1 MANNTRKRIQYDVG
15 FNTDTKQLD
24 EVKKQLQE
32 ISKLTNTKFKQNG
45 IFSTDE
51 MQKIRSVATEV
62 SNAINKAYN
71 PKINSVNITKF
82 NAELAKSNLTVK
94 QIYDNFNKVGTTGQN
109 AFRNLQTSLLTTNKE
124 LKQTHTFLDNIATT
138 LSNTIK
144 WNAASGAVNTLT
156 AKISGAVSYIERLDS
171 SLNDIRIVTGQSA
184 DEMDKF
190 AVKANKAAE
199 NLGKSTLDYT
209 KAALTYYQQGLS
221 DDEVAART
229 EVTMK
234 ASNVTGQSTDDV
246 AEQLTAVWNGF
257 KVAATDT
264 EEYVDKLAAVGAAT
278 ASDLEELSSGMA
290 KVASGAASMGVNI
303 DQLTAS
309 LATIVSTTR
318 QDASSVG
325 TALKTI
331 YSRIAD
337 IKAGADDAETT
348 LGNYSSK
355 MAELGFNV
363 LDSEGKMRDLGVVME
378 EIGNNWKN
386 LSREQQIYLAQTM
399 AGTRQY
405 NNLIALFDNWEEYQS
420 ALNVSQKA
428 AGTLQKQQN
437 VYLESTTAHIN
448 ELNTAWDSLYHSTL
462 DADTINSVT
471 DGLKVLVK
479 LTDNWIQSIGGGK
492 GVLLNLGAIATNVFS
507 KQIASSIA
515 ISINN
520 LKSER
525 QEIEEI
531 QARLKLTDEVRN
543 NKTYDEESRAIAQM
557 ANDSIKYTSVMS
569 QSQQEYSN
577 SLIETQTQLLNQKA
591 AYDKASASA
600 VEYLKN
606 HQSTQNLGLDKNDQ
620 HLETSKK
627 LEDQLEDLNVQLVEE
642 AENYSRLKAILK
654 DTDLAYDDELQNTK
668 TMGAAYVENKKTV
681 QAFLETYKALQN
693 EMKTNA
699 SSFKQGDDT
708 LFASRVNEWQTALS
722 DAVNR
727 HSNDIGFQSLNGDSQ
742 GQLTYLLTV
751 DDQLQT
757 VFDNVS
763 GSFSR
768 MVGEMANEANTA
780 AAAVSNAA
788 TGAGD
793 VLNTKISE
801 NKAKFDELV
810 KIISNPKN
818 IQGIIQIAGGLTSLT
833 ATISN
838 VQNIW
843 RVLNDDSI
851 SGTEKLTQ
859 TITGLISS
867 VTSLLMMSNSLY
879 KGLTA
884 LGLASGPAGWTVVGI
899 LAAGAAIA
907 GVVSWID
914 KQSKATETS
923 RKKIAETSQEFEDA
937 TANLKTYNDELKT
950 NKERL
955 EELAKIKQAD
965 LTSSQK
971 EEIAN
976 LTAQNALLETQ
987 IALEE
992 RKRQAAMNDTIDQ
1005 YEEDSAKGLYS
1016 KDHTYETTDMGNVP
1030 STTLDFNDP
1039 NAWTNYETSVRA
1051 AASKYSEDNITGQ
1064 QMLAALSTEKKAF
1077 EKAQEDYVSFYADN
1091 FETLQQVV
1099 DAYIAKG
1106 KEIPASLNED
1116 MKQSMEAAG
1125 TYEATAN
1132 SLVQQIVGD
1141 NESLWDDLTE
1151 KAKEKGSDQTWKQV
1165 LPASTFKQFNDII
1178 KNTGLSIEDVL
1189 TTALGDGTQSFD
1201 AFNNKV
1207 QESIEKLKIG
1217 TTVTDE
1223 NVTALSE
1230 LISKI
1235 QTKGEDSLTDKE
1247 LQSLESLE
1255 TQLGKVS
1262 IKYATLATLR
1272 KTNEQEYIKLLKE
1285 GREELRQQTIQES
1298 AQKIT
1303 EGRSAAAHGN
1313 TSFTS
1318 GNNKGQQQ
1326 VTVGVNFDDKDF
1338 RADMDELLNE
1348 KYELNI
1354 QVNTDMQESTNE
1366 ILDSYDVLQK
1376 AFNKIDKNLKMSGES
1391 VVDLMQTFPQLADS
1405 LLANSKRMS
1414 DGSIQF
1420 TKAGFEAFKAAAMQE
1435 MSIDSQLT
1443 KEKINKQITE
1453 YNAEIN
1459 KTENAIA
1466 ALDTY
1471 IDACEQSGTDET
1483 NLKQAA
1489 NEAIDELNTQ
1499 MYNNAIELAT
1509 QSDNQILDNN
1519 KEMLDQVAEDLGLSL
1534 EDQAALWNS
1543 YAKDVTKNL
1552 EEISRGQQA
1561 ITNNE
1566 EYTPNLSAIDPSN
1579 YRTKFKTSG
1588 GDLTSEEITSDGI
1601 DDAALTKVNDIV
1613 SARAT
1618 KDKLETYLTSLKAGK
1633 ATLIGLFAQIDAA
1646 NVALGDF
1653 QGKGG
1658 SSKKGGATAAH
1669 IADIIDKLEDELDA
1683 YHNINI
1689 EIQQLENEYSKL
1701 QDLAEELYGND
1712 LIKNYDKQLDNL
1724 NKQLDKQKEKLQIN
1738 KKVVADT
1745 KAVVEAYNS
1754 TDVSGNPLT
1763 AIFDEDGQIT
1773 NYNELLDALQTK
1785 INTKTDEYNA
1795 LNYSGQQTESGKTLK
1810 QEIEQLTKDRELLKT
1825 HMDAYNTALNEDQQ
1839 NILDQMQKVHEE
1851 ILEINQTMIDF
1862 KSPKLSDYIEDIH
1875 LLTDTLNDLSSALN
1889 GIESL
1894 ISNSEIDTY
1903 ASAWSEFGLDILETA
1918 GKLSETYDSFV
1929 KIQDSAINLK
1939 QIFSQSKTNFKGI
1952 AGKWTEQRNN
1962 LQNQITAAQ
1971 EKQAAGKTL
1980 SQDELDL
1987 LGTGSEQINLYNQ
2000 NLNLLDTLS
2009 QRLDQI
2015 GQNFNLKDPKTWF
2028 NTVKDLSSY
2037 LKDFKGTITDLLNSG
2052 ASVNIG
2058 AVEDL
2063 SGVLN
2068 GLSSELSATLGSIT
2082 AGISLGVSV
2091 VSTIITALDNLTS
2104 AIQKV
2109 RVRMANE
2116 KAELANTEFDSMS
2129 QWMEFRKSL
2138 EILTGNKSLGKLKQ
2152 SIQDLTDLLQEF
2164 GGGSSLDGVKTT
2176 IDTFGTLKSRVDSLN
2191 QSISDGSYKNTYAT
2205 FWKNGLSQALSDLK
2219 KYTDDLMN
2227 QTEQV
2232 QEILENWSSEFVNA
2246 WSYIGD
2252 QMNKQVKRYETI
2264 TDEIEHKKNMM
2275 TLLYGDEA
2283 YEELESWYD
2292 LQNQVNQGQ
2301 LSFEKQ
2307 QVDYWKQRMSELEEG
2322 SEAWEEAESQWQSA
2336 LSSFNS
2342 TLENAIQNIIDKY
2355 SNAINKIFANMT
2367 NQLTNGAGL
2376 SWLQTEMNLMNKYSD
2391 HYLDGINSI
2400 YQITSLQNKFMDA
2413 INNAEG
2419 NVTAQERIK
2428 KLMDEQLADL
2438 KSRDKLTKYDV
2449 ERAEKLLDIETARQ
2463 ALKDAQNNNS
2473 KMRLTRDSQGNYSYS
2488 YVADEDAI
2496 NEAEQKLADAQNS
2509 LYNFDKDQYSQNLSD
2524 MYSIYEEYMN
2534 KMKEI
2539 ATNQNLDEKERQRQ
2553 LTELTQKY
2561 QEYITGLTQDNE
2573 QIRSNLAD
2581 STFQNY
2587 FANQEI
2593 AQDTTS
2599 SNYQEFM
2606 DYCEKA
2612 GLSFDATT
2620 GKMTTDIS
2628 SLSEESKN
2636 KLKDFGLAFDEQ
2648 TNALKVNWKGMT
2660 DSNKLDFSNC
2670 INTNV
2675 TLWDSAMQ
2683 DMINKINTDESSFK
2697 NMSVKA
2703 LDEIKQAQINYNK
2716 EIEATK
2722 AAIGGIDFT
2731 KVNEGSTTWKSYMD
2745 SINTSSGQIVSKY
2758 QQQATELINL
2768 NEKAKLYKE
2777 QWDQILANI
2786 KESVKQSQQI
2796 QTSQAN
2802 NATKDD
2808 IKGSTTKVTTTVGAV
2823 GGTTAGA
2830 AIGFAVGGPL
2840 GALLGGLLGGGL
2852 GAAGGYVAGRF
2863 DTGGYTGDW
2872 TDSAADKKD
2881 GKLAILHE
2889 KELVLNAEDTKN
2901 ILAAVDTVR
2910 SISDSLR
2917 GQALEAAN
2925 SYTSDLDTATPIV
2938 TQPITQSVQQDVHID
2953 ATFPNVTNHNE
2964 IELAMNNLMNTAS
2977 QKVMEKNIDNVN
2989 IGKLST

>member
-171 SLNDIRIVTGQSA
+171 SLNDIRIVTSQSA

-462 DADTINSVT
+462 DADTINTVT

-606 HQSTQNLGLDKNDQ
+606 HQSTQNLGLDNNDQ

-642 AENYSRLKAILK
+642 AENYNRLKAALK

-681 QAFLETYKALQN
+681 QAFLETYQALQN
-693 EMKTNA
+693 EMRTNA
-699 SSFKQGDDT
+699 DSFKQGDAA
-708 LFASRVNEWQTALS
+708 LFASRDNEWQTELNKAIQ
-722 DAVNR
+722 R
-727 HSNDIGFQSLNGDSQ
+727 HKDDIGFQSLDRTDQSQ
-742 GQLTYLLTV
+742 LAYLLTV
-751 DDQLQT
+751 DDQLQA
-757 VFDNVS
+757 VFNDAS

-810 KIISNPKN
+810 KTISNPKN
-818 IQGIIQIAGGLTSLT
+818 IQGIIQIAGGMTSFA
-833 ATISN
+833 ATVSN
-838 VQNIW
+838 AKNAW
-843 RVLNDDSI
+843 EVLNDKTLT
-851 SGTEKLTQ
+851 GTEKITQ
-859 TITGLISS
+859 RITS
-867 VTSLLMMSNSLY
+867 VGTALSGVVMGVNNLS
-879 KGLTA
+879 KGLA
-884 LGLASGPAGWTVVGI
+884 VLGLG
-899 LAAGAAIA
+899 
-907 GVVSWID
+907 
-914 KQSKATETS
+914 SKAAMGIAVAVMAVGAVIGIVTQAIEEHNKAAEKA
-923 RKKIAETSQEFEDA
+923 REKIANSSKEFEEA
-937 TANLKTYNDELKT
+937 TSNLKTYNDELKT

-955 EELAKIKQAD
+955 EELAKIKSAD
-965 LTSSQK
+965 LTNSQK
-971 EEIAN
+971 EEITN
-976 LTAQNALLETQ
+976 LQAQNALLETQ

-992 RKRQAAMNDTIDQ
+992 RKRQAAMDDTIDQ
-1005 YEEDSAKGLYS
+1005 YEEDSANGVYS
-1016 KDHTYETTDMGNVP
+1016 KD
-1030 STTLDFNDP
+1030 STFKTQAADYAHSATLDLNDP
-1039 NAWTNYETSVRA
+1039 NAWTNYATKVQGDA
-1051 AASKYSEDNITGQ
+1051 ATLDEDQ
-1064 QMLAALSTEKKAF
+1064 QQLMLTNLEKDRQLF
-1077 EKAQEDYVSFYADN
+1077 IKAQQDYTQFYSDN

-1099 DAYIAKG
+1099 AAYIAKG
-1106 KEIPASLNED
+1106 KEIPESLNED
-1116 MKQSMEAAG
+1116 MKKSMVAG
-1125 TYEATAN
+1125 TYETTAN

-1151 KAKEKGSDQTWKQV
+1151 KAKEKGSDQTWEQI

-1178 KNTGLSIEDVL
+1178 KDTGLSVEDVL

-1262 IKYATLATLR
+1262 TKYATLATLR

-1405 LLANSKRMS
+1405 LLANSKRAS

-1420 TKAGFEAFKAAAMQE
+1420 TKAGFEAFKTAAMQE
-1435 MSIDSQLT
+1435 MAADSQVT
-1443 KEKINKQITE
+1443 KQKIENQITE
-1453 YNAEIN
+1453 YDAEIE

-1483 NLKQAA
+1483 DLKQAA

-1499 MYNNAIELAT
+1499 MYNNAVELAT

-1561 ITNNE
+1561 IANNE
-1566 EYTPNLSAIDPSN
+1566 AYTPNLSAINPSN
-1579 YRTKFKTSG
+1579 YHKKSKTSG
-1588 GDLTSEEITSDGI
+1588 GNLTSEEITSDGI

-1618 KDKLETYLTSLKAGK
+1618 RDKLETYLTSLKAGK
-1633 ATLIGLFAQIDAA
+1633 ATLVGLIAQIDAA
-1646 NVALGDF
+1646 DVALGDF

-1658 SSKKGGATAAH
+1658 SSKKGGTTAAH

-1701 QDLAEELYGND
+1701 QDLAKELYGND

-1825 HMDAYNTALNEDQQ
+1825 HMDAYNTALNEDQK

-1851 ILEINQTMIDF
+1851 ILEINQAMIDF

-1875 LLTDTLNDLSSALN
+1875 LLTDTLNGLSSALN
-1889 GIESL
+1889 GIENL

-1962 LQNQITAAQ
+1962 LQSQITAAQ

-2037 LKDFKGTITDLLNSG
+2037 LTDFKGTITNLLNSG

-2068 GLSSELSATLGSIT
+2068 GLSSELSTTLGSIT

-2205 FWKNGLSQALSDLK
+2205 FWKDGLSQALSDLK

-2301 LSFEKQ
+2301 LNFEKQ

-2355 SNAINKIFANMT
+2355 SNAVNKIFANMT

-2400 YQITSLQNKFMDA
+2400 YQITNLQNKFMDA

-2593 AQDTTS
+2593 ARDTTS

-2648 TNALKVNWKGMT
+2648 TNTLKVNWKGMT
-2660 DSNKLDFSNC
+2660 DSNKSDFSNC

-2675 TLWDSAMQ
+2675 PLWDSAMQ
-2683 DMINKINTDESSFK
+2683 SMINKINTDENSFK

-2716 EIEATK
+2716 EVEATK

-2745 SINTSSGQIVSKY
+2745 SINTSSGQIASKY

-2777 QWDQILANI
+2777 QWDQILADI

-2808 IKGSTTKVTTTVGAV
+2808 VKAGTTKVTTTVGAV
-2823 GGTTAGA
+2823 GGTAAGA

-2917 GQALEAAN
+2917 GQALETAN
-2925 SYTSDLDTATPIV
+2925 SYASDLDTTAPIV

-2953 ATFPNVTNHNE
+2953 ATFPNVTDHNE

>member
-24 EVKKQLQE
+24 EVKKQLQD

-156 AKISGAVSYIERLDS
+156 AKIFGAVSYIERLDS

-257 KVAATDT
+257 KVAAEDT

-278 ASDLEELSSGMA
+278 ASDLKELSSGMA

-348 LGNYSSK
+348 LGNYSGK

-378 EIGNNWKN
+378 EIGNDWKN

-462 DADTINSVT
+462 DADTINTVT

-492 GVLLNLGAIATNVFS
+492 GALLNLGAIATNVFS

-606 HQSTQNLGLDKNDQ
+606 HQSTQNLGLDDNDQ

-642 AENYSRLKAILK
+642 AENYSRLKAVLK

-681 QAFLETYKALQN
+681 QAFLETYQALQN

-699 SSFKQGDDT
+699 GSFKQGDDT

-727 HSNDIGFQSLNGDSQ
+727 HSNDIGFKSLNGDSQ

-793 VLNTKISE
+793 VLNAKISE

-810 KIISNPKN
+810 KTISNPKN
-818 IQGIIQIAGGLTSLT
+818 IQGIIQITGGMTSFAATVSNAKNVWEVFSDKTLTNTEKITQGLTSTGT
-833 ATISN
+833 A
-838 VQNIW
+838 
-843 RVLNDDSI
+843 I
-851 SGTEKLTQ
+851 SG
-859 TITGLISS
+859 IAMGI
-867 VTSLLMMSNSLY
+867 NSLS
-879 KGLTA
+879 KGLA
-884 LGLASGPAGWTVVGI
+884 VLGLGSKAAMGI
-899 LAAGAAIA
+899 AVAVMAAGAVIGIVTQAIEEHN
-907 GVVSWID
+907 
-914 KQSKATETS
+914 KAAEKA
-923 RKKIAETSQEFEDA
+923 REKIANSSKEFEEA
-937 TANLKTYNDELKT
+937 TSNLKTYNDELKT

-955 EELAKIKQAD
+955 EELAKIKSAD
-965 LTSSQK
+965 LTNSQK
-971 EEIAN
+971 EEITN
-976 LTAQNALLETQ
+976 LQAQNALLETQ

-992 RKRQAAMNDTIDQ
+992 RKHQAAMDNTIDQ
-1005 YEEDSAKGLYS
+1005 YEEDSAKGIYS
-1016 KDHTYETTDMGNVP
+1016 KD
-1030 STTLDFNDP
+1030 STFKTQAADYAHSATLDLNDS
-1039 NAWTNYETSVRA
+1039 NAWTNYATKVQGDA
-1051 AASKYSEDNITGQ
+1051 ATLNEDQ
-1064 QMLAALSTEKKAF
+1064 QQLMLANLEKDRQLF
-1077 EKAQEDYVSFYADN
+1077 IKAQQDYTQFYSDN

-1099 DAYIAKG
+1099 AAYIAKG
-1106 KEIPASLNED
+1106 KEIPESLNED
-1116 MKQSMEAAG
+1116 MKKSMEIAG
-1125 TYEATAN
+1125 TYETTAN

-1178 KNTGLSIEDVL
+1178 KDTGLSVEDVL

-1207 QESIEKLKIG
+1207 QESVEKLKVG

-1235 QTKGEDSLTDKE
+1235 QTKGQDSLTDKE
-1247 LQSLESLE
+1247 LTSLESLE

-1262 IKYATLATLR
+1262 TKYATLATLR

-1285 GREELRQQTIQES
+1285 GREQLRQQTIQES

-1313 TSFTS
+1313 SSFIS

-1326 VTVGVNFDDKDF
+1326 ITIGVNFDDKDF

-1391 VVDLMQTFPQLADS
+1391 VVDLMQTFPQLADVI
-1405 LLANSKRMS
+1405 LENSSRAS

-1420 TKAGFEAFKAAAMQE
+1420 TKAGFEAFKTAAMQE
-1435 MSIDSQLT
+1435 MAADSQVT
-1443 KEKINKQITE
+1443 KQKIENQITE
-1453 YNAEIN
+1453 YDAEIE

-1483 NLKQAA
+1483 DLKQAA

-1499 MYNNAIELAT
+1499 MYNNAVELAT

-1561 ITNNE
+1561 IANNE
-1566 EYTPNLSAIDPSN
+1566 VYTPNLSAINPSN
-1579 YRTKFKTSG
+1579 YHKKSKTSG
-1588 GDLTSEEITSDGI
+1588 GDLTNEEITSDGI

-1618 KDKLETYLTSLKAGK
+1618 RDKLETYLTSLKASK
-1633 ATLIGLFAQIDAA
+1633 ATLVGLIAQIDAA
-1646 NVALGDF
+1646 DVALGDF

-1658 SSKKGGATAAH
+1658 GSHSGSTTAH
-1669 IADIIDKLEDELDA
+1669 IADIIDKLTDELDA
-1683 YHNINI
+1683 YHDINI
-1689 EIQQLENEYSKL
+1689 EISRLGNSLDLLQSK
-1701 QDLAEELYGND
+1701 QKNLYGSD
-1712 LIKNYDKQLDNL
+1712 LLQNYADQITNI
-1724 NKQLDKQKEKLQIN
+1724 NTQYDKQKEKLKIN
-1738 KKVVADT
+1738 EQVLAHT
-1745 KAVVEAYNS
+1745 KDLMSNMS
-1754 TDVSGNPLT
+1754 LTDKNGNALT
-1763 AIFDEDGQIT
+1763 VQYGEDGQIS
-1773 NYNELLDALQTK
+1773 NYNEILESLK
-1785 INTKTDEYNA
+1785 EKYNA
-1795 LNYSGQQTESGKTLK
+1795 DVETYNKKDYENQNTEAGKTLK
-1810 QEIEQLTKDRELLKT
+1810 SNIEQEKKTYELLQT
-1825 HMDAYNTALNEDQQ
+1825 YMDAYNTALNETGPEAEKQMEELKNQLAEIYKTLGD
-1839 NILDQMQKVHEE
+1839 ISTYHIADRVKKDTSIVDSALDEAESALSSLQSQFEN
-1851 ILEINQTMIDF
+1851 LESVSDGLFGDDFIAATNKAVAALNTKLLVGVLQLGKAIWNTKNDIDDTKDNMLDLASVLSGTKKSLDSLAKSDVFKDDKYGISSLINGLNSINFDPNNAKTWVESFKQISSLIEQFRDIENQTIAAG
-1862 KSPKLSDYIEDIH
+1862 
-1875 LLTDTLNDLSSALN
+1875 DTSAYEQLQGLSSQLSSTVGTLAGSITSAASTIVNALIN
-1889 GIESL
+1889 FINVINTYSQQM
-1894 ISNSEIDTY
+1894 SEIRI
-1903 ASAWSEFGLDILETA
+1903 ARAN
-1918 GKLSETYDSFV
+1918 
-1929 KIQDSAINLK
+1929 IQADSAIEIDNM
-1939 QIFSQSKTNFKGI
+1939 ISK
-1952 AGKWTEQRNN
+1952 W
-1962 LQNQITAAQ
+1962 
-1971 EKQAAGKTL
+1971 
-1980 SQDELDL
+1980 QD
-1987 LGTGSEQINLYNQ
+1987 
-2000 NLNLLDTLS
+2000 
-2009 QRLDQI
+2009 
-2015 GQNFNLKDPKTWF
+2015 
-2028 NTVKDLSSY
+2028 
-2037 LKDFKGTITDLLNSG
+2037 
-2052 ASVNIG
+2052 
-2058 AVEDL
+2058 
-2063 SGVLN
+2063 
-2068 GLSSELSATLGSIT
+2068 
-2082 AGISLGVSV
+2082 
-2091 VSTIITALDNLTS
+2091 
-2104 AIQKV
+2104 
-2109 RVRMANE
+2109 
-2116 KAELANTEFDSMS
+2116 
-2129 QWMEFRKSL
+2129 FRKVM
-2138 EILTGNKSLGKLKQ
+2138 EHIKDNDYLGKLKQ
-2152 SIQDLTDLLQEF
+2152 DLRDIIELLTGDDSFDLTHIKDLDVDSF
-2164 GGGSSLDGVKTT
+2164 KAK
-2176 IDTFGTLKSRVDSLN
+2176 IDTASSGIQVLINQVNRLN
-2191 QSISDGSYKNTYAT
+2191 SNIGDGSYKKDYASGIL
-2205 FWKNGLSQALSDLK
+2205 WWYDDGLSKAI
-2219 KYTDDLMN
+2219 DDLN
-2227 QTEQV
+2227 NYSGS
-2232 QEILENWSSEFVNA
+2232 LEDSLEKIENLITDFQSNFINA
-2246 WSYIGD
+2246 WSEIGD
-2252 QMNKQVKRYETI
+2252 QLGRQVKRYETM
-2264 TDEIEHKKNMM
+2264 TNEIEHKKNMM

-2283 YEELESWYD
+2283 YSELESWYS

-2301 LSFEKQ
+2301 LEFEKQ
-2307 QVDYWKQRMSELEEG
+2307 QVDYWEKRTKELEEG
-2322 SEAWEEAESQWQSA
+2322 SEAWKEAESQWQSA

-2342 TLENAIQNIIDKY
+2342 ILENAVQNIINKY
-2355 SNAINKIFANMT
+2355 SNAVNKIFANMT
-2367 NQLTNGAGL
+2367 KQLTNGAGL

-2391 HYLDGINSI
+2391 HYLDGVNSI

-2428 KLMDEQLADL
+2428 KLMDEQLTDL

-2488 YVADEDAI
+2488 YVTDEDAI
-2496 NEAEQKLADAQNS
+2496 NEANQKLADAQNN
-2509 LYNFDKDQYSQNLSD
+2509 LYNFDKDQYSQNLSEI
-2524 MYSIYEEYMN
+2524 YSMYEEYQQ
-2534 KMKEI
+2534 KMIEI
-2539 ATNQNLDEKERQRQ
+2539 ANNSSLTQEEKERQLAKAR
-2553 LTELTQKY
+2553 QKY
-2561 QEYITGLTQDNE
+2561 IEYITNLTQDNE
-2573 QIRSNLAD
+2573 YIRQNLSD

-2593 AQDTTS
+2593 ARDTTS

-2620 GKMTTDIS
+2620 GQMITDIS

-2648 TNALKVNWKGMT
+2648 TNTLKVNWKNMT
-2660 DSNKLDFSNC
+2660 DDNKQKFSDC
-2670 INTNV
+2670 MNTNV
-2675 TLWDSAMQ
+2675 PLWNSSMQ
-2683 DMINKINTDESSFK
+2683 SMIGRINSDENSLK
-2697 NMSVKA
+2697 NMSIKA
-2703 LDEIKQAQINYNK
+2703 LNEIKQAQINYNK

-2722 AAIGGIDFT
+2722 IAIGGIDFT
-2731 KVNEGSTTWKSYMD
+2731 KINEGSEKWQKYITDIRDKNKEI
-2745 SINTSSGQIVSKY
+2745 INS
-2758 QQQATELINL
+2758 
-2768 NEKAKLYKE
+2768 NE
-2777 QWDQILANI
+2777 ILATKLIEVNNRLKETKETYDKI
-2786 KESVKQSQQI
+2786 KKDAEETLSAAQQ
-2796 QTSQAN
+2796 TAALNAN
-2802 NATKDD
+2802 KTKEEDLNQKYANAKA
-2808 IKGSTTKVTTTVGAV
+2808 GAVAGTTTAGVG
-2823 GGTTAGA
+2823 AGA
-2830 AIGFAVGGPL
+2830 AIGGAVGGIP
-2840 GALLGGLLGGGL
+2840 GAIVGGLIGGGIGLIGGLLG
-2852 GAAGGYVAGRF
+2852 F
-2863 DTGGYTGDW
+2863 DSGGYTGQW
-2872 TDSAADKKD
+2872 TDKGSTNN

-2917 GQALEAAN
+2917 GQALETAN

-2953 ATFPNVTNHNE
+2953 ATFPNVTDHNE

>member
-32 ISKLTNTKFKQNG
+32 ISKLANTKFKQNG

-51 MQKIRSVATEV
+51 MQKIRFVATEV

-82 NAELAKSNLTVK
+82 NVELAKSNLTVK

-144 WNAASGAVNTLT
+144 WNAASGAVNALT

-190 AVKANKAAE
+190 AVKANKVAE

-257 KVAATDT
+257 KVAAEDT

-348 LGNYSSK
+348 LGNYSGK

-471 DGLKVLVK
+471 DELKVLVK

-492 GVLLNLGAIATNVFS
+492 GALLNLGAIATNVFS
-507 KQIASSIA
+507 KQFASSIA

-520 LKSER
+520 LKSEK

-543 NKTYDEESRAIAQM
+543 DKTYDEESRAIAQM
-557 ANDSIKYTSVMS
+557 VNNTTKYASVMS
-569 QSQQEYSN
+569 DAQQQYSN
-577 SLIETQTQLLNQKA
+577 SLIDTQTELLNEKA

-600 VEYLKN
+600 IKYLKN
-606 HQSTQNLGLDKNDQ
+606 HQSTQNLNLTNDDTTLKNAKTLEGDLDK
-620 HLETSKK
+620 
-627 LEDQLEDLNVQLVEE
+627 LNLQLVEE
-642 AENYSRLKAILK
+642 VDNYTALKQTLEDANKSYNAELKPIASTREALEQKVAVAK
-654 DTDLAYDDELQNTK
+654 DL
-668 TMGAAYVENKKTV
+668 
-681 QAFLETYKALQN
+681 LETYDLLNK
-693 EMKTNA
+693 EMASNPEGFSKTDQVAFAEDAKKLENYFGKSMA
-699 SSFKQGDDT
+699 DVSSKDIAAAFKDDK
-708 LFASRVNEWQTALS
+708 FKKIFE
-722 DAVNR
+722 
-727 HSNDIGFQSLNGDSQ
+727 
-742 GQLTYLLTV
+742 
-751 DDQLQT
+751 
-757 VFDNVS
+757 NVS
-763 GSFSR
+763 STYSR
-768 MVGEMANEANTA
+768 MLSNMITEAD
-780 AAAVSNAA
+780 NAA
-788 TGAGD
+788 EAITNESNGVGAKNEQNIID
-793 VLNTKISE
+793 NKI
-801 NKAKFDELV
+801 KFDEFIKTV
-810 KIISNPKN
+810 SNPAN
-818 IQGIIQIAGGLTSLT
+818 IQGIVQLVGGVTSLA

-838 VQNIW
+838 VKNLW
-843 RVLNDDSI
+843 DVWTNSSL

-859 TITGLISS
+859 TITGL
-867 VTSLLMMSNSLY
+867 TSTIASMAMTYNSLQS
-879 KGLTA
+879 GLTTVLPLLGASATTAPQVA
-884 LGLASGPAGWTVVGI
+884 LAVMGI
-899 LAAGAAIA
+899 GAAISVGTA
-907 GVVSWID
+907 IWDHFAKAAENARNKVDESVKSY
-914 KQSKATETS
+914 QEATE
-923 RKKIAETSQEFEDA
+923 
-937 TANLKTYNDELKT
+937 NLKSLNDELTT
-950 NKERL
+950 NKEKL
-955 EELAKIKQAD
+955 EELLAID
-965 LTSSQK
+965 TSSRTK
-971 EEIAN
+971 EQEDEIAN
-976 LTAQNALLETQ
+976 LQSQNALLETK
-987 IALEE
+987 IALEKQLAHKNRE
-992 RKRQAAMNDTIDQ
+992 DTIDN
-1005 YEEDSAKGLYS
+1005 YEDAEAKGAYDNNSSFKVEGVANGNIYQLDTNDEKGWQMYQNSMESAAAKYRGEDNEKAAAELDKRLEAAKTAREKALQDIIQFNSENLQTWQDAAQAYLDEGKQIPEELSQRILGSMAPAGTLKKTTDNAVKTALSGGEEEFDKIISAKENKT
-1016 KDHTYETTDMGNVP
+1016 KDNSWADILDKTTLTDMQG
-1030 STTLDFNDP
+1030 
-1039 NAWTNYETSVRA
+1039 A
-1051 AASKYSEDNITGQ
+1051 AD
-1064 QMLAALSTEKKAF
+1064 
-1077 EKAQEDYVSFYADN
+1077 
-1091 FETLQQVV
+1091 
-1099 DAYIAKG
+1099 
-1106 KEIPASLNED
+1106 
-1116 MKQSMEAAG
+1116 
-1125 TYEATAN
+1125 
-1132 SLVQQIVGD
+1132 
-1141 NESLWDDLTE
+1141 
-1151 KAKEKGSDQTWKQV
+1151 
-1165 LPASTFKQFNDII
+1165 
-1178 KNTGLSIEDVL
+1178 
-1189 TTALGDGTQSFD
+1189 
-1201 AFNNKV
+1201 
-1207 QESIEKLKIG
+1207 KLKI
-1217 TTVTDE
+1217 TLDDLMNTVFSSERGWGEFTNSIKSADDE
-1223 NVTALSE
+1223 TQKFKGVSDKSIDSLSE
-1230 LISKI
+1230 LIEKMQSK
-1235 QTKGEDSLTDKE
+1235 GVDSLTNKE
-1247 LQSLESLE
+1247 LESLE
-1255 TQLGKVS
+1255 EVESELIKLGG
-1262 IKYATLATLR
+1262 KYSKLGDIR
-1272 KTNEQEYIKLLKE
+1272 NQNEIEYIKLIRE
-1285 GREELRQQTIQES
+1285 GRKELRETNAVQ
-1298 AQKIT
+1298 
-1303 EGRSAAAHGN
+1303 AAEEV
-1313 TSFTS
+1313 TS
-1318 GNNKGQQQ
+1318 GKSARAATSNVENVQLQVDNKR
-1326 VTVGVNFDDKDF
+1326 F
-1338 RADMDELLNE
+1338 REDMKELLNE
-1348 KYELNI
+1348 KYALEI
-1354 QVNTDMQESTNE
+1354 GINTDLSETTQEITNAYT
-1366 ILDSYDVLQK
+1366 SLQK
-1376 AFNKIDKNLKMSGES
+1376 GFNMIDKNLKVSSDE
-1391 VVDLMQTFPQLADS
+1391 VVSFMQMFPNLADVI
-1405 LLANSKRMS
+1405 LENSSRCA

-1420 TKAGFEAFKAAAMQE
+1420 SKKGFEAFKTAATNE
-1435 MSIDSQLT
+1435 LKIDTEKTKSEIQNQITKYESEISQLDT
-1443 KEKINKQITE
+1443 AIEALDAYITVVESGDTDTIESKEKATNALNQLNADL
-1453 YNAEIN
+1453 YN
-1459 KTENAIA
+1459 NAVA
-1466 ALDTY
+1466 Y
-1471 IDACEQSGTDET
+1471 
-1483 NLKQAA
+1483 A
-1489 NEAIDELNTQ
+1489 NEASGETVNTEA
-1499 MYNNAIELAT
+1499 NA
-1509 QSDNQILDNN
+1509 QSDITDNYEKALENRLKLANQYYSSQNAMIQELV
-1519 KEMLDQVAEDLGLSL
+1519 QAETD
-1534 EDQAALWNS
+1534 AASGVTHIWS
-1543 YAKDVTKNL
+1543 DAGAKDLYQKGYRAKLWSSGDSNNSQYIVRQN
-1552 EEISRGQQA
+1552 ISTDPDYISDKDFSGILKTRDALAAYRDYLKTGLGQL
-1561 ITNNE
+1561 NG
-1566 EYTPNLSAIDPSN
+1566 YLSQ
-1579 YRTKFKTSG
+1579 
-1588 GDLTSEEITSDGI
+1588 L
-1601 DDAALTKVNDIV
+1601 
-1613 SARAT
+1613 
-1618 KDKLETYLTSLKAGK
+1618 
-1633 ATLIGLFAQIDAA
+1633 DAA
-1646 NVALGDF
+1646 NYSLNNF

-1658 SSKKGGATAAH
+1658 SSKSGSAAAH

-1701 QDLAEELYGND
+1701 QNLAKELYGND

-1738 KKVVADT
+1738 KKVIADT
-1745 KAVVEAYNS
+1745 KAIVKAYNS
-1754 TDVSGNPLT
+1754 TDVNGNPLT
-1763 AIFDEDGQIT
+1763 AIFDEEGQIT

-1785 INTKTDEYNA
+1785 INTKTNKYNA
-1795 LNYSGQQTESGKTLK
+1795 LSYSSQQTESGKTLK
-1810 QEIEQLTKDRELLKT
+1810 QEIEQLIKDRELLKT

-1839 NILDQMQKVHEE
+1839 NILNQLQKVHEE
-1851 ILEINQTMIDF
+1851 ILEINQAMIDF
-1862 KSPKLSDYIEDIH
+1862 KSPKISDYIEDIH
-1875 LLTDTLNDLSSALN
+1875 LLTDTLNDLSSALG

-1929 KIQDSAINLK
+1929 KIQDSAISLK

-1952 AGKWTEQRNN
+1952 EGKWTEQRNN
-1962 LQNQITAAQ
+1962 LQSQIIAAQ
-1971 EKQAAGKTL
+1971 EKQAAGKAL

-2000 NLNLLDTLS
+2000 NLNLLETLS

-2037 LKDFKGTITDLLNSG
+2037 LTDFKGTITNLLNSG

-2068 GLSSELSATLGSIT
+2068 GLGSELSVTLGSIT
-2082 AGISLGVSV
+2082 AGISLGISV
-2091 VSTIITALDNLTS
+2091 VSTIITALDNLTA

-2164 GGGSSLDGVKTT
+2164 GGGSSLNGVKTT
-2176 IDTFGTLKSRVDSLN
+2176 IDIFGTLKSRVDSLN

-2205 FWKNGLSQALSDLK
+2205 FWKDGLSQALSDLK

-2264 TDEIEHKKNMM
+2264 TNEIEHKKNIM

-2336 LSSFNS
+2336 LNSFNS

-2355 SNAINKIFANMT
+2355 SNAVNKIFANMT

-2391 HYLDGINSI
+2391 HYLDGVNSI
-2400 YQITSLQNKFMDA
+2400 YQITSLQNKFMDT

-2449 ERAEKLLDIETARQ
+2449 ERAEKLLDIEIARQ

-2488 YVADEDAI
+2488 YVADENAI
-2496 NEAEQKLADAQNS
+2496 NEAEQKVADAQNS

-2524 MYSIYEEYMN
+2524 MYSAYEEYVS

-2539 ATNQNLDEKERQRQ
+2539 ATNQNLDEEERQRQ
-2553 LTELTQKY
+2553 LTELTQRY

-2593 AQDTTS
+2593 AQDTIS

-2606 DYCEKA
+2606 DYCKKA

-2620 GKMTTDIS
+2620 GQMITDIS

-2636 KLKDFGLAFDEQ
+2636 KLNDFGLTFDEQ
-2648 TNALKVNWKGMT
+2648 TNTLKINWKDMT

-2670 INTNV
+2670 INTNIA
-2675 TLWDSAMQ
+2675 LWGSAMQ
-2683 DMINKINTDESSFK
+2683 DMIDKINTGEDSFK

-2703 LDEIKQAQINYNK
+2703 LDEIIQAQIDYNK

-2722 AAIGGIDFT
+2722 TAIGGIDFT
-2731 KVNEGSTTWKSYMD
+2731 KVNEDSATWKSYMD
-2745 SINTSSGQIVSKY
+2745 NINSSSGEIISKY
-2758 QQQATELINL
+2758 QQQAKELIDL

-2796 QTSQAN
+2796 QTSQAG
-2802 NATKDD
+2802 NAIKDD
-2808 IKGSTTKVTTTVGAV
+2808 VKGETTKVTTTVGAV
-2823 GGTTAGA
+2823 GGAAAGA

-2840 GALLGGLLGGGL
+2840 GAFVGSLLGGTA

-2872 TDSAADKKD
+2872 TDSAVDKKD
-2881 GKLAILHE
+2881 GKLAVLHE

-2901 ILAAVDTVR
+2901 ILAAVDIVR

-2917 GQALEAAN
+2917 GQALETAN
-2925 SYTSDLDTATPIV
+2925 SYTSDLDTATPII

-2953 ATFPNVTNHNE
+2953 ATFPNVTDHNE

>member
-24 EVKKQLQE
+24 EVKKQLQD

-51 MQKIRSVATEV
+51 MQKIRSIATEV

-124 LKQTHTFLDNIATT
+124 LKQTHTFLDNIAAT

-257 KVAATDT
+257 KVAAEDT

-278 ASDLEELSSGMA
+278 ASDLKELSSGMA

-348 LGNYSSK
+348 LGNYSGK

-378 EIGNNWKN
+378 EIGNDWKN

-462 DADTINSVT
+462 DADTINTVT

-492 GVLLNLGAIATNVFS
+492 GALLNLGAIATNVFS

-606 HQSTQNLGLDKNDQ
+606 HQSTQNLGLDDNDQ

-642 AENYSRLKAILK
+642 AENYSRLKAVLK

-681 QAFLETYKALQN
+681 QAFLETYQALQN

-699 SSFKQGDDT
+699 GSFKQGDDT

-727 HSNDIGFQSLNGDSQ
+727 HSNDIGFKSLNGDSQ

-793 VLNTKISE
+793 VLNAKISE

-810 KIISNPKN
+810 KTISNPKN
-818 IQGIIQIAGGLTSLT
+818 IQGIIQITGGMTSFAATVSNAKNVWEVFSDKTLTNTEKITQGLTSTGT
-833 ATISN
+833 A
-838 VQNIW
+838 
-843 RVLNDDSI
+843 I
-851 SGTEKLTQ
+851 SG
-859 TITGLISS
+859 IAMGI
-867 VTSLLMMSNSLY
+867 NSLS
-879 KGLTA
+879 KGLA
-884 LGLASGPAGWTVVGI
+884 VLGLGSKAAMGI
-899 LAAGAAIA
+899 AVAVMAAGAVIGIVTQAIEEHN
-907 GVVSWID
+907 
-914 KQSKATETS
+914 KAAEKA
-923 RKKIAETSQEFEDA
+923 REKIANSSKEFEEA
-937 TANLKTYNDELKT
+937 TSNLKTYNDELKT

-955 EELAKIKQAD
+955 EELAKIKSAD
-965 LTSSQK
+965 LTNSQK
-971 EEIAN
+971 EEITN
-976 LTAQNALLETQ
+976 LQAQNALLETQ

-992 RKRQAAMNDTIDQ
+992 RKHQAAMDNTIDQ
-1005 YEEDSAKGLYS
+1005 YEEDSAKGIYS
-1016 KDHTYETTDMGNVP
+1016 KD
-1030 STTLDFNDP
+1030 STFKTQAADYAHSATLDLNDS
-1039 NAWTNYETSVRA
+1039 NAWTNYATKVQGDA
-1051 AASKYSEDNITGQ
+1051 ATLNEDQ
-1064 QMLAALSTEKKAF
+1064 QQLMLANLEKDRQLF
-1077 EKAQEDYVSFYADN
+1077 IKAQQDYTQFYSDN

-1099 DAYIAKG
+1099 AAYIAKG
-1106 KEIPASLNED
+1106 KEIPESLNED
-1116 MKQSMEAAG
+1116 MKKSMEIAG
-1125 TYEATAN
+1125 TYETTAN

-1178 KNTGLSIEDVL
+1178 KDTGLSVEDVL

-1207 QESIEKLKIG
+1207 QESVEKLKVG

-1235 QTKGEDSLTDKE
+1235 QTKGQDSLTDKE
-1247 LQSLESLE
+1247 LTSLESLE

-1262 IKYATLATLR
+1262 TKYATLATLR

-1285 GREELRQQTIQES
+1285 GREQLRQQTIQES

-1313 TSFTS
+1313 SSFIS

-1326 VTVGVNFDDKDF
+1326 ITIGVNFDDKDF

-1391 VVDLMQTFPQLADS
+1391 VVDLMQTFPQLADVI
-1405 LLANSKRMS
+1405 LENSSRAS

-1420 TKAGFEAFKAAAMQE
+1420 TKAGFEAFKTAAMQE
-1435 MSIDSQLT
+1435 MAADSQVT
-1443 KEKINKQITE
+1443 KQKIENQITE
-1453 YNAEIN
+1453 YDAEIE

-1483 NLKQAA
+1483 DLKQAA

-1499 MYNNAIELAT
+1499 MYNNAVELAT

-1561 ITNNE
+1561 IANNE
-1566 EYTPNLSAIDPSN
+1566 VYTPNLSAINPSN
-1579 YRTKFKTSG
+1579 YHKKSKTSG
-1588 GDLTSEEITSDGI
+1588 GDLTNEEITSDGI

-1618 KDKLETYLTSLKAGK
+1618 RDKLETYLTSLKASK
-1633 ATLIGLFAQIDAA
+1633 ATLVGLIAQIDAA
-1646 NVALGDF
+1646 DVALGDF

-1658 SSKKGGATAAH
+1658 GSHSGSTTAH
-1669 IADIIDKLEDELDA
+1669 IADIIDKLTDELDA
-1683 YHNINI
+1683 YHDINI
-1689 EIQQLENEYSKL
+1689 EISRLGNSLDLLQSK
-1701 QDLAEELYGND
+1701 QKNLYGSD
-1712 LIKNYDKQLDNL
+1712 LLQNYADQITNI
-1724 NKQLDKQKEKLQIN
+1724 NTQYDKQKEKLKIN
-1738 KKVVADT
+1738 EQVLAHT
-1745 KAVVEAYNS
+1745 KDLMSNMS
-1754 TDVSGNPLT
+1754 LTDKNGNALT
-1763 AIFDEDGQIT
+1763 VQYGEDGQIS
-1773 NYNELLDALQTK
+1773 NYNEILESLK
-1785 INTKTDEYNA
+1785 EKYNA
-1795 LNYSGQQTESGKTLK
+1795 DVETYNKKDYENQNTEAGKTLK
-1810 QEIEQLTKDRELLKT
+1810 SNIEQEKKTYELLQT
-1825 HMDAYNTALNEDQQ
+1825 YMDAYNTALNETGPEAEKQMEELKNQLAEIYKTLGD
-1839 NILDQMQKVHEE
+1839 ISTYHIADRVKKDTSIVDSALDEAESALSSLQSQFEN
-1851 ILEINQTMIDF
+1851 LESVSDGLFGDDFIAATNKAVAALNTKLLVGVLQLGKAIWNTKNDIDDTKDNMLDLASVLSGTKKSLDSLAKSDVFKDDKYGISSLINGLNSINFDPNNAKTWVESFKQISSLIEQFRDIENQTIAAG
-1862 KSPKLSDYIEDIH
+1862 
-1875 LLTDTLNDLSSALN
+1875 DTSAYEQLQGLSSQLSSTVGTLAGSITSAASTIVNALIN
-1889 GIESL
+1889 FINVINTYSQQM
-1894 ISNSEIDTY
+1894 SEIRI
-1903 ASAWSEFGLDILETA
+1903 ARAN
-1918 GKLSETYDSFV
+1918 
-1929 KIQDSAINLK
+1929 IQADSAIEIDNM
-1939 QIFSQSKTNFKGI
+1939 ISK
-1952 AGKWTEQRNN
+1952 W
-1962 LQNQITAAQ
+1962 
-1971 EKQAAGKTL
+1971 
-1980 SQDELDL
+1980 QD
-1987 LGTGSEQINLYNQ
+1987 
-2000 NLNLLDTLS
+2000 
-2009 QRLDQI
+2009 
-2015 GQNFNLKDPKTWF
+2015 
-2028 NTVKDLSSY
+2028 
-2037 LKDFKGTITDLLNSG
+2037 
-2052 ASVNIG
+2052 
-2058 AVEDL
+2058 
-2063 SGVLN
+2063 
-2068 GLSSELSATLGSIT
+2068 
-2082 AGISLGVSV
+2082 
-2091 VSTIITALDNLTS
+2091 
-2104 AIQKV
+2104 
-2109 RVRMANE
+2109 
-2116 KAELANTEFDSMS
+2116 
-2129 QWMEFRKSL
+2129 FRKVM
-2138 EILTGNKSLGKLKQ
+2138 EHIKDNDYLGKLKQ
-2152 SIQDLTDLLQEF
+2152 DLRDIIELLTGDDSFDLTHIKDLDVDSF
-2164 GGGSSLDGVKTT
+2164 KAK
-2176 IDTFGTLKSRVDSLN
+2176 IDTASSGIQVLINQVNRLN
-2191 QSISDGSYKNTYAT
+2191 SNIGDGSYKKDYASGIL
-2205 FWKNGLSQALSDLK
+2205 WWYDDGLSKAI
-2219 KYTDDLMN
+2219 DDLN
-2227 QTEQV
+2227 NYSGS
-2232 QEILENWSSEFVNA
+2232 LEDSLEKIENLITDFQSNFINA
-2246 WSYIGD
+2246 WSEIGD
-2252 QMNKQVKRYETI
+2252 QLGRQVKRYETM
-2264 TDEIEHKKNMM
+2264 TNEIEHKKNMM

-2283 YEELESWYD
+2283 YSELESWYS

-2301 LSFEKQ
+2301 LEFEKQ
-2307 QVDYWKQRMSELEEG
+2307 QVDYWEKRTKELEEG
-2322 SEAWEEAESQWQSA
+2322 SEAWKEAESQWQSA

-2342 TLENAIQNIIDKY
+2342 TLENAVQNIINKY
-2355 SNAINKIFANMT
+2355 SNAVNKIFANMT
-2367 NQLTNGAGL
+2367 KQLTNGAGL

-2391 HYLDGINSI
+2391 HYLDGVNSI

-2428 KLMDEQLADL
+2428 KLMDEQLTDL

-2488 YVADEDAI
+2488 YVTDEDTI
-2496 NEAEQKLADAQNS
+2496 NEANQKLADAQNN
-2509 LYNFDKDQYSQNLSD
+2509 LYNFDKDQYSQNLSEI
-2524 MYSIYEEYMN
+2524 YSMYEEYQQ
-2534 KMKEI
+2534 KMIEI
-2539 ATNQNLDEKERQRQ
+2539 ANNSSLTQEEKERQLAEAR
-2553 LTELTQKY
+2553 QKY
-2561 QEYITGLTQDNE
+2561 IEYITNLTQDNE
-2573 QIRSNLAD
+2573 YIRQNLSD

-2593 AQDTTS
+2593 ARDTTS

-2620 GKMTTDIS
+2620 GQMITDIS

-2648 TNALKVNWKGMT
+2648 TNTLKVNWKNMT
-2660 DSNKLDFSNC
+2660 DDNKQKFSDC
-2670 INTNV
+2670 MNTNV
-2675 TLWDSAMQ
+2675 PLWNSSMQ
-2683 DMINKINTDESSFK
+2683 SMIGRINSDENSLK
-2697 NMSVKA
+2697 NMSIKA
-2703 LDEIKQAQINYNK
+2703 LNEIKQAQINYNK

-2722 AAIGGIDFT
+2722 IAIGGIDFT
-2731 KVNEGSTTWKSYMD
+2731 KINEGSEKWQKYITDIRDKNKEI
-2745 SINTSSGQIVSKY
+2745 INS
-2758 QQQATELINL
+2758 
-2768 NEKAKLYKE
+2768 NE
-2777 QWDQILANI
+2777 ILATKLIEVNNRLKETKETYDKI
-2786 KESVKQSQQI
+2786 KKDAEETLSAAQQ
-2796 QTSQAN
+2796 TAALNAN
-2802 NATKDD
+2802 KTKEEDLNQKYANAKA
-2808 IKGSTTKVTTTVGAV
+2808 GAVAGTTTAGVG
-2823 GGTTAGA
+2823 TGA
-2830 AIGFAVGGPL
+2830 AIGGTVGGIP
-2840 GALLGGLLGGGL
+2840 GAIVGGLIGGGIGLIGGLLG
-2852 GAAGGYVAGRF
+2852 F
-2863 DTGGYTGDW
+2863 DSGGYTGQW
-2872 TDSAADKKD
+2872 TDKGSTNN

-2917 GQALEAAN
+2917 GQALETAN

-2953 ATFPNVTNHNE
+2953 ATFPNVTDHNE

>member
-257 KVAATDT
+257 KVAAEDT

-278 ASDLEELSSGMA
+278 ASDLKELSSGMA

-348 LGNYSSK
+348 LGNYSGK

-405 NNLIALFDNWEEYQS
+405 NNLIALFDNWKEYQS

-462 DADTINSVT
+462 DADTINTVT

-642 AENYSRLKAILK
+642 AENYSRLKAALK
-654 DTDLAYDDELQNTK
+654 DTNLAYDDELQNTK
-668 TMGAAYVENKKTV
+668 IMGAAYVENKKTV

-699 SSFKQGDDT
+699 GSFKQGDDT

-722 DAVNR
+722 DATNR

-810 KIISNPKN
+810 KTISNPKN
-818 IQGIIQIAGGLTSLT
+818 IQGIIQIAGGMTSFA
-833 ATISN
+833 ATVSN
-838 VQNIW
+838 AKNAW
-843 RVLNDDSI
+843 EVLNDKTLT
-851 SGTEKLTQ
+851 GTEKITQGLTS
-859 TITGLISS
+859 TGTALSGVVMGI
-867 VTSLLMMSNSLY
+867 NSLS
-879 KGLTA
+879 KGLA
-884 LGLASGPAGWTVVGI
+884 VLGLG
-899 LAAGAAIA
+899 
-907 GVVSWID
+907 
-914 KQSKATETS
+914 SKAAMGIAVAVMAVGAVIGIVTQAIEEHNKAAEKA
-923 RKKIAETSQEFEDA
+923 REKIANSSKEFEEA
-937 TANLKTYNDELKT
+937 TSNLKTYNDELKT

-955 EELAKIKQAD
+955 EELAKIKSAD
-965 LTSSQK
+965 LTNSQK
-971 EEIAN
+971 EEITN
-976 LTAQNALLETQ
+976 LQAQNALLETQ

-992 RKRQAAMNDTIDQ
+992 RKRQAAMDDTIDQ
-1005 YEEDSAKGLYS
+1005 YEEDSANGVYS
-1016 KDHTYETTDMGNVP
+1016 KD
-1030 STTLDFNDP
+1030 STFKTQAADYAHSATLDLNDP
-1039 NAWTNYETSVRA
+1039 NAWTNYATKVQGDA
-1051 AASKYSEDNITGQ
+1051 VTLNEDQ
-1064 QMLAALSTEKKAF
+1064 QQLMLANLEKDRQLF
-1077 EKAQEDYVSFYADN
+1077 IKAQQDYTQFYSDN

-1099 DAYIAKG
+1099 AAYIAKG
-1106 KEIPASLNED
+1106 KEIPESLNED
-1116 MKQSMEAAG
+1116 MKKSMEVAG
-1125 TYEATAN
+1125 TYETTAN

-1141 NESLWDDLTE
+1141 NESLWDNLTE
-1151 KAKEKGSDQTWKQV
+1151 KAKEKGSDQTWEQI

-1178 KNTGLSIEDVL
+1178 KDTGLSVEDVL

-1207 QESIEKLKIG
+1207 QESVEKLKVG

-1223 NVTALSE
+1223 NVIALSE

-1235 QTKGEDSLTDKE
+1235 QTKGQDSLTDKE
-1247 LQSLESLE
+1247 LTSLESLE

-1262 IKYATLATLR
+1262 TRYATLATLR

-1285 GREELRQQTIQES
+1285 GREQLRQQTIQES

-1313 TSFTS
+1313 SSFIS

-1326 VTVGVNFDDKDF
+1326 ITVGVNFDDKDF

-1391 VVDLMQTFPQLADS
+1391 VVDLMQTFPQLADVI
-1405 LLANSKRMS
+1405 LENSSRAS

-1420 TKAGFEAFKAAAMQE
+1420 TKAGFEAFKTAAMQE
-1435 MSIDSQLT
+1435 MATNSQVT
-1443 KEKINKQITE
+1443 KQKIENQITE
-1453 YNAEIN
+1453 YDAEIE

-1483 NLKQAA
+1483 DLKQAA
-1489 NEAIDELNTQ
+1489 NEAIDDLNTQ
-1499 MYNNAIELAT
+1499 MYNNAVELST

-1561 ITNNE
+1561 IANNE
-1566 EYTPNLSAIDPSN
+1566 AYTPNLSAIDPSN
-1579 YRTKFKTSG
+1579 YHKKSKTSG
-1588 GDLTSEEITSDGI
+1588 GDLTNEEITSDGI
-1601 DDAALTKVNDIV
+1601 DNAALTKVNDIV

-1618 KDKLETYLTSLKAGK
+1618 RDKLETYLTSLKASK
-1633 ATLIGLFAQIDAA
+1633 ATLVGLIAQIDAA
-1646 NVALGDF
+1646 DVALGDF

-1658 SSKKGGATAAH
+1658 GSHSGSTTAH
-1669 IADIIDKLEDELDA
+1669 IADIIDKLTDELDA
-1683 YHNINI
+1683 YHDINI
-1689 EIQQLENEYSKL
+1689 EISRLGNSLDLLQSK
-1701 QDLAEELYGND
+1701 QKNLYGSD
-1712 LIKNYDKQLDNL
+1712 LLQNYADQITNI
-1724 NKQLDKQKEKLQIN
+1724 NTQYDKQKEKLKIN
-1738 KKVVADT
+1738 EQVLAHT
-1745 KAVVEAYNS
+1745 KDLMSNMS
-1754 TDVSGNPLT
+1754 LTDKNGNALT
-1763 AIFDEDGQIT
+1763 VQYGEDGQIS
-1773 NYNELLDALQTK
+1773 NYNEILESLK
-1785 INTKTDEYNA
+1785 EKYNA
-1795 LNYSGQQTESGKTLK
+1795 DVETYNKKDYANQNTEAGKTLK
-1810 QEIEQLTKDRELLKT
+1810 SNIEQEKKTYELLQT
-1825 HMDAYNTALNEDQQ
+1825 YMDAYNTALNETGPEAEKQMEELKNQLAEIYKTLGDISTYHIADRVKKDTSIVDSALDEAESALSSLQSQ
-1839 NILDQMQKVHEE
+1839 FENLESVSDGLFGDDFIAATNKAVAALNTKLLVGVLQLGKAIWNAKNDIDDTKDNMLDLASVLSGTKKSLDSLAKSDVFKDDKYGISSLINGLNNINFDPNNAKTWVESFKQISSLIEQFRDIE
-1851 ILEINQTMIDF
+1851 NQTIAAG
-1862 KSPKLSDYIEDIH
+1862 
-1875 LLTDTLNDLSSALN
+1875 DTSAYEQLQGLSSQLSSTVGTLAGSITSAASTIVNALIN
-1889 GIESL
+1889 FINVINTYSQQM
-1894 ISNSEIDTY
+1894 SEIRI
-1903 ASAWSEFGLDILETA
+1903 ARAN
-1918 GKLSETYDSFV
+1918 
-1929 KIQDSAINLK
+1929 IQADSAIEIDNM
-1939 QIFSQSKTNFKGI
+1939 ISK
-1952 AGKWTEQRNN
+1952 W
-1962 LQNQITAAQ
+1962 
-1971 EKQAAGKTL
+1971 
-1980 SQDELDL
+1980 QD
-1987 LGTGSEQINLYNQ
+1987 
-2000 NLNLLDTLS
+2000 
-2009 QRLDQI
+2009 
-2015 GQNFNLKDPKTWF
+2015 
-2028 NTVKDLSSY
+2028 
-2037 LKDFKGTITDLLNSG
+2037 
-2052 ASVNIG
+2052 
-2058 AVEDL
+2058 
-2063 SGVLN
+2063 
-2068 GLSSELSATLGSIT
+2068 
-2082 AGISLGVSV
+2082 
-2091 VSTIITALDNLTS
+2091 
-2104 AIQKV
+2104 
-2109 RVRMANE
+2109 
-2116 KAELANTEFDSMS
+2116 
-2129 QWMEFRKSL
+2129 FRKVM
-2138 EILTGNKSLGKLKQ
+2138 EHIKDNDYLGKLKQ
-2152 SIQDLTDLLQEF
+2152 DLRDIIELLTGDDSFDLTHIKDLDVDSF
-2164 GGGSSLDGVKTT
+2164 KAK
-2176 IDTFGTLKSRVDSLN
+2176 IDTASSGIQVLINQVNRLN
-2191 QSISDGSYKNTYAT
+2191 SNIGDGSYKKDYASGIL
-2205 FWKNGLSQALSDLK
+2205 WWYDDGLSKAI
-2219 KYTDDLMN
+2219 DDLN
-2227 QTEQV
+2227 NYSGS
-2232 QEILENWSSEFVNA
+2232 LEDSLEKIENLITDFQSNFINA
-2246 WSYIGD
+2246 WSEIGD
-2252 QMNKQVKRYETI
+2252 QLGRQVKRYETM
-2264 TDEIEHKKNMM
+2264 TNEIEHKKNMM

-2283 YEELESWYD
+2283 YSELESWYS

-2301 LSFEKQ
+2301 LEFEKQ
-2307 QVDYWKQRMSELEEG
+2307 QVDYWEKRTKELEEG
-2322 SEAWEEAESQWQSA
+2322 SEAWKEAESQWQSA

-2342 TLENAIQNIIDKY
+2342 ILENAVQNIINKY
-2355 SNAINKIFANMT
+2355 SNAVNKIFANMT
-2367 NQLTNGAGL
+2367 KQLTNGAGL

-2391 HYLDGINSI
+2391 HYLDGVNSI

-2496 NEAEQKLADAQNS
+2496 NEANQKLADAQNN
-2509 LYNFDKDQYSQNLSD
+2509 LYNFDKDQYSQNLSEI
-2524 MYSIYEEYMN
+2524 YSMYEEYQQ
-2534 KMKEI
+2534 KMIEI
-2539 ATNQNLDEKERQRQ
+2539 ANNSSLTQEEKERQLAKAR
-2553 LTELTQKY
+2553 QKY
-2561 QEYITGLTQDNE
+2561 IEYITNLTQDNE
-2573 QIRSNLAD
+2573 YIRQNLSD

-2593 AQDTTS
+2593 ARDITS

-2606 DYCEKA
+2606 NYCENA

-2636 KLKDFGLAFDEQ
+2636 RLKDFGLTFDEQ
-2648 TNALKVNWKGMT
+2648 TNTLKVNWKNMT
-2660 DSNKLDFSNC
+2660 DDNKQKFSDC
-2670 INTNV
+2670 MNTNV
-2675 TLWDSAMQ
+2675 PLWNSSMQ
-2683 DMINKINTDESSFK
+2683 SMIGRINSDENSLK
-2697 NMSVKA
+2697 NMSIKA
-2703 LDEIKQAQINYNK
+2703 LNEIKQAQIDYNK

-2722 AAIGGIDFT
+2722 TAIGGIDFT
-2731 KVNEGSTTWKSYMD
+2731 KINEGSEKWQKYITDIRDKNKEI
-2745 SINTSSGQIVSKY
+2745 INS
-2758 QQQATELINL
+2758 
-2768 NEKAKLYKE
+2768 NE
-2777 QWDQILANI
+2777 ILATKLIEVNNRLKETKETYDKI
-2786 KESVKQSQQI
+2786 KKDAEETLSAAQQ
-2796 QTSQAN
+2796 TAALNAN
-2802 NATKDD
+2802 KTKEEDLNQKYANAKA
-2808 IKGSTTKVTTTVGAV
+2808 GAVAGTTTVGV
-2823 GGTTAGA
+2823 GAGA
-2830 AIGFAVGGPL
+2830 AIGGAVGGVP
-2840 GALLGGLLGGGL
+2840 GAIVGGLIGGGIGLIGGLLG
-2852 GAAGGYVAGRF
+2852 F
-2863 DTGGYTGDW
+2863 DSGGYTGQW
-2872 TDSAADKKD
+2872 TDKGSTNN

-2917 GQALEAAN
+2917 GQALETAN

-2953 ATFPNVTNHNE
+2953 ATFPNVTDHNE
-2964 IELAMNNLMNTAS
+2964 IELAMNNLINTAS

>member
-257 KVAATDT
+257 KVAAADT

-278 ASDLEELSSGMA
+278 ASDLKELSSGMA

-348 LGNYSSK
+348 LGNYSGK

-405 NNLIALFDNWEEYQS
+405 NNLIALFDNWEKYQS

-462 DADTINSVT
+462 DADTINTVT

-520 LKSER
+520 LKSEK

-642 AENYSRLKAILK
+642 AENYSRLKAALK

-668 TMGAAYVENKKTV
+668 IMGAAYVENKKTV

-699 SSFKQGDDT
+699 GSFKQGDDT

-722 DAVNR
+722 DATNR

-793 VLNTKISE
+793 VLNAKISE

-810 KIISNPKN
+810 KTISNPKN
-818 IQGIIQIAGGLTSLT
+818 IQGIIQMAGGMTSFAATVSNAKNAWEVLNDKTLTGTEKITQGLTSTGT
-833 ATISN
+833 A
-838 VQNIW
+838 
-843 RVLNDDSI
+843 L
-851 SGTEKLTQ
+851 SGVVMG
-859 TITGLISS
+859 I
-867 VTSLLMMSNSLY
+867 NSLS
-879 KGLTA
+879 KGLA
-884 LGLASGPAGWTVVGI
+884 VLGLG
-899 LAAGAAIA
+899 
-907 GVVSWID
+907 
-914 KQSKATETS
+914 SKAAMGIAVAVMAVGAVIGIVTQAIEEHNKAAEKA
-923 RKKIAETSQEFEDA
+923 REKIANSSKEFEEA
-937 TANLKTYNDELKT
+937 TSNLKTYKDELET

-955 EELAKIKQAD
+955 EELAKIKSAD
-965 LTSSQK
+965 LTNSQK
-971 EEIAN
+971 EEITN
-976 LTAQNALLETQ
+976 LQAQNALLETQ

-992 RKRQAAMNDTIDQ
+992 RKRQAAMDDTIDQ
-1005 YEEDSAKGLYS
+1005 YEENSANGVYS
-1016 KDHTYETTDMGNVP
+1016 KD
-1030 STTLDFNDP
+1030 STFKTQAADYAHSATLDLNDP
-1039 NAWTNYETSVRA
+1039 NAWTNYATKVQGDA
-1051 AASKYSEDNITGQ
+1051 ATLNEDQ
-1064 QMLAALSTEKKAF
+1064 QQLVLANLEKDRQLF
-1077 EKAQEDYVSFYADN
+1077 IKAQQDYAQFYSDN

-1099 DAYIAKG
+1099 AAYIAKG
-1106 KEIPASLNED
+1106 KEIPESLNED
-1116 MKQSMEAAG
+1116 MKKTMEVAG
-1125 TYEATAN
+1125 TYETIAN

-1141 NESLWDDLTE
+1141 NESLWDNLTE
-1151 KAKEKGSDQTWKQV
+1151 KAKEKGSDQTWEQI

-1178 KNTGLSIEDVL
+1178 KGTGLSVEDVL
-1189 TTALGDGTQSFD
+1189 TTVLGDGTQSFD

-1207 QESIEKLKIG
+1207 QESVEKLKVG

-1235 QTKGEDSLTDKE
+1235 QTKGQDSLTDTE
-1247 LQSLESLE
+1247 LTSLESLE

-1262 IKYATLATLR
+1262 TRYATLATLR

-1285 GREELRQQTIQES
+1285 GRKQLRQQTIQES

-1313 TSFTS
+1313 SSFIS

-1326 VTVGVNFDDKDF
+1326 ITVGVNFDDKDF

-1391 VVDLMQTFPQLADS
+1391 VVDLMQTFPQLADVI
-1405 LLANSKRMS
+1405 LENSSRAS

-1420 TKAGFEAFKAAAMQE
+1420 TKAGFEAFKTAAMQE
-1435 MSIDSQLT
+1435 MATNSQVT
-1443 KEKINKQITE
+1443 KQKIENQITE
-1453 YNAEIN
+1453 YDAEIE

-1483 NLKQAA
+1483 DLKQAA
-1489 NEAIDELNTQ
+1489 NEAIDDLNTQ
-1499 MYNNAIELAT
+1499 MYNNAVELAT

-1561 ITNNE
+1561 IANNE
-1566 EYTPNLSAIDPSN
+1566 AYTPNLSAIDPSN
-1579 YRTKFKTSG
+1579 YHKKSKTSG
-1588 GDLTSEEITSDGI
+1588 GDLTNEENTSDGI
-1601 DDAALTKVNDIV
+1601 DNAALTKVNNIV

-1618 KDKLETYLTSLKAGK
+1618 RDKLETYLTSLKASK
-1633 ATLIGLFAQIDAA
+1633 ATLVGLIAQIDAA
-1646 NVALGDF
+1646 DVALGDF

-1658 SSKKGGATAAH
+1658 GSHSGSTTAH
-1669 IADIIDKLEDELDA
+1669 IADIIDKLTDELDA
-1683 YHNINI
+1683 YHDINI
-1689 EIQQLENEYSKL
+1689 EISRLGNSLDLLQSK
-1701 QDLAEELYGND
+1701 QKNLYGSD
-1712 LIKNYDKQLDNL
+1712 LLQNYADQITNI
-1724 NKQLDKQKEKLQIN
+1724 NTQYDKQKEKLKIN
-1738 KKVVADT
+1738 EQVLAHT
-1745 KAVVEAYNS
+1745 KDLMSNMS
-1754 TDVSGNPLT
+1754 LTDKNGNALT
-1763 AIFDEDGQIT
+1763 VQYGEDGQIS
-1773 NYNELLDALQTK
+1773 NYNEILESLK
-1785 INTKTDEYNA
+1785 EKYNA
-1795 LNYSGQQTESGKTLK
+1795 DVETYNKKDYENQNTEAGKTLK
-1810 QEIEQLTKDRELLKT
+1810 SNIEQEKKTYELLQT
-1825 HMDAYNTALNEDQQ
+1825 YMDAYNTALNETGPEAEKQMEELKNQLAEIYKTLGDISTYHIADRVKKDTSIVDSALDEAESALSSLQSQ
-1839 NILDQMQKVHEE
+1839 FENLESVSDGLFGDDFIAATNKAVAALNTKLLVGVLQLGKAIWNAKNDIDDTKDNMLDLASVLSGTKKSLDSLAKSDVFKDDKYGISSLINGLNNINFDPNNAKTWVESFKQISSLIEQFRDIE
-1851 ILEINQTMIDF
+1851 NQTIAAG
-1862 KSPKLSDYIEDIH
+1862 
-1875 LLTDTLNDLSSALN
+1875 DTSAYEQLQGLSSQLSSTVGTLAGSITSAASTIVNALIN
-1889 GIESL
+1889 FINVINTYSQQM
-1894 ISNSEIDTY
+1894 SEIRI
-1903 ASAWSEFGLDILETA
+1903 ARAN
-1918 GKLSETYDSFV
+1918 
-1929 KIQDSAINLK
+1929 IQADSAIEIDNM
-1939 QIFSQSKTNFKGI
+1939 ISK
-1952 AGKWTEQRNN
+1952 W
-1962 LQNQITAAQ
+1962 
-1971 EKQAAGKTL
+1971 
-1980 SQDELDL
+1980 QD
-1987 LGTGSEQINLYNQ
+1987 
-2000 NLNLLDTLS
+2000 
-2009 QRLDQI
+2009 
-2015 GQNFNLKDPKTWF
+2015 
-2028 NTVKDLSSY
+2028 
-2037 LKDFKGTITDLLNSG
+2037 
-2052 ASVNIG
+2052 
-2058 AVEDL
+2058 
-2063 SGVLN
+2063 
-2068 GLSSELSATLGSIT
+2068 
-2082 AGISLGVSV
+2082 
-2091 VSTIITALDNLTS
+2091 
-2104 AIQKV
+2104 
-2109 RVRMANE
+2109 
-2116 KAELANTEFDSMS
+2116 
-2129 QWMEFRKSL
+2129 FRKVM
-2138 EILTGNKSLGKLKQ
+2138 EHIKDNDYLGKLKQ
-2152 SIQDLTDLLQEF
+2152 DLRDIIELLTGDDSFDLTHIKDLDVDSF
-2164 GGGSSLDGVKTT
+2164 KAK
-2176 IDTFGTLKSRVDSLN
+2176 IDTASSGIQVLINQVNRLN
-2191 QSISDGSYKNTYAT
+2191 SNIGDGSYKKDYASGIL
-2205 FWKNGLSQALSDLK
+2205 WWYDDGLSKAI
-2219 KYTDDLMN
+2219 DDLN
-2227 QTEQV
+2227 NYSGS
-2232 QEILENWSSEFVNA
+2232 LEDSLEKIENLITDFQSNFINA
-2246 WSYIGD
+2246 WSEIGD
-2252 QMNKQVKRYETI
+2252 QLGRQVKRYETM
-2264 TDEIEHKKNMM
+2264 TNEIEHKKNMM

-2283 YEELESWYD
+2283 YSELESWYS

-2301 LSFEKQ
+2301 LEFEKQ
-2307 QVDYWKQRMSELEEG
+2307 QVDYWEKRTKELEEG
-2322 SEAWEEAESQWQSA
+2322 SEAWKEAESQWQSA

-2342 TLENAIQNIIDKY
+2342 ILENAVQNIINKY
-2355 SNAINKIFANMT
+2355 SNAVNKIFANMT
-2367 NQLTNGAGL
+2367 KQLTNGAGL

-2391 HYLDGINSI
+2391 HYLDGVNSI

-2496 NEAEQKLADAQNS
+2496 NEANQKLADAQNN
-2509 LYNFDKDQYSQNLSD
+2509 LYNFDKDQYSQNLSEI
-2524 MYSIYEEYMN
+2524 YSMYEEYQQ
-2534 KMKEI
+2534 KMIEI
-2539 ATNQNLDEKERQRQ
+2539 ANNSSLTQEEKERQLAEAR
-2553 LTELTQKY
+2553 QKY
-2561 QEYITGLTQDNE
+2561 IEYITNLTQDNE
-2573 QIRSNLAD
+2573 YIRQNLSD

-2593 AQDTTS
+2593 ARDITS

-2606 DYCEKA
+2606 NYCENA

-2636 KLKDFGLAFDEQ
+2636 RLKDFGLTFDEQ
-2648 TNALKVNWKGMT
+2648 TNTLKVNWKNMT
-2660 DSNKLDFSNC
+2660 DDNKQKFSDC
-2670 INTNV
+2670 MNTNV
-2675 TLWDSAMQ
+2675 PLWNSSMQ
-2683 DMINKINTDESSFK
+2683 QMIGRINSDDNSLK
-2697 NMSVKA
+2697 NMSIKA
-2703 LDEIKQAQINYNK
+2703 LNEIKQAQIDYNK

-2722 AAIGGIDFT
+2722 TAIGGIDFT
-2731 KVNEGSTTWKSYMD
+2731 KINEGSEKWQKYITDIRDKNKEI
-2745 SINTSSGQIVSKY
+2745 INS
-2758 QQQATELINL
+2758 
-2768 NEKAKLYKE
+2768 NE
-2777 QWDQILANI
+2777 ILATKLIEVNNRLKETKETYDKI
-2786 KESVKQSQQI
+2786 KKDAEETLSAAQQ
-2796 QTSQAN
+2796 TAALNAN
-2802 NATKDD
+2802 KTKEEDLNQKYANAKA
-2808 IKGSTTKVTTTVGAV
+2808 GAVAGTTTVGV
-2823 GGTTAGA
+2823 GAGA
-2830 AIGFAVGGPL
+2830 AIGGAVGGIP
-2840 GALLGGLLGGGL
+2840 GAVVGGLIGGGIGLIGGLLG
-2852 GAAGGYVAGRF
+2852 F
-2863 DTGGYTGDW
+2863 DSGGYTGQW
-2872 TDSAADKKD
+2872 TDKGSTNN

-2917 GQALEAAN
+2917 GQALETAN

-2953 ATFPNVTNHNE
+2953 ATFPNVTDHNE
-2964 IELAMNNLMNTAS
+2964 IELAMNNLINTAS

>member
-51 MQKIRSVATEV
+51 MQKIRSIATEV

-257 KVAATDT
+257 KVAAEDT

-462 DADTINSVT
+462 DADTINTVT

-606 HQSTQNLGLDKNDQ
+606 HQSTQNLGLDNNDQ

-642 AENYSRLKAILK
+642 AENYSRLKAALK

-668 TMGAAYVENKKTV
+668 TMGVAYVENKKTV
-681 QAFLETYKALQN
+681 QAFLETYKVLQN

-699 SSFKQGDDT
+699 GNFKQGDDT

-722 DAVNR
+722 DATNR

-810 KIISNPKN
+810 KTISNPKN
-818 IQGIIQIAGGLTSLT
+818 IQGIIQIAGGMTSFA
-833 ATISN
+833 ATVSN
-838 VQNIW
+838 AKNAW
-843 RVLNDDSI
+843 EVLNDKTLT
-851 SGTEKLTQ
+851 GTEKITQGLTS
-859 TITGLISS
+859 TGTALSGVVMGI
-867 VTSLLMMSNSLY
+867 NSLS
-879 KGLTA
+879 KGLA
-884 LGLASGPAGWTVVGI
+884 VLGLG
-899 LAAGAAIA
+899 
-907 GVVSWID
+907 
-914 KQSKATETS
+914 SKAAMGIAVAVMAVGAVIGIVTQAIEEHNKAAEKA
-923 RKKIAETSQEFEDA
+923 REKIANSSKEFEEA
-937 TANLKTYNDELKT
+937 TSNLKTYNDELKT

-955 EELAKIKQAD
+955 EELAKIKSAD
-965 LTSSQK
+965 LTNSQK
-971 EEIAN
+971 EEITN
-976 LTAQNALLETQ
+976 LQAQNALLETQ

-992 RKRQAAMNDTIDQ
+992 RKRQAAMDDTIDQ
-1005 YEEDSAKGLYS
+1005 YEEDSANGVYS
-1016 KDHTYETTDMGNVP
+1016 KD
-1030 STTLDFNDP
+1030 STFKTQAADYAHSATLDLNDP
-1039 NAWTNYETSVRA
+1039 NAWTNYATKVQGDA
-1051 AASKYSEDNITGQ
+1051 VTLNEDQ
-1064 QMLAALSTEKKAF
+1064 QQLMLANLEKDRQLF
-1077 EKAQEDYVSFYADN
+1077 IKAQQDYTQFYSDN

-1099 DAYIAKG
+1099 AAYIAKG
-1106 KEIPASLNED
+1106 KEIPESLNED
-1116 MKQSMEAAG
+1116 MKKSMEVAG
-1125 TYEATAN
+1125 TYETTAN

-1151 KAKEKGSDQTWKQV
+1151 KAKEKGSDQTWEQI

-1178 KNTGLSIEDVL
+1178 KDTGLSVEDVL

-1235 QTKGEDSLTDKE
+1235 QTKSTDSLTDKE

-1303 EGRSAAAHGN
+1303 EGRSAVAHGN

-1405 LLANSKRMS
+1405 LLANSKRAS

-1420 TKAGFEAFKAAAMQE
+1420 TKAGFEAFKTAAMQE
-1435 MSIDSQLT
+1435 MAADSQVT
-1443 KEKINKQITE
+1443 KQKIENQITE
-1453 YNAEIN
+1453 YDAEIE

-1483 NLKQAA
+1483 DLKQAA

-1499 MYNNAIELAT
+1499 MYNNAVELAT

-1561 ITNNE
+1561 IANNE
-1566 EYTPNLSAIDPSN
+1566 AYTPNLSAINPSN
-1579 YRTKFKTSG
+1579 YHKKSKTSG
-1588 GDLTSEEITSDGI
+1588 GNLTSEEITSDGI

-1618 KDKLETYLTSLKAGK
+1618 RDKLETYLTSLKAGK
-1633 ATLIGLFAQIDAA
+1633 ATLVGLIAQIDAA
-1646 NVALGDF
+1646 DVALGDF

-1658 SSKKGGATAAH
+1658 SSKKGGTTAAH

-1701 QDLAEELYGND
+1701 QDLAKELYGND

-1825 HMDAYNTALNEDQQ
+1825 HMDAYNTALNEDQK

-1851 ILEINQTMIDF
+1851 ILEINQAMIDF

-1889 GIESL
+1889 GIENL

-1962 LQNQITAAQ
+1962 LQSQITAAQ

-2068 GLSSELSATLGSIT
+2068 GLGSELSATLGSIT

-2176 IDTFGTLKSRVDSLN
+2176 IDIFGTLKSRVDSLN

-2205 FWKNGLSQALSDLK
+2205 FWKDGLSQALSDLK

-2252 QMNKQVKRYETI
+2252 QMNKQVKRYETV
-2264 TDEIEHKKNMM
+2264 TNEIEHKKNIM

-2336 LSSFNS
+2336 LNSFNS

-2355 SNAINKIFANMT
+2355 SNAVNKIFANMT

-2400 YQITSLQNKFMDA
+2400 YQITNLQNKFMDA

-2463 ALKDAQNNNS
+2463 ALKDAQNNSS

-2496 NEAEQKLADAQNS
+2496 NEAGQKLADAQNN

-2553 LTELTQKY
+2553 LTELTQRY

-2593 AQDTTS
+2593 ARNTTS

-2620 GKMTTDIS
+2620 GKITTDIS

-2648 TNALKVNWKGMT
+2648 TNTLKVNWKDMT

-2670 INTNV
+2670 INANIV
-2675 TLWDSAMQ
+2675 LWNSAMQ
-2683 DMINKINTDESSFK
+2683 DMIDKINTDENSFK

-2703 LDEIKQAQINYNK
+2703 LDEIIQAQIDYNK

-2731 KVNEGSTTWKSYMD
+2731 KVNEGSATWKSYMD
-2745 SINTSSGQIVSKY
+2745 SINTSSGEIISKY
-2758 QQQATELINL
+2758 QQQAEELIDL

-2777 QWDQILANI
+2777 QWDQILADI

-2808 IKGSTTKVTTTVGAV
+2808 VRGETTKVTTTVGAV
-2823 GGTTAGA
+2823 GGAAAGA
-2830 AIGFAVGGPL
+2830 ALGGAIGGPV

-2852 GAAGGYVAGRF
+2852 GALGGYAFGRF

-2872 TDSAADKKD
+2872 TDSTTDKKD

-2925 SYTSDLDTATPIV
+2925 SYTSDLDTTTPII

-2953 ATFPNVTNHNE
+2953 ATFPNVTDHNE

-2977 QKVMEKNIDNVN
+2977 QKIMEKNIDNVN

>member
-156 AKISGAVSYIERLDS
+156 AKISGAVSYVERLDS

-257 KVAATDT
+257 KVAAEDT

-462 DADTINSVT
+462 DADTINTVT

-606 HQSTQNLGLDKNDQ
+606 HQSTQNLGLDNNDQ

-642 AENYSRLKAILK
+642 AENYNRLKAALK

-681 QAFLETYKALQN
+681 QAFLETYQALQN
-693 EMKTNA
+693 EMRTNA
-699 SSFKQGDDT
+699 DSFKQGDAA
-708 LFASRVNEWQTALS
+708 LFASRDNEWQTELNKAIQ
-722 DAVNR
+722 R
-727 HSNDIGFQSLNGDSQ
+727 HKDDIGFQSLDGTDQSQ
-742 GQLTYLLTV
+742 LAYLLTV
-751 DDQLQT
+751 DDQLQA
-757 VFDNVS
+757 VFNDAS

-810 KIISNPKN
+810 KTISNPKN
-818 IQGIIQIAGGLTSLT
+818 IQGIIQIAGGMTSFA
-833 ATISN
+833 ATVSN
-838 VQNIW
+838 AKNAW
-843 RVLNDDSI
+843 EVLNDKTLT
-851 SGTEKLTQ
+851 GTEKITQ
-859 TITGLISS
+859 RITS
-867 VTSLLMMSNSLY
+867 VGTALSGVVMGVNNLS
-879 KGLTA
+879 KGLA
-884 LGLASGPAGWTVVGI
+884 VLGLG
-899 LAAGAAIA
+899 
-907 GVVSWID
+907 
-914 KQSKATETS
+914 SKAAMGIAVAVMAVGAVIGIVTQAIEEHNKAAEKA
-923 RKKIAETSQEFEDA
+923 REKIANSSKEFEEA
-937 TANLKTYNDELKT
+937 TSNLKTYNDELKT

-955 EELAKIKQAD
+955 EELAKIKSAD
-965 LTSSQK
+965 LTNSQK
-971 EEIAN
+971 EEITN
-976 LTAQNALLETQ
+976 LQAQNALLETQ

-992 RKRQAAMNDTIDQ
+992 RKRQAAMDDTIDQ
-1005 YEEDSAKGLYS
+1005 YEEDSANGIYS
-1016 KDHTYETTDMGNVP
+1016 KD
-1030 STTLDFNDP
+1030 STFKTQAADYAHSATLDLNDP
-1039 NAWTNYETSVRA
+1039 NAWTNYATKVQGDA
-1051 AASKYSEDNITGQ
+1051 ATLDEDQ
-1064 QMLAALSTEKKAF
+1064 QQLMLTNLEKDRQLF
-1077 EKAQEDYVSFYADN
+1077 IKAQQDYTQFYSDN

-1099 DAYIAKG
+1099 AAYIAKG
-1106 KEIPASLNED
+1106 KEIPESLNED
-1116 MKQSMEAAG
+1116 MKKSMEVAV
-1125 TYEATAN
+1125 TYETTAN

-1151 KAKEKGSDQTWKQV
+1151 KAKEKGSDQTWEQI

-1178 KNTGLSIEDVL
+1178 KDTGLSVEDVL

-1235 QTKGEDSLTDKE
+1235 QTKGTDSLTDKE
-1247 LQSLESLE
+1247 LTSLESLE

-1405 LLANSKRMS
+1405 LLANSKRAS

-1420 TKAGFEAFKAAAMQE
+1420 TKAGFEAFKTAAMQE
-1435 MSIDSQLT
+1435 MAADSQVT
-1443 KEKINKQITE
+1443 KQKIENQITE
-1453 YNAEIN
+1453 YDAEIE

-1483 NLKQAA
+1483 DLKQAA

-1499 MYNNAIELAT
+1499 MYNNAVELAT

-1561 ITNNE
+1561 IANNE
-1566 EYTPNLSAIDPSN
+1566 AYTPNLSAINPSN
-1579 YRTKFKTSG
+1579 YHKKSKTSG
-1588 GDLTSEEITSDGI
+1588 GNLTSEEITSDGI

-1618 KDKLETYLTSLKAGK
+1618 RDKLETYLTSLKAGK
-1633 ATLIGLFAQIDAA
+1633 ATLVGLIAQIDAA
-1646 NVALGDF
+1646 DVALGDF

-1658 SSKKGGATAAH
+1658 SSKKDGTTAAH

-1701 QDLAEELYGND
+1701 QDLAKELYGND

-1763 AIFDEDGQIT
+1763 AIFDEDGQIA

-1825 HMDAYNTALNEDQQ
+1825 HMDAYNTALNEDQK

-1851 ILEINQTMIDF
+1851 ILEINQAMIDF

-1889 GIESL
+1889 GIENL

-1962 LQNQITAAQ
+1962 LQSQITAAQ

-2068 GLSSELSATLGSIT
+2068 GLSSELSTTLGSIT

-2109 RVRMANE
+2109 HVRMANE

-2164 GGGSSLDGVKTT
+2164 GGGSFLDGVKTT

-2205 FWKNGLSQALSDLK
+2205 FWKDGLSQALSDLK

-2301 LSFEKQ
+2301 LNFEKQ

-2355 SNAINKIFANMT
+2355 SNAVNKIFANMT

-2400 YQITSLQNKFMDA
+2400 YQITSLQNKFMNA

-2593 AQDTTS
+2593 ARDTTS

-2745 SINTSSGQIVSKY
+2745 SINTSSGQIASKY

-2777 QWDQILANI
+2777 QWDQILADI

-2808 IKGSTTKVTTTVGAV
+2808 VKAGTTKVTTTVGAV
-2823 GGTTAGA
+2823 GGTAAGA

-2917 GQALEAAN
+2917 GQALETAN
-2925 SYTSDLDTATPIV
+2925 SYTSDLDTTAPIV

-2953 ATFPNVTNHNE
+2953 ATFPNVTDHNE

>member
-190 AVKANKAAE
+190 AVKANKAVE

-221 DDEVAART
+221 DDEVTART

-257 KVAATDT
+257 KVAAEDT

-462 DADTINSVT
+462 DADTINTVT

-606 HQSTQNLGLDKNDQ
+606 HQSTQNLGLDDNDQ

-642 AENYSRLKAILK
+642 AENYSRLKATLK

-699 SSFKQGDDT
+699 GSFKQGDDT

-722 DAVNR
+722 DATNR

-763 GSFSR
+763 SSFSR

-810 KIISNPKN
+810 KTISNPKN
-818 IQGIIQIAGGLTSLT
+818 IQGIIQIAGGMTSFAATVSNAKNVWEVFSDKTLT
-833 ATISN
+833 
-838 VQNIW
+838 
-843 RVLNDDSI
+843 
-851 SGTEKLTQ
+851 GTEKITQGLTS
-859 TITGLISS
+859 TGTAISGI
-867 VTSLLMMSNSLY
+867 VMGINSLS
-879 KGLTA
+879 KGLA
-884 LGLASGPAGWTVVGI
+884 VLGLGSKAAMGI
-899 LAAGAAIA
+899 AVAVMAAGAVIGIVTQAIEEHN
-907 GVVSWID
+907 
-914 KQSKATETS
+914 KAAEKA
-923 RKKIAETSQEFEDA
+923 REKIANSSKEFEEA
-937 TANLKTYNDELKT
+937 TSNLKTYNDELKT

-955 EELAKIKQAD
+955 EELAKIKSAD
-965 LTSSQK
+965 LTNSQK
-971 EEIAN
+971 EEITN
-976 LTAQNALLETQ
+976 LQAQNALLETQ

-992 RKRQAAMNDTIDQ
+992 RKRQAAMDNTIDQ
-1005 YEEDSAKGLYS
+1005 YEEDSAKGIYS
-1016 KDHTYETTDMGNVP
+1016 KD
-1030 STTLDFNDP
+1030 STFKTQAADYAHSATLDLNDS
-1039 NAWTNYETSVRA
+1039 NAWTNYATKVQGDA
-1051 AASKYSEDNITGQ
+1051 ATLDEDQ
-1064 QMLAALSTEKKAF
+1064 QQLMLANLEKDRQLF
-1077 EKAQEDYVSFYADN
+1077 IKAQQDYTQFYSDN

-1099 DAYIAKG
+1099 AAYIAKG
-1106 KEIPASLNED
+1106 KEIPESLNED
-1116 MKQSMEAAG
+1116 MKKSMEVAG
-1125 TYEATAN
+1125 TYETTAN

-1151 KAKEKGSDQTWKQV
+1151 KAKEKGSDQTWEQI

-1178 KNTGLSIEDVL
+1178 KDTGLSVEDVL

-1207 QESIEKLKIG
+1207 QESVEKLKVG

-1235 QTKGEDSLTDKE
+1235 QTKGQDSLTDKE
-1247 LQSLESLE
+1247 LTSLESLE

-1262 IKYATLATLR
+1262 TKYATLATLR
-1272 KTNEQEYIKLLKE
+1272 ETNEQEYIKLLKE
-1285 GREELRQQTIQES
+1285 GREQLRQQTIQES

-1313 TSFTS
+1313 SSFIS

-1391 VVDLMQTFPQLADS
+1391 VVDLMQTFPQLADVI
-1405 LLANSKRMS
+1405 LENSSRAS

-1420 TKAGFEAFKAAAMQE
+1420 TKAGFEAFKTAAMQE
-1435 MSIDSQLT
+1435 MATNSQVT
-1443 KEKINKQITE
+1443 KQKIENQITE
-1453 YNAEIN
+1453 YDAEIE

-1483 NLKQAA
+1483 DLKQAA
-1489 NEAIDELNTQ
+1489 NEAIDDLNTQ
-1499 MYNNAIELAT
+1499 MYNNAVELST

-1561 ITNNE
+1561 IANNE
-1566 EYTPNLSAIDPSN
+1566 AYTPNLSAIDPSN
-1579 YRTKFKTSG
+1579 YHKKSKTSG
-1588 GDLTSEEITSDGI
+1588 GDLTNEEITSDGI
-1601 DDAALTKVNDIV
+1601 DNAALTKVNDIV

-1618 KDKLETYLTSLKAGK
+1618 RDKLETYLTSLKASK
-1633 ATLIGLFAQIDAA
+1633 ATLVGLIAQIDAA
-1646 NVALGDF
+1646 DVALGDF

-1658 SSKKGGATAAH
+1658 GSHSGSTTAH
-1669 IADIIDKLEDELDA
+1669 IADIIDKLTDELDA
-1683 YHNINI
+1683 YHDINI
-1689 EIQQLENEYSKL
+1689 EISRLGNSLDLLQSK
-1701 QDLAEELYGND
+1701 QKNLYGSD
-1712 LIKNYDKQLDNL
+1712 LLQNYADQITNI
-1724 NKQLDKQKEKLQIN
+1724 NIQYDKQKEKLKIN
-1738 KKVVADT
+1738 EQVLAHT
-1745 KAVVEAYNS
+1745 KDLMSNMS
-1754 TDVSGNPLT
+1754 LTDKNGNALT
-1763 AIFDEDGQIT
+1763 VQYGEDGQIS
-1773 NYNELLDALQTK
+1773 NYNEILESLK
-1785 INTKTDEYNA
+1785 EKYNA
-1795 LNYSGQQTESGKTLK
+1795 DVETYNKKDYENQNTEAGKTLK
-1810 QEIEQLTKDRELLKT
+1810 SNIEQEKKTYELLQT
-1825 HMDAYNTALNEDQQ
+1825 YMDAYNTALNETGPEAEKQMEELKNQLAEIYKTLGDISTYHIADRVKKDTSIVDSALDEAESALSSLQSQ
-1839 NILDQMQKVHEE
+1839 FENLESVSDGLFGDDFIAATNKAVAALNTKLLVGVLQLGKAIWNAKNDIDDTKDNMLDLASVLSGTKKSLDSLAKSNVFKDDKYGISSLINGLNNINFDPNNAKTWVESFKQISSLIEQFRNIE
-1851 ILEINQTMIDF
+1851 NQTIAAG
-1862 KSPKLSDYIEDIH
+1862 
-1875 LLTDTLNDLSSALN
+1875 DTSAYEQLQGLSSQLSSTVGALAGSITSAASTIVN
-1889 GIESL
+1889 AL
-1894 ISNSEIDTY
+1894 INFINVINTYSQQMSEIRI
-1903 ASAWSEFGLDILETA
+1903 ARAN
-1918 GKLSETYDSFV
+1918 
-1929 KIQDSAINLK
+1929 IQADSAIEIDNM
-1939 QIFSQSKTNFKGI
+1939 ISK
-1952 AGKWTEQRNN
+1952 W
-1962 LQNQITAAQ
+1962 
-1971 EKQAAGKTL
+1971 
-1980 SQDELDL
+1980 QD
-1987 LGTGSEQINLYNQ
+1987 
-2000 NLNLLDTLS
+2000 
-2009 QRLDQI
+2009 
-2015 GQNFNLKDPKTWF
+2015 
-2028 NTVKDLSSY
+2028 
-2037 LKDFKGTITDLLNSG
+2037 
-2052 ASVNIG
+2052 
-2058 AVEDL
+2058 
-2063 SGVLN
+2063 
-2068 GLSSELSATLGSIT
+2068 
-2082 AGISLGVSV
+2082 
-2091 VSTIITALDNLTS
+2091 
-2104 AIQKV
+2104 
-2109 RVRMANE
+2109 
-2116 KAELANTEFDSMS
+2116 
-2129 QWMEFRKSL
+2129 FRKVM
-2138 EILTGNKSLGKLKQ
+2138 EHIKDNDYLGKLKQ
-2152 SIQDLTDLLQEF
+2152 DLRDIIELLTGDDSFDLTHIKDLDVDSF
-2164 GGGSSLDGVKTT
+2164 KAK
-2176 IDTFGTLKSRVDSLN
+2176 IDTASSGIQVLINQVNRLN
-2191 QSISDGSYKNTYAT
+2191 SNIEDGSYKKDYASGIL
-2205 FWKNGLSQALSDLK
+2205 WWYDDGLSKAI
-2219 KYTDDLMN
+2219 DDLN
-2227 QTEQV
+2227 NYSGS
-2232 QEILENWSSEFVNA
+2232 LEDSLEKIENLITDFQSNFINA
-2246 WSYIGD
+2246 WSEIGD
-2252 QMNKQVKRYETI
+2252 QLGRQVKRYETM
-2264 TDEIEHKKNMM
+2264 TNEIEHKKNMM

-2283 YEELESWYD
+2283 YSELESWYS

-2301 LSFEKQ
+2301 LEFEKQ
-2307 QVDYWKQRMSELEEG
+2307 QVDYWEKRTKELEEG
-2322 SEAWEEAESQWQSA
+2322 SEAWKEAESQWQSA

-2342 TLENAIQNIIDKY
+2342 ILENAVQNIINKY
-2355 SNAINKIFANMT
+2355 SNAVNKIFANMT
-2367 NQLTNGAGL
+2367 KQLTNGAGL

-2488 YVADEDAI
+2488 YVTDEDAI
-2496 NEAEQKLADAQNS
+2496 NEANQKLADAQNN
-2509 LYNFDKDQYSQNLSD
+2509 LYNFDKDQYSQNLSEI
-2524 MYSIYEEYMN
+2524 YSMYEEYQQ
-2534 KMKEI
+2534 KMIEI
-2539 ATNQNLDEKERQRQ
+2539 ANNSSLTQEEKERQLAEAR
-2553 LTELTQKY
+2553 QKY
-2561 QEYITGLTQDNE
+2561 IEYITNLTQDNE
-2573 QIRSNLAD
+2573 YIRQNLSD

-2593 AQDTTS
+2593 ARDTTS

-2620 GKMTTDIS
+2620 GQMTTDIS

-2648 TNALKVNWKGMT
+2648 TNTLKVNWKNMT
-2660 DSNKLDFSNC
+2660 DDNKQKFSDC
-2670 INTNV
+2670 MNTNV
-2675 TLWDSAMQ
+2675 PLWNSSMQ
-2683 DMINKINTDESSFK
+2683 SMIGRINSDENSLK
-2697 NMSVKA
+2697 NMSIKA
-2703 LDEIKQAQINYNK
+2703 LNEIKQAQINYNK

-2731 KVNEGSTTWKSYMD
+2731 KINEGSEKWQKYITDIRDKNKEI
-2745 SINTSSGQIVSKY
+2745 INS
-2758 QQQATELINL
+2758 
-2768 NEKAKLYKE
+2768 NE
-2777 QWDQILANI
+2777 ILATKLIEVNNRLKETKETYDKI
-2786 KESVKQSQQI
+2786 KKDAEETLSAAQQ
-2796 QTSQAN
+2796 TAALNAN
-2802 NATKDD
+2802 KTKEEDLNQKYANAKA
-2808 IKGSTTKVTTTVGAV
+2808 GAVAGTTTVGV
-2823 GGTTAGA
+2823 GAGA
-2830 AIGFAVGGPL
+2830 AIGGAIGGIPGAVAGGLIGSAL
-2840 GALLGGLLGGGL
+2840 GLVGGLLG
-2852 GAAGGYVAGRF
+2852 F
-2863 DTGGYTGDW
+2863 DSGGYTGQW
-2872 TDSAADKKD
+2872 TSKGSIDN
-2881 GKLAILHE
+2881 GKLAVLHE

-2917 GQALEAAN
+2917 GQALETAN

-2953 ATFPNVTNHNE
+2953 ATFPNVTDHNE

>member
-24 EVKKQLQE
+24 EVKKQLQD

-257 KVAATDT
+257 KVAAEDT

-278 ASDLEELSSGMA
+278 ASDLKELSSGMA

-348 LGNYSSK
+348 LGNYSGK

-462 DADTINSVT
+462 DADTINTVT

-606 HQSTQNLGLDKNDQ
+606 HQSTQNLGLDDNDQ

-642 AENYSRLKAILK
+642 AENYSRLKAVLK

-681 QAFLETYKALQN
+681 QAFLETYQALQN

-699 SSFKQGDDT
+699 GSFKQGDDT

-757 VFDNVS
+757 VFNNIS

-793 VLNTKISE
+793 ALNAKINE

-810 KIISNPKN
+810 KTISNPKN
-818 IQGIIQIAGGLTSLT
+818 IQGIIQIAGGMTSFAATVSNAKNVWEVFSDKTLT
-833 ATISN
+833 
-838 VQNIW
+838 
-843 RVLNDDSI
+843 
-851 SGTEKLTQ
+851 GTEKITQRLTSAG
-859 TITGLISS
+859 TALSGIVMGVNNLS
-867 VTSLLMMSNSLY
+867 
-879 KGLTA
+879 KGLSV
-884 LGLASGPAGWTVVGI
+884 LGLSSKAAMGVAIAVM
-899 LAAGAAIA
+899 AAGAIIGAVTQAIEEHN
-907 GVVSWID
+907 
-914 KQSKATETS
+914 KAAEKA
-923 RKKIAETSQEFEDA
+923 REKIANSSKEFEEA
-937 TANLKTYNDELKT
+937 TSNLETYNDELKT

-955 EELAKIKQAD
+955 EELAKIKSAD
-965 LTSSQK
+965 LTNSQK

-976 LTAQNALLETQ
+976 LQAQNALLETQ

-992 RKRQAAMNDTIDQ
+992 RKRQAAMDNTIDQ
-1005 YEEDSAKGLYS
+1005 YEEDSAKGIYS
-1016 KDHTYETTDMGNVP
+1016 KD
-1030 STTLDFNDP
+1030 STFKTQAADYAHSATLDLNDS
-1039 NAWTNYETSVRA
+1039 NAWTNYATKVQGDA
-1051 AASKYSEDNITGQ
+1051 ATLDEDQ
-1064 QMLAALSTEKKAF
+1064 QQLMLANLEKDRQLF
-1077 EKAQEDYVSFYADN
+1077 IKAQQDYTQFYSDN

-1099 DAYIAKG
+1099 AAYIAKG
-1106 KEIPASLNED
+1106 KEIPESLNED
-1116 MKQSMEAAG
+1116 MKKSMEIAG
-1125 TYEATAN
+1125 TYETTAN

-1178 KNTGLSIEDVL
+1178 KDTGLSVEDVL

-1207 QESIEKLKIG
+1207 QESVEKLKVG

-1235 QTKGEDSLTDKE
+1235 QTKGQDSLTDKE
-1247 LQSLESLE
+1247 LTSLESLE

-1262 IKYATLATLR
+1262 TKYATLATLR

-1285 GREELRQQTIQES
+1285 GREQLRQQTIQES

-1318 GNNKGQQQ
+1318 GNSKGQQQ

-1391 VVDLMQTFPQLADS
+1391 VVDLMQTFPQLADVI
-1405 LLANSKRMS
+1405 LENSSRAS

-1420 TKAGFEAFKAAAMQE
+1420 TKAGFEAFKTAAMQE
-1435 MSIDSQLT
+1435 MAADSQVT
-1443 KEKINKQITE
+1443 KQKIENQITE
-1453 YNAEIN
+1453 YDAEIE
-1459 KTENAIA
+1459 KIENAIA

-1483 NLKQAA
+1483 DLKQAA

-1499 MYNNAIELAT
+1499 MYNNAVELAT

-1561 ITNNE
+1561 IANNE
-1566 EYTPNLSAIDPSN
+1566 VYTPNLSAINPSN
-1579 YRTKFKTSG
+1579 YHKKSKTSG
-1588 GDLTSEEITSDGI
+1588 GDLTNEEITSDGI

-1618 KDKLETYLTSLKAGK
+1618 RDKLETYLTSLKASK
-1633 ATLIGLFAQIDAA
+1633 ATLVGLIAQIDAA
-1646 NVALGDF
+1646 DVALGDF

-1658 SSKKGGATAAH
+1658 GSHSGSTTAH
-1669 IADIIDKLEDELDA
+1669 IADIIDKLTDELDA
-1683 YHNINI
+1683 YHDINI
-1689 EIQQLENEYSKL
+1689 EISRLGNSLDLLQSK
-1701 QDLAEELYGND
+1701 QKNLYGSD
-1712 LIKNYDKQLDNL
+1712 LLQNYADQITNI
-1724 NKQLDKQKEKLQIN
+1724 NTQYDKQKEKLKIN
-1738 KKVVADT
+1738 EQVLAHT
-1745 KAVVEAYNS
+1745 KDLMSNMS
-1754 TDVSGNPLT
+1754 LTDKNGNALT
-1763 AIFDEDGQIT
+1763 VQYGEDGQIS
-1773 NYNELLDALQTK
+1773 NYNEILESLK
-1785 INTKTDEYNA
+1785 EKYNA
-1795 LNYSGQQTESGKTLK
+1795 DVETYNKKDYENQNTEAGKTLK
-1810 QEIEQLTKDRELLKT
+1810 SNIEQEKKTYELLQT
-1825 HMDAYNTALNEDQQ
+1825 YMDAYNTALNETGPEAEKQMEELKNQLAEIYKTLGDISTYHIADRVKKDTSIVDSALDEAESALSSLQSQ
-1839 NILDQMQKVHEE
+1839 FENLESVSDGLFGDDFIAATNKAVAALNTKLLVGVLQLGKAIWNAKNDIDDTKDNMLDLASVLSGTKKSLDSLAKSDVFKDDKYGISSLINGLNNINFDPNNAKTWVESFKQISSLIEQFRDIE
-1851 ILEINQTMIDF
+1851 NQTIAAG
-1862 KSPKLSDYIEDIH
+1862 
-1875 LLTDTLNDLSSALN
+1875 DTSAYEQLQGLSSQLSSTVGTLAGSITSAASTIVNALIN
-1889 GIESL
+1889 FINVINTYSQQM
-1894 ISNSEIDTY
+1894 SEI
-1903 ASAWSEFGLDILETA
+1903 
-1918 GKLSETYDSFV
+1918 
-1929 KIQDSAINLK
+1929 KIARANIQADSAIEIDNM
-1939 QIFSQSKTNFKGI
+1939 ISK
-1952 AGKWTEQRNN
+1952 W
-1962 LQNQITAAQ
+1962 
-1971 EKQAAGKTL
+1971 
-1980 SQDELDL
+1980 QD
-1987 LGTGSEQINLYNQ
+1987 
-2000 NLNLLDTLS
+2000 
-2009 QRLDQI
+2009 
-2015 GQNFNLKDPKTWF
+2015 
-2028 NTVKDLSSY
+2028 
-2037 LKDFKGTITDLLNSG
+2037 
-2052 ASVNIG
+2052 
-2058 AVEDL
+2058 
-2063 SGVLN
+2063 
-2068 GLSSELSATLGSIT
+2068 
-2082 AGISLGVSV
+2082 
-2091 VSTIITALDNLTS
+2091 
-2104 AIQKV
+2104 
-2109 RVRMANE
+2109 
-2116 KAELANTEFDSMS
+2116 
-2129 QWMEFRKSL
+2129 FRKVM
-2138 EILTGNKSLGKLKQ
+2138 EHIKDNDYLGKLKQ
-2152 SIQDLTDLLQEF
+2152 DLRDIIELLTGDDSFDLTHIKDLDVDSF
-2164 GGGSSLDGVKTT
+2164 KAK
-2176 IDTFGTLKSRVDSLN
+2176 IDTASSGIQVLINQVNRLN
-2191 QSISDGSYKNTYAT
+2191 SNIEDGSYKKDYASGIL
-2205 FWKNGLSQALSDLK
+2205 WWYDDGLSKAI
-2219 KYTDDLMN
+2219 DDLN
-2227 QTEQV
+2227 NYSGS
-2232 QEILENWSSEFVNA
+2232 LEDSLEKIENLITDFQSNFINA
-2246 WSYIGD
+2246 WSEIGD
-2252 QMNKQVKRYETI
+2252 QLGRQVKRYETM
-2264 TDEIEHKKNMM
+2264 TNEIEHKKNMM

-2283 YEELESWYD
+2283 YSELESWYS

-2301 LSFEKQ
+2301 LEFEKQ
-2307 QVDYWKQRMSELEEG
+2307 QVDYWEKRMKELEEG
-2322 SEAWEEAESQWQSA
+2322 SEAWKEAESQWQSA

-2342 TLENAIQNIIDKY
+2342 ILENAVQNIINKY
-2355 SNAINKIFANMT
+2355 SNAVNKIFANMT
-2367 NQLTNGAGL
+2367 KQLTNGAGL

-2391 HYLDGINSI
+2391 HYLDGVNSI

-2488 YVADEDAI
+2488 YVTDEDAI
-2496 NEAEQKLADAQNS
+2496 NEANQKLADAQNN
-2509 LYNFDKDQYSQNLSD
+2509 LYNFDKDQYSQNLSEI
-2524 MYSIYEEYMN
+2524 YSMYEEYQQ
-2534 KMKEI
+2534 KMIEI
-2539 ATNQNLDEKERQRQ
+2539 ANNSSLTQEEKERQLAKAR
-2553 LTELTQKY
+2553 QKY
-2561 QEYITGLTQDNE
+2561 IEYITNLTQDNE
-2573 QIRSNLAD
+2573 YIRQNLSD

-2593 AQDTTS
+2593 ARDITS

-2620 GKMTTDIS
+2620 GQMTTDIS

-2636 KLKDFGLAFDEQ
+2636 KLKDFGLTFDEQ
-2648 TNALKVNWKGMT
+2648 INTLKVNWKNMT
-2660 DSNKLDFSNC
+2660 DDNKQKFSDC
-2670 INTNV
+2670 MNTNV
-2675 TLWDSAMQ
+2675 PLWNSSMQ
-2683 DMINKINTDESSFK
+2683 SMIGRINSDENSLK
-2697 NMSVKA
+2697 NMSIKA
-2703 LDEIKQAQINYNK
+2703 LNEIKQAQIDYNK

-2722 AAIGGIDFT
+2722 TAIGGIDFT
-2731 KVNEGSTTWKSYMD
+2731 KINEGSEKWQKYITDIRDKNKEI
-2745 SINTSSGQIVSKY
+2745 INS
-2758 QQQATELINL
+2758 
-2768 NEKAKLYKE
+2768 NE
-2777 QWDQILANI
+2777 ILATKLIEVNNRLKETKETYDKI
-2786 KESVKQSQQI
+2786 KKDAEETLSAAQQ
-2796 QTSQAN
+2796 TAALNAN
-2802 NATKDD
+2802 KTKEEDLNQKYANAKA
-2808 IKGSTTKVTTTVGAV
+2808 GAVAGTTTVGV
-2823 GGTTAGA
+2823 GAGA
-2830 AIGFAVGGPL
+2830 AIGGAVGGIP
-2840 GALLGGLLGGGL
+2840 GAIVGGLIGGGIGLIGGLLG
-2852 GAAGGYVAGRF
+2852 F
-2863 DTGGYTGDW
+2863 DSGGYTGQW
-2872 TDSAADKKD
+2872 TDKGSTNN

-2917 GQALEAAN
+2917 GQALETAN
-2925 SYTSDLDTATPIV
+2925 NYTSDLDTATPIV

-2953 ATFPNVTNHNE
+2953 ATFPNVTDHNE

>member
-24 EVKKQLQE
+24 EVKKQLQD

-257 KVAATDT
+257 KVAAEDT

-278 ASDLEELSSGMA
+278 ASDLKELSSGMA

-348 LGNYSSK
+348 LGNYSGK

-462 DADTINSVT
+462 DADTINTVT

-479 LTDNWIQSIGGGK
+479 LTDNWIQSIGGSK

-557 ANDSIKYTSVMS
+557 ANDSTKYTSVMS

-606 HQSTQNLGLDKNDQ
+606 HQSTQNLGLDDNDQ

-642 AENYSRLKAILK
+642 AENYSRLKAVLK

-681 QAFLETYKALQN
+681 QAFLETYQALQN

-699 SSFKQGDDT
+699 GSFKQGDDT

-727 HSNDIGFQSLNGDSQ
+727 HSNDIGFKSLNGDSQ

-793 VLNTKISE
+793 VLNAKISE

-810 KIISNPKN
+810 KTISNPKN
-818 IQGIIQIAGGLTSLT
+818 IQGIIQITGGMTSFAATVSNAKNVWEVFSDKTLTNTEKITQGLTSTGT
-833 ATISN
+833 A
-838 VQNIW
+838 
-843 RVLNDDSI
+843 I
-851 SGTEKLTQ
+851 SG
-859 TITGLISS
+859 IAMGI
-867 VTSLLMMSNSLY
+867 NSLS
-879 KGLTA
+879 KGLA
-884 LGLASGPAGWTVVGI
+884 VLGLGSKAAMGI
-899 LAAGAAIA
+899 AVAVMAAGAVIGIVTQAIEEHN
-907 GVVSWID
+907 
-914 KQSKATETS
+914 KAAEKA
-923 RKKIAETSQEFEDA
+923 REKIANSSKEFEEA
-937 TANLKTYNDELKT
+937 TSNLKTYNDELKT

-955 EELAKIKQAD
+955 EELAKIKSAD
-965 LTSSQK
+965 LTNSQK
-971 EEIAN
+971 EEITN
-976 LTAQNALLETQ
+976 LQAQNALLETQ

-992 RKRQAAMNDTIDQ
+992 RKHQAAMDNTIDQ
-1005 YEEDSAKGLYS
+1005 YEEDSAKGIYS
-1016 KDHTYETTDMGNVP
+1016 KD
-1030 STTLDFNDP
+1030 STFKTQAADYAHSATLDLNDS
-1039 NAWTNYETSVRA
+1039 NAWTNYATKVQGDA
-1051 AASKYSEDNITGQ
+1051 ATLDEDQ
-1064 QMLAALSTEKKAF
+1064 QQLMLANLEKDRQLF
-1077 EKAQEDYVSFYADN
+1077 IKAQQDYTQFYSDN

-1099 DAYIAKG
+1099 AAYIAKG
-1106 KEIPASLNED
+1106 KEIPESLNED
-1116 MKQSMEAAG
+1116 MKKSMEIAG
-1125 TYEATAN
+1125 TYETTAN

-1178 KNTGLSIEDVL
+1178 KDTGLSVEDVL

-1207 QESIEKLKIG
+1207 QESVEKLKVG

-1235 QTKGEDSLTDKE
+1235 QTKGQDSLTDKE
-1247 LQSLESLE
+1247 LTSLESLE

-1262 IKYATLATLR
+1262 TKYATLATLR

-1285 GREELRQQTIQES
+1285 GREQLRQQTIQES

-1318 GNNKGQQQ
+1318 GNSKGQQQ

-1391 VVDLMQTFPQLADS
+1391 VVDLMQTFPQLADVI
-1405 LLANSKRMS
+1405 LENSSRAS

-1420 TKAGFEAFKAAAMQE
+1420 TKAGFEAFKTAAMQE
-1435 MSIDSQLT
+1435 MAADSQVT
-1443 KEKINKQITE
+1443 KQKIENQITE
-1453 YNAEIN
+1453 YDAEIE

-1483 NLKQAA
+1483 DLKQAA
-1489 NEAIDELNTQ
+1489 NEAIDDLNTQ
-1499 MYNNAIELAT
+1499 MYNNAVELST

-1561 ITNNE
+1561 IANNE
-1566 EYTPNLSAIDPSN
+1566 AYTPNLSAIDPSN
-1579 YRTKFKTSG
+1579 YHKKSKTSG
-1588 GDLTSEEITSDGI
+1588 GDLTNEEITSDGI
-1601 DDAALTKVNDIV
+1601 DNAALTKVNDIV

-1618 KDKLETYLTSLKAGK
+1618 RDKLETYLTSLKASK
-1633 ATLIGLFAQIDAA
+1633 ATLVGLIAQIDAA
-1646 NVALGDF
+1646 DVALGDF

-1658 SSKKGGATAAH
+1658 GSHSGSTTAH
-1669 IADIIDKLEDELDA
+1669 IADIIDKLTDELDA
-1683 YHNINI
+1683 YHDINI
-1689 EIQQLENEYSKL
+1689 EISRLGNSLDLLQSK
-1701 QDLAEELYGND
+1701 QKNLYGSD
-1712 LIKNYDKQLDNL
+1712 LLQNYADQITNI
-1724 NKQLDKQKEKLQIN
+1724 NTQYDKQKEKLKIN
-1738 KKVVADT
+1738 EQVLAHT
-1745 KAVVEAYNS
+1745 KDLMSNMS
-1754 TDVSGNPLT
+1754 LTDKNGNALT
-1763 AIFDEDGQIT
+1763 VQYGEDGQIS
-1773 NYNELLDALQTK
+1773 NYNEILESLK
-1785 INTKTDEYNA
+1785 EKYNA
-1795 LNYSGQQTESGKTLK
+1795 DVETYNKKDYENQNTEAGKTLK
-1810 QEIEQLTKDRELLKT
+1810 SNIEQEKKTYELLQT
-1825 HMDAYNTALNEDQQ
+1825 YMDAYNTALNETGPEAEKQMEELKNQLAEIYKTLGDISTYHIADRVKKDTSIVDSALDEAESALSSLQSQ
-1839 NILDQMQKVHEE
+1839 FENLESVSDGLFGDDFIAATNKAVAALNTKLLIGVLQLGKAIWNTKNDIDDTKDNMLDLASVLSGTKKSLDSLAKSDVFKDDKYGISSLINGLNNINFDPNNAKTWVESFKQISSLIEQFRDIE
-1851 ILEINQTMIDF
+1851 NQTIAAG
-1862 KSPKLSDYIEDIH
+1862 
-1875 LLTDTLNDLSSALN
+1875 DTSAYEQLQGLSSQLSSTVGTLAGSITSAASTIVNALIN
-1889 GIESL
+1889 FINVINTYSQQM
-1894 ISNSEIDTY
+1894 SEIRI
-1903 ASAWSEFGLDILETA
+1903 ARAN
-1918 GKLSETYDSFV
+1918 
-1929 KIQDSAINLK
+1929 IQADSAIEIDNM
-1939 QIFSQSKTNFKGI
+1939 ISK
-1952 AGKWTEQRNN
+1952 W
-1962 LQNQITAAQ
+1962 
-1971 EKQAAGKTL
+1971 
-1980 SQDELDL
+1980 QD
-1987 LGTGSEQINLYNQ
+1987 
-2000 NLNLLDTLS
+2000 
-2009 QRLDQI
+2009 
-2015 GQNFNLKDPKTWF
+2015 
-2028 NTVKDLSSY
+2028 
-2037 LKDFKGTITDLLNSG
+2037 
-2052 ASVNIG
+2052 
-2058 AVEDL
+2058 
-2063 SGVLN
+2063 
-2068 GLSSELSATLGSIT
+2068 
-2082 AGISLGVSV
+2082 
-2091 VSTIITALDNLTS
+2091 
-2104 AIQKV
+2104 
-2109 RVRMANE
+2109 
-2116 KAELANTEFDSMS
+2116 
-2129 QWMEFRKSL
+2129 FRKVM
-2138 EILTGNKSLGKLKQ
+2138 EHIKDNDYLGKLKQ
-2152 SIQDLTDLLQEF
+2152 DLRDIIELLTGDDSFDLTHIKDLDVDSF
-2164 GGGSSLDGVKTT
+2164 KAK
-2176 IDTFGTLKSRVDSLN
+2176 IDTASSGIQVLINQVNRLN
-2191 QSISDGSYKNTYAT
+2191 SNIGDGSYKKDYASGIL
-2205 FWKNGLSQALSDLK
+2205 WWYDDGLSKAI
-2219 KYTDDLMN
+2219 DDLN
-2227 QTEQV
+2227 NYSGS
-2232 QEILENWSSEFVNA
+2232 LEDSLEKIENLITDFQSNFINA
-2246 WSYIGD
+2246 WSEIGD
-2252 QMNKQVKRYETI
+2252 QLGRQVKRYETM
-2264 TDEIEHKKNMM
+2264 TNEIEHKKNMM

-2283 YEELESWYD
+2283 YSELESWYS

-2301 LSFEKQ
+2301 LEFEKQ
-2307 QVDYWKQRMSELEEG
+2307 QVDYWEKRTKELEEG
-2322 SEAWEEAESQWQSA
+2322 SEAWKEAESQWQSA

-2342 TLENAIQNIIDKY
+2342 ILENAVQNIINKY
-2355 SNAINKIFANMT
+2355 SNAVNKIFANMT
-2367 NQLTNGAGL
+2367 KQLTNGAGL

-2391 HYLDGINSI
+2391 HYLDGVNSI

-2419 NVTAQERIK
+2419 NVTTQERIK
-2428 KLMDEQLADL
+2428 KLMDEQLTDL

-2463 ALKDAQNNNS
+2463 ALRDAQNNNS

-2488 YVADEDAI
+2488 YVTDEDAI
-2496 NEAEQKLADAQNS
+2496 NEANQKLADAQNN
-2509 LYNFDKDQYSQNLSD
+2509 LYNFDKDQYSQNLSEI
-2524 MYSIYEEYMN
+2524 YSMYEEYQQ
-2534 KMKEI
+2534 KMIEI
-2539 ATNQNLDEKERQRQ
+2539 ANNSSLTQEEKERQLAKAR
-2553 LTELTQKY
+2553 QKY
-2561 QEYITGLTQDNE
+2561 IEYITNLTQDNE
-2573 QIRSNLAD
+2573 YIRQNLSD

-2593 AQDTTS
+2593 ARDTTS

-2620 GKMTTDIS
+2620 GQMITDIS

-2648 TNALKVNWKGMT
+2648 TNTLKVNWKNMT
-2660 DSNKLDFSNC
+2660 DDNKQKFSDC
-2670 INTNV
+2670 MNTNV
-2675 TLWDSAMQ
+2675 PLWNSSMQ
-2683 DMINKINTDESSFK
+2683 SMIGRINSDENSLK
-2697 NMSVKA
+2697 NMSIKA
-2703 LDEIKQAQINYNK
+2703 LNEIKQAQINYNK

-2722 AAIGGIDFT
+2722 TAIGGIDFT
-2731 KVNEGSTTWKSYMD
+2731 KINEGSEKWQKYITDIRDKNKEI
-2745 SINTSSGQIVSKY
+2745 INS
-2758 QQQATELINL
+2758 
-2768 NEKAKLYKE
+2768 NE
-2777 QWDQILANI
+2777 ILATKLIEVNNRLKETKETYDKI
-2786 KESVKQSQQI
+2786 KKDAEETLSAAQQ
-2796 QTSQAN
+2796 TAALNAN
-2802 NATKDD
+2802 KTKEEDLNQKYANAKA
-2808 IKGSTTKVTTTVGAV
+2808 GAVAGTTTAGVG
-2823 GGTTAGA
+2823 AGA
-2830 AIGFAVGGPL
+2830 AIGGAVGGIP
-2840 GALLGGLLGGGL
+2840 GAIVGGLIGGGIGLIGGLLG
-2852 GAAGGYVAGRF
+2852 F
-2863 DTGGYTGDW
+2863 DSGGYTGQW
-2872 TDSAADKKD
+2872 TDKGSTNN

-2917 GQALEAAN
+2917 GQALETAN

-2953 ATFPNVTNHNE
+2953 ATFPNVTDHNE

>member
-257 KVAATDT
+257 KVAAEDT

-278 ASDLEELSSGMA
+278 ASDLKELSSGMA

-348 LGNYSSK
+348 LGNYSGK

-462 DADTINSVT
+462 DANTINTVT

-520 LKSER
+520 LKSEK

-642 AENYSRLKAILK
+642 AENYSRLKAALK

-668 TMGAAYVENKKTV
+668 IMGAAYVENKKTV

-699 SSFKQGDDT
+699 GSFKQGDDT

-722 DAVNR
+722 DATNR

-810 KIISNPKN
+810 KTISNPKN
-818 IQGIIQIAGGLTSLT
+818 IQGIIQIAGGMTSFA
-833 ATISN
+833 ATVSN
-838 VQNIW
+838 AKNAW
-843 RVLNDDSI
+843 EVLNDKTLT
-851 SGTEKLTQ
+851 GTEKITQGLTS
-859 TITGLISS
+859 TGTALSGVVMGI
-867 VTSLLMMSNSLY
+867 NSLS
-879 KGLTA
+879 KGLA
-884 LGLASGPAGWTVVGI
+884 VLGLG
-899 LAAGAAIA
+899 
-907 GVVSWID
+907 
-914 KQSKATETS
+914 SKAAMGIAVAVMAVGAVIGIVTQAIEEHNKAAEKA
-923 RKKIAETSQEFEDA
+923 REKIANSSKEFEEA
-937 TANLKTYNDELKT
+937 TSNLKTYNDELKT

-955 EELAKIKQAD
+955 EELAKIKSAD
-965 LTSSQK
+965 LTNSQK
-971 EEIAN
+971 EEITN
-976 LTAQNALLETQ
+976 LQAQNALLETQ

-992 RKRQAAMNDTIDQ
+992 RKRQAAMDDTIDQ
-1005 YEEDSAKGLYS
+1005 YEEDSANGVYS
-1016 KDHTYETTDMGNVP
+1016 KD
-1030 STTLDFNDP
+1030 STFKTQAADYAHSATLDLNDP
-1039 NAWTNYETSVRA
+1039 NAWTNYATKVQGDA
-1051 AASKYSEDNITGQ
+1051 VTLNEDQ
-1064 QMLAALSTEKKAF
+1064 QQLMLANLEKDRQLF
-1077 EKAQEDYVSFYADN
+1077 IKAQQDYTQFYSDN

-1099 DAYIAKG
+1099 AAYIAKG
-1106 KEIPASLNED
+1106 KEIPESLNED
-1116 MKQSMEAAG
+1116 MKKSMEVAG
-1125 TYEATAN
+1125 TYETTAN

-1151 KAKEKGSDQTWKQV
+1151 KAKEKGSDQTWEQI

-1178 KNTGLSIEDVL
+1178 KDTGLSVEDVL

-1207 QESIEKLKIG
+1207 QESVEKLKVG
-1217 TTVTDE
+1217 TTVIDE

-1235 QTKGEDSLTDKE
+1235 QTKGQDSLTDKE
-1247 LQSLESLE
+1247 LTSLESLE

-1262 IKYATLATLR
+1262 TRYATLATLR

-1285 GREELRQQTIQES
+1285 GREQLRQQTIQES

-1313 TSFTS
+1313 SSFIS

-1326 VTVGVNFDDKDF
+1326 ITVGVNFDDKDF

-1391 VVDLMQTFPQLADS
+1391 VVDLMQTFPQLADVI
-1405 LLANSKRMS
+1405 LENSSRAS

-1420 TKAGFEAFKAAAMQE
+1420 TKAGFEAFKTAAIQE
-1435 MSIDSQLT
+1435 MATNSQVT
-1443 KEKINKQITE
+1443 KQKIENQITE
-1453 YNAEIN
+1453 YDAEIE

-1483 NLKQAA
+1483 DLKQAA
-1489 NEAIDELNTQ
+1489 NEAIDDLNTQ
-1499 MYNNAIELAT
+1499 MYNNAVELAT

-1561 ITNNE
+1561 IANNE
-1566 EYTPNLSAIDPSN
+1566 AYTPNLSAIDPSN
-1579 YRTKFKTSG
+1579 YHKKSKTSG
-1588 GDLTSEEITSDGI
+1588 GDLTNEEITSDGI
-1601 DDAALTKVNDIV
+1601 DNAALTKVNDIV

-1618 KDKLETYLTSLKAGK
+1618 RDKLETYLTSLKASK
-1633 ATLIGLFAQIDAA
+1633 ATLVGLIAQIDAA
-1646 NVALGDF
+1646 DVALGDF

-1658 SSKKGGATAAH
+1658 GSHSGSTTAH
-1669 IADIIDKLEDELDA
+1669 IADIIDKLTDELDA
-1683 YHNINI
+1683 YHDINI
-1689 EIQQLENEYSKL
+1689 EISRLGNSLDLLQSK
-1701 QDLAEELYGND
+1701 QKNLYGSD
-1712 LIKNYDKQLDNL
+1712 LLQNYADQITNI
-1724 NKQLDKQKEKLQIN
+1724 NTQYDKQKEKLKIN
-1738 KKVVADT
+1738 EQVLAHT
-1745 KAVVEAYNS
+1745 KDLMSNMS
-1754 TDVSGNPLT
+1754 LTDKNGNALT
-1763 AIFDEDGQIT
+1763 VQYGEDGQIS
-1773 NYNELLDALQTK
+1773 NYNEILESLK
-1785 INTKTDEYNA
+1785 EKYNA
-1795 LNYSGQQTESGKTLK
+1795 DVETYNKKDYANQNTEAGKTLK
-1810 QEIEQLTKDRELLKT
+1810 SNIEQEKKTYELLQT
-1825 HMDAYNTALNEDQQ
+1825 YMDAYNTALNETGPEAEKQMEELKNQLAEIYKTLGDISTYHIADRVKKDTSIVDSALDEAESALSSLQSQ
-1839 NILDQMQKVHEE
+1839 FENLESVSDGLFGDDFIAATNKAVAALNTKLLVGVLQLGKAIWNAKNDIDDTKDNMLDLASVLSGTKKSLDSLAKSDVFKDDKYGISSLINGLNNINFDPNNAKTWVESFKQISSLIEQFRDIE
-1851 ILEINQTMIDF
+1851 NQTIAAG
-1862 KSPKLSDYIEDIH
+1862 
-1875 LLTDTLNDLSSALN
+1875 DTSAYEQLQGLSSQLSSTVGTLAGSITSAASTIVNALIN
-1889 GIESL
+1889 FINVINTYSQQM
-1894 ISNSEIDTY
+1894 SEIRI
-1903 ASAWSEFGLDILETA
+1903 ARAN
-1918 GKLSETYDSFV
+1918 
-1929 KIQDSAINLK
+1929 IQADSAIEIDNM
-1939 QIFSQSKTNFKGI
+1939 ISK
-1952 AGKWTEQRNN
+1952 W
-1962 LQNQITAAQ
+1962 
-1971 EKQAAGKTL
+1971 
-1980 SQDELDL
+1980 QD
-1987 LGTGSEQINLYNQ
+1987 
-2000 NLNLLDTLS
+2000 
-2009 QRLDQI
+2009 
-2015 GQNFNLKDPKTWF
+2015 
-2028 NTVKDLSSY
+2028 
-2037 LKDFKGTITDLLNSG
+2037 
-2052 ASVNIG
+2052 
-2058 AVEDL
+2058 
-2063 SGVLN
+2063 
-2068 GLSSELSATLGSIT
+2068 
-2082 AGISLGVSV
+2082 
-2091 VSTIITALDNLTS
+2091 
-2104 AIQKV
+2104 
-2109 RVRMANE
+2109 
-2116 KAELANTEFDSMS
+2116 
-2129 QWMEFRKSL
+2129 FRKVM
-2138 EILTGNKSLGKLKQ
+2138 EHIKDNDYLGKLKQ
-2152 SIQDLTDLLQEF
+2152 DLRDIIELLTGDDSFDLTHIKDLDVDSF
-2164 GGGSSLDGVKTT
+2164 KAK
-2176 IDTFGTLKSRVDSLN
+2176 IDTASSGIQVLINQVNRLN
-2191 QSISDGSYKNTYAT
+2191 SNIGDGSYKKDYASGIL
-2205 FWKNGLSQALSDLK
+2205 WWYDDGLSKAI
-2219 KYTDDLMN
+2219 DDLN
-2227 QTEQV
+2227 NYSGS
-2232 QEILENWSSEFVNA
+2232 LEDSLEKIENLITDFQSNFINA
-2246 WSYIGD
+2246 WSEIGD
-2252 QMNKQVKRYETI
+2252 QLGRQVKRYETM
-2264 TDEIEHKKNMM
+2264 TNEIEHKKNMM

-2283 YEELESWYD
+2283 YSELESWYS

-2301 LSFEKQ
+2301 LEFEKQ
-2307 QVDYWKQRMSELEEG
+2307 QVDYWEKRTKELEEG
-2322 SEAWEEAESQWQSA
+2322 SEAWKEAESQWQSA

-2342 TLENAIQNIIDKY
+2342 ILENAVQNIINKY
-2355 SNAINKIFANMT
+2355 SNAVNKIFANMT
-2367 NQLTNGAGL
+2367 KQLTNGAGL

-2391 HYLDGINSI
+2391 HYLDGVNSI

-2496 NEAEQKLADAQNS
+2496 NEANQKLADAQNN
-2509 LYNFDKDQYSQNLSD
+2509 LYNFDKDQYSQNLSEI
-2524 MYSIYEEYMN
+2524 YSMYEEYQQ
-2534 KMKEI
+2534 KMIEI
-2539 ATNQNLDEKERQRQ
+2539 ANNSSLTQEEKERQLAEAR
-2553 LTELTQKY
+2553 QKY
-2561 QEYITGLTQDNE
+2561 IEYITNLTQDNE
-2573 QIRSNLAD
+2573 YIRQNLSD

-2593 AQDTTS
+2593 ARDITS

-2606 DYCEKA
+2606 NYCENA
-2612 GLSFDATT
+2612 GLSFDTTT

-2636 KLKDFGLAFDEQ
+2636 RLKDFGLTFDEQ
-2648 TNALKVNWKGMT
+2648 TNTLKVNWKNMT
-2660 DSNKLDFSNC
+2660 DDNKQKFSDC
-2670 INTNV
+2670 MNTNV
-2675 TLWDSAMQ
+2675 PLWNSSMQ
-2683 DMINKINTDESSFK
+2683 QMIGRINSDDNSLK
-2697 NMSVKA
+2697 NMSIKA
-2703 LDEIKQAQINYNK
+2703 LNEIKQAQINYNK

-2722 AAIGGIDFT
+2722 TAIGGIDFT
-2731 KVNEGSTTWKSYMD
+2731 KINEGSEKWQKYITDIRDKNKEI
-2745 SINTSSGQIVSKY
+2745 INS
-2758 QQQATELINL
+2758 
-2768 NEKAKLYKE
+2768 NE
-2777 QWDQILANI
+2777 ILATKLIEVNNRLKETKETYDKI
-2786 KESVKQSQQI
+2786 KKDAEETLSAAQQ
-2796 QTSQAN
+2796 TAALNAN
-2802 NATKDD
+2802 KTKEEDLNQKYANAKA
-2808 IKGSTTKVTTTVGAV
+2808 GAVAGTTTVGV
-2823 GGTTAGA
+2823 GAGA
-2830 AIGFAVGGPL
+2830 AIGGAVGGIP
-2840 GALLGGLLGGGL
+2840 GAIVGGLIGGGIGLIGGLLG
-2852 GAAGGYVAGRF
+2852 F
-2863 DTGGYTGDW
+2863 DSGGYTGQW
-2872 TDSAADKKD
+2872 TDKGSTNN

-2917 GQALEAAN
+2917 GQALETAN

-2953 ATFPNVTNHNE
+2953 ATFPNVTDHNE
-2964 IELAMNNLMNTAS
+2964 IELAMNNLINTAS

>member
-257 KVAATDT
+257 KVAAEDT

-278 ASDLEELSSGMA
+278 ASDLKELSSGMA

-348 LGNYSSK
+348 LGNYSGK

-405 NNLIALFDNWEEYQS
+405 NNLIALFDNWKEYQS

-462 DADTINSVT
+462 DADTINTVT

-642 AENYSRLKAILK
+642 AENYSRLKAALK
-654 DTDLAYDDELQNTK
+654 DTNLAYDDELQNTK
-668 TMGAAYVENKKTV
+668 IMGAAYVENKKTV

-699 SSFKQGDDT
+699 GSFKQGDDT

-722 DAVNR
+722 DAINR

-763 GSFSR
+763 SSFSR

-810 KIISNPKN
+810 KTISNPKN
-818 IQGIIQIAGGLTSLT
+818 IQGIIQIAGGMASFA
-833 ATISN
+833 ATVSN
-838 VQNIW
+838 AKNAW
-843 RVLNDDSI
+843 EVLNDKTLT
-851 SGTEKLTQ
+851 GTEKITQGLTS
-859 TITGLISS
+859 TGTALSGVVMGI
-867 VTSLLMMSNSLY
+867 NSLS
-879 KGLTA
+879 KGLA
-884 LGLASGPAGWTVVGI
+884 VLGLG
-899 LAAGAAIA
+899 
-907 GVVSWID
+907 
-914 KQSKATETS
+914 SKAAMGIAVAVMAVGAVIGIVTQAIEEHNKAAEKA
-923 RKKIAETSQEFEDA
+923 REKIANSSKEFEEA
-937 TANLKTYNDELKT
+937 TSNLKTYNDELKT

-955 EELAKIKQAD
+955 EELAKIKSAD
-965 LTSSQK
+965 LTNSQK
-971 EEIAN
+971 EEITN
-976 LTAQNALLETQ
+976 LQAQNALLETQ

-992 RKRQAAMNDTIDQ
+992 RKRQAAMDDTIDQ
-1005 YEEDSAKGLYS
+1005 YEEDSANGVYS
-1016 KDHTYETTDMGNVP
+1016 KD
-1030 STTLDFNDP
+1030 STFKTQAADYAHSATLDLNDP
-1039 NAWTNYETSVRA
+1039 NAWTNYATKVQGDA
-1051 AASKYSEDNITGQ
+1051 VTLNEDQ
-1064 QMLAALSTEKKAF
+1064 QQLMLANLEKDRQLF
-1077 EKAQEDYVSFYADN
+1077 IKAQQDYTQFYSDN

-1099 DAYIAKG
+1099 AAYIAKG
-1106 KEIPASLNED
+1106 KEIPESLNED
-1116 MKQSMEAAG
+1116 MKKSMEVAG
-1125 TYEATAN
+1125 TYETTAN

-1151 KAKEKGSDQTWKQV
+1151 KAKEKGSDQTWEQI

-1178 KNTGLSIEDVL
+1178 KDTGLSVEDVL

-1207 QESIEKLKIG
+1207 QESVEKLKVG

-1235 QTKGEDSLTDKE
+1235 QTKGQDSLTDKE
-1247 LQSLESLE
+1247 LTSLESLE

-1262 IKYATLATLR
+1262 TRYATLATLR

-1285 GREELRQQTIQES
+1285 GREQLRQQTIQES

-1313 TSFTS
+1313 SSFIS

-1326 VTVGVNFDDKDF
+1326 ITVGVNFDDKDF

-1391 VVDLMQTFPQLADS
+1391 VVDLMQTFPQLADVI
-1405 LLANSKRMS
+1405 LENSSRAS

-1420 TKAGFEAFKAAAMQE
+1420 TKAGFEAFKTAAMQE
-1435 MSIDSQLT
+1435 MATNSQVT
-1443 KEKINKQITE
+1443 KQKIENQITE
-1453 YNAEIN
+1453 YDAEIE

-1483 NLKQAA
+1483 DLKQAA
-1489 NEAIDELNTQ
+1489 NEAIDDLNTQ
-1499 MYNNAIELAT
+1499 MYNNAVELST

-1561 ITNNE
+1561 IANNE
-1566 EYTPNLSAIDPSN
+1566 AYTPNLSAIDPSN
-1579 YRTKFKTSG
+1579 YHKKSKTSG
-1588 GDLTSEEITSDGI
+1588 GDLTNEEITSDGI
-1601 DDAALTKVNDIV
+1601 DNAALTKVNDIV

-1618 KDKLETYLTSLKAGK
+1618 RDKLETYLTSLKASK
-1633 ATLIGLFAQIDAA
+1633 ATLVGLIAQIDAA
-1646 NVALGDF
+1646 DVALGDF

-1658 SSKKGGATAAH
+1658 GSHSGSTTAH
-1669 IADIIDKLEDELDA
+1669 IADIIDKLTDELDA
-1683 YHNINI
+1683 YHDINI
-1689 EIQQLENEYSKL
+1689 EISRLGNSLDLLQSK
-1701 QDLAEELYGND
+1701 QKNLYGSD
-1712 LIKNYDKQLDNL
+1712 LLQNYADQITNI
-1724 NKQLDKQKEKLQIN
+1724 NTQYDKQKEKLKIN
-1738 KKVVADT
+1738 EQVLAHT
-1745 KAVVEAYNS
+1745 KDLMSNMS
-1754 TDVSGNPLT
+1754 LTDKNGNALT
-1763 AIFDEDGQIT
+1763 VQYGEDGQIS
-1773 NYNELLDALQTK
+1773 NYNEILESLK
-1785 INTKTDEYNA
+1785 EKYNA
-1795 LNYSGQQTESGKTLK
+1795 DVETYNKKDYENQNTEAGKTLK
-1810 QEIEQLTKDRELLKT
+1810 SNIEQEKKTYELLQT
-1825 HMDAYNTALNEDQQ
+1825 YMDAYNTALNETGPEAEKQMEELKNQLAEIYKTLGDISTYHIADRVKKDTSIVDSALDEAESALSSLQSQ
-1839 NILDQMQKVHEE
+1839 FENLESVSDGLFGDDFIAATNKAVAALNTKLLVGVLQLGKAIWNAKNDIDDTKDNMLDLASVLSGTKKSLDSLAKSDVFKDDKYGISSLINGLNNINFDPNNAKTWVESFKQISSLIEQFRDIE
-1851 ILEINQTMIDF
+1851 NQTIAAG
-1862 KSPKLSDYIEDIH
+1862 
-1875 LLTDTLNDLSSALN
+1875 DTSAYEQLQGLSSQLSSTVGTLAGSITSAASTIVNALIN
-1889 GIESL
+1889 FINVINTYSQQM
-1894 ISNSEIDTY
+1894 SEIRI
-1903 ASAWSEFGLDILETA
+1903 ARAN
-1918 GKLSETYDSFV
+1918 
-1929 KIQDSAINLK
+1929 IQADSAIEIDNM
-1939 QIFSQSKTNFKGI
+1939 ISK
-1952 AGKWTEQRNN
+1952 W
-1962 LQNQITAAQ
+1962 
-1971 EKQAAGKTL
+1971 
-1980 SQDELDL
+1980 QD
-1987 LGTGSEQINLYNQ
+1987 
-2000 NLNLLDTLS
+2000 
-2009 QRLDQI
+2009 
-2015 GQNFNLKDPKTWF
+2015 
-2028 NTVKDLSSY
+2028 
-2037 LKDFKGTITDLLNSG
+2037 
-2052 ASVNIG
+2052 
-2058 AVEDL
+2058 
-2063 SGVLN
+2063 
-2068 GLSSELSATLGSIT
+2068 
-2082 AGISLGVSV
+2082 
-2091 VSTIITALDNLTS
+2091 
-2104 AIQKV
+2104 
-2109 RVRMANE
+2109 
-2116 KAELANTEFDSMS
+2116 
-2129 QWMEFRKSL
+2129 FRKVM
-2138 EILTGNKSLGKLKQ
+2138 EHIKDNDYLGKLKQ
-2152 SIQDLTDLLQEF
+2152 DLRDIIELLTGDDSFDLTHIKDLDVDSF
-2164 GGGSSLDGVKTT
+2164 KAK
-2176 IDTFGTLKSRVDSLN
+2176 IDTASSGIQVLINQVNRLN
-2191 QSISDGSYKNTYAT
+2191 SNIEDGSYKKDYASGIL
-2205 FWKNGLSQALSDLK
+2205 WWYDDGLSKAI
-2219 KYTDDLMN
+2219 DDLN
-2227 QTEQV
+2227 NYSGS
-2232 QEILENWSSEFVNA
+2232 LEDSLEKIENLITDFQSNFINA
-2246 WSYIGD
+2246 WSEIGD
-2252 QMNKQVKRYETI
+2252 QLGRQVKRYETM
-2264 TDEIEHKKNMM
+2264 TNEIEHKKNMM

-2283 YEELESWYD
+2283 YSELESWYS

-2301 LSFEKQ
+2301 LEFEKQ
-2307 QVDYWKQRMSELEEG
+2307 QVDYWEKRTKELEEG
-2322 SEAWEEAESQWQSA
+2322 SEAWKEAESQWQSA

-2342 TLENAIQNIIDKY
+2342 ILENAVQNIINKY
-2355 SNAINKIFANMT
+2355 SNAVNKIFANMT
-2367 NQLTNGAGL
+2367 KQLTNGAGL

-2391 HYLDGINSI
+2391 HYLDGVNSI

-2496 NEAEQKLADAQNS
+2496 NEANQKLADAQNN
-2509 LYNFDKDQYSQNLSD
+2509 LYNFDKDQYSQNLSEI
-2524 MYSIYEEYMN
+2524 YSMYEEYQQ
-2534 KMKEI
+2534 KMIEI
-2539 ATNQNLDEKERQRQ
+2539 ANNSSLTQEEKEKQ
-2553 LTELTQKY
+2553 LAKARQKY
-2561 QEYITGLTQDNE
+2561 IEYITNLTQDNE
-2573 QIRSNLAD
+2573 YIRQNLSD

-2593 AQDTTS
+2593 ARDITS

-2606 DYCEKA
+2606 NYCENA

-2636 KLKDFGLAFDEQ
+2636 RLKDFGLTFDEQ
-2648 TNALKVNWKGMT
+2648 TNTLKVNWKNMT
-2660 DSNKLDFSNC
+2660 DDNKQKFSDC
-2670 INTNV
+2670 MNTNV
-2675 TLWDSAMQ
+2675 PLWNSSMQ
-2683 DMINKINTDESSFK
+2683 SMIGRINSDENSLK
-2697 NMSVKA
+2697 NMSIKA
-2703 LDEIKQAQINYNK
+2703 LNEIKQAQIDYNK

-2722 AAIGGIDFT
+2722 TAIGGIDFT
-2731 KVNEGSTTWKSYMD
+2731 KINEGSEKWQKYITDIRDKNKEI
-2745 SINTSSGQIVSKY
+2745 INS
-2758 QQQATELINL
+2758 
-2768 NEKAKLYKE
+2768 NE
-2777 QWDQILANI
+2777 ILATKLIEVNNRLKETKETYDKI
-2786 KESVKQSQQI
+2786 KKDAEETLSAAQQ
-2796 QTSQAN
+2796 TAALNAN
-2802 NATKDD
+2802 KTKEEDLNQKYANAKA
-2808 IKGSTTKVTTTVGAV
+2808 GAVAGTTTVGV
-2823 GGTTAGA
+2823 GAGA
-2830 AIGFAVGGPL
+2830 AIGGAVGGIP
-2840 GALLGGLLGGGL
+2840 GAIVGGLIGGGIGLIGGLLG
-2852 GAAGGYVAGRF
+2852 F
-2863 DTGGYTGDW
+2863 DSGGYTGQW
-2872 TDSAADKKD
+2872 TDKGSTNN

-2917 GQALEAAN
+2917 GQALETAN

-2953 ATFPNVTNHNE
+2953 ATFPNVTDHNE
-2964 IELAMNNLMNTAS
+2964 IELAMNNLINTAS

>member
-82 NAELAKSNLTVK
+82 NTELAKSNLTVK

-257 KVAATDT
+257 KVAAEDT

-278 ASDLEELSSGMA
+278 ASDLKELSSGMA

-348 LGNYSSK
+348 LGNYSGK

-378 EIGNNWKN
+378 EIGNDWKN

-462 DADTINSVT
+462 DADTINTVT

-492 GVLLNLGAIATNVFS
+492 GALLNLGAIATNVFS

-543 NKTYDEESRAIAQM
+543 NKTYDEESRVIAQM

-606 HQSTQNLGLDKNDQ
+606 HQSTQNLGLDDNDQ

-642 AENYSRLKAILK
+642 AENYSRLKAVLK

-681 QAFLETYKALQN
+681 QAFLETYQALQN

-699 SSFKQGDDT
+699 GSFKQGDDT

-727 HSNDIGFQSLNGDSQ
+727 HSNDIGFKSLNGDSQ

-793 VLNTKISE
+793 VLNAKISE

-810 KIISNPKN
+810 KTISNPKN
-818 IQGIIQIAGGLTSLT
+818 IQGIIQITGGMTSFAATVSNAKNVWEVFSDKTLTNTEKITQGLTSTGT
-833 ATISN
+833 A
-838 VQNIW
+838 
-843 RVLNDDSI
+843 I
-851 SGTEKLTQ
+851 SG
-859 TITGLISS
+859 IAMGI
-867 VTSLLMMSNSLY
+867 NSLS
-879 KGLTA
+879 KGLA
-884 LGLASGPAGWTVVGI
+884 VLGLGSKAAMGI
-899 LAAGAAIA
+899 AVAVMAAGAVIGIVTQAIEEHN
-907 GVVSWID
+907 
-914 KQSKATETS
+914 KAAEKA
-923 RKKIAETSQEFEDA
+923 REKIANSSKEFEEA
-937 TANLKTYNDELKT
+937 TSNLKTYNDELKT

-955 EELAKIKQAD
+955 EELAKIKSAD
-965 LTSSQK
+965 LTNSQK
-971 EEIAN
+971 EEITN
-976 LTAQNALLETQ
+976 LQAQNALLETQ

-992 RKRQAAMNDTIDQ
+992 RKHQAAMDNTIDQ
-1005 YEEDSAKGLYS
+1005 YEEDSAKGIYS
-1016 KDHTYETTDMGNVP
+1016 KD
-1030 STTLDFNDP
+1030 STFKTQAADYAHSATLDLNDS
-1039 NAWTNYETSVRA
+1039 NAWTNYATKVQGDA
-1051 AASKYSEDNITGQ
+1051 ATLDEDQ
-1064 QMLAALSTEKKAF
+1064 QQLMLANLEKDRQLF
-1077 EKAQEDYVSFYADN
+1077 IKAQQDYTQFYSDN

-1099 DAYIAKG
+1099 AAYIAKG
-1106 KEIPASLNED
+1106 KEIPESLNED
-1116 MKQSMEAAG
+1116 MKKSMEIAG
-1125 TYEATAN
+1125 TYETTAN

-1178 KNTGLSIEDVL
+1178 KDTGLSVEDVL

-1207 QESIEKLKIG
+1207 QESVEKLKVG

-1235 QTKGEDSLTDKE
+1235 QTKGQDSLTDKE
-1247 LQSLESLE
+1247 LTSLESLE

-1262 IKYATLATLR
+1262 TKYATLATLR

-1285 GREELRQQTIQES
+1285 GREQLRQQTIQES

-1318 GNNKGQQQ
+1318 GNSKGQQQ

-1391 VVDLMQTFPQLADS
+1391 VVDLMQTFPQLADVI
-1405 LLANSKRMS
+1405 LENSSRAS

-1420 TKAGFEAFKAAAMQE
+1420 TKAGFEAFKTAAMQE
-1435 MSIDSQLT
+1435 MATDSQVT
-1443 KEKINKQITE
+1443 KQKIENQITE
-1453 YNAEIN
+1453 YDAEIE

-1483 NLKQAA
+1483 DLKQAA
-1489 NEAIDELNTQ
+1489 NEAIDDLNTQ
-1499 MYNNAIELAT
+1499 MYNNAVELAT

-1561 ITNNE
+1561 IANNE

-1579 YRTKFKTSG
+1579 YRKKSKTSSG
-1588 GDLTSEEITSDGI
+1588 NLTNEEITSDGI

-1618 KDKLETYLTSLKAGK
+1618 RDKLETYLTSLKASK
-1633 ATLIGLFAQIDAA
+1633 ATLVGLIAQIDAA
-1646 NVALGDF
+1646 DVALGDF
-1653 QGKGG
+1653 QGNGG
-1658 SSKKGGATAAH
+1658 SSSSSTAAH
-1669 IADIIDKLEDELDA
+1669 IADVVDKLTDELDA
-1683 YHNINI
+1683 YHDINI
-1689 EIQQLENEYSKL
+1689 QIQTLENEMNML
-1701 QDLAEELYGND
+1701 QAQEKNAFGND
-1712 LIKNYDKQLDNL
+1712 LIQNYADQVSNVTEQFSAWQDKLEV
-1724 NKQLDKQKEKLQIN
+1724 NKQVIS
-1738 KKVVADT
+1738 DT
-1745 KAVVEAYNS
+1745 KNLLS
-1754 TDVSGNPLT
+1754 KFNLKDKNGNTLT
-1763 AIFDEDGQIT
+1763 IKYDEKGQIS
-1773 NYNELLDALQTK
+1773 NYNDILKALQDK
-1785 INTKTDEYNA
+1785 INQDTDKYNA
-1795 LNYSGQQTESGKTLK
+1795 MSYTEQQTESGKTLK
-1810 QEIEQLTKDRELLKT
+1810 QNIEQDTKTRSLLQST
-1825 HMDAYNTALNEDQQ
+1825 MDSYNTALNETGPEAEKQ
-1839 NILDQMQKVHEE
+1839 
-1851 ILEINQTMIDF
+1851 
-1862 KSPKLSDYIEDIH
+1862 
-1875 LLTDTLNDLSSALN
+1875 
-1889 GIESL
+1889 
-1894 ISNSEIDTY
+1894 
-1903 ASAWSEFGLDILETA
+1903 LETL
-1918 GKLSETYDSFV
+1918 KTQLNELYSQLTNIDNY
-1929 KIQDSAINLK
+1929 KIDLGLKDRSAI
-1939 QIFSQSKTNFKGI
+1939 
-1952 AGKWTEQRNN
+1952 TEP
-1962 LQNQITAAQ
+1962 
-1971 EKQAAGKTL
+1971 
-1980 SQDELDL
+1980 
-1987 LGTGSEQINLYNQ
+1987 
-2000 NLNLLDTLS
+2000 LNE
-2009 QRLDQI
+2009 I
-2015 GQNFNLKDPKTWF
+2015 
-2028 NTVKDLSSY
+2028 SS
-2037 LKDFKGTITDLLNSG
+2037 
-2052 ASVNIG
+2052 
-2058 AVEDL
+2058 
-2063 SGVLN
+2063 
-2068 GLSSELSATLGSIT
+2068 
-2082 AGISLGVSV
+2082 
-2091 VSTIITALDNLTS
+2091 ALDNLSSEMENLTDIS
-2104 AIQKV
+2104 NNLLGEDFYNNISRAKTALTTQLIVAVAQTAKTFWEAKNKIEDTNTMMKNLKSTV
-2109 RVRMANE
+2109 EASKKSLQALLDQMEANGQE
-2116 KAELANTEFDSMS
+2116 DTYGVGNVLAGLNDINLDSGNITDVVKAVFKINQSSGQLTEIANQASEAAAAGGEAATTAEATATATGEAATELAGSAGAT
-2129 QWMEFRKSL
+2129 
-2138 EILTGNKSLGKLKQ
+2138 SLGYVGIAIMIAKAAYSLAKMINSYSEKMSEIRIAESNYDINEAIRADEYLSKWQSFRRIMEDLKKTDYLGK
-2152 SIQDLTDLLQEF
+2152 IKQDLRDIVENLSGLKFNGDNIKSFEMIKLQIE
-2164 GGGSSLDGVKTT
+2164 SS
-2176 IDTFGTLKSRVDSLN
+2176 DSLIN
-2191 QSISDGSYKNTYAT
+2191 QLYDKVNGLNESIKDGSYKKTYSSGIL
-2205 FWKNGLSQALSDLK
+2205 FWKKNNLDKALADLDTYNEK
-2219 KYTDDLMN
+2219 FMDKL
-2227 QTEQV
+2227 E
-2232 QEILENWSSEFVNA
+2232 EIQNLFTSAEESFLEA
-2246 WSYIGD
+2246 WSHYGD
-2252 QMNKQVKRYETI
+2252 KLNKQVTRYETI
-2264 TDEIEHKKNMM
+2264 LNSIDHNKNIM

-2283 YEELESWYD
+2283 YSKLNDWYNLET
-2292 LQNQVNQGQ
+2292 QVNESR
-2301 LSFEKQ
+2301 LSYQKQ
-2307 QVDYWKQRMSELEEG
+2307 QVDFWEKQMSELTEG
-2322 SEAWEEAESQWQSA
+2322 SEAWEEAESQYQSA

-2342 TLENAIQNIIDKY
+2342 ALEDAIQNIIDKY
-2355 SNAINKIFANMT
+2355 SNAVNEIFANMT
-2367 NQLTNGAGL
+2367 NQLTNSAGL

-2391 HYLDGINSI
+2391 HYLDGVNSI

-2428 KLMDEQLADL
+2428 KLMDEQLTNL
-2438 KSRDKLTKYDV
+2438 KSKDKLTKYDV

-2473 KMRLTRDSQGNYSYS
+2473 KMRLIRDSQGNYSYS

-2496 NEAEQKLADAQNS
+2496 NEANQKLADTQNN

-2524 MYSIYEEYMN
+2524 MYSAYEEYIN

-2539 ATNQNLDEKERQRQ
+2539 ATNQNLDEEERQRQ

-2561 QEYITGLTQDNE
+2561 QEYITGLTSDNE

-2593 AQDTTS
+2593 AKDTTS
-2599 SNYQEFM
+2599 SNYQQFM
-2606 DYCEKA
+2606 DYCQQA
-2612 GLSFDATT
+2612 GLSFDETT

-2628 SLSEESKN
+2628 NLSEESKQRLEEFGISFN
-2636 KLKDFGLAFDEQ
+2636 STTNSLKINWSTMTEDNKIKFSECMNQNNALWNSSIQNMIGKISTDEDSFEKLSSAALNKIIDLQKEYNSLIDKLKSSLGGL
-2648 TNALKVNWKGMT
+2648 
-2660 DSNKLDFSNC
+2660 
-2670 INTNV
+2670 
-2675 TLWDSAMQ
+2675 
-2683 DMINKINTDESSFK
+2683 
-2697 NMSVKA
+2697 
-2703 LDEIKQAQINYNK
+2703 
-2716 EIEATK
+2716 
-2722 AAIGGIDFT
+2722 DFT
-2731 KVNEGSTTWKSYMD
+2731 KPTTDLSKWKNYTD
-2745 SINTSSGQIVSKY
+2745 SISSQNDKILQKY
-2758 QQQATELINL
+2758 RDEAAELIKM
-2768 NEKAKLYKE
+2768 NEQLELTKAKWQEIYETKYKAAAL
-2777 QWDQILANI
+2777 DANKTSATIPTKKKKKGILNPFSWFDSDR
-2786 KESVKQSQQI
+2786 EGWSLF
-2796 QTSQAN
+2796 
-2802 NATKDD
+2802 
-2808 IKGSTTKVTTTVGAV
+2808 GGA
-2823 GGTTAGA
+2823 
-2830 AIGFAVGGPL
+2830 
-2840 GALLGGLLGGGL
+2840 
-2852 GAAGGYVAGRF
+2852 
-2863 DTGGYTGDW
+2863 TGGYTGDW
-2872 TDSAADKKD
+2872 SDHTGEYKD
-2881 GKLAILHE
+2881 GKWAILHQ

-2938 TQPITQSVQQDVHID
+2938 TQPITQSIQQDVHID
-2953 ATFPNVTNHNE
+2953 ATFPNVTDHNE

>member
-257 KVAATDT
+257 KVAAEDT

-278 ASDLEELSSGMA
+278 ASDLKELSSGMA

-348 LGNYSSK
+348 LGNYSGK

-405 NNLIALFDNWEEYQS
+405 NNLIALFDNWKEYQS

-462 DADTINSVT
+462 DADTINTVT

-642 AENYSRLKAILK
+642 AENYSRLKAALK

-668 TMGAAYVENKKTV
+668 IMGAAYVENKKTV

-699 SSFKQGDDT
+699 GSFKQGDDT

-722 DAVNR
+722 DATNR

-810 KIISNPKN
+810 KTISNPKN
-818 IQGIIQIAGGLTSLT
+818 IQGIIQIAGGMTSFA
-833 ATISN
+833 ATVSN
-838 VQNIW
+838 AKNAW
-843 RVLNDDSI
+843 EVLNDKTLT
-851 SGTEKLTQ
+851 GTEKITQGLTS
-859 TITGLISS
+859 TGTALSGVVMGI
-867 VTSLLMMSNSLY
+867 NSLS
-879 KGLTA
+879 KGLA
-884 LGLASGPAGWTVVGI
+884 VLGLG
-899 LAAGAAIA
+899 
-907 GVVSWID
+907 
-914 KQSKATETS
+914 SKAAMGIAVAVMAVGTVIGIVTQAIEEHNKAAEKA
-923 RKKIAETSQEFEDA
+923 REKIANSSKEFEEA
-937 TANLKTYNDELKT
+937 TSNLKTYNDELKT

-955 EELAKIKQAD
+955 EELAKIKSAD
-965 LTSSQK
+965 LTNSQK
-971 EEIAN
+971 EEITN
-976 LTAQNALLETQ
+976 LQAQNALLETQ

-992 RKRQAAMNDTIDQ
+992 RKRQAAMDDTIDQ
-1005 YEEDSAKGLYS
+1005 YEEDSANGVYS
-1016 KDHTYETTDMGNVP
+1016 KDSTFETQAADYNH
-1030 STTLDFNDP
+1030 SATLDLNDP
-1039 NAWTNYETSVRA
+1039 NAWTNYATKIQSEAATLDENLQQLMLKNLETDRQLF
-1051 AASKYSEDNITGQ
+1051 I
-1064 QMLAALSTEKKAF
+1064 
-1077 EKAQEDYVSFYADN
+1077 KAQQDYTQFYSDN

-1099 DAYIAKG
+1099 AAYIAKG
-1106 KEIPASLNED
+1106 KEIPESLNED
-1116 MKQSMEAAG
+1116 MKKSMEVAG
-1125 TYEATAN
+1125 TYETTAN

-1151 KAKEKGSDQTWKQV
+1151 KAKEKGSDQTWEQI

-1178 KNTGLSIEDVL
+1178 KDTGLSVEDVL

-1207 QESIEKLKIG
+1207 QESVEKLKVG

-1223 NVTALSE
+1223 NVIALSE

-1235 QTKGEDSLTDKE
+1235 QTKGQDSLTDKE
-1247 LQSLESLE
+1247 LTSLESLE

-1262 IKYATLATLR
+1262 TRYATLATLR

-1285 GREELRQQTIQES
+1285 GREQLRQQTIQES

-1303 EGRSAAAHGN
+1303 EGRSAVAHGN
-1313 TSFTS
+1313 SSFIS

-1326 VTVGVNFDDKDF
+1326 ITVGVNFDDKDF

-1391 VVDLMQTFPQLADS
+1391 VVDLMQTFPQLADVI
-1405 LLANSKRMS
+1405 LENSSRAS

-1420 TKAGFEAFKAAAMQE
+1420 TKAGFEAFKTAAMQE
-1435 MSIDSQLT
+1435 MATNSQVT
-1443 KEKINKQITE
+1443 KQKIENQITE
-1453 YNAEIN
+1453 YDAEIE

-1483 NLKQAA
+1483 DLKQAA
-1489 NEAIDELNTQ
+1489 NEAIDDLNTQ
-1499 MYNNAIELAT
+1499 MYNNAVELST

-1561 ITNNE
+1561 IANNE
-1566 EYTPNLSAIDPSN
+1566 AYTPNLSAIDPSN
-1579 YRTKFKTSG
+1579 YHKKSKTSG
-1588 GDLTSEEITSDGI
+1588 GDLTNEEITSDGI
-1601 DDAALTKVNDIV
+1601 DNAALTKVNDIV

-1618 KDKLETYLTSLKAGK
+1618 RDKIETYLTSLKASK
-1633 ATLIGLFAQIDAA
+1633 ATLVGLIAQIDAA
-1646 NVALGDF
+1646 DVALGDF

-1658 SSKKGGATAAH
+1658 GSHSGSTTAH
-1669 IADIIDKLEDELDA
+1669 IADIIDKLTDELDA
-1683 YHNINI
+1683 YHDINI
-1689 EIQQLENEYSKL
+1689 EISRLGNSLDLLQSK
-1701 QDLAEELYGND
+1701 QKNLYGSD
-1712 LIKNYDKQLDNL
+1712 LLQNYADQITNI
-1724 NKQLDKQKEKLQIN
+1724 NTQYDKQKEKLKIN
-1738 KKVVADT
+1738 EQVLAHT
-1745 KAVVEAYNS
+1745 KDLMSNMS
-1754 TDVSGNPLT
+1754 LTDKNGNALT
-1763 AIFDEDGQIT
+1763 VQYGEDGQIS
-1773 NYNELLDALQTK
+1773 NYNEILESLK
-1785 INTKTDEYNA
+1785 EKYNA
-1795 LNYSGQQTESGKTLK
+1795 DVETYNKKDYENQNTEAGKTLK
-1810 QEIEQLTKDRELLKT
+1810 SNIEQEKKTYELLQT
-1825 HMDAYNTALNEDQQ
+1825 YMDAYNTALNETGPEAEKQMEELKNQLAEIYKTLGDISTYHIADRVKKDTSIVDSALDEAESALSSLQSQ
-1839 NILDQMQKVHEE
+1839 FENLESVSDGLFGDDFIAATNKAVAALNTKLLVGVLQLGKAIWNAKNDIDDTKDNMLDLASVLSGTKKSLDSLAKSDVFKDDKYGISSLINGLNNINFDPNNAKTWVESFKQISSLIEQFRDIE
-1851 ILEINQTMIDF
+1851 NQTIAAG
-1862 KSPKLSDYIEDIH
+1862 
-1875 LLTDTLNDLSSALN
+1875 DTSAYEQLQGLSSQLSSTVGTLAGSITSAASTIVNALIN
-1889 GIESL
+1889 FINVINTYSQQM
-1894 ISNSEIDTY
+1894 SEIRI
-1903 ASAWSEFGLDILETA
+1903 ARAN
-1918 GKLSETYDSFV
+1918 
-1929 KIQDSAINLK
+1929 IQADSAIEIDNM
-1939 QIFSQSKTNFKGI
+1939 ISK
-1952 AGKWTEQRNN
+1952 W
-1962 LQNQITAAQ
+1962 
-1971 EKQAAGKTL
+1971 
-1980 SQDELDL
+1980 QD
-1987 LGTGSEQINLYNQ
+1987 
-2000 NLNLLDTLS
+2000 
-2009 QRLDQI
+2009 
-2015 GQNFNLKDPKTWF
+2015 
-2028 NTVKDLSSY
+2028 
-2037 LKDFKGTITDLLNSG
+2037 
-2052 ASVNIG
+2052 
-2058 AVEDL
+2058 
-2063 SGVLN
+2063 
-2068 GLSSELSATLGSIT
+2068 
-2082 AGISLGVSV
+2082 
-2091 VSTIITALDNLTS
+2091 
-2104 AIQKV
+2104 
-2109 RVRMANE
+2109 
-2116 KAELANTEFDSMS
+2116 
-2129 QWMEFRKSL
+2129 FRKVM
-2138 EILTGNKSLGKLKQ
+2138 EHIKDNDYLGKLKQ
-2152 SIQDLTDLLQEF
+2152 DLRDIIELLTGDDSFDLTHIKDLDVDSF
-2164 GGGSSLDGVKTT
+2164 KAK
-2176 IDTFGTLKSRVDSLN
+2176 IDTASSGIQVLINQVNRLN
-2191 QSISDGSYKNTYAT
+2191 SNIGDGSYKKDYASGIL
-2205 FWKNGLSQALSDLK
+2205 WWYDDGLSKAI
-2219 KYTDDLMN
+2219 DDLN
-2227 QTEQV
+2227 NYSGS
-2232 QEILENWSSEFVNA
+2232 LEDSLEKIENLITDFQSNFINA
-2246 WSYIGD
+2246 WSEIGD
-2252 QMNKQVKRYETI
+2252 QLGRQVKRYETM
-2264 TDEIEHKKNMM
+2264 TNEIEHKKNMM

-2283 YEELESWYD
+2283 YSELESWYS

-2301 LSFEKQ
+2301 LEFEKQ
-2307 QVDYWKQRMSELEEG
+2307 QVDYWEKRTKELEEG
-2322 SEAWEEAESQWQSA
+2322 SEAWKEAESQWQSA

-2342 TLENAIQNIIDKY
+2342 ILENAVQNIINKY
-2355 SNAINKIFANMT
+2355 SNAVNKIFANMT
-2367 NQLTNGAGL
+2367 KQLTNGAGL

-2391 HYLDGINSI
+2391 HYLDGVNSI

-2496 NEAEQKLADAQNS
+2496 NEANQKLADAQNN
-2509 LYNFDKDQYSQNLSD
+2509 LYNFDKDQYSQNLSEI
-2524 MYSIYEEYMN
+2524 YSMYEEYQQ
-2534 KMKEI
+2534 KMIEI
-2539 ATNQNLDEKERQRQ
+2539 ANNSSLTQEEKERQLAEAR
-2553 LTELTQKY
+2553 QKY
-2561 QEYITGLTQDNE
+2561 IEYITNLTQDNE
-2573 QIRSNLAD
+2573 YIRQNLSD

-2593 AQDTTS
+2593 ARDITS

-2606 DYCEKA
+2606 NYCENA

-2636 KLKDFGLAFDEQ
+2636 RLKDFGLTFDEQ
-2648 TNALKVNWKGMT
+2648 TNTLKVNWKNMT
-2660 DSNKLDFSNC
+2660 DDNKQKFSDC
-2670 INTNV
+2670 MNTNV
-2675 TLWDSAMQ
+2675 PLWNSSMQ
-2683 DMINKINTDESSFK
+2683 SMIGRINSDENSLK
-2697 NMSVKA
+2697 NMSIKA
-2703 LDEIKQAQINYNK
+2703 LNEIKQAQIDYNK

-2722 AAIGGIDFT
+2722 TAIGGIDFT
-2731 KVNEGSTTWKSYMD
+2731 KINEGSEKWQKYITDIRDKNKEI
-2745 SINTSSGQIVSKY
+2745 INS
-2758 QQQATELINL
+2758 
-2768 NEKAKLYKE
+2768 NE
-2777 QWDQILANI
+2777 ILATKLIEVNNRLKETKETYDKI
-2786 KESVKQSQQI
+2786 KKDAEETLSAAQQ
-2796 QTSQAN
+2796 TAALNAN
-2802 NATKDD
+2802 KTKEEDLNQKYANAKA
-2808 IKGSTTKVTTTVGAV
+2808 GAVAGTTTVGV
-2823 GGTTAGA
+2823 GAGA
-2830 AIGFAVGGPL
+2830 AIGGAVGGIP
-2840 GALLGGLLGGGL
+2840 GAIVGGLIGGGIGLIGGLLG
-2852 GAAGGYVAGRF
+2852 F
-2863 DTGGYTGDW
+2863 DSGGYTGQW
-2872 TDSAADKKD
+2872 TDKGSTNN

-2917 GQALEAAN
+2917 GQALETAN

-2953 ATFPNVTNHNE
+2953 ATFPNVTDHNE
-2964 IELAMNNLMNTAS
+2964 IELAMNNLINTAS

>member
-24 EVKKQLQE
+24 EVKKQLQD

-257 KVAATDT
+257 KVAAEDT

-278 ASDLEELSSGMA
+278 ASDLKELSSGMA

-348 LGNYSSK
+348 LGNYSGK

-405 NNLIALFDNWEEYQS
+405 NNLIALFDNWKEYQS

-462 DADTINSVT
+462 DADTINTVT

-642 AENYSRLKAILK
+642 AENYSRLKAALK
-654 DTDLAYDDELQNTK
+654 DTNLAYDDELQNTK
-668 TMGAAYVENKKTV
+668 IMGAAYVENKKTV

-699 SSFKQGDDT
+699 GSFKQGDDT

-722 DAVNR
+722 DATNR

-763 GSFSR
+763 SSFSR

-788 TGAGD
+788 TGAED

-810 KIISNPKN
+810 KTISNPKN
-818 IQGIIQIAGGLTSLT
+818 IQGIIQIAGGMTSFA
-833 ATISN
+833 ATVSN
-838 VQNIW
+838 AKNAW
-843 RVLNDDSI
+843 EVLNDKTVT
-851 SGTEKLTQ
+851 GTEKITQGLTS
-859 TITGLISS
+859 TGTALSGVVMGI
-867 VTSLLMMSNSLY
+867 NSLS
-879 KGLTA
+879 KGLA
-884 LGLASGPAGWTVVGI
+884 VLGLG
-899 LAAGAAIA
+899 
-907 GVVSWID
+907 
-914 KQSKATETS
+914 SKAAMGIAVAVMAVGAVIGIVTQAIEEHNKAAEKA
-923 RKKIAETSQEFEDA
+923 REKIANSSKEFEEA
-937 TANLKTYNDELKT
+937 TSNLKTYNDELKT

-955 EELAKIKQAD
+955 EELAKIKSAD
-965 LTSSQK
+965 LTNSQK
-971 EEIAN
+971 EEITN
-976 LTAQNALLETQ
+976 LQAQNALLETQ

-992 RKRQAAMNDTIDQ
+992 RKRQAAMDDTIDQ
-1005 YEEDSAKGLYS
+1005 YEEDSANGVYS
-1016 KDHTYETTDMGNVP
+1016 KD
-1030 STTLDFNDP
+1030 STFKTQAADYAHSATLDLNDP
-1039 NAWTNYETSVRA
+1039 NAWTNYATKVQGDA
-1051 AASKYSEDNITGQ
+1051 VTLNEDQ
-1064 QMLAALSTEKKAF
+1064 QQLMLANLEKDRQLF
-1077 EKAQEDYVSFYADN
+1077 IKAQQDYTQFYSDN

-1099 DAYIAKG
+1099 AAYIAKG
-1106 KEIPASLNED
+1106 KEIPESLNED
-1116 MKQSMEAAG
+1116 MKKSMEVAG
-1125 TYEATAN
+1125 TYETTAN

-1151 KAKEKGSDQTWKQV
+1151 KAKEKGSDQTWEYI

-1178 KNTGLSIEDVL
+1178 KDTGLSVEDVL

-1201 AFNNKV
+1201 AFNNKI
-1207 QESIEKLKIG
+1207 QESVEKLKVG

-1223 NVTALSE
+1223 NVIALSE

-1235 QTKGEDSLTDKE
+1235 QTKGQDSLTDKE
-1247 LQSLESLE
+1247 LTSLESLE

-1262 IKYATLATLR
+1262 TRYATLATLR

-1285 GREELRQQTIQES
+1285 GREQLRQQTIQES

-1313 TSFTS
+1313 SSFIS

-1326 VTVGVNFDDKDF
+1326 ITVGVNFDDKDF

-1391 VVDLMQTFPQLADS
+1391 VVDLMQTFPQLADVI
-1405 LLANSKRMS
+1405 LENSSRAS

-1420 TKAGFEAFKAAAMQE
+1420 TKAGFEAFKTAAMQE
-1435 MSIDSQLT
+1435 MATNSQVT
-1443 KEKINKQITE
+1443 KQKIENQITE
-1453 YNAEIN
+1453 YDAEIE

-1483 NLKQAA
+1483 DLKQAA
-1489 NEAIDELNTQ
+1489 NEAIDDLNTQ
-1499 MYNNAIELAT
+1499 MYNNAVELST

-1561 ITNNE
+1561 IANNE
-1566 EYTPNLSAIDPSN
+1566 AYTPNLSAIDPSN
-1579 YRTKFKTSG
+1579 YHKKSKTSG
-1588 GDLTSEEITSDGI
+1588 GDLTNEEITSDGI
-1601 DDAALTKVNDIV
+1601 DNAALTKVNDIV

-1618 KDKLETYLTSLKAGK
+1618 RDKLETYLTSLKASK
-1633 ATLIGLFAQIDAA
+1633 ATLVGLIAQIDAA
-1646 NVALGDF
+1646 DVALGDF

-1658 SSKKGGATAAH
+1658 GSHSGSTTAH
-1669 IADIIDKLEDELDA
+1669 IADIIDKLTDELDA
-1683 YHNINI
+1683 YHDINI
-1689 EIQQLENEYSKL
+1689 EISRLGNSLDLLQSK
-1701 QDLAEELYGND
+1701 QKNLYGSD
-1712 LIKNYDKQLDNL
+1712 LLQNYADQITNI
-1724 NKQLDKQKEKLQIN
+1724 NTQYDKQKEKLKIN
-1738 KKVVADT
+1738 EQVLAHT
-1745 KAVVEAYNS
+1745 KDLMSNMS
-1754 TDVSGNPLT
+1754 LTDKNGNALT
-1763 AIFDEDGQIT
+1763 VQYGEDGQIS
-1773 NYNELLDALQTK
+1773 NYNEILESLK
-1785 INTKTDEYNA
+1785 EKYNA
-1795 LNYSGQQTESGKTLK
+1795 DVETYNKKDYENQNTEAGKTLK
-1810 QEIEQLTKDRELLKT
+1810 SNIEQEKKTYELLQT
-1825 HMDAYNTALNEDQQ
+1825 YMDAYNTALNETGPEAEKQMEELKNQLAEIYKTLGDISTYHIADRVKKDTSIVDSALDEAESALSSLQSQ
-1839 NILDQMQKVHEE
+1839 FENLESVSDGLFGDDFIAATNKAVAALNTKLLVGVLQLGKAIWNAKNDIDDTKDNMLDLASVLSGTKKSLDSLAKSDVFKDDKYGISSLINGLNNINFDPNNAKTWVESFKQISSLIEQFRDIE
-1851 ILEINQTMIDF
+1851 NQTIAAG
-1862 KSPKLSDYIEDIH
+1862 
-1875 LLTDTLNDLSSALN
+1875 DTSAYEQLQGLSSQLSSTVGTLAGSITSAASTIVNALIN
-1889 GIESL
+1889 FINVINTYSQQM
-1894 ISNSEIDTY
+1894 SEIRI
-1903 ASAWSEFGLDILETA
+1903 ARAN
-1918 GKLSETYDSFV
+1918 
-1929 KIQDSAINLK
+1929 IQADSAIEIDNM
-1939 QIFSQSKTNFKGI
+1939 ISK
-1952 AGKWTEQRNN
+1952 W
-1962 LQNQITAAQ
+1962 
-1971 EKQAAGKTL
+1971 
-1980 SQDELDL
+1980 QD
-1987 LGTGSEQINLYNQ
+1987 
-2000 NLNLLDTLS
+2000 
-2009 QRLDQI
+2009 
-2015 GQNFNLKDPKTWF
+2015 
-2028 NTVKDLSSY
+2028 
-2037 LKDFKGTITDLLNSG
+2037 
-2052 ASVNIG
+2052 
-2058 AVEDL
+2058 
-2063 SGVLN
+2063 
-2068 GLSSELSATLGSIT
+2068 
-2082 AGISLGVSV
+2082 
-2091 VSTIITALDNLTS
+2091 
-2104 AIQKV
+2104 
-2109 RVRMANE
+2109 
-2116 KAELANTEFDSMS
+2116 
-2129 QWMEFRKSL
+2129 FRKVM
-2138 EILTGNKSLGKLKQ
+2138 EHIKDNDYLGKLKQ
-2152 SIQDLTDLLQEF
+2152 DLRDIIELLTGDDSFDLTHIKDLDVDSF
-2164 GGGSSLDGVKTT
+2164 KAK
-2176 IDTFGTLKSRVDSLN
+2176 IDTASSGIQVLINQVNRLN
-2191 QSISDGSYKNTYAT
+2191 SNIEDGSYKKDYASGIL
-2205 FWKNGLSQALSDLK
+2205 WWYDDGLSKAI
-2219 KYTDDLMN
+2219 DDLN
-2227 QTEQV
+2227 NYSGS
-2232 QEILENWSSEFVNA
+2232 LEDSLEKIENLITDFQSNFINA
-2246 WSYIGD
+2246 WSEIGD
-2252 QMNKQVKRYETI
+2252 QLGRQVKRYETM
-2264 TDEIEHKKNMM
+2264 TNEIEHKKNMM

-2283 YEELESWYD
+2283 YSELESWYS

-2301 LSFEKQ
+2301 LEFEKQ
-2307 QVDYWKQRMSELEEG
+2307 QVDYWEKRTKELEEG
-2322 SEAWEEAESQWQSA
+2322 SEAWKEAESQWQSA

-2342 TLENAIQNIIDKY
+2342 ILENAVQNIINKY
-2355 SNAINKIFANMT
+2355 SNTVNKIFANMT
-2367 NQLTNGAGL
+2367 KQLTNGAGL

-2391 HYLDGINSI
+2391 HYLDGVNSI

-2496 NEAEQKLADAQNS
+2496 NEANQKLADAQNN
-2509 LYNFDKDQYSQNLSD
+2509 LYNFDKDQYSQNLSEI
-2524 MYSIYEEYMN
+2524 YSMYEEYQQ
-2534 KMKEI
+2534 KMIEI
-2539 ATNQNLDEKERQRQ
+2539 ANNSSLTQEEKERQLAKAR
-2553 LTELTQKY
+2553 QKY
-2561 QEYITGLTQDNE
+2561 IEYITNLTQDNE
-2573 QIRSNLAD
+2573 YIRQNLSD

-2593 AQDTTS
+2593 TRDITS

-2606 DYCEKA
+2606 NYCENA

-2636 KLKDFGLAFDEQ
+2636 RLKDFGLTFDEQ
-2648 TNALKVNWKGMT
+2648 TNTLKVNWKNMT
-2660 DSNKLDFSNC
+2660 DDNKQKFSDC
-2670 INTNV
+2670 MNTNV
-2675 TLWDSAMQ
+2675 PLWNSSMQ
-2683 DMINKINTDESSFK
+2683 SMIGRINSDENSLK
-2697 NMSVKA
+2697 NMSIKA
-2703 LDEIKQAQINYNK
+2703 LNEIKQAQIDYNK

-2722 AAIGGIDFT
+2722 TAIGGIDFT
-2731 KVNEGSTTWKSYMD
+2731 KINED
-2745 SINTSSGQIVSKY
+2745 SEKWQKYITDIRDKNKEIINS
-2758 QQQATELINL
+2758 
-2768 NEKAKLYKE
+2768 NE
-2777 QWDQILANI
+2777 ILATKLIEVNNRLKETKETYDKI
-2786 KESVKQSQQI
+2786 KKDAEETLSAAQK
-2796 QTSQAN
+2796 TAALNAN
-2802 NATKDD
+2802 KTKEEDLNQKYANAKA
-2808 IKGSTTKVTTTVGAV
+2808 GAV
-2823 GGTTAGA
+2823 AGTTIVGVGAGA
-2830 AIGFAVGGPL
+2830 AIGGAVGGIP
-2840 GALLGGLLGGGL
+2840 GAIVGGLISGGIGLIGGLLG
-2852 GAAGGYVAGRF
+2852 F
-2863 DTGGYTGDW
+2863 DSGGYTGQW
-2872 TDSAADKKD
+2872 TDKGSTNN

-2917 GQALEAAN
+2917 GQALETTN

-2953 ATFPNVTNHNE
+2953 ATFPNVTDHNE
-2964 IELAMNNLMNTAS
+2964 IELAMNNLINTAS

>member
-257 KVAATDT
+257 KVAAEDT

-462 DADTINSVT
+462 DADTINTVT

-557 ANDSIKYTSVMS
+557 ANDSTKYTSIMS

-606 HQSTQNLGLDKNDQ
+606 HQSTQNLGLDDNDQ

-642 AENYSRLKAILK
+642 AENYSRLKAALK

-681 QAFLETYKALQN
+681 QAFLETYQALQN

-699 SSFKQGDDT
+699 GSFKQGDDT

-722 DAVNR
+722 DAINR

-763 GSFSR
+763 SSSSR

-810 KIISNPKN
+810 KTISNPKN
-818 IQGIIQIAGGLTSLT
+818 IQGIIQIAGGMTSFAATVSNAKNVWEVFSDKTLT
-833 ATISN
+833 
-838 VQNIW
+838 
-843 RVLNDDSI
+843 
-851 SGTEKLTQ
+851 GTEKITQGLTS
-859 TITGLISS
+859 TGTAISGI
-867 VTSLLMMSNSLY
+867 VMGINSLS
-879 KGLTA
+879 KGLA
-884 LGLASGPAGWTVVGI
+884 VLGLGSKAAMGI
-899 LAAGAAIA
+899 AVAVMAAGAVIGIVTQAIEEHN
-907 GVVSWID
+907 
-914 KQSKATETS
+914 KAAEKA
-923 RKKIAETSQEFEDA
+923 REKIANSSKEFEEA
-937 TANLKTYNDELKT
+937 TSNLKTYNDELKT

-955 EELAKIKQAD
+955 EELAKIKSAD
-965 LTSSQK
+965 LTNSQK
-971 EEIAN
+971 EEITN
-976 LTAQNALLETQ
+976 LQAQNALLETQ

-992 RKRQAAMNDTIDQ
+992 RKRQAAMDNTIDQ
-1005 YEEDSAKGLYS
+1005 YEEDSAKGIYS
-1016 KDHTYETTDMGNVP
+1016 KDSAFKTQAADYAH
-1030 STTLDFNDP
+1030 SAILDLNDS
-1039 NAWTNYETSVRA
+1039 NAWTNYATKVQGDA
-1051 AASKYSEDNITGQ
+1051 ATLDEDQ
-1064 QMLAALSTEKKAF
+1064 QQLMLANLEKDRQLF
-1077 EKAQEDYVSFYADN
+1077 IKAQQDYTQFYSDN

-1099 DAYIAKG
+1099 AAYIAKG
-1106 KEIPASLNED
+1106 KEIPESLNED
-1116 MKQSMEAAG
+1116 MKKSMEVAG
-1125 TYEATAN
+1125 TYETTAN

-1151 KAKEKGSDQTWKQV
+1151 KAKEKGSDQTWEQI

-1178 KNTGLSIEDVL
+1178 KDTGLSVEDVL

-1207 QESIEKLKIG
+1207 QESVEKLKVG

-1235 QTKGEDSLTDKE
+1235 QTKGQDSLTDKE
-1247 LQSLESLE
+1247 LTSLESLE

-1262 IKYATLATLR
+1262 TKYATLATLR

-1285 GREELRQQTIQES
+1285 GREQLRQQTIQES

-1313 TSFTS
+1313 SSFIS

-1405 LLANSKRMS
+1405 LLANSKRAS

-1420 TKAGFEAFKAAAMQE
+1420 TKAGFEAFKTAAMQE
-1435 MSIDSQLT
+1435 MATNSQVT
-1443 KEKINKQITE
+1443 KQKIENQITE
-1453 YNAEIN
+1453 YDAEIE

-1483 NLKQAA
+1483 DLKQAA
-1489 NEAIDELNTQ
+1489 NEAIDDLNTQ
-1499 MYNNAIELAT
+1499 MYNNAVELST

-1561 ITNNE
+1561 IANNE
-1566 EYTPNLSAIDPSN
+1566 AYTPNLSAIDPSN
-1579 YRTKFKTSG
+1579 YHKKSKTSG
-1588 GDLTSEEITSDGI
+1588 GDLTNEEITSDGI
-1601 DDAALTKVNDIV
+1601 DNAALTKVNDIV

-1618 KDKLETYLTSLKAGK
+1618 RDKLETYLTSLKASK
-1633 ATLIGLFAQIDAA
+1633 ATLVGLIAQIDAA
-1646 NVALGDF
+1646 DVALGDF

-1658 SSKKGGATAAH
+1658 GSDSGSTTAH
-1669 IADIIDKLEDELDA
+1669 IADIIDKLTDELDA
-1683 YHNINI
+1683 YHDINI
-1689 EIQQLENEYSKL
+1689 EISRLGNSLDLLQSK
-1701 QDLAEELYGND
+1701 QKNLYGSD
-1712 LIKNYDKQLDNL
+1712 LLQNYADQITNI
-1724 NKQLDKQKEKLQIN
+1724 NTQYDKQKEKLKIN
-1738 KKVVADT
+1738 EQVLAHT
-1745 KAVVEAYNS
+1745 KDLMSNMS
-1754 TDVSGNPLT
+1754 LTDKNGNALT
-1763 AIFDEDGQIT
+1763 VQYGEDGQIS
-1773 NYNELLDALQTK
+1773 NYNEILESLK
-1785 INTKTDEYNA
+1785 EKYNA
-1795 LNYSGQQTESGKTLK
+1795 DVETYNNKDYENQNTEAGKTLK
-1810 QEIEQLTKDRELLKT
+1810 SNIEQEKKTYELLQT
-1825 HMDAYNTALNEDQQ
+1825 YMDAYNTALNETGPEAEKQMEELKNQLAEIYKTLGDISTYHIADRVKKDTSIVDSALDEAESALSSLQSQ
-1839 NILDQMQKVHEE
+1839 FENLESVSDGLFGDDFIAATNKAVAALNTKLLVGVLQLGKAIWNAKNDIDDTKDNMLDLASVLSGTKKSLDSLAKSDVFKDDKYGISSLINGLNNINFDPNNAKTWVESFKQISSLIEQFRDIE
-1851 ILEINQTMIDF
+1851 NQTIAAG
-1862 KSPKLSDYIEDIH
+1862 
-1875 LLTDTLNDLSSALN
+1875 DTSAYEQLQGLSSQLSSTVGALAGSITSAASTIVN
-1889 GIESL
+1889 AL
-1894 ISNSEIDTY
+1894 INFINVINTYSQQMSEIRI
-1903 ASAWSEFGLDILETA
+1903 ARAN
-1918 GKLSETYDSFV
+1918 
-1929 KIQDSAINLK
+1929 IQADSAIEIDNM
-1939 QIFSQSKTNFKGI
+1939 ISK
-1952 AGKWTEQRNN
+1952 W
-1962 LQNQITAAQ
+1962 
-1971 EKQAAGKTL
+1971 
-1980 SQDELDL
+1980 QD
-1987 LGTGSEQINLYNQ
+1987 
-2000 NLNLLDTLS
+2000 
-2009 QRLDQI
+2009 
-2015 GQNFNLKDPKTWF
+2015 
-2028 NTVKDLSSY
+2028 
-2037 LKDFKGTITDLLNSG
+2037 
-2052 ASVNIG
+2052 
-2058 AVEDL
+2058 
-2063 SGVLN
+2063 
-2068 GLSSELSATLGSIT
+2068 
-2082 AGISLGVSV
+2082 
-2091 VSTIITALDNLTS
+2091 
-2104 AIQKV
+2104 
-2109 RVRMANE
+2109 
-2116 KAELANTEFDSMS
+2116 
-2129 QWMEFRKSL
+2129 FRKVM
-2138 EILTGNKSLGKLKQ
+2138 EHIKDNDYLGKLKQ
-2152 SIQDLTDLLQEF
+2152 DLRDIIELLTGDDSFDLTHIKDLDVDSF
-2164 GGGSSLDGVKTT
+2164 KSK
-2176 IDTFGTLKSRVDSLN
+2176 IDTASSGIQVLINQVNRLN
-2191 QSISDGSYKNTYAT
+2191 SNIEDGSYKKDYASGIL
-2205 FWKNGLSQALSDLK
+2205 WWYDDGLSKAI
-2219 KYTDDLMN
+2219 DDLN
-2227 QTEQV
+2227 NYSGS
-2232 QEILENWSSEFVNA
+2232 LEDSLEKIENLITDFQSNFINA
-2246 WSYIGD
+2246 WSEIGD
-2252 QMNKQVKRYETI
+2252 QLGRQVKRYETM
-2264 TDEIEHKKNMM
+2264 TNEIEHKKNMM

-2283 YEELESWYD
+2283 YSELESWYS

-2301 LSFEKQ
+2301 LEFEKQ
-2307 QVDYWKQRMSELEEG
+2307 QVDYWEKRTKELEEG
-2322 SEAWEEAESQWQSA
+2322 SEAWKEAESQWQSA

-2342 TLENAIQNIIDKY
+2342 ILENAVQNIINKY
-2355 SNAINKIFANMT
+2355 SNAVNKIFANMT
-2367 NQLTNGAGL
+2367 KQLTNGAGL

-2391 HYLDGINSI
+2391 HYLDGVNSI

-2428 KLMDEQLADL
+2428 KLMDEQLVDL

-2488 YVADEDAI
+2488 YVTDEDAI
-2496 NEAEQKLADAQNS
+2496 NEANQKLADAQNN
-2509 LYNFDKDQYSQNLSD
+2509 LYNFDKDQYSQNLSEI
-2524 MYSIYEEYMN
+2524 YSMYEEYQQ
-2534 KMKEI
+2534 KMIEI
-2539 ATNQNLDEKERQRQ
+2539 ANNSSLTQEEKERQLAEAR
-2553 LTELTQKY
+2553 QKY
-2561 QEYITGLTQDNE
+2561 IEYITNLAQDNE
-2573 QIRSNLAD
+2573 YIRQNLSD

-2593 AQDTTS
+2593 ARDITS

-2620 GKMTTDIS
+2620 GQMTTDIS

-2636 KLKDFGLAFDEQ
+2636 KLKDFGLTFDEQ
-2648 TNALKVNWKGMT
+2648 INTLKVNWKNMT
-2660 DSNKLDFSNC
+2660 DDNKQKFSDC
-2670 INTNV
+2670 MNTNV
-2675 TLWDSAMQ
+2675 PLWNSSMQ
-2683 DMINKINTDESSFK
+2683 SMIGRINSDENSLK
-2697 NMSVKA
+2697 NMSIKA
-2703 LDEIKQAQINYNK
+2703 LNEIKQAQINYNK

-2722 AAIGGIDFT
+2722 TAIGGIDFT
-2731 KVNEGSTTWKSYMD
+2731 KINEGSEKWQKYITDIRDKNKEI
-2745 SINTSSGQIVSKY
+2745 INS
-2758 QQQATELINL
+2758 
-2768 NEKAKLYKE
+2768 NE
-2777 QWDQILANI
+2777 ILATKLIEVNNRLKETKETYDKI
-2786 KESVKQSQQI
+2786 KKDAEETLSAAQQ
-2796 QTSQAN
+2796 TAALNAN
-2802 NATKDD
+2802 KTKEEDLNQKYANAKA
-2808 IKGSTTKVTTTVGAV
+2808 GAVAGTTTVGV
-2823 GGTTAGA
+2823 GAGA
-2830 AIGFAVGGPL
+2830 AIGGAVGGIP
-2840 GALLGGLLGGGL
+2840 GAIVGGLIGGGIGLIGGLLG
-2852 GAAGGYVAGRF
+2852 F
-2863 DTGGYTGDW
+2863 DSGGYTGQW
-2872 TDSAADKKD
+2872 TDKGSTNN

-2917 GQALEAAN
+2917 GQALETAN

-2953 ATFPNVTNHNE
+2953 ATFPNVTDHNE

>member
-24 EVKKQLQE
+24 EVKKQLQD

-156 AKISGAVSYIERLDS
+156 AKISGAISYIERLDS

-234 ASNVTGQSTDDV
+234 ASNVTRQSTDDV

-257 KVAATDT
+257 KVAAEDT

-278 ASDLEELSSGMA
+278 ASDLKELSSGMA

-348 LGNYSSK
+348 LGNYSGK

-405 NNLIALFDNWEEYQS
+405 NNLIALFDNWKEYQS

-462 DADTINSVT
+462 DADTINTVT
-471 DGLKVLVK
+471 DGLKVLIK

-543 NKTYDEESRAIAQM
+543 DKTYDEESRAIAQM
-557 ANDSIKYTSVMS
+557 ANDSTKYTSVMS

-606 HQSTQNLGLDKNDQ
+606 HQSTQNLGLDDNDQ

-642 AENYSRLKAILK
+642 AENYSRLKAVLK

-681 QAFLETYKALQN
+681 QAFLETYQALQN

-699 SSFKQGDDT
+699 GSFKQGDDT

-727 HSNDIGFQSLNGDSQ
+727 HSNDIGFKSLNGDSQ

-793 VLNTKISE
+793 VLNAKISE

-810 KIISNPKN
+810 KTISNPKN
-818 IQGIIQIAGGLTSLT
+818 IQGIIQITGGMTSFAATVSNAKNVWEVFSDKTLTNTEKITQRLTSTGT
-833 ATISN
+833 A
-838 VQNIW
+838 
-843 RVLNDDSI
+843 I
-851 SGTEKLTQ
+851 SG
-859 TITGLISS
+859 IAMGI
-867 VTSLLMMSNSLY
+867 NSLS
-879 KGLTA
+879 KGLA
-884 LGLASGPAGWTVVGI
+884 VLGLGSKAAMGI
-899 LAAGAAIA
+899 AVAVMAAGAVIGIVTQAIEEHN
-907 GVVSWID
+907 
-914 KQSKATETS
+914 KAAEKA
-923 RKKIAETSQEFEDA
+923 REKIANSSKEFEEA
-937 TANLKTYNDELKT
+937 TSNLKTYNDELKT

-955 EELAKIKQAD
+955 EELAKIKSAD
-965 LTSSQK
+965 LTNSQK
-971 EEIAN
+971 EEITN
-976 LTAQNALLETQ
+976 LQAQNALLETQ

-992 RKRQAAMNDTIDQ
+992 RKHQAAMDNTIDQ
-1005 YEEDSAKGLYS
+1005 YEEDSAKGIYS
-1016 KDHTYETTDMGNVP
+1016 KD
-1030 STTLDFNDP
+1030 STFKTQAADYAHSATLDLNDS
-1039 NAWTNYETSVRA
+1039 NAWTNYATKVQGDA
-1051 AASKYSEDNITGQ
+1051 ATLDEDQ
-1064 QMLAALSTEKKAF
+1064 QQLMLANLEKDRQLF
-1077 EKAQEDYVSFYADN
+1077 IKAQQDYTQFYSDN

-1099 DAYIAKG
+1099 AAYIAKG
-1106 KEIPASLNED
+1106 KEIPESLNED
-1116 MKQSMEAAG
+1116 MKKSMEIAG
-1125 TYEATAN
+1125 TYETTAN

-1178 KNTGLSIEDVL
+1178 KDTGLSVEDVL

-1207 QESIEKLKIG
+1207 QESVEKLKVG

-1235 QTKGEDSLTDKE
+1235 QTKGQDSLTDKE
-1247 LQSLESLE
+1247 LTSLESLE

-1262 IKYATLATLR
+1262 TKYATLATLR

-1285 GREELRQQTIQES
+1285 GREQLRQQTIQES

-1318 GNNKGQQQ
+1318 GNSKGQQQ

-1391 VVDLMQTFPQLADS
+1391 VVDLMQTFPQLADVI
-1405 LLANSKRMS
+1405 LENSSRAS

-1420 TKAGFEAFKAAAMQE
+1420 TKAGFEAFKTAAMQE
-1435 MSIDSQLT
+1435 MAADSQVT
-1443 KEKINKQITE
+1443 KQKIENQITE
-1453 YNAEIN
+1453 YDAEIE

-1483 NLKQAA
+1483 DLKQAA

-1499 MYNNAIELAT
+1499 MYNNAVELAT

-1561 ITNNE
+1561 IANNE

-1579 YRTKFKTSG
+1579 YRKKSKTSG
-1588 GDLTSEEITSDGI
+1588 GDLTNEEITSDGI
-1601 DDAALTKVNDIV
+1601 DNAALTKVNDIV

-1618 KDKLETYLTSLKAGK
+1618 RDKLETYLTSLKASK
-1633 ATLIGLFAQIDAA
+1633 ATLVGLIAQIDAA
-1646 NVALGDF
+1646 DVALGDF

-1658 SSKKGGATAAH
+1658 GSHSGSTTAH
-1669 IADIIDKLEDELDA
+1669 IADIIDKLTDELDA
-1683 YHNINI
+1683 YHDINI
-1689 EIQQLENEYSKL
+1689 EISRLGNSLDLLQSK
-1701 QDLAEELYGND
+1701 QKNLYGSD
-1712 LIKNYDKQLDNL
+1712 LLQNYADQITNI
-1724 NKQLDKQKEKLQIN
+1724 NTQYDKQKEKLKIN
-1738 KKVVADT
+1738 EQVLAHT
-1745 KAVVEAYNS
+1745 KDLMSNMS
-1754 TDVSGNPLT
+1754 LTDKNGNALT
-1763 AIFDEDGQIT
+1763 VQYGEDGQIS
-1773 NYNELLDALQTK
+1773 NYNK
-1785 INTKTDEYNA
+1785 ILESLKEKYNA
-1795 LNYSGQQTESGKTLK
+1795 DVETYNKKDYENQNTEAGKTLK
-1810 QEIEQLTKDRELLKT
+1810 SNIEQEKKTYELLQT
-1825 HMDAYNTALNEDQQ
+1825 YMDAYNTALNETGPEAEKQMEELKNQLAEIYKTLGDISTYHIADRVKKDTSIVDSALDEAESALSSLQSQ
-1839 NILDQMQKVHEE
+1839 FENLESVSDGLFGDDFIAATNKAVAALNTKLLIGVLQLGKAIWNAKNDIDDTKDNMLDLASVLSGTKKSLDSLAKSDVFKDDKYGISSLINGLNNINFDPNNAKTWVESFKQISSLIEQFRDIE
-1851 ILEINQTMIDF
+1851 NQTIAAG
-1862 KSPKLSDYIEDIH
+1862 
-1875 LLTDTLNDLSSALN
+1875 DTSAYEQLQGLSSQLSSTVGTLAGSITSAASTIVNALIN
-1889 GIESL
+1889 FINIINTYSQQM
-1894 ISNSEIDTY
+1894 SEIRI
-1903 ASAWSEFGLDILETA
+1903 ARAN
-1918 GKLSETYDSFV
+1918 
-1929 KIQDSAINLK
+1929 IQADSAIEIDNM
-1939 QIFSQSKTNFKGI
+1939 ISK
-1952 AGKWTEQRNN
+1952 W
-1962 LQNQITAAQ
+1962 
-1971 EKQAAGKTL
+1971 
-1980 SQDELDL
+1980 QD
-1987 LGTGSEQINLYNQ
+1987 
-2000 NLNLLDTLS
+2000 
-2009 QRLDQI
+2009 
-2015 GQNFNLKDPKTWF
+2015 
-2028 NTVKDLSSY
+2028 
-2037 LKDFKGTITDLLNSG
+2037 
-2052 ASVNIG
+2052 
-2058 AVEDL
+2058 
-2063 SGVLN
+2063 
-2068 GLSSELSATLGSIT
+2068 
-2082 AGISLGVSV
+2082 
-2091 VSTIITALDNLTS
+2091 
-2104 AIQKV
+2104 
-2109 RVRMANE
+2109 
-2116 KAELANTEFDSMS
+2116 
-2129 QWMEFRKSL
+2129 FRKVM
-2138 EILTGNKSLGKLKQ
+2138 EHIKDNDYLGKLKQ
-2152 SIQDLTDLLQEF
+2152 DLRDIIELLTGDDSFDLTHIKDLDVDSF
-2164 GGGSSLDGVKTT
+2164 KTK
-2176 IDTFGTLKSRVDSLN
+2176 IDTASSGIQVLINQVNRLN
-2191 QSISDGSYKNTYAT
+2191 SNIEDGSYKKDYASGIL
-2205 FWKNGLSQALSDLK
+2205 WWYDDGLSKAI
-2219 KYTDDLMN
+2219 DDLN
-2227 QTEQV
+2227 NYSGS
-2232 QEILENWSSEFVNA
+2232 LEDSLEKIENLITDFQSNFINA
-2246 WSYIGD
+2246 WSEIGD
-2252 QMNKQVKRYETI
+2252 QLGRQVKRYETM
-2264 TDEIEHKKNMM
+2264 TNEIEHKKNMM

-2283 YEELESWYD
+2283 YSELESWYS

-2301 LSFEKQ
+2301 LEFEKQ
-2307 QVDYWKQRMSELEEG
+2307 QVDYWEKRTKELEEG
-2322 SEAWEEAESQWQSA
+2322 SEAWKEAESQWQSA

-2342 TLENAIQNIIDKY
+2342 ILENAVQNIINKY
-2355 SNAINKIFANMT
+2355 SNAVNKIFANMT
-2367 NQLTNGAGL
+2367 KQLTNGAGL

-2391 HYLDGINSI
+2391 HYLDGVNSI

-2428 KLMDEQLADL
+2428 KLMDEQLTDL

-2488 YVADEDAI
+2488 YVTDEDAI
-2496 NEAEQKLADAQNS
+2496 NEANQKLADAQNN
-2509 LYNFDKDQYSQNLSD
+2509 LYNFDKDQYSQNLSEI
-2524 MYSIYEEYMN
+2524 YSMYEEYQQ
-2534 KMKEI
+2534 KMIEI
-2539 ATNQNLDEKERQRQ
+2539 ANNSSLTQEEKERQLAEAR
-2553 LTELTQKY
+2553 QKY
-2561 QEYITGLTQDNE
+2561 IEYITNLTQDNE
-2573 QIRSNLAD
+2573 YIRQNLSD

-2593 AQDTTS
+2593 ARDTTS
-2599 SNYQEFM
+2599 ANYQEFM

-2620 GKMTTDIS
+2620 GQMITDIS

-2648 TNALKVNWKGMT
+2648 TNTLKVNWKNMT
-2660 DSNKLDFSNC
+2660 DDNKQKFSDC
-2670 INTNV
+2670 MNTNV
-2675 TLWDSAMQ
+2675 PLWNSSMQ
-2683 DMINKINTDESSFK
+2683 QMIGRINSDENSLK
-2697 NMSVKA
+2697 NMSIKA
-2703 LDEIKQAQINYNK
+2703 LNEIKQAQINYNK

-2722 AAIGGIDFT
+2722 TAIGGIDFT
-2731 KVNEGSTTWKSYMD
+2731 KINEGSEKWQKYITDIRDKNKEI
-2745 SINTSSGQIVSKY
+2745 INS
-2758 QQQATELINL
+2758 
-2768 NEKAKLYKE
+2768 NE
-2777 QWDQILANI
+2777 ILATKLIEVNNRLKETKETYDKI
-2786 KESVKQSQQI
+2786 KKDAEETLSAAQQ
-2796 QTSQAN
+2796 TAALNAN
-2802 NATKDD
+2802 KTKEEDLNQKYANAKAGAVT
-2808 IKGSTTKVTTTVGAV
+2808 GTTTVGV
-2823 GGTTAGA
+2823 GAGA
-2830 AIGFAVGGPL
+2830 AIGGAVGGIP
-2840 GALLGGLLGGGL
+2840 GAIVGGLIGGGIGLIGGLLG
-2852 GAAGGYVAGRF
+2852 F
-2863 DTGGYTGDW
+2863 DSGGYTGQW
-2872 TDSAADKKD
+2872 TDKGSTNN

-2917 GQALEAAN
+2917 GQALETAN

-2953 ATFPNVTNHNE
+2953 ATFPNVTDHNE

>member
-62 SNAINKAYN
+62 NNAINKAYN

-144 WNAASGAVNTLT
+144 WNAASGAVNALT
-156 AKISGAVSYIERLDS
+156 AKISGAVSYVERLDS

-257 KVAATDT
+257 KVAAEDT

-337 IKAGADDAETT
+337 IKAGSEDAETS
-348 LGNYSSK
+348 LGNYSGK

-378 EIGNNWKN
+378 EIGNDWKN

-462 DADTINSVT
+462 DADTINTVT
-471 DGLKVLVK
+471 DGLKILVK

-492 GVLLNLGAIATNVFS
+492 GALLNLGAIATNVFS

-520 LKSER
+520 LKTER
-525 QEIEEI
+525 QQIEEI

-543 NKTYDEESRAIAQM
+543 DRTYDDESRAIAQM
-557 ANDSIKYTSVMS
+557 ANDSTKYTSVMS

-606 HQSTQNLGLDKNDQ
+606 HQSTQNLGLTNDDQ

-654 DTDLAYDDELQNTK
+654 DTDLAYDDELQNTSV
-668 TMGAAYVENKKTV
+668 MSAAYVENKKAV
-681 QAFLETYKALQN
+681 QAFGEAWEALQN
-693 EMKTNA
+693 EMQTNA
-699 SSFKQGDDT
+699 GSFKQGDAA
-708 LFASRVNEWQTALS
+708 LFANRVNEWQTALS

-727 HSNDIGFQSLNGDSQ
+727 HSNDIGFQSLNGDSK

-751 DDQLQT
+751 DDELQT
-757 VFDNVS
+757 TFDNVS

-768 MVGEMANEANTA
+768 MIGEMANEANTA

-793 VLNTKISE
+793 VLNTKINE

-810 KIISNPKN
+810 KTISNPKN
-818 IQGIIQIAGGLTSLT
+818 IQGVIQIAGGLTSLT

-838 VQNIW
+838 VQNVW
-843 RVLNDDSI
+843 RVWNDDSI

-859 TITGLISS
+859 TVTGLISS
-867 VTSLLMMSNSLY
+867 VTSLLMMGNSLY
-879 KGLTA
+879 KGLTT
-884 LGLASGPAGWTVVGI
+884 LGLASGTAGLAVVGI
-899 LAAGAAIA
+899 LAVGAAIA
-907 GVVSWID
+907 GVVSWMD
-914 KQSKATETS
+914 KQNKAAETS
-923 RKKIAETSQEFEDA
+923 RKKIAESSQEFEDA

-992 RKRQAAMNDTIDQ
+992 RKRQAAMDSTIDQ
-1005 YEEDSAKGLYS
+1005 YEEDSAKGVYS
-1016 KDHTYETTDMGNVP
+1016 KDHTYETTDMGDVP

-1039 NAWTNYETSVRA
+1039 NAWTNYEASVRA
-1051 AASKYSEDNITGQ
+1051 AASKYSENDINGQ
-1064 QMLAALSTEKKAF
+1064 QLIASLNTEKEAF

-1106 KEIPASLNED
+1106 EEIPASLNED
-1116 MKQSMEAAG
+1116 RKQAMEAAG

-1165 LPASTFKQFNDII
+1165 LPASTFNKFNDIV
-1178 KNTGLSIEDVL
+1178 KDTGLSVEDVL

-1207 QESIEKLKIG
+1207 QESIEKLKVG
-1217 TTVTDE
+1217 TNATDE

-1235 QTKGEDSLTDKE
+1235 QTKGADSLTDKE
-1247 LQSLESLE
+1247 LKSLESLE

-1262 IKYATLATLR
+1262 TKYSTLSTLR
-1272 KTNEQEYIKLLKE
+1272 RTNEQEYIKLLKE
-1285 GREELRQQTIQES
+1285 GREQLRQQTIQEA

-1313 TSFTS
+1313 TSFIS
-1318 GNNKGQQQ
+1318 GNSKGQQQ
-1326 VTVGVNFDDKDF
+1326 VTVGVNFDDKNF

-1376 AFNKIDKNLKMSGES
+1376 AFNKIDKNLKMSGGS

-1405 LLANSKRMS
+1405 LLTNSKRAS

-1420 TKAGFEAFKAAAMQE
+1420 TKASFDAFKTAAMQE
-1435 MSIDSQLT
+1435 MAANSQVT
-1443 KEKINKQITE
+1443 KQKIENQITE
-1453 YNAEIN
+1453 YDAEIE

-1483 NLKQAA
+1483 DLKQAA

-1499 MYNNAIELAT
+1499 MYNNAVELAT
-1509 QSDNQILDNN
+1509 QSDNQILNNN

-1561 ITNNE
+1561 IANNE
-1566 EYTPNLSAIDPSN
+1566 AYTPNLSAIDPSN
-1579 YRTKFKTSG
+1579 YRTKSKASG
-1588 GDLTSEEITSDGI
+1588 GDLTSEEITSDSI
-1601 DDAALTKVNDIV
+1601 DEAALTKVNDIV

-1618 KDKLETYLTSLKAGK
+1618 RDKLENYLTTLKASK
-1633 ATLIGLFAQIDAA
+1633 ATLEGFAAQIDAA
-1646 NVALGDF
+1646 DVALGDF

-1658 SSKKGGATAAH
+1658 GSHSGSTTAH
-1669 IADIIDKLEDELDA
+1669 IADIIDKLTDELDA
-1683 YHNINI
+1683 YHDINI
-1689 EIQQLENEYSKL
+1689 EISRLESSLDLL
-1701 QDLAEELYGND
+1701 QAKQKNLYGSD
-1712 LIKNYDKQLDNL
+1712 LLQNYADQITNI
-1724 NKQLDKQKEKLQIN
+1724 NTQYDKQKEKLKIN
-1738 KKVVADT
+1738 EQVLAHT
-1745 KAVVEAYNS
+1745 KDLMSNMS
-1754 TDVSGNPLT
+1754 LTDKNGNALT
-1763 AIFDEDGQIT
+1763 VQYGEDGQIS
-1773 NYNELLDALQTK
+1773 NYNEILESLK
-1785 INTKTDEYNA
+1785 EKYNA
-1795 LNYSGQQTESGKTLK
+1795 DVETYNKKDYANQNTEAGKTLK
-1810 QEIEQLTKDRELLKT
+1810 SNIEQEKKTYELLQT
-1825 HMDAYNTALNEDQQ
+1825 YMDAYNTALNETGPEAEKQMEELKNQLAEIYKTLGDISTYHIADRVKKDTSIVDSALDEAESALSSLQSQ
-1839 NILDQMQKVHEE
+1839 FENLESVSDGLFGDDFIAATNKAVAALNTKLLVGVLQLGKAIWNAKNDIDDTKDNMLDLASVLSGTKKSLDSLAKSDVFKDDKYGISSLINGLNNINFDPNNAKTWVESFKQISSLIEQFRDIE
-1851 ILEINQTMIDF
+1851 NQTIAAG
-1862 KSPKLSDYIEDIH
+1862 
-1875 LLTDTLNDLSSALN
+1875 DTSAYEQLQGLSSQLSSTVGTLAGSITSAASTIVNALIN
-1889 GIESL
+1889 F
-1894 ISNSEIDTY
+1894 ISVINTYSQQMSEIRI
-1903 ASAWSEFGLDILETA
+1903 ARAN
-1918 GKLSETYDSFV
+1918 
-1929 KIQDSAINLK
+1929 IQADSAIEIDNM
-1939 QIFSQSKTNFKGI
+1939 ISK
-1952 AGKWTEQRNN
+1952 W
-1962 LQNQITAAQ
+1962 
-1971 EKQAAGKTL
+1971 
-1980 SQDELDL
+1980 QD
-1987 LGTGSEQINLYNQ
+1987 
-2000 NLNLLDTLS
+2000 
-2009 QRLDQI
+2009 
-2015 GQNFNLKDPKTWF
+2015 
-2028 NTVKDLSSY
+2028 
-2037 LKDFKGTITDLLNSG
+2037 
-2052 ASVNIG
+2052 
-2058 AVEDL
+2058 
-2063 SGVLN
+2063 
-2068 GLSSELSATLGSIT
+2068 
-2082 AGISLGVSV
+2082 
-2091 VSTIITALDNLTS
+2091 
-2104 AIQKV
+2104 
-2109 RVRMANE
+2109 
-2116 KAELANTEFDSMS
+2116 
-2129 QWMEFRKSL
+2129 FRKVM
-2138 EILTGNKSLGKLKQ
+2138 EHIKDNDYLGKLKQ
-2152 SIQDLTDLLQEF
+2152 DLRDIIELLTGDDSFDLTHIKDLDVDSF
-2164 GGGSSLDGVKTT
+2164 KSK
-2176 IDTFGTLKSRVDSLN
+2176 IDTASSGIQVLINQVSRLN
-2191 QSISDGSYKNTYAT
+2191 SNINDGSYKKDYASGIL
-2205 FWKNGLSQALSDLK
+2205 WWYDDGLSKAI
-2219 KYTDDLMN
+2219 DDLN
-2227 QTEQV
+2227 NYSDS
-2232 QEILENWSSEFVNA
+2232 LEDSLEKIENLITDFESNFINVWSE
-2246 WSYIGD
+2246 IGD
-2252 QMNKQVKRYETI
+2252 QLNRQVKRYETI
-2264 TDEIEHKKNMM
+2264 TSEIEHKKNMM

-2283 YEELESWYD
+2283 YEELESWYS

-2301 LSFEKQ
+2301 LEFEKQ
-2307 QVDYWKQRMSELEEG
+2307 QVDYWEKRMNELEEG
-2322 SEAWEEAESQWQSA
+2322 SEAWKEAESQWQSA

-2342 TLENAIQNIIDKY
+2342 ALENAVQNIIDKY

-2367 NQLTNGAGL
+2367 KQLTNGAGL

-2391 HYLDGINSI
+2391 HYLDGVNSI

-2428 KLMDEQLADL
+2428 KLMDEQLTDL

-2496 NEAEQKLADAQNS
+2496 NEANQKLADAQNS
-2509 LYNFDKDQYSQNLSD
+2509 LYNFDKDQYQQNLSEI
-2524 MYSIYEEYMN
+2524 YSMYEEYQQ
-2534 KMKEI
+2534 KMIEI
-2539 ATNQNLDEKERQRQ
+2539 ANNSSLTQEEKERQLAEAR
-2553 LTELTQKY
+2553 QKY
-2561 QEYITGLTQDNE
+2561 IEYITNLTQDNE
-2573 QIRSNLAD
+2573 YIRQNLSD

-2593 AQDTTS
+2593 ARDITS

-2606 DYCEKA
+2606 NYCENA

-2636 KLKDFGLAFDEQ
+2636 RLKDFGLTFDEQ
-2648 TNALKVNWKGMT
+2648 TNTLKVNWKNMT
-2660 DSNKLDFSNC
+2660 DDNKQKFSDC
-2670 INTNV
+2670 MNTNV
-2675 TLWDSAMQ
+2675 PLWNSSMQ
-2683 DMINKINTDESSFK
+2683 QMIGRINSDDNSLK
-2697 NMSVKA
+2697 NMSIKA
-2703 LDEIKQAQINYNK
+2703 LNEIKQAQINYNK

-2722 AAIGGIDFT
+2722 TAIGGIDFT
-2731 KVNEGSTTWKSYMD
+2731 KINEGSEKWQKYITDIRDKNKEI
-2745 SINTSSGQIVSKY
+2745 INS
-2758 QQQATELINL
+2758 
-2768 NEKAKLYKE
+2768 NE
-2777 QWDQILANI
+2777 ILATKLIAVNDRLKETKETYDKI
-2786 KESVKQSQQI
+2786 KKDAEETLSAAQQ
-2796 QTSQAN
+2796 TAALNAN
-2802 NATKDD
+2802 KTKEEDLNQKYANAKA
-2808 IKGSTTKVTTTVGAV
+2808 GAVAGTTTVGV
-2823 GGTTAGA
+2823 GAGA
-2830 AIGFAVGGPL
+2830 AIGGAVGGIP
-2840 GALLGGLLGGGL
+2840 GAIVGGLIGGGIGLIGGLLG
-2852 GAAGGYVAGRF
+2852 F
-2863 DTGGYTGDW
+2863 DSGGYTGQW
-2872 TDSAADKKD
+2872 TDKGSTNN

-2917 GQALEAAN
+2917 GQALETAN

-2953 ATFPNVTNHNE
+2953 ATFPNVTDHNE
-2964 IELAMNNLMNTAS
+2964 IELAMNNLINTAS

>member
-71 PKINSVNITKF
+71 PKINSINITKF
-82 NAELAKSNLTVK
+82 NTELAKSNLTVK

-109 AFRNLQTSLLTTNKE
+109 AFRNLETSLLTTNKE

-144 WNAASGAVNTLT
+144 WNAASGAVNALT
-156 AKISGAVSYIERLDS
+156 AKISGAVSYVERLDS

-190 AVKANKAAE
+190 AIKANKAAE
-199 NLGKSTLDYT
+199 SLGKSTLDYT

-257 KVAATDT
+257 KVAAEDT

-278 ASDLEELSSGMA
+278 ASDLEELSTGMA

-337 IKAGADDAETT
+337 IEAGSEDAEVS
-348 LGNYSSK
+348 LGNYSGK

-363 LDSEGKMRDLGVVME
+363 LDSEGKMRDLGEVME
-378 EIGNNWKN
+378 EIGNDWEN

-405 NNLIALFDNWEEYQS
+405 NNLIALFDNWEQYQS

-428 AGTLQKQQN
+428 AGTLQQQQN

-448 ELNTAWDSLYHSTL
+448 ELNTAWDSLYNSTL
-462 DADTINSVT
+462 DAGTINAVT

-492 GVLLNLGAIATNVFS
+492 GALLNLGAIATNVFS

-520 LKSER
+520 LKTER
-525 QEIEEI
+525 QQIEEI

-543 NKTYDEESRAIAQM
+543 DKAYDDEARAIAQM
-557 ANDSIKYTSVMS
+557 ANDSTKYTSVMS
-569 QSQQEYSN
+569 QSQQEYAN

-606 HQSTQNLGLDKNDQ
+606 HQSTQNLGLDNNDKQ
-620 HLETSKK
+620 LETSAK

-642 AENYSRLKAILK
+642 AENYNRLKTILR
-654 DTDLAYDDELQNTK
+654 DTDLAYDDELQNTS
-668 TMGAAYVENKKTV
+668 TMGAAYVENKKAV
-681 QAFLETYKALQN
+681 QAFLETYQALQN
-693 EMKTNA
+693 EMKTNVG
-699 SSFKQGDDT
+699 SFKQGDDA

-727 HSNDIGFQSLNGDSQ
+727 HSSDIGFQSLNGDAQ

-757 VFDNVS
+757 TFDNVS

-780 AAAVSNAA
+780 AAAVANAA

-793 VLNTKISE
+793 TLNAKINE

-810 KIISNPKN
+810 KTISNPKN

-838 VQNIW
+838 VQNVW
-843 RVLNDDSI
+843 KVFNDDSL

-859 TITGLISS
+859 SVTGLASS
-867 VTSLLMMSNSLY
+867 VTSLLMMGNSLY

-884 LGLASGPAGWTVVGI
+884 LGLASGAAGWAVVGV
-899 LAAGAAIA
+899 LAVGTAIA

-914 KQSKATETS
+914 KQNKAAETS

-965 LTSSQK
+965 LTNSQK

-992 RKRQAAMNDTIDQ
+992 RKRQEAMNDTINQ
-1005 YEEDSAKGLYS
+1005 YEEDSAKGIYT
-1016 KDHTYETTDMGNVP
+1016 KDHTYETTDMGEVP

-1039 NAWTNYETSVRA
+1039 NAWTNYEASVRA
-1051 AASKYSEDNITGQ
+1051 AASKYSGDDMRGTH
-1064 QMLAALSTEKKAF
+1064 MLATLDTEKEAF
-1077 EKAQEDYVSFYADN
+1077 EKAQQDYVSFYADN

-1132 SLVQQIVGD
+1132 SLVSQIVGD
-1141 NESLWDDLTE
+1141 NESLWNDLTE
-1151 KAKEKGSDQTWKQV
+1151 KAKEKGSDQTWEQV
-1165 LPASTFKQFNDII
+1165 LPASTFNKFNDIV
-1178 KNTGLSIEDVL
+1178 KETGLSVEDVL

-1207 QESIEKLKIG
+1207 QESIEKLKVG

-1223 NVTALSE
+1223 NVSALSE

-1235 QTKGEDSLTDKE
+1235 QTKGSDSLTDKE
-1247 LQSLESLE
+1247 LKSLESLE

-1262 IKYATLATLR
+1262 TKYATLATLR

-1285 GREELRQQTIQES
+1285 GREQLRQQTIQEA

-1303 EGRSAAAHGN
+1303 EGRSAAAHGS

-1338 RADMDELLNE
+1338 RADMDELLSE

-1391 VVDLMQTFPQLADS
+1391 VVDLMQTFPQLADVI
-1405 LLANSKRMS
+1405 LENSSRAS

-1420 TKAGFEAFKAAAMQE
+1420 TKAGFEAFKTAAMQE
-1435 MSIDSQLT
+1435 MAADSQVT
-1443 KEKINKQITE
+1443 KQKIENQITE
-1453 YNAEIN
+1453 YDAEIE

-1483 NLKQAA
+1483 DLKQAA

-1499 MYNNAIELAT
+1499 MYNNAVELAT

-1566 EYTPNLSAIDPSN
+1566 AYTPNLSAIDPSN
-1579 YRTKFKTSG
+1579 YRTKPKTSG

-1601 DDAALTKVNDIV
+1601 DDAALSKVNDVV

-1618 KDKLETYLTSLKAGK
+1618 RDKLETYLTSLKASK
-1633 ATLIGLFAQIDAA
+1633 ATLVGLAAQIDAA
-1646 NVALGDF
+1646 GVALGDF

-1658 SSKKGGATAAH
+1658 SSSSGSSTAH
-1669 IADIIDKLEDELDA
+1669 IADIVDKLTDELDA
-1683 YHNINI
+1683 YHDINI
-1689 EIQQLENEYSKL
+1689 EIQTLENEMDML
-1701 QDLAEELYGND
+1701 QAQEKNVFGND
-1712 LIKNYDKQLDNL
+1712 LIQNYADQVSNVTEQFSAWQKKLEI
-1724 NKQLDKQKEKLQIN
+1724 NKQVIS
-1738 KKVVADT
+1738 DT
-1745 KAVVEAYNS
+1745 KTLLSKFNLK
-1754 TDVSGNPLT
+1754 DKNGNALT
-1763 AIFDEDGQIT
+1763 IKYDEKGQIS
-1773 NYNELLDALQTK
+1773 NYNDILKALQDK
-1785 INTKTDEYNA
+1785 INQDTEKYNA
-1795 LNYSGQQTESGKTLK
+1795 MSYTEQQSESGKTLK
-1810 QEIEQLTKDRELLKT
+1810 QNIEQDTKTRSLVQST
-1825 HMDAYNTALNEDQQ
+1825 MDSYNTALNETGPEAEKQLETLKTQ
-1839 NILDQMQKVHEE
+1839 LSELYSQLTNIDNYKIDLGLKDRSAITEPLNEISSALDSLSSEMENLTDISNNLLGEDFYNNISRAKTALTTQLIVAVAQTAKTFWEAKNKIEDTNTMMKNLKSTVEASKKSLQALLDQMEANGQEDTYGIGNVLAGLNDINLDSGNIADVVKAVFK
-1851 ILEINQTMIDF
+1851 INQ
-1862 KSPKLSDYIEDIH
+1862 SSGQ
-1875 LLTDTLNDLSSALN
+1875 LTDIANMATEAAEAGGEAAATAEATATATGEAATALAGSA
-1889 GIESL
+1889 G
-1894 ISNSEIDTY
+1894 
-1903 ASAWSEFGLDILETA
+1903 TA
-1918 GKLSETYDSFV
+1918 ALGYV
-1929 KIQDSAINLK
+1929 
-1939 QIFSQSKTNFKGI
+1939 GI
-1952 AGKWTEQRNN
+1952 AIMIAKAAYSLAKMINSYSEKMAEIRIAESNYDINEAIRADEYLSKWQSFR
-1962 LQNQITAAQ
+1962 
-1971 EKQAAGKTL
+1971 
-1980 SQDELDL
+1980 
-1987 LGTGSEQINLYNQ
+1987 
-2000 NLNLLDTLS
+2000 
-2009 QRLDQI
+2009 R
-2015 GQNFNLKDPKTWF
+2015 
-2028 NTVKDLSSY
+2028 VM
-2037 LKDFKGTITDLLNSG
+2037 
-2052 ASVNIG
+2052 
-2058 AVEDL
+2058 EDL
-2063 SGVLN
+2063 KK
-2068 GLSSELSATLGSIT
+2068 T
-2082 AGISLGVSV
+2082 
-2091 VSTIITALDNLTS
+2091 DY
-2104 AIQKV
+2104 
-2109 RVRMANE
+2109 
-2116 KAELANTEFDSMS
+2116 
-2129 QWMEFRKSL
+2129 
-2138 EILTGNKSLGKLKQ
+2138 LGKLKQ
-2152 SIQDLTDLLQEF
+2152 DLRDIVENLSGLKFNGDNVKSFEMIKLQIE
-2164 GGGSSLDGVKTT
+2164 SS
-2176 IDTFGTLKSRVDSLN
+2176 DSLIN
-2191 QSISDGSYKNTYAT
+2191 QLYDKVNGLNESIKDGSYKKTYSSGIL
-2205 FWKNGLSQALSDLK
+2205 FWKKNNLDKALADLDTYNEK
-2219 KYTDDLMN
+2219 FMDKL
-2227 QTEQV
+2227 E
-2232 QEILENWSSEFVNA
+2232 EIQNLFTSAEESFLEA
-2246 WSYIGD
+2246 WSNYGD
-2252 QMNKQVKRYETI
+2252 KLNKQVTRYETI
-2264 TDEIEHKKNMM
+2264 ISSIDHSKNMM

-2283 YEELESWYD
+2283 YPKLNDWYNLET
-2292 LQNQVNQGQ
+2292 QVNESR
-2301 LSFEKQ
+2301 LSYQKQ
-2307 QVDYWKQRMSELEEG
+2307 QVDFWEKQMSELTEG
-2322 SEAWEEAESQWQSA
+2322 SEAWEEAESQYQSA

-2342 TLENAIQNIIDKY
+2342 ALEDAIQNIIDKY
-2355 SNAINKIFANMT
+2355 SNAVNEIFANMT
-2367 NQLTNGAGL
+2367 SQLTNGSGL

-2391 HYLDGINSI
+2391 HYLDGVNSI

-2488 YVADEDAI
+2488 YVTDEDAI
-2496 NEAEQKLADAQNS
+2496 NEANQKLADAQNN

-2524 MYSIYEEYMN
+2524 MYSAYEEYMN

-2539 ATNQNLDEKERQRQ
+2539 ATNQNLDEEERQRQ

-2573 QIRSNLAD
+2573 QIRLNLAD

-2593 AQDTTS
+2593 AKDTTS

-2606 DYCEKA
+2606 NYCQQA
-2612 GLSFDATT
+2612 GLSFDETT

-2628 SLSEESKN
+2628 SLSEESKQRLEEFGISFDSTTN
-2636 KLKDFGLAFDEQ
+2636 SLKINWSAMTEDNKIKFSECMNQNNALWNSSIQNMIGKISTDEDSFEKLSSAALNKIISLQKEYNSLIDKLKTSLGGLDFTKPTTDLSKWKTYTDSISSQNDKILQKYRDEATEIIEMNKQ
-2648 TNALKVNWKGMT
+2648 LEETKKKWQEIYETKYKSAAL
-2660 DSNKLDFSNC
+2660 DSNK
-2670 INTNV
+2670 T
-2675 TLWDSAMQ
+2675 SA
-2683 DMINKINTDESSFK
+2683 
-2697 NMSVKA
+2697 
-2703 LDEIKQAQINYNK
+2703 
-2716 EIEATK
+2716 
-2722 AAIGGIDFT
+2722 
-2731 KVNEGSTTWKSYMD
+2731 TT
-2745 SINTSSGQIVSKY
+2745 
-2758 QQQATELINL
+2758 
-2768 NEKAKLYKE
+2768 
-2777 QWDQILANI
+2777 
-2786 KESVKQSQQI
+2786 
-2796 QTSQAN
+2796 
-2802 NATKDD
+2802 
-2808 IKGSTTKVTTTVGAV
+2808 TTKKKKKGILNPFSWFDSDREGWSLFGGA
-2823 GGTTAGA
+2823 
-2830 AIGFAVGGPL
+2830 
-2840 GALLGGLLGGGL
+2840 
-2852 GAAGGYVAGRF
+2852 
-2863 DTGGYTGDW
+2863 TGGYTGDW
-2872 TDSAADKKD
+2872 SDHTGEYKD
-2881 GKLAILHE
+2881 GKWAILHQ

-2917 GQALEAAN
+2917 GQALETAN

-2953 ATFPNVTNHNE
+2953 ATFPNVTDHNE
-2964 IELAMNNLMNTAS
+2964 IELAMNNLINTAS
-2977 QKVMEKNIDNVN
+2977 QKIMEKNIDNVN

>member
-62 SNAINKAYN
+62 NNAINKAYN

-144 WNAASGAVNTLT
+144 WNAASGAVNALT
-156 AKISGAVSYIERLDS
+156 AKLSGAVSYIERLDS

-257 KVAATDT
+257 KVAAEDT

-348 LGNYSSK
+348 LGNYSGK

-378 EIGNNWKN
+378 EIGNDWKN

-462 DADTINSVT
+462 DADTINTVT

-520 LKSER
+520 LKSEK

-642 AENYSRLKAILK
+642 AENYSRLKAALK

-668 TMGAAYVENKKTV
+668 IMGAAYVENKKTV

-699 SSFKQGDDT
+699 GSFKQGDDT

-722 DAVNR
+722 DATNR

-768 MVGEMANEANTA
+768 MVGEMANEANTT

-818 IQGIIQIAGGLTSLT
+818 IQGIIQIAGGMTSFA
-833 ATISN
+833 ATVSN
-838 VQNIW
+838 AKNAW
-843 RVLNDDSI
+843 EVLNDKTLT
-851 SGTEKLTQ
+851 GTEKITQGLTS
-859 TITGLISS
+859 TGTALSGVVMGI
-867 VTSLLMMSNSLY
+867 NSLS
-879 KGLTA
+879 KGLA
-884 LGLASGPAGWTVVGI
+884 VLGLG
-899 LAAGAAIA
+899 
-907 GVVSWID
+907 
-914 KQSKATETS
+914 SKAAMGIAVAVMAVGAVIGIVTQAIEEHNKAAEKA
-923 RKKIAETSQEFEDA
+923 REKIANSSKEFEEA
-937 TANLKTYNDELKT
+937 TSNLKTYNDELKT

-955 EELAKIKQAD
+955 EELAKIKSAD
-965 LTSSQK
+965 LTNSQK
-971 EEIAN
+971 EEITN
-976 LTAQNALLETQ
+976 LQAQNALLETQ

-992 RKRQAAMNDTIDQ
+992 RKRQAAMDDTIDQ
-1005 YEEDSAKGLYS
+1005 YEEDSANGVYS
-1016 KDHTYETTDMGNVP
+1016 KD
-1030 STTLDFNDP
+1030 STFKTQAADYAHSATLDLNDP
-1039 NAWTNYETSVRA
+1039 NAWTNYATKVQGDA
-1051 AASKYSEDNITGQ
+1051 VTLNEDQ
-1064 QMLAALSTEKKAF
+1064 QQLMLANLEKDRQLF
-1077 EKAQEDYVSFYADN
+1077 IKAQQDYTQFYSDN

-1099 DAYIAKG
+1099 AAYIAKG
-1106 KEIPASLNED
+1106 KEIPESLNED
-1116 MKQSMEAAG
+1116 MKKSMEVAG
-1125 TYEATAN
+1125 TYETTAN

-1151 KAKEKGSDQTWKQV
+1151 KAKEKGSDQTWEQI

-1178 KNTGLSIEDVL
+1178 KDTGLSVEDVL

-1207 QESIEKLKIG
+1207 QESVEKLKVG

-1235 QTKGEDSLTDKE
+1235 QTKGQDSLTDKE
-1247 LQSLESLE
+1247 LTSLESLE

-1262 IKYATLATLR
+1262 TRYATLATLR

-1285 GREELRQQTIQES
+1285 GREQLRQQTIQES

-1313 TSFTS
+1313 SSFIS

-1326 VTVGVNFDDKDF
+1326 ITVGVNFDDKDF

-1391 VVDLMQTFPQLADS
+1391 VVDLMQTFPQLADVI
-1405 LLANSKRMS
+1405 LENSSRAS

-1420 TKAGFEAFKAAAMQE
+1420 TKAGFEAFKTAAMQE
-1435 MSIDSQLT
+1435 MATNSQVT
-1443 KEKINKQITE
+1443 KQKIENQITE
-1453 YNAEIN
+1453 YDAEIE

-1483 NLKQAA
+1483 DLKQAA
-1489 NEAIDELNTQ
+1489 NEAIDDLNTQ
-1499 MYNNAIELAT
+1499 MYNNAVELAT

-1561 ITNNE
+1561 IANNE
-1566 EYTPNLSAIDPSN
+1566 AYTPNLSAIDPSN
-1579 YRTKFKTSG
+1579 YHKKSKTSG
-1588 GDLTSEEITSDGI
+1588 GDLTNEEITSDGI
-1601 DDAALTKVNDIV
+1601 DNAALTKVNDIV

-1618 KDKLETYLTSLKAGK
+1618 RDKLETYLTSLKASK
-1633 ATLIGLFAQIDAA
+1633 ATLVGLIAQIDAA
-1646 NVALGDF
+1646 DVALGDF

-1658 SSKKGGATAAH
+1658 GSHSGSTTAH
-1669 IADIIDKLEDELDA
+1669 IADIIDKLTDELDA
-1683 YHNINI
+1683 YHDINI
-1689 EIQQLENEYSKL
+1689 EISRLGNSLDLLQSK
-1701 QDLAEELYGND
+1701 QKNLYGSD
-1712 LIKNYDKQLDNL
+1712 LLQNYADQITNI
-1724 NKQLDKQKEKLQIN
+1724 NTQYDKQKEKLKIN
-1738 KKVVADT
+1738 EQVLAHT
-1745 KAVVEAYNS
+1745 KDLMSNMS
-1754 TDVSGNPLT
+1754 LTDKNGNALT
-1763 AIFDEDGQIT
+1763 VQYGEDGQIS
-1773 NYNELLDALQTK
+1773 NYNEILESLK
-1785 INTKTDEYNA
+1785 EKYNA
-1795 LNYSGQQTESGKTLK
+1795 DVETYNKKDYANQNTEAGKTLK
-1810 QEIEQLTKDRELLKT
+1810 SNIEQEKKTYELLQT
-1825 HMDAYNTALNEDQQ
+1825 YMDAYNTALNETGPEAEKQMEELKNQLAEIYKTLGDISTYHIADRVKKDTSIVDSALDEAESALSSLQSQ
-1839 NILDQMQKVHEE
+1839 FENLESVSDGLFGDDFIAATNKAVAALNTKLLVGVLQLGKAIWNAKNDIDDTKDNMLDLASVLSGTKKSLDSLAKSDVFKDDKYGISSLINGLNNINFDPNNAKTWVESFKQISSLIEQFRDIE
-1851 ILEINQTMIDF
+1851 NQTIAAG
-1862 KSPKLSDYIEDIH
+1862 
-1875 LLTDTLNDLSSALN
+1875 DTSAYEQLQGLSSQLSSTVGTLAGSITSAASTIVNALIN
-1889 GIESL
+1889 FINVINTYSQQM
-1894 ISNSEIDTY
+1894 SEIRI
-1903 ASAWSEFGLDILETA
+1903 ARAN
-1918 GKLSETYDSFV
+1918 
-1929 KIQDSAINLK
+1929 IQTDSAIEIDNM
-1939 QIFSQSKTNFKGI
+1939 ISK
-1952 AGKWTEQRNN
+1952 W
-1962 LQNQITAAQ
+1962 
-1971 EKQAAGKTL
+1971 
-1980 SQDELDL
+1980 QD
-1987 LGTGSEQINLYNQ
+1987 
-2000 NLNLLDTLS
+2000 
-2009 QRLDQI
+2009 
-2015 GQNFNLKDPKTWF
+2015 
-2028 NTVKDLSSY
+2028 
-2037 LKDFKGTITDLLNSG
+2037 
-2052 ASVNIG
+2052 
-2058 AVEDL
+2058 
-2063 SGVLN
+2063 
-2068 GLSSELSATLGSIT
+2068 
-2082 AGISLGVSV
+2082 
-2091 VSTIITALDNLTS
+2091 
-2104 AIQKV
+2104 
-2109 RVRMANE
+2109 
-2116 KAELANTEFDSMS
+2116 
-2129 QWMEFRKSL
+2129 FRKVM
-2138 EILTGNKSLGKLKQ
+2138 EHIKDNDYLGKLKQ
-2152 SIQDLTDLLQEF
+2152 DLRDIIELLTGDDSFDLTHIKDLDVDSF
-2164 GGGSSLDGVKTT
+2164 KAK
-2176 IDTFGTLKSRVDSLN
+2176 IDTASSGIQVLINQVNRLN
-2191 QSISDGSYKNTYAT
+2191 SNIGDGSYKKDYASGIL
-2205 FWKNGLSQALSDLK
+2205 WWYDDGLSKAI
-2219 KYTDDLMN
+2219 DDLN
-2227 QTEQV
+2227 NYSGS
-2232 QEILENWSSEFVNA
+2232 LEDSLEKIENLITDFQSNFINA
-2246 WSYIGD
+2246 WSEIGD
-2252 QMNKQVKRYETI
+2252 QLGRQVKRYETM
-2264 TDEIEHKKNMM
+2264 TNEIEHKKNMM

-2283 YEELESWYD
+2283 YSELESWYS

-2301 LSFEKQ
+2301 LEFEKQ
-2307 QVDYWKQRMSELEEG
+2307 QVDYWEKRTKELEEG
-2322 SEAWEEAESQWQSA
+2322 SEAWKEAESQWQSA

-2342 TLENAIQNIIDKY
+2342 ILENAVQNIINKY
-2355 SNAINKIFANMT
+2355 SNAVNKIFANMT
-2367 NQLTNGAGL
+2367 KQLTNGAGL

-2391 HYLDGINSI
+2391 HYLDGVNSI

-2496 NEAEQKLADAQNS
+2496 NEANQKLADAQNN
-2509 LYNFDKDQYSQNLSD
+2509 LYNFDKDQYSQNLSEI
-2524 MYSIYEEYMN
+2524 YSMYEEYQQ
-2534 KMKEI
+2534 KMIEI
-2539 ATNQNLDEKERQRQ
+2539 ANNSSLTQEEKERQLAKAR
-2553 LTELTQKY
+2553 QKY
-2561 QEYITGLTQDNE
+2561 IEYITNLTQDNE
-2573 QIRSNLAD
+2573 YIRQNLSD

-2593 AQDTTS
+2593 ARDITS

-2606 DYCEKA
+2606 NYCENA

-2636 KLKDFGLAFDEQ
+2636 RLKDFGLTFDEQ
-2648 TNALKVNWKGMT
+2648 TNTLKVNWKNMT
-2660 DSNKLDFSNC
+2660 DDNKQKFSDC
-2670 INTNV
+2670 MNTNV
-2675 TLWDSAMQ
+2675 PLWNSSMQ
-2683 DMINKINTDESSFK
+2683 QMIGRINSDDNSLK
-2697 NMSVKA
+2697 NMSIKA
-2703 LDEIKQAQINYNK
+2703 LNEIKQAQINYNK

-2722 AAIGGIDFT
+2722 TAIGGIDFT
-2731 KVNEGSTTWKSYMD
+2731 KINEGSEKWQKYITDIRDKNKEI
-2745 SINTSSGQIVSKY
+2745 INS
-2758 QQQATELINL
+2758 
-2768 NEKAKLYKE
+2768 NE
-2777 QWDQILANI
+2777 ILATKLIAVNDRLKETKETYDKI
-2786 KESVKQSQQI
+2786 KKDAEETLSAAQQ
-2796 QTSQAN
+2796 TAALNAN
-2802 NATKDD
+2802 KTKEEDLNQKYANAKAGAVT
-2808 IKGSTTKVTTTVGAV
+2808 GTTTVGVGAGAAV
-2823 GGTTAGA
+2823 GG
-2830 AIGFAVGGPL
+2830 AVGGIP
-2840 GALLGGLLGGGL
+2840 GAIVGGLIGGGIGLIGGLLG
-2852 GAAGGYVAGRF
+2852 F
-2863 DTGGYTGDW
+2863 DSGGYTGQW
-2872 TDSAADKKD
+2872 TDKGSTNN

-2917 GQALEAAN
+2917 GQALETAN

-2953 ATFPNVTNHNE
+2953 ATFPNVTDHNE
-2964 IELAMNNLMNTAS
+2964 IELAMNNLINTAS

>member
-62 SNAINKAYN
+62 NNAINKAYN

-257 KVAATDT
+257 KVAAEDT

-337 IKAGADDAETT
+337 IKAGSEDAETS
-348 LGNYSSK
+348 LGNYSGK

-462 DADTINSVT
+462 DADTINTVT
-471 DGLKVLVK
+471 DGLKILVK

-492 GVLLNLGAIATNVFS
+492 GALLNLGAIATNVFS

-520 LKSER
+520 LKTER
-525 QEIEEI
+525 QQIEEI

-543 NKTYDEESRAIAQM
+543 DRTYDDESRAIAQM
-557 ANDSIKYTSVMS
+557 ANDSTKYTSVMS

-606 HQSTQNLGLDKNDQ
+606 HQSTQNLGLTNDDQ

-654 DTDLAYDDELQNTK
+654 DTDLAYDDELQNTSV
-668 TMGAAYVENKKTV
+668 MSAAYVENKKAV
-681 QAFLETYKALQN
+681 QAFGEAWEALQN
-693 EMKTNA
+693 EMQTNA
-699 SSFKQGDDT
+699 GSFKQGDAA
-708 LFASRVNEWQTALS
+708 LFANRVNEWQTALS

-727 HSNDIGFQSLNGDSQ
+727 HSNDIGFQSLNGDSK

-751 DDQLQT
+751 DDELQT
-757 VFDNVS
+757 TFDNVS

-768 MVGEMANEANTA
+768 MIGEMANEANTA

-793 VLNTKISE
+793 VLNTKINE

-810 KIISNPKN
+810 KTISNPKN
-818 IQGIIQIAGGLTSLT
+818 IQGVIQIAGGLTSLT

-838 VQNIW
+838 VQNTW
-843 RVLNDDSI
+843 KALNDDSL
-851 SGTEKLTQ
+851 SGTEKLAQGVTGLLS
-859 TITGLISS
+859 TITS
-867 VTSLLMMSNSLY
+867 VSMAIASLH
-879 KGLTA
+879 KGLA
-884 LGLASGPAGWTVVGI
+884 VFGLTG
-899 LAAGAAIA
+899 LAAGGVIA
-907 GVVSWID
+907 GVAAVGIGLALLVNHFD
-914 KQSKATETS
+914 KVNKATETS
-923 RKKIAETSQEFEDA
+923 RKKIAESSQEFEDA

-1005 YEEDSAKGLYS
+1005 YKEDSAKGIYS
-1016 KDHTYETTDMGNVP
+1016 KDHTYETTDMGDVP

-1039 NAWTNYETSVRA
+1039 NAWTNYEASVRA
-1051 AASKYSEDNITGQ
+1051 AASKYSENDINGQ
-1064 QMLAALSTEKKAF
+1064 QLIASLNTEKEAF

-1106 KEIPASLNED
+1106 EEIPASLNED
-1116 MKQSMEAAG
+1116 MKQAMEAAG

-1165 LPASTFKQFNDII
+1165 LPASTFNKFNDIV
-1178 KNTGLSIEDVL
+1178 KDTGLSVEDVL

-1207 QESIEKLKIG
+1207 QESIEKLKVG
-1217 TTVTDE
+1217 TNATDE

-1235 QTKGEDSLTDKE
+1235 QTKGADSLTDKE
-1247 LQSLESLE
+1247 LKSLESLE

-1262 IKYATLATLR
+1262 TKYSTLSTLR
-1272 KTNEQEYIKLLKE
+1272 RTNEQEYIKLLKE
-1285 GREELRQQTIQES
+1285 GREQLRQQTIQEA

-1313 TSFTS
+1313 TTFTS
-1318 GNNKGQQQ
+1318 GNNKSQQQ
-1326 VTVGVNFDDKDF
+1326 VTVGVNFDDKNF

-1405 LLANSKRMS
+1405 LLTNSKRAS

-1420 TKAGFEAFKAAAMQE
+1420 TKASFDAFKTAAMQE
-1435 MSIDSQLT
+1435 MAANSQVT
-1443 KEKINKQITE
+1443 KQKIENQITE
-1453 YNAEIN
+1453 YDAEIE

-1483 NLKQAA
+1483 DLKQAA

-1499 MYNNAIELAT
+1499 MYNNAVELAT

-1561 ITNNE
+1561 IANNE
-1566 EYTPNLSAIDPSN
+1566 AYTPNLSAIDPSN
-1579 YRTKFKTSG
+1579 YRTKSKASG
-1588 GDLTSEEITSDGI
+1588 GDLTSEEITSDSI
-1601 DDAALTKVNDIV
+1601 DEAALTKVNDIV

-1618 KDKLETYLTSLKAGK
+1618 RDKLENYLTTLKASK
-1633 ATLIGLFAQIDAA
+1633 ATLEGFAAQIDAA
-1646 NVALGDF
+1646 DVALGDF

-1658 SSKKGGATAAH
+1658 GSHSGSTTAH
-1669 IADIIDKLEDELDA
+1669 IADIIDKLTDELDA
-1683 YHNINI
+1683 YHDINI
-1689 EIQQLENEYSKL
+1689 EISRLGNSLDLLQSK
-1701 QDLAEELYGND
+1701 QKNLYGSD
-1712 LIKNYDKQLDNL
+1712 LLQNYADQITNI
-1724 NKQLDKQKEKLQIN
+1724 NTQYDKQKEKLKIN
-1738 KKVVADT
+1738 EQVLAHT
-1745 KAVVEAYNS
+1745 KDLMSNMS
-1754 TDVSGNPLT
+1754 LTDKNGNALT
-1763 AIFDEDGQIT
+1763 VQYGEDGQIS
-1773 NYNELLDALQTK
+1773 NYNEILESLK
-1785 INTKTDEYNA
+1785 EKYNA
-1795 LNYSGQQTESGKTLK
+1795 DVETYNKKDYANQNTEAGKTLK
-1810 QEIEQLTKDRELLKT
+1810 SNIEQEKKTYELLQT
-1825 HMDAYNTALNEDQQ
+1825 YMDAYNTALNETGPEAEKQMEELKNQLAEIYKTLGDISTYHIADRVKKDTSIVDSALDEAESALSSLQSQ
-1839 NILDQMQKVHEE
+1839 FENLESVSDGLFGDDFIAATNKAVAALNTKLLVGVLQLGKAIWNAKNDIDDTKDNMLDLASVLSGTKKSLDSLAKSDVFKDDKYGISSLINGLNNINFDPNNAKTWVESFKQISSLIEQFRDIE
-1851 ILEINQTMIDF
+1851 NQTIAAG
-1862 KSPKLSDYIEDIH
+1862 
-1875 LLTDTLNDLSSALN
+1875 DTSAYEQLQGLSSQLSSTVGTLAGSITSAASTIVNALIN
-1889 GIESL
+1889 FINVINTYSQQM
-1894 ISNSEIDTY
+1894 SEIRI
-1903 ASAWSEFGLDILETA
+1903 ARAN
-1918 GKLSETYDSFV
+1918 
-1929 KIQDSAINLK
+1929 IQTDSAIEIDNM
-1939 QIFSQSKTNFKGI
+1939 ISK
-1952 AGKWTEQRNN
+1952 W
-1962 LQNQITAAQ
+1962 
-1971 EKQAAGKTL
+1971 
-1980 SQDELDL
+1980 QD
-1987 LGTGSEQINLYNQ
+1987 
-2000 NLNLLDTLS
+2000 
-2009 QRLDQI
+2009 
-2015 GQNFNLKDPKTWF
+2015 
-2028 NTVKDLSSY
+2028 
-2037 LKDFKGTITDLLNSG
+2037 
-2052 ASVNIG
+2052 
-2058 AVEDL
+2058 
-2063 SGVLN
+2063 
-2068 GLSSELSATLGSIT
+2068 
-2082 AGISLGVSV
+2082 
-2091 VSTIITALDNLTS
+2091 
-2104 AIQKV
+2104 
-2109 RVRMANE
+2109 
-2116 KAELANTEFDSMS
+2116 
-2129 QWMEFRKSL
+2129 FRKVM
-2138 EILTGNKSLGKLKQ
+2138 EHIKDNDYLGKLKQ
-2152 SIQDLTDLLQEF
+2152 DLRDIIELLTGDDSFDLTHIKDLDVDSF
-2164 GGGSSLDGVKTT
+2164 KSK
-2176 IDTFGTLKSRVDSLN
+2176 IDTASSGIQVLINQVSRLN
-2191 QSISDGSYKNTYAT
+2191 SNINDGSYKKDYASGIL
-2205 FWKNGLSQALSDLK
+2205 WWYDDGLSKAI
-2219 KYTDDLMN
+2219 DDLN
-2227 QTEQV
+2227 NYSDS
-2232 QEILENWSSEFVNA
+2232 LEDSLEKIENLITDFQSNFINA
-2246 WSYIGD
+2246 WSEIGD
-2252 QMNKQVKRYETI
+2252 QLGRQVKRYETM
-2264 TDEIEHKKNMM
+2264 TNEIEHKKNMM

-2283 YEELESWYD
+2283 YSELESWYS

-2301 LSFEKQ
+2301 LEFEKQ
-2307 QVDYWKQRMSELEEG
+2307 QVDYWEKRTKELEEG
-2322 SEAWEEAESQWQSA
+2322 SEAWKEAESQWQSA

-2342 TLENAIQNIIDKY
+2342 ILENAVQNIINKY
-2355 SNAINKIFANMT
+2355 SNAVNKIFANMT
-2367 NQLTNGAGL
+2367 KQLTNGAGL

-2391 HYLDGINSI
+2391 HYLDGVNSI

-2496 NEAEQKLADAQNS
+2496 NEANQKLADAQNN
-2509 LYNFDKDQYSQNLSD
+2509 LYNFDKDQYSQNLSEI
-2524 MYSIYEEYMN
+2524 YSMYEEYQQ
-2534 KMKEI
+2534 KMIEI
-2539 ATNQNLDEKERQRQ
+2539 ANNSSLTQEEKERQLAEAR
-2553 LTELTQKY
+2553 QKY
-2561 QEYITGLTQDNE
+2561 IEYITNLTQDNE
-2573 QIRSNLAD
+2573 YIRQNLSD

-2593 AQDTTS
+2593 ARDITS

-2606 DYCEKA
+2606 NYCENA

-2636 KLKDFGLAFDEQ
+2636 RLKDFGLTFDEQ
-2648 TNALKVNWKGMT
+2648 TNTLKVNWKNMT
-2660 DSNKLDFSNC
+2660 DDNKQKFSDC
-2670 INTNV
+2670 MNTNV
-2675 TLWDSAMQ
+2675 PLWNSSMQ
-2683 DMINKINTDESSFK
+2683 QMIGRINSDDNSLK
-2697 NMSVKA
+2697 NMSIKA
-2703 LDEIKQAQINYNK
+2703 LNEIKQAQINYNK

-2722 AAIGGIDFT
+2722 TAIGGIDFT
-2731 KVNEGSTTWKSYMD
+2731 KINEGSEKWQKYITDIRDKNKEI
-2745 SINTSSGQIVSKY
+2745 INS
-2758 QQQATELINL
+2758 
-2768 NEKAKLYKE
+2768 NE
-2777 QWDQILANI
+2777 ILATKLIAVNDRLKETKETYDKI
-2786 KESVKQSQQI
+2786 KKDAEETLSAAQQ
-2796 QTSQAN
+2796 TAALNAN
-2802 NATKDD
+2802 KTKEEDLNQKYANAKA
-2808 IKGSTTKVTTTVGAV
+2808 GAVAGTTTVGV
-2823 GGTTAGA
+2823 GAGA
-2830 AIGFAVGGPL
+2830 AIGGAVGGIP
-2840 GALLGGLLGGGL
+2840 GAIVGGLIGGGIGLIGGLLG
-2852 GAAGGYVAGRF
+2852 F
-2863 DTGGYTGDW
+2863 DSGGYTGQW
-2872 TDSAADKKD
+2872 TDKGSTNN

-2917 GQALEAAN
+2917 GQALETAN

-2953 ATFPNVTNHNE
+2953 ATFPNVTDHNE
-2964 IELAMNNLMNTAS
+2964 IELAMNNLINTAS

>member
-171 SLNDIRIVTGQSA
+171 SLNDIRIVTSQSA

-348 LGNYSSK
+348 LGNYSGK

-462 DADTINSVT
+462 DADTINTVT

-606 HQSTQNLGLDKNDQ
+606 HQSTQNLGLDNNDQ

-654 DTDLAYDDELQNTK
+654 DTDLAYDDELQNTS
-668 TMGAAYVENKKTV
+668 TMGAAYVENKKAV

-699 SSFKQGDDT
+699 GSFKQGDDT

-763 GSFSR
+763 SSFSR

-793 VLNTKISE
+793 ALNAKINE

-810 KIISNPKN
+810 KTISNPKN
-818 IQGIIQIAGGLTSLT
+818 IQGIIQIAGGMTSFAATVSNAKNVLEVFSDETLT
-833 ATISN
+833 
-838 VQNIW
+838 
-843 RVLNDDSI
+843 
-851 SGTEKLTQ
+851 GTEKITQRLTSAG
-859 TITGLISS
+859 TALSGIVMGVNNLS
-867 VTSLLMMSNSLY
+867 
-879 KGLTA
+879 KGLSV
-884 LGLASGPAGWTVVGI
+884 LGLSSKAAMGVAFAVM
-899 LAAGAAIA
+899 AAGAIIGAVTQAIEEHN
-907 GVVSWID
+907 
-914 KQSKATETS
+914 KAAEKA
-923 RKKIAETSQEFEDA
+923 REKIANSSKEFEEA
-937 TANLKTYNDELKT
+937 TSNLKTYNDELKT

-955 EELAKIKQAD
+955 EELANIKSAD
-965 LTSSQK
+965 LTNSQK

-976 LTAQNALLETQ
+976 LQAQNALLETQ

-992 RKRQAAMNDTIDQ
+992 RKRQAAMDDTIDQ
-1005 YEEDSAKGLYS
+1005 YEEDSANGVYS
-1016 KDHTYETTDMGNVP
+1016 KS
-1030 STTLDFNDP
+1030 STFKTQAADYAHSATLDLNDP
-1039 NAWTNYETSVRA
+1039 NAWTNYATKVQGDA
-1051 AASKYSEDNITGQ
+1051 ATLDEDQ
-1064 QMLAALSTEKKAF
+1064 QQLMLTNLEKDRQLF
-1077 EKAQEDYVSFYADN
+1077 IKAQQDYTQFYSDN

-1099 DAYIAKG
+1099 AAYIAKG
-1106 KEIPASLNED
+1106 KEIPESLNED
-1116 MKQSMEAAG
+1116 MKKSMEVAG
-1125 TYEATAN
+1125 TYETTAN

-1151 KAKEKGSDQTWKQV
+1151 KAKEKGSDQTWEQI

-1178 KNTGLSIEDVL
+1178 KDTGLSVEDVL
-1189 TTALGDGTQSFD
+1189 TTALGDGTQSFN

-1207 QESIEKLKIG
+1207 QESIEKLKVG

-1235 QTKGEDSLTDKE
+1235 QTKGQDSLTDKE
-1247 LQSLESLE
+1247 LTSLESLE

-1262 IKYATLATLR
+1262 TRYATLATLR

-1285 GREELRQQTIQES
+1285 GREQLRQQTVQEA

-1391 VVDLMQTFPQLADS
+1391 VVDLMQTFPQLADVI
-1405 LLANSKRMS
+1405 LENSSRAS

-1420 TKAGFEAFKAAAMQE
+1420 TKAGFEAFKTAAMQE
-1435 MSIDSQLT
+1435 MATDSQVT
-1443 KEKINKQITE
+1443 KQKIENQITE
-1453 YNAEIN
+1453 YDAEIE

-1483 NLKQAA
+1483 DLKQAA
-1489 NEAIDELNTQ
+1489 NEAIDDLNTQ
-1499 MYNNAIELAT
+1499 MYNNAVELAT

-1561 ITNNE
+1561 IANNE
-1566 EYTPNLSAIDPSN
+1566 AYTPNLSAIDPSN
-1579 YRTKFKTSG
+1579 YRKKSKTSG
-1588 GDLTSEEITSDGI
+1588 GDLTNEEITSDGI
-1601 DDAALTKVNDIV
+1601 DNAALTKVNDIV

-1618 KDKLETYLTSLKAGK
+1618 RDKLETYLTSLKASK
-1633 ATLIGLFAQIDAA
+1633 ATLVGLIAQIDAA
-1646 NVALGDF
+1646 DVALGDF

-1658 SSKKGGATAAH
+1658 SSHSGSTTAH
-1669 IADIIDKLEDELDA
+1669 IADIIDKLTDELDA
-1683 YHNINI
+1683 YHDINI
-1689 EIQQLENEYSKL
+1689 QIQTLENEMDML
-1701 QDLAEELYGND
+1701 QTQEKNVFGND
-1712 LIKNYDKQLDNL
+1712 LIQNYADQVSNVTEQFSAWQDKLEV
-1724 NKQLDKQKEKLQIN
+1724 NKQVIS
-1738 KKVVADT
+1738 DT
-1745 KAVVEAYNS
+1745 KNLLS
-1754 TDVSGNPLT
+1754 KFNLKDKNGNTLT
-1763 AIFDEDGQIT
+1763 IKYDEKGQIS
-1773 NYNELLDALQTK
+1773 NYNDILKALQDK
-1785 INTKTDEYNA
+1785 INQDTDRYNTMS
-1795 LNYSGQQTESGKTLK
+1795 YTEQQTESGKTIK
-1810 QEIEQLTKDRELLKT
+1810 QNIEQDTKTRSLLQST
-1825 HMDAYNTALNEDQQ
+1825 MDSYNTALNETGPEAEKQLETLKTQ
-1839 NILDQMQKVHEE
+1839 LNELYSQLTNIDNYKIDLGLKDRSAITEPLNEISSALDSLSSEMENLTDISNNLLGEDFYNNISRAKTALTTQLIVAVAQTAKTFWEAKNKIEDTNTMMKNLKSTVEASKKSLQALLDQMKANGQEDTYGVGNVLAGLNDINLDSGNITDVVKAVFK
-1851 ILEINQTMIDF
+1851 INQSSGQLTEIANQASEAAAAGGEAATTAEATAAATGKAATELAGSAGTTALGYVGIAIMIAKAAYSLAKMINSYSEKMSEIRIAESNYDINEAIRADEYLSKWQSF
-1862 KSPKLSDYIEDIH
+1862 RRIMEDLKKTDYLGKIKQDLRDIVENLSGLKFNGDNIKSFEMIKLQ
-1875 LLTDTLNDLSSALN
+1875 
-1889 GIESL
+1889 IESSDSL
-1894 ISNSEIDTY
+1894 INQ
-1903 ASAWSEFGLDILETA
+1903 L
-1918 GKLSETYDSFV
+1918 YDKV
-1929 KIQDSAINLK
+1929 
-1939 QIFSQSKTNFKGI
+1939 
-1952 AGKWTEQRNN
+1952 
-1962 LQNQITAAQ
+1962 
-1971 EKQAAGKTL
+1971 
-1980 SQDELDL
+1980 
-1987 LGTGSEQINLYNQ
+1987 
-2000 NLNLLDTLS
+2000 
-2009 QRLDQI
+2009 
-2015 GQNFNLKDPKTWF
+2015 
-2028 NTVKDLSSY
+2028 
-2037 LKDFKGTITDLLNSG
+2037 
-2052 ASVNIG
+2052 
-2058 AVEDL
+2058 
-2063 SGVLN
+2063 N
-2068 GLSSELSATLGSIT
+2068 GLNESI
-2082 AGISLGVSV
+2082 
-2091 VSTIITALDNLTS
+2091 
-2104 AIQKV
+2104 K
-2109 RVRMANE
+2109 
-2116 KAELANTEFDSMS
+2116 
-2129 QWMEFRKSL
+2129 
-2138 EILTGNKSLGKLKQ
+2138 
-2152 SIQDLTDLLQEF
+2152 
-2164 GGGSSLDGVKTT
+2164 
-2176 IDTFGTLKSRVDSLN
+2176 
-2191 QSISDGSYKNTYAT
+2191 DGSYKKTYSSGIL
-2205 FWKNGLSQALSDLK
+2205 FWKKNNLDKALADLDTYNEK
-2219 KYTDDLMN
+2219 FMDKL
-2227 QTEQV
+2227 E
-2232 QEILENWSSEFVNA
+2232 EIQNLFTSAEESFLEA
-2246 WSYIGD
+2246 WSYYGD
-2252 QMNKQVKRYETI
+2252 KLNKQVTRYETI
-2264 TDEIEHKKNMM
+2264 LNSIDHNKNIM

-2283 YEELESWYD
+2283 YSKLNDWYNLET
-2292 LQNQVNQGQ
+2292 QVNESR
-2301 LSFEKQ
+2301 LSYQKQ
-2307 QVDYWKQRMSELEEG
+2307 QVDFWEKQMSELTEG
-2322 SEAWEEAESQWQSA
+2322 SEAWEEAESQYQSA

-2342 TLENAIQNIIDKY
+2342 ALEDAIQNIIDKY
-2355 SNAINKIFANMT
+2355 SNAVNEIFANMT
-2367 NQLTNGAGL
+2367 NQLTNSAGL

-2391 HYLDGINSI
+2391 HYLDGVNSI

-2428 KLMDEQLADL
+2428 KLMDEQLTNL
-2438 KSRDKLTKYDV
+2438 KSKDKLTKYDV

-2473 KMRLTRDSQGNYSYS
+2473 KMRLIRDSQGNYSYS

-2496 NEAEQKLADAQNS
+2496 NEANQKLADTQNN

-2524 MYSIYEEYMN
+2524 MYSAYEEYIN

-2539 ATNQNLDEKERQRQ
+2539 ATNQNLDEEERQRQ

-2561 QEYITGLTQDNE
+2561 QEYITGLTSDNE

-2593 AQDTTS
+2593 AKDTTS
-2599 SNYQEFM
+2599 SNYQQFM
-2606 DYCEKA
+2606 DYCQQA
-2612 GLSFDATT
+2612 GLSFDETT

-2628 SLSEESKN
+2628 NLSEESKQRLEEFGISFN
-2636 KLKDFGLAFDEQ
+2636 STTNSLKINWSTMTEDNKIKFSECMNQNNALWNSSIQNMIGKISTDEDSFEKLSSAALNKIIDLQKEYNSLIDKLKSSLGGL
-2648 TNALKVNWKGMT
+2648 
-2660 DSNKLDFSNC
+2660 
-2670 INTNV
+2670 
-2675 TLWDSAMQ
+2675 
-2683 DMINKINTDESSFK
+2683 
-2697 NMSVKA
+2697 
-2703 LDEIKQAQINYNK
+2703 
-2716 EIEATK
+2716 
-2722 AAIGGIDFT
+2722 DFT
-2731 KVNEGSTTWKSYMD
+2731 KPTTDLSKWKNYTD
-2745 SINTSSGQIVSKY
+2745 SISSQNDKILQKY
-2758 QQQATELINL
+2758 RDEAAELIKM
-2768 NEKAKLYKE
+2768 NEQLELTKAKWQEIYETKYKAAAL
-2777 QWDQILANI
+2777 DANKTSATTPTKKKKKGILNPFSWFDSDR
-2786 KESVKQSQQI
+2786 EGWSLF
-2796 QTSQAN
+2796 
-2802 NATKDD
+2802 
-2808 IKGSTTKVTTTVGAV
+2808 GGA
-2823 GGTTAGA
+2823 
-2830 AIGFAVGGPL
+2830 
-2840 GALLGGLLGGGL
+2840 
-2852 GAAGGYVAGRF
+2852 
-2863 DTGGYTGDW
+2863 TGGYTGDW
-2872 TDSAADKKD
+2872 SNHTGEYKD
-2881 GKLAILHE
+2881 GKWAILHQ

-2938 TQPITQSVQQDVHID
+2938 TQPITQSIQQDVHID
-2953 ATFPNVTNHNE
+2953 ATFPNVTDHNE

>member
-82 NAELAKSNLTVK
+82 NTELAKSNLTVK
-94 QIYDNFNKVGTTGQN
+94 QVYDNFNKVGTTGQN

-209 KAALTYYQQGLS
+209 KAALTYYQQGLF

-229 EVTMK
+229 EATMK

-257 KVAATDT
+257 KVAAADT

-348 LGNYSSK
+348 LGNYSGK

-378 EIGNNWKN
+378 EIGNDWKN

-462 DADTINSVT
+462 DADTINTVT

-507 KQIASSIA
+507 KQIASSIV

-520 LKSER
+520 LKSEK

-642 AENYSRLKAILK
+642 AENYSRLKAALK

-668 TMGAAYVENKKTV
+668 IMGAAYVENKKTV

-699 SSFKQGDDT
+699 GSFKQGDDT

-722 DAVNR
+722 DATNR

-810 KIISNPKN
+810 KTISNPKN
-818 IQGIIQIAGGLTSLT
+818 IQGIIQIAGGMTSFA
-833 ATISN
+833 ATVSN
-838 VQNIW
+838 AKNAW
-843 RVLNDDSI
+843 EVLNDKTLT
-851 SGTEKLTQ
+851 GTEKITQGLTSIG
-859 TITGLISS
+859 TALSGAVMGI
-867 VTSLLMMSNSLY
+867 NSLS
-879 KGLTA
+879 KGLA
-884 LGLASGPAGWTVVGI
+884 VLGLG
-899 LAAGAAIA
+899 
-907 GVVSWID
+907 
-914 KQSKATETS
+914 SKAAKDIAVAVMAVGAVIGIVTQAIEEHNKAAEKA
-923 RKKIAETSQEFEDA
+923 REKIANSSKEFEEA
-937 TANLKTYNDELKT
+937 TSNLKTYNDELKT

-955 EELAKIKQAD
+955 EELAKIKSAD
-965 LTSSQK
+965 LTNSQK
-971 EEIAN
+971 EEITN
-976 LTAQNALLETQ
+976 LQAQNALLETQ

-992 RKRQAAMNDTIDQ
+992 RKRQAAMDDTIDQ
-1005 YEEDSAKGLYS
+1005 YEEDSANGVYS
-1016 KDHTYETTDMGNVP
+1016 KD
-1030 STTLDFNDP
+1030 STFKTQAADYTHSATLDLNDP
-1039 NAWTNYETSVRA
+1039 NAWTNYATKVQGDA
-1051 AASKYSEDNITGQ
+1051 VTLNEDQ
-1064 QMLAALSTEKKAF
+1064 QQLMLANLEKDRQLF
-1077 EKAQEDYVSFYADN
+1077 IKAQQDYTQFYSDN

-1099 DAYIAKG
+1099 AAYIAKG
-1106 KEIPASLNED
+1106 KEIPESLNED
-1116 MKQSMEAAG
+1116 MKKSMEVAG
-1125 TYEATAN
+1125 TYETTAN

-1151 KAKEKGSDQTWKQV
+1151 KAKEKGSDQTWEQI

-1178 KNTGLSIEDVL
+1178 KDTGLSVEDVL

-1207 QESIEKLKIG
+1207 QESVEKLKVG

-1235 QTKGEDSLTDKE
+1235 QTKGQDSLTDKE
-1247 LQSLESLE
+1247 LTSLESLE

-1262 IKYATLATLR
+1262 TRYATLATLR

-1285 GREELRQQTIQES
+1285 GREQLRQQTIQES

-1313 TSFTS
+1313 SSFIS

-1326 VTVGVNFDDKDF
+1326 ITVGVNFDDKDF

-1391 VVDLMQTFPQLADS
+1391 VVDLMQTFPQLADVI
-1405 LLANSKRMS
+1405 LENSSRAS

-1420 TKAGFEAFKAAAMQE
+1420 TKAGFEAFKTAAMQE
-1435 MSIDSQLT
+1435 MATNSQVT
-1443 KEKINKQITE
+1443 KQKIENQITE
-1453 YNAEIN
+1453 YDAEIE

-1483 NLKQAA
+1483 DLKQAA
-1489 NEAIDELNTQ
+1489 NEAIDDLNTQ
-1499 MYNNAIELAT
+1499 MYNNAVELAT

-1561 ITNNE
+1561 IANNE
-1566 EYTPNLSAIDPSN
+1566 AYTPNLSAIDPSN
-1579 YRTKFKTSG
+1579 YHKKSKTSG
-1588 GDLTSEEITSDGI
+1588 GDLTNEEITSDGI
-1601 DDAALTKVNDIV
+1601 DNAALTKVNDIV

-1618 KDKLETYLTSLKAGK
+1618 RDKLETYLTSLKASK
-1633 ATLIGLFAQIDAA
+1633 ATLVGLIAQIDAA
-1646 NVALGDF
+1646 DVALGDF

-1658 SSKKGGATAAH
+1658 GSHSGSTTAH
-1669 IADIIDKLEDELDA
+1669 IADIIDKLTDELDA
-1683 YHNINI
+1683 YHDINI
-1689 EIQQLENEYSKL
+1689 EISRLGNSLDLLQSK
-1701 QDLAEELYGND
+1701 QKNLYGSD
-1712 LIKNYDKQLDNL
+1712 LLQNYADQITNI
-1724 NKQLDKQKEKLQIN
+1724 NTQYDKQKEKLKIN
-1738 KKVVADT
+1738 EQVLAHT
-1745 KAVVEAYNS
+1745 KDLMSNMS
-1754 TDVSGNPLT
+1754 LTDKNGNALT
-1763 AIFDEDGQIT
+1763 VQYGEDGQIS
-1773 NYNELLDALQTK
+1773 NYNEILESLK
-1785 INTKTDEYNA
+1785 EKYNA
-1795 LNYSGQQTESGKTLK
+1795 DVETYNKKDYENQNTEAGKTLK
-1810 QEIEQLTKDRELLKT
+1810 SNIEQEKKTYELLQT
-1825 HMDAYNTALNEDQQ
+1825 YMDAYNTALNETGPEAEKQMEELKNQLAEIYKTLGDISTYHIADRVKKDTSIVDSALDEAESALSSLQSQ
-1839 NILDQMQKVHEE
+1839 FENLESVSDGLFGDDFIAATNKAVAALNTKLLVGVLQLGKAIWNAKNDIDDTKDNMLDLASVLSGTKKSLDSLAKSDVFKDDKYGISSLINGLNNINFDPNNAKTWVESFKQISSLIEQFRDIE
-1851 ILEINQTMIDF
+1851 NQTIAAG
-1862 KSPKLSDYIEDIH
+1862 
-1875 LLTDTLNDLSSALN
+1875 DTSAYEQLQGLSSQLSSTVGTLAGSITSAASTIVNALIN
-1889 GIESL
+1889 FINVINTYSQQM
-1894 ISNSEIDTY
+1894 SEIRI
-1903 ASAWSEFGLDILETA
+1903 ARAN
-1918 GKLSETYDSFV
+1918 
-1929 KIQDSAINLK
+1929 IQADSAIEIDNM
-1939 QIFSQSKTNFKGI
+1939 ISK
-1952 AGKWTEQRNN
+1952 W
-1962 LQNQITAAQ
+1962 
-1971 EKQAAGKTL
+1971 
-1980 SQDELDL
+1980 QD
-1987 LGTGSEQINLYNQ
+1987 
-2000 NLNLLDTLS
+2000 
-2009 QRLDQI
+2009 
-2015 GQNFNLKDPKTWF
+2015 
-2028 NTVKDLSSY
+2028 
-2037 LKDFKGTITDLLNSG
+2037 
-2052 ASVNIG
+2052 
-2058 AVEDL
+2058 
-2063 SGVLN
+2063 
-2068 GLSSELSATLGSIT
+2068 
-2082 AGISLGVSV
+2082 
-2091 VSTIITALDNLTS
+2091 
-2104 AIQKV
+2104 
-2109 RVRMANE
+2109 
-2116 KAELANTEFDSMS
+2116 
-2129 QWMEFRKSL
+2129 FRKVM
-2138 EILTGNKSLGKLKQ
+2138 EHIKDNDYLGKLKQ
-2152 SIQDLTDLLQEF
+2152 DLRDIIELLTGDDSFDLTHIKDLDVDSF
-2164 GGGSSLDGVKTT
+2164 KAK
-2176 IDTFGTLKSRVDSLN
+2176 IDTASSGIQVLINQVNRLN
-2191 QSISDGSYKNTYAT
+2191 SNIEDGSYKKDYASGIL
-2205 FWKNGLSQALSDLK
+2205 WWYDDGLSKAI
-2219 KYTDDLMN
+2219 DDLN
-2227 QTEQV
+2227 NYSGS
-2232 QEILENWSSEFVNA
+2232 LEDSLEKIENLITDFQSNFINA
-2246 WSYIGD
+2246 WSEIGD
-2252 QMNKQVKRYETI
+2252 QLGRQVKRYETM
-2264 TDEIEHKKNMM
+2264 TNEIEHKKNMM

-2283 YEELESWYD
+2283 YSELESWYS

-2301 LSFEKQ
+2301 LEFEKQ
-2307 QVDYWKQRMSELEEG
+2307 QVDYWEKRTKELEEG
-2322 SEAWEEAESQWQSA
+2322 SEAWKEAESQWQSA

-2342 TLENAIQNIIDKY
+2342 TLENAVQNIINKY
-2355 SNAINKIFANMT
+2355 SNAVNKIFANMT
-2367 NQLTNGAGL
+2367 KQLTNGAGL

-2391 HYLDGINSI
+2391 HYLDGVNSI

-2496 NEAEQKLADAQNS
+2496 NEANQKLADAQNN
-2509 LYNFDKDQYSQNLSD
+2509 LYNFDKDQYSQNLSEI
-2524 MYSIYEEYMN
+2524 YSMYEEYQQ
-2534 KMKEI
+2534 KMIEI
-2539 ATNQNLDEKERQRQ
+2539 ANNSSLTQEEKERQLAKAR
-2553 LTELTQKY
+2553 QKY
-2561 QEYITGLTQDNE
+2561 IEYITNLTQDNE
-2573 QIRSNLAD
+2573 YIRQNLSD

-2593 AQDTTS
+2593 ARDITS

-2606 DYCEKA
+2606 NYCENA

-2636 KLKDFGLAFDEQ
+2636 RLKDFGLTFDEQ
-2648 TNALKVNWKGMT
+2648 TNTLKVNWKNMT
-2660 DSNKLDFSNC
+2660 DDNKQKFSDC
-2670 INTNV
+2670 MNTNV
-2675 TLWDSAMQ
+2675 PLWNSSMQ
-2683 DMINKINTDESSFK
+2683 SMIGRINSDENSLK
-2697 NMSVKA
+2697 NMSIKA
-2703 LDEIKQAQINYNK
+2703 LNEIKQAQIDYNK

-2722 AAIGGIDFT
+2722 TAIGGIDFT
-2731 KVNEGSTTWKSYMD
+2731 KINEGSEKWQKYITDIRDKNKEI
-2745 SINTSSGQIVSKY
+2745 INS
-2758 QQQATELINL
+2758 
-2768 NEKAKLYKE
+2768 NE
-2777 QWDQILANI
+2777 ILATKLIEVNNRLKETKETYDKI
-2786 KESVKQSQQI
+2786 KKDAEETLSAAQQ
-2796 QTSQAN
+2796 TAALNAN
-2802 NATKDD
+2802 KTKEKDLNQKYANAKA
-2808 IKGSTTKVTTTVGAV
+2808 GAVAGTTTVGV
-2823 GGTTAGA
+2823 GAGA
-2830 AIGFAVGGPL
+2830 AIGGAVGGIP
-2840 GALLGGLLGGGL
+2840 GAIVGGLIGGGIGLIGGLLG
-2852 GAAGGYVAGRF
+2852 F
-2863 DTGGYTGDW
+2863 DSGGYTGQW
-2872 TDSAADKKD
+2872 TDKGSTNN

-2917 GQALEAAN
+2917 GQALETAN

-2953 ATFPNVTNHNE
+2953 ATFPNVTDHNE
-2964 IELAMNNLMNTAS
+2964 IELAMNNLINTAS

>member
-257 KVAATDT
+257 KVAAADT

-278 ASDLEELSSGMA
+278 ASDLKELSSGMA

-348 LGNYSSK
+348 LGNYSGK

-462 DADTINSVT
+462 DADTINTVT

-520 LKSER
+520 LKSEK

-642 AENYSRLKAILK
+642 AENYSRLKAALK

-668 TMGAAYVENKKTV
+668 IMGAAYVENKKTV

-699 SSFKQGDDT
+699 GSFKQGDDT

-722 DAVNR
+722 DATNR

-810 KIISNPKN
+810 KTISNPKN
-818 IQGIIQIAGGLTSLT
+818 IQGIIQIAGGMTSFA
-833 ATISN
+833 ATVSN
-838 VQNIW
+838 AKNAW
-843 RVLNDDSI
+843 EVLNDKTLT
-851 SGTEKLTQ
+851 GTEKITQGLTS
-859 TITGLISS
+859 TGTALSGVVMGI
-867 VTSLLMMSNSLY
+867 NSLS
-879 KGLTA
+879 KGLA
-884 LGLASGPAGWTVVGI
+884 VLGLG
-899 LAAGAAIA
+899 
-907 GVVSWID
+907 
-914 KQSKATETS
+914 SKAAMGIAVAVMAVGAVIGIVTQAIEEHNKAAEKA
-923 RKKIAETSQEFEDA
+923 REKIANSSKEFEEA
-937 TANLKTYNDELKT
+937 TSNLKTYNDELKT

-955 EELAKIKQAD
+955 EELAKIKSAD
-965 LTSSQK
+965 LTNSQK
-971 EEIAN
+971 EEITN
-976 LTAQNALLETQ
+976 LQAQNALLETQ

-992 RKRQAAMNDTIDQ
+992 RKRQAAMDDTIDQ
-1005 YEEDSAKGLYS
+1005 YEEDSANGVYS
-1016 KDHTYETTDMGNVP
+1016 KD
-1030 STTLDFNDP
+1030 STFKTQAADYAHSATLDLNDP
-1039 NAWTNYETSVRA
+1039 NAWTNYATKVQGDA
-1051 AASKYSEDNITGQ
+1051 VTLNEDQ
-1064 QMLAALSTEKKAF
+1064 QQLMLANLEKDRQLF
-1077 EKAQEDYVSFYADN
+1077 IKAQQDYTQFYSDN

-1099 DAYIAKG
+1099 AAYIAKG
-1106 KEIPASLNED
+1106 KEIPESLNED
-1116 MKQSMEAAG
+1116 MKKSMEVAG
-1125 TYEATAN
+1125 TYETTAN

-1141 NESLWDDLTE
+1141 NESLWDNLTE
-1151 KAKEKGSDQTWKQV
+1151 KAKEKGSDQTWEQI

-1178 KNTGLSIEDVL
+1178 KDTGLSVEDVL

-1207 QESIEKLKIG
+1207 QESVEKLKVG

-1235 QTKGEDSLTDKE
+1235 QTKGQDSLTDKE
-1247 LQSLESLE
+1247 LTSLESLE

-1262 IKYATLATLR
+1262 TRYATLATLR

-1285 GREELRQQTIQES
+1285 GREQLRQQTIQES

-1313 TSFTS
+1313 SSFIS

-1326 VTVGVNFDDKDF
+1326 ITVGVNFDDKDF

-1391 VVDLMQTFPQLADS
+1391 VVDLMQTFPQLADVI
-1405 LLANSKRMS
+1405 LENSSRAS

-1420 TKAGFEAFKAAAMQE
+1420 TKAGFEAFKTAAMQE
-1435 MSIDSQLT
+1435 MATNSQVT
-1443 KEKINKQITE
+1443 KQKIENQITE
-1453 YNAEIN
+1453 YDAEIE

-1483 NLKQAA
+1483 DLKQAA
-1489 NEAIDELNTQ
+1489 NEAIDDLNTQ
-1499 MYNNAIELAT
+1499 MYNNAVELAT

-1561 ITNNE
+1561 IANNE
-1566 EYTPNLSAIDPSN
+1566 AYTPNLSAIDPSN
-1579 YRTKFKTSG
+1579 YHKKSKTSG
-1588 GDLTSEEITSDGI
+1588 GDLTNEEITSDGI
-1601 DDAALTKVNDIV
+1601 DNAALTKVNDIV

-1618 KDKLETYLTSLKAGK
+1618 RDKLETYLTSLKASK
-1633 ATLIGLFAQIDAA
+1633 ATLVGLIAQIDAA
-1646 NVALGDF
+1646 DVALGDF

-1658 SSKKGGATAAH
+1658 GSHSGSTTAH
-1669 IADIIDKLEDELDA
+1669 IADIIDKLTDELDA
-1683 YHNINI
+1683 YHDINI
-1689 EIQQLENEYSKL
+1689 EISRLGNSLDLLQSK
-1701 QDLAEELYGND
+1701 QKNLYGSD
-1712 LIKNYDKQLDNL
+1712 LLQNYADQITNI
-1724 NKQLDKQKEKLQIN
+1724 NTQYDKQKEKLKIN
-1738 KKVVADT
+1738 EQVLAHT
-1745 KAVVEAYNS
+1745 KDLMSNMS
-1754 TDVSGNPLT
+1754 LTDKNGNALT
-1763 AIFDEDGQIT
+1763 VQYGEDGQIS
-1773 NYNELLDALQTK
+1773 NYNEILESLK
-1785 INTKTDEYNA
+1785 EKYNA
-1795 LNYSGQQTESGKTLK
+1795 DVETYNKKDYENQNTEAGKTLK
-1810 QEIEQLTKDRELLKT
+1810 SNIEQEKKTYELLQT
-1825 HMDAYNTALNEDQQ
+1825 YMDAYNTALNETGPEAEKQMEELKNQLAEIYKTLGDISTYHIADRVKKDTSIVDSALDEAESALSSLQSQ
-1839 NILDQMQKVHEE
+1839 FENLESVSDGLFGDDFIAATNKAVAALNTKLLVGVLQLGKAIWNAKNDIDDTKDNMLDLASVLSGTKKSLDSLAKSDVFKDDKYGISSLINGLNNINFDPNNAKTWVESFKQISSLIEQFRDIE
-1851 ILEINQTMIDF
+1851 NQTIAAG
-1862 KSPKLSDYIEDIH
+1862 
-1875 LLTDTLNDLSSALN
+1875 DTSAYEQLQGLSSQLSSTVGTLAGSITSAASTIVNALIN
-1889 GIESL
+1889 FINVINTYSQQM
-1894 ISNSEIDTY
+1894 SEIRI
-1903 ASAWSEFGLDILETA
+1903 ARAN
-1918 GKLSETYDSFV
+1918 
-1929 KIQDSAINLK
+1929 IQADSAIEIDNM
-1939 QIFSQSKTNFKGI
+1939 ISK
-1952 AGKWTEQRNN
+1952 W
-1962 LQNQITAAQ
+1962 
-1971 EKQAAGKTL
+1971 
-1980 SQDELDL
+1980 QD
-1987 LGTGSEQINLYNQ
+1987 
-2000 NLNLLDTLS
+2000 
-2009 QRLDQI
+2009 
-2015 GQNFNLKDPKTWF
+2015 
-2028 NTVKDLSSY
+2028 
-2037 LKDFKGTITDLLNSG
+2037 
-2052 ASVNIG
+2052 
-2058 AVEDL
+2058 
-2063 SGVLN
+2063 
-2068 GLSSELSATLGSIT
+2068 
-2082 AGISLGVSV
+2082 
-2091 VSTIITALDNLTS
+2091 
-2104 AIQKV
+2104 
-2109 RVRMANE
+2109 
-2116 KAELANTEFDSMS
+2116 
-2129 QWMEFRKSL
+2129 FRKVM
-2138 EILTGNKSLGKLKQ
+2138 EHIKDNDYLGKLKQ
-2152 SIQDLTDLLQEF
+2152 DLRDIIELLTGDDSFDLTHIKDLDVDSF
-2164 GGGSSLDGVKTT
+2164 KAK
-2176 IDTFGTLKSRVDSLN
+2176 IDTASSGIQVLINQVNRLN
-2191 QSISDGSYKNTYAT
+2191 SNIGDGSYKKDYASGIL
-2205 FWKNGLSQALSDLK
+2205 WWYDDGLSKAI
-2219 KYTDDLMN
+2219 DDLN
-2227 QTEQV
+2227 NYSGS
-2232 QEILENWSSEFVNA
+2232 LEDSLEKIENLITDFQSNFINA
-2246 WSYIGD
+2246 WSEIGD
-2252 QMNKQVKRYETI
+2252 QLGRQVKRYETM
-2264 TDEIEHKKNMM
+2264 TNEIEHKKNMM

-2283 YEELESWYD
+2283 YSELESWYS

-2301 LSFEKQ
+2301 LEFEKQ
-2307 QVDYWKQRMSELEEG
+2307 QVDYWKKRTKELEEG
-2322 SEAWEEAESQWQSA
+2322 SEAWKEAESQWQSA

-2342 TLENAIQNIIDKY
+2342 ILENAVQNIINKY
-2355 SNAINKIFANMT
+2355 SNAVNKIFANMT
-2367 NQLTNGAGL
+2367 KQLTNGAGL

-2391 HYLDGINSI
+2391 HYLDGVNSI

-2496 NEAEQKLADAQNS
+2496 NEANQKLADAQNN
-2509 LYNFDKDQYSQNLSD
+2509 LYNFDKDQYSQNLSEI
-2524 MYSIYEEYMN
+2524 YSMYEEYQQ
-2534 KMKEI
+2534 KMIEI
-2539 ATNQNLDEKERQRQ
+2539 ANNSSLTQEEKERQLAEAR
-2553 LTELTQKY
+2553 QKY
-2561 QEYITGLTQDNE
+2561 IEYITNLTQDNE
-2573 QIRSNLAD
+2573 YIRQNLSD

-2593 AQDTTS
+2593 ARDITS

-2606 DYCEKA
+2606 NYCENA

-2636 KLKDFGLAFDEQ
+2636 RLKDFGLTFDEQ
-2648 TNALKVNWKGMT
+2648 TNTLKVNWKNMT
-2660 DSNKLDFSNC
+2660 DDNKQKFSDC
-2670 INTNV
+2670 MNTNV
-2675 TLWDSAMQ
+2675 PLWNSSMQ
-2683 DMINKINTDESSFK
+2683 QMIGRINSDDNSLK
-2697 NMSVKA
+2697 NMSIKA
-2703 LDEIKQAQINYNK
+2703 LNEIKQAQIDYNK

-2722 AAIGGIDFT
+2722 TAIGGIDFT
-2731 KVNEGSTTWKSYMD
+2731 KINEGSEKWQKYITDIRDKNKEI
-2745 SINTSSGQIVSKY
+2745 INS
-2758 QQQATELINL
+2758 
-2768 NEKAKLYKE
+2768 NE
-2777 QWDQILANI
+2777 ILATKLIEVNNRLKETKETYDKI
-2786 KESVKQSQQI
+2786 KKDAEETLSAAQQTAALNANKTKEEDLN
-2796 QTSQAN
+2796 QKYANAKAGAVAGTS
-2802 NATKDD
+2802 
-2808 IKGSTTKVTTTVGAV
+2808 TVGV
-2823 GGTTAGA
+2823 GAGA
-2830 AIGFAVGGPL
+2830 AIGGAVGGIP
-2840 GALLGGLLGGGL
+2840 GAIVGGLIGGGIGLIGGLLG
-2852 GAAGGYVAGRF
+2852 F
-2863 DTGGYTGDW
+2863 DSGGYTGQW
-2872 TDSAADKKD
+2872 TDKGSTNN

-2917 GQALEAAN
+2917 GQALETAN

-2953 ATFPNVTNHNE
+2953 ATFPNVTDHNE
-2964 IELAMNNLMNTAS
+2964 IELAMNNLINTAS

>member
-156 AKISGAVSYIERLDS
+156 AKISGAVSYVERLDS

-257 KVAATDT
+257 KVAAEDT

-600 VEYLKN
+600 VKYLKN
-606 HQSTQNLGLDKNDQ
+606 HQSTQNLGLDNNDQ

-642 AENYSRLKAILK
+642 AENYNRLKAALK

-681 QAFLETYKALQN
+681 QAFLETYQALQN
-693 EMKTNA
+693 EMRTNA
-699 SSFKQGDDT
+699 DSFKQGDAA
-708 LFASRVNEWQTALS
+708 LFASRDNEWQTELNKAIQ
-722 DAVNR
+722 R
-727 HSNDIGFQSLNGDSQ
+727 HKDDIGFQSLDRTDQSQ
-742 GQLTYLLTV
+742 LAYLLTV
-751 DDQLQT
+751 DDQLQA
-757 VFDNVS
+757 VFNDAS

-810 KIISNPKN
+810 KTISNPKN
-818 IQGIIQIAGGLTSLT
+818 IQGIIQIAGGMTSFA
-833 ATISN
+833 ATVSN
-838 VQNIW
+838 AKNAW
-843 RVLNDDSI
+843 EVLNDKTLT
-851 SGTEKLTQ
+851 GTEKITQ
-859 TITGLISS
+859 RITS
-867 VTSLLMMSNSLY
+867 VGTALSGVVMGVNNLS
-879 KGLTA
+879 KGLA
-884 LGLASGPAGWTVVGI
+884 VLGLG
-899 LAAGAAIA
+899 
-907 GVVSWID
+907 
-914 KQSKATETS
+914 SKAAMDIAVAVMAVGAVIGIVTQAIEEHNKAAEKA
-923 RKKIAETSQEFEDA
+923 REKIANSSKEFEEA
-937 TANLKTYNDELKT
+937 TSNLKTYNDELKT

-955 EELAKIKQAD
+955 EELAKIKSAD
-965 LTSSQK
+965 LTNSQK
-971 EEIAN
+971 EEITN
-976 LTAQNALLETQ
+976 LQAQNALLETQ

-992 RKRQAAMNDTIDQ
+992 RKRQAAMDDTIDQ
-1005 YEEDSAKGLYS
+1005 YEEDSANGIYS
-1016 KDHTYETTDMGNVP
+1016 KD
-1030 STTLDFNDP
+1030 STFKTQAADYAHSATLDLNDP
-1039 NAWTNYETSVRA
+1039 NAWTNYATKVQGDA
-1051 AASKYSEDNITGQ
+1051 ATLDEDQ
-1064 QMLAALSTEKKAF
+1064 QQLMLTNLEKDRQLF
-1077 EKAQEDYVSFYADN
+1077 IKAQQDYTQFYSDN

-1099 DAYIAKG
+1099 AAYIAKG
-1106 KEIPASLNED
+1106 KEIPESLNED
-1116 MKQSMEAAG
+1116 MKKSMEVAG
-1125 TYEATAN
+1125 TYETTAN

-1151 KAKEKGSDQTWKQV
+1151 KAKEKGSDQTWEQI

-1247 LQSLESLE
+1247 LTSLESLE

-1405 LLANSKRMS
+1405 LLANSKRAS

-1420 TKAGFEAFKAAAMQE
+1420 TKAGFEAFKTAAMQE
-1435 MSIDSQLT
+1435 MAADSQVT
-1443 KEKINKQITE
+1443 KQKIENQITE
-1453 YNAEIN
+1453 YDAEIK

-1483 NLKQAA
+1483 DLKQAA

-1499 MYNNAIELAT
+1499 MYNNAVELAT

-1561 ITNNE
+1561 IANNE
-1566 EYTPNLSAIDPSN
+1566 AYTPNLSAINPSN
-1579 YRTKFKTSG
+1579 YHKKSKTSG
-1588 GDLTSEEITSDGI
+1588 GNLTSEEITSDGI

-1618 KDKLETYLTSLKAGK
+1618 RDKLETYLTSLKAGK
-1633 ATLIGLFAQIDAA
+1633 ATLVGLIAQIDAA
-1646 NVALGDF
+1646 DIALGDF

-1701 QDLAEELYGND
+1701 QDLAKELYGND

-1785 INTKTDEYNA
+1785 INTKTDEYNT

-1851 ILEINQTMIDF
+1851 ILEINQAMIDF

-1962 LQNQITAAQ
+1962 LQSQITAAQ

-1987 LGTGSEQINLYNQ
+1987 LDTGSEQINLYNQ

-2068 GLSSELSATLGSIT
+2068 GLGSELSATLGSIT

-2205 FWKNGLSQALSDLK
+2205 FWKDGLSQALSDLK

-2355 SNAINKIFANMT
+2355 SNAVNKIFANMT

-2400 YQITSLQNKFMDA
+2400 YQITSLQNKFMNA

-2553 LTELTQKY
+2553 LTKLTQKY

-2593 AQDTTS
+2593 ARDTTS

-2660 DSNKLDFSNC
+2660 DSNKSDFSNC

-2675 TLWDSAMQ
+2675 PLWDSAMQ
-2683 DMINKINTDESSFK
+2683 SMINKINTDENSFK

-2716 EIEATK
+2716 EVEATK

-2745 SINTSSGQIVSKY
+2745 SINTSSGQIASKY

-2777 QWDQILANI
+2777 QWDQILADI

-2808 IKGSTTKVTTTVGAV
+2808 IKGSTTKVTTAVGAA
-2823 GGTTAGA
+2823 GGVAAGA
-2830 AIGFAVGGPL
+2830 AIGFTVGGPL
-2840 GALLGGLLGGGL
+2840 GAFLGGLLGGGL

-2917 GQALEAAN
+2917 GQALETAN
-2925 SYTSDLDTATPIV
+2925 SYTSDLDTTAPIV

-2953 ATFPNVTNHNE
+2953 ATFPNVTDHNE

>member
-94 QIYDNFNKVGTTGQN
+94 QIYDNFNKIGTTGQN

-257 KVAATDT
+257 KVAAEDT

-278 ASDLEELSSGMA
+278 ASDLKELSSGMA

-348 LGNYSSK
+348 LGNYSGK

-405 NNLIALFDNWEEYQS
+405 NNLIALFDNWKEYQS

-462 DADTINSVT
+462 DADTINTVT

-642 AENYSRLKAILK
+642 AENYSRLKAALK
-654 DTDLAYDDELQNTK
+654 DTNLAYDDELQNTK
-668 TMGAAYVENKKTV
+668 IMGAAYVENKKTV

-699 SSFKQGDDT
+699 GSFKQGDDT

-722 DAVNR
+722 DATNR

-763 GSFSR
+763 SSFSR

-810 KIISNPKN
+810 KTISNPKN
-818 IQGIIQIAGGLTSLT
+818 IQGIIQIAGGMTSFA
-833 ATISN
+833 ATVSN
-838 VQNIW
+838 AKNAW
-843 RVLNDDSI
+843 EVLNDKTLT
-851 SGTEKLTQ
+851 GTEKITQGLTS
-859 TITGLISS
+859 TGTALSGVVMGI
-867 VTSLLMMSNSLY
+867 NSLS
-879 KGLTA
+879 KGLA
-884 LGLASGPAGWTVVGI
+884 VLGLG
-899 LAAGAAIA
+899 
-907 GVVSWID
+907 
-914 KQSKATETS
+914 SKAAMGIAVAVMAVGAVIGIVTQAIEEHNKAAEKA
-923 RKKIAETSQEFEDA
+923 REKIANSSKEFEEA
-937 TANLKTYNDELKT
+937 TSNLKTYNDELKT

-955 EELAKIKQAD
+955 EELAKIKSAD
-965 LTSSQK
+965 LTNSQK
-971 EEIAN
+971 EEITN
-976 LTAQNALLETQ
+976 LQAQNALLETQ

-992 RKRQAAMNDTIDQ
+992 RKRQAAMDDTIDQ
-1005 YEEDSAKGLYS
+1005 YEEDSANGVYS
-1016 KDHTYETTDMGNVP
+1016 KD
-1030 STTLDFNDP
+1030 STFKTQAADYAHSATLDLNDP
-1039 NAWTNYETSVRA
+1039 NAWTNYAIKVQGDAVTLN
-1051 AASKYSEDNITGQ
+1051 EDQ
-1064 QMLAALSTEKKAF
+1064 QQLMLANLEKDRQLF
-1077 EKAQEDYVSFYADN
+1077 IKAQQDYTQFYSDN

-1099 DAYIAKG
+1099 AAYIAKG
-1106 KEIPASLNED
+1106 KEIPESLNED
-1116 MKQSMEAAG
+1116 MKKSMEVAG
-1125 TYEATAN
+1125 TYETTAN

-1151 KAKEKGSDQTWKQV
+1151 KAKEKGSDQTWEQI

-1178 KNTGLSIEDVL
+1178 KDTGLSVEDIL

-1207 QESIEKLKIG
+1207 QESVEKLKVG

-1223 NVTALSE
+1223 NVIALSE

-1235 QTKGEDSLTDKE
+1235 QTKGQDSLTDKE
-1247 LQSLESLE
+1247 LTSLESLE

-1262 IKYATLATLR
+1262 TRYATLATLR

-1285 GREELRQQTIQES
+1285 GREQLRQQTIQES

-1313 TSFTS
+1313 SSFIS

-1326 VTVGVNFDDKDF
+1326 ITVGVNFDDKDF

-1391 VVDLMQTFPQLADS
+1391 VVDLMQTFPQLADVI
-1405 LLANSKRMS
+1405 LENSSRAS

-1420 TKAGFEAFKAAAMQE
+1420 TKAGFEAFKTAAMQE
-1435 MSIDSQLT
+1435 MATNSQVT
-1443 KEKINKQITE
+1443 KQKIENQITE
-1453 YNAEIN
+1453 YDAEIE

-1483 NLKQAA
+1483 DLKQAA
-1489 NEAIDELNTQ
+1489 NEAIDDLNTQ
-1499 MYNNAIELAT
+1499 MYNNAVELST

-1561 ITNNE
+1561 IANNE
-1566 EYTPNLSAIDPSN
+1566 AYTPNLSAIDPSN
-1579 YRTKFKTSG
+1579 YHKKSKTSG
-1588 GDLTSEEITSDGI
+1588 GDLTNEEITSDGI
-1601 DDAALTKVNDIV
+1601 DNAALTKVNDIV

-1618 KDKLETYLTSLKAGK
+1618 RDKLETYLTSLKASK
-1633 ATLIGLFAQIDAA
+1633 ATLVGLIAQIDAA
-1646 NVALGDF
+1646 DVALGDF

-1658 SSKKGGATAAH
+1658 GSHSGSTTAH
-1669 IADIIDKLEDELDA
+1669 IADIIDKLTDELDA
-1683 YHNINI
+1683 YHDINI
-1689 EIQQLENEYSKL
+1689 EISRLGNSLDLLQSK
-1701 QDLAEELYGND
+1701 QKNLYGSD
-1712 LIKNYDKQLDNL
+1712 LLQNYADQITNI
-1724 NKQLDKQKEKLQIN
+1724 NTQYDKQKEKLKIN
-1738 KKVVADT
+1738 EQVLAHT
-1745 KAVVEAYNS
+1745 KDLMSNMS
-1754 TDVSGNPLT
+1754 LTDKNGNALT
-1763 AIFDEDGQIT
+1763 VQYGEDGQIS
-1773 NYNELLDALQTK
+1773 NYNEILESLK
-1785 INTKTDEYNA
+1785 EKYNA
-1795 LNYSGQQTESGKTLK
+1795 DVETYNKKDYENQNTEAGKTLK
-1810 QEIEQLTKDRELLKT
+1810 SNIEQEKKTYELLQT
-1825 HMDAYNTALNEDQQ
+1825 YMDAYNTALNETGPEAEKQMEELKNQLAEIYKTLGDISTYHIADRVKKDTSIVDSALDEAESALSSLQSQ
-1839 NILDQMQKVHEE
+1839 FENLESVSDGLFGDDFIAATNKAVAALNTKLLVGVLQLGKAIWNAKNDIDDTKDNMLDLASVLSGTKKSLDSLAKSDVFKDDKYGISSLINGLNNINFDPNNAKTWVESFKQISSLIEQFRDIE
-1851 ILEINQTMIDF
+1851 NQTIAAG
-1862 KSPKLSDYIEDIH
+1862 
-1875 LLTDTLNDLSSALN
+1875 DTSAYEQLQGLSSQLSSTVGTLAGSITSAASTIVNALIN
-1889 GIESL
+1889 FINVINTYSQQM
-1894 ISNSEIDTY
+1894 SEIRI
-1903 ASAWSEFGLDILETA
+1903 ARAN
-1918 GKLSETYDSFV
+1918 
-1929 KIQDSAINLK
+1929 IQADSAIEIDNM
-1939 QIFSQSKTNFKGI
+1939 ISK
-1952 AGKWTEQRNN
+1952 W
-1962 LQNQITAAQ
+1962 
-1971 EKQAAGKTL
+1971 
-1980 SQDELDL
+1980 QD
-1987 LGTGSEQINLYNQ
+1987 
-2000 NLNLLDTLS
+2000 
-2009 QRLDQI
+2009 
-2015 GQNFNLKDPKTWF
+2015 
-2028 NTVKDLSSY
+2028 
-2037 LKDFKGTITDLLNSG
+2037 
-2052 ASVNIG
+2052 
-2058 AVEDL
+2058 
-2063 SGVLN
+2063 
-2068 GLSSELSATLGSIT
+2068 
-2082 AGISLGVSV
+2082 
-2091 VSTIITALDNLTS
+2091 
-2104 AIQKV
+2104 
-2109 RVRMANE
+2109 
-2116 KAELANTEFDSMS
+2116 
-2129 QWMEFRKSL
+2129 FRKVM
-2138 EILTGNKSLGKLKQ
+2138 EHIKDNDYLGKLKQ
-2152 SIQDLTDLLQEF
+2152 DLRDIIELLTGDDSFDLTHIKDLDVDSF
-2164 GGGSSLDGVKTT
+2164 KAK
-2176 IDTFGTLKSRVDSLN
+2176 IDTASSGIQVLINQVNRLN
-2191 QSISDGSYKNTYAT
+2191 SNIEDGSYKKDYASGIL
-2205 FWKNGLSQALSDLK
+2205 WWYDDGLSKAI
-2219 KYTDDLMN
+2219 DDLN
-2227 QTEQV
+2227 NYSGS
-2232 QEILENWSSEFVNA
+2232 LEDSLEKIENLITDFQSNFINA
-2246 WSYIGD
+2246 WSEIGD
-2252 QMNKQVKRYETI
+2252 QLGRQVKRYETM
-2264 TDEIEHKKNMM
+2264 TNEIEHKKNMM

-2283 YEELESWYD
+2283 YSELESWYS

-2301 LSFEKQ
+2301 LEFEKQ
-2307 QVDYWKQRMSELEEG
+2307 QVDYWEKRTKELEEG
-2322 SEAWEEAESQWQSA
+2322 SEAWKEAESQWQSA

-2342 TLENAIQNIIDKY
+2342 ILENAVQNIINKY
-2355 SNAINKIFANMT
+2355 SNAVNKIFANMT
-2367 NQLTNGAGL
+2367 KQLTNGAGL

-2391 HYLDGINSI
+2391 HYLDGVNSI

-2496 NEAEQKLADAQNS
+2496 NEANQKLADAQNN
-2509 LYNFDKDQYSQNLSD
+2509 LYNFDKDQYSQNLSEI
-2524 MYSIYEEYMN
+2524 YSMYEEYQQ
-2534 KMKEI
+2534 KMIEI
-2539 ATNQNLDEKERQRQ
+2539 ANNSSLTQEEKERQLAEAR
-2553 LTELTQKY
+2553 QKY
-2561 QEYITGLTQDNE
+2561 IKYITNLTQDNE
-2573 QIRSNLAD
+2573 YIRQNLSD

-2593 AQDTTS
+2593 ARDITS

-2606 DYCEKA
+2606 NYCENA

-2636 KLKDFGLAFDEQ
+2636 RLKDFGLTFDEQ
-2648 TNALKVNWKGMT
+2648 TNTLKVNWKNMT
-2660 DSNKLDFSNC
+2660 DDNKQKFSDC
-2670 INTNV
+2670 MNTNV
-2675 TLWDSAMQ
+2675 PLWNSSMQ
-2683 DMINKINTDESSFK
+2683 SMIGRINSDENSLK
-2697 NMSVKA
+2697 NMSIKA
-2703 LDEIKQAQINYNK
+2703 LNEIKQAQIDYNK

-2722 AAIGGIDFT
+2722 TAIGGIDFT
-2731 KVNEGSTTWKSYMD
+2731 KINED
-2745 SINTSSGQIVSKY
+2745 SEKWQKYITDIRDKNKEIINS
-2758 QQQATELINL
+2758 
-2768 NEKAKLYKE
+2768 NE
-2777 QWDQILANI
+2777 ILATKLIEVNNRLKETKETYDKI
-2786 KESVKQSQQI
+2786 KKDAEETLSAAQK
-2796 QTSQAN
+2796 TAALNAN
-2802 NATKDD
+2802 KTKEEDLNQKYANAKA
-2808 IKGSTTKVTTTVGAV
+2808 GAVAGTTTVGV
-2823 GGTTAGA
+2823 GAGA
-2830 AIGFAVGGPL
+2830 AIGGAVGGIP
-2840 GALLGGLLGGGL
+2840 GAIVGGLIGGGIGLIGGLLG
-2852 GAAGGYVAGRF
+2852 F
-2863 DTGGYTGDW
+2863 DSGGYTGQW
-2872 TDSAADKKD
+2872 TDKGSTNN

-2917 GQALEAAN
+2917 GQALETAN

-2953 ATFPNVTNHNE
+2953 ATFPNVTDHNE
-2964 IELAMNNLMNTAS
+2964 IELAMNNLINTAS

>member
-1 MANNTRKRIQYDVG
+1 MANNTRKRIQYNVG

-82 NAELAKSNLTVK
+82 NTELAKSNLTVK

-144 WNAASGAVNTLT
+144 WDASSAAVNTLT
-156 AKISGAVSYIERLDS
+156 SKISGAVSYIERLDS

-190 AVKANKAAE
+190 AIKANKAAE
-199 NLGKSTLDYT
+199 SLGKSTLDYT

-257 KVAATDT
+257 KVAAEDT
-264 EEYVDKLAAVGAAT
+264 EEYVDKLAAVGAST

-405 NNLIALFDNWEEYQS
+405 NNLIALFDNWEQYQS

-428 AGTLQKQQN
+428 AGTLQQQQN

-462 DADTINSVT
+462 DADTINTVT

-492 GVLLNLGAIATNVFS
+492 GALLNLGAIATNVFS

-543 NKTYDEESRAIAQM
+543 NKAYDEESRAIAQM

-606 HQSTQNLGLDKNDQ
+606 HQSTQNLGLDNNDQ

-668 TMGAAYVENKKTV
+668 TMSAAYVENKKTV
-681 QAFLETYKALQN
+681 QAFLETYQALQN
-693 EMKTNA
+693 EMRTNA
-699 SSFKQGDDT
+699 DSFKQGDAA
-708 LFASRVNEWQTALS
+708 LFASRDNEWQTELNKAIQ
-722 DAVNR
+722 R
-727 HSNDIGFQSLNGDSQ
+727 HKDDIGFQSLDGTDQSQ
-742 GQLTYLLTV
+742 LAYLLTV
-751 DDQLQT
+751 DDQLQA
-757 VFDNVS
+757 VFNDAS

-793 VLNTKISE
+793 VLNAKINE

-810 KIISNPKN
+810 KTISNPKN

-838 VQNIW
+838 VQNVW

-859 TITGLISS
+859 TITGLTSS

-879 KGLTA
+879 KGLTT
-884 LGLASGPAGWTVVGI
+884 LGLASGPAGQTVAGI

-914 KQSKATETS
+914 KQNKVTETS

-937 TANLKTYNDELKT
+937 TVNLKTYNDELKT

-992 RKRQAAMNDTIDQ
+992 RKRQAAMDDTIDQ
-1005 YEEDSAKGLYS
+1005 YEEDSASGVYS
-1016 KDHTYETTDMGNVP
+1016 KD
-1030 STTLDFNDP
+1030 STFKTQAADYAHSATLDLNDP
-1039 NAWTNYETSVRA
+1039 NAWTNYATKVQGDA
-1051 AASKYSEDNITGQ
+1051 ATLDEDQ
-1064 QMLAALSTEKKAF
+1064 QKLMLTNLEKDRQLF
-1077 EKAQEDYVSFYADN
+1077 IKAQQDYTQFYSNN

-1099 DAYIAKG
+1099 AAYIAKG
-1106 KEIPASLNED
+1106 KEIPESLNED
-1116 MKQSMEAAG
+1116 MKKYMEVVG
-1125 TYEATAN
+1125 TYETTAN
-1132 SLVQQIVGD
+1132 SLVQQVVGD

-1178 KNTGLSIEDVL
+1178 KDTGLSVEDVL

-1207 QESIEKLKIG
+1207 QESIEKLKVG
-1217 TTVTDE
+1217 TIVTDE

-1235 QTKGEDSLTDKE
+1235 QTKGADSLTDKE
-1247 LQSLESLE
+1247 LKSLESLE

-1262 IKYATLATLR
+1262 IKYSTLATLR
-1272 KTNEQEYIKLLKE
+1272 RTNEQEYIKLLKE
-1285 GREELRQQTIQES
+1285 GREQLRQQTIQES

-1326 VTVGVNFDDKDF
+1326 VTVGINFDNKDF

-1354 QVNTDMQESTNE
+1354 QINTDMQESTNE

-1376 AFNKIDKNLKMSGES
+1376 AFNKIDKNLKISGES

-1405 LLANSKRMS
+1405 LLANSKRAS

-1420 TKAGFEAFKAAAMQE
+1420 TKAGFEAFKTAAMQE
-1435 MSIDSQLT
+1435 MAADSQVT
-1443 KEKINKQITE
+1443 KQKIENQITE
-1453 YNAEIN
+1453 YDAEIE

-1466 ALDTY
+1466 ALGTY

-1483 NLKQAA
+1483 DLKQAA

-1499 MYNNAIELAT
+1499 MYNNAVELAT

-1561 ITNNE
+1561 VINNE
-1566 EYTPNLSAIDPSN
+1566 EYTSNLSAIDPSN

-1588 GDLTSEEITSDGI
+1588 GNLTSEEITSEGI
-1601 DDAALTKVNDIV
+1601 NDAALTKVNDIV

-1618 KDKLETYLTSLKAGK
+1618 RDKLETYLTSLKAGK
-1633 ATLIGLFAQIDAA
+1633 ATLVGLIAQIDAA
-1646 NVALGDF
+1646 DVALGDF

-1658 SSKKGGATAAH
+1658 SSNSGSTTAAH

-1701 QDLAEELYGND
+1701 QDLAKELYGND

-1745 KAVVEAYNS
+1745 KSVVEAYNS
-1754 TDVSGNPLT
+1754 MDANGNPLT
-1763 AIFDEDGQIT
+1763 AVFDKDGQIT

-1785 INTKTDEYNA
+1785 INIKTNEYNA
-1795 LNYSGQQTESGKTLK
+1795 LDYSNQQTESGKTLK
-1810 QEIEQLTKDRELLKT
+1810 QEIEQLTKDRELLKA
-1825 HMDAYNTALNEDQQ
+1825 HMDAYNTALNEDYQ
-1839 NILDQMQKVHEE
+1839 NILNEMQKVHEE
-1851 ILEINQTMIDF
+1851 ILEINQAMIDF

-1875 LLTDTLNDLSSALN
+1875 LLTDTLNDLSSALG
-1889 GIESL
+1889 GIENL

-1903 ASAWSEFGLDILETA
+1903 ASAWSEFGLDIVETA

-1929 KIQDSAINLK
+1929 KIQDSAISLK
-1939 QIFSQSKTNFKGI
+1939 QVFSQSKTNFKGI
-1952 AGKWTEQRNN
+1952 AGKWTEQRDN
-1962 LQNQITAAQ
+1962 LQSQITAAQ
-1971 EKQAAGKTL
+1971 EKQAAGKAL

-1987 LGTGSEQINLYNQ
+1987 LSTGSEQINLYNQ

-2037 LKDFKGTITDLLNSG
+2037 LTDFKGTITDLLNSG

-2068 GLSSELSATLGSIT
+2068 GLGSELSATLGSIT

-2116 KAELANTEFDSMS
+2116 KAELANTELDSMS

-2152 SIQDLTDLLQEF
+2152 NIQDLTDLLQEF
-2164 GGGSSLDGVKTT
+2164 GGGSSLDGIKTT
-2176 IDTFGTLKSRVDSLN
+2176 IDIFGTLKSRVDSLN
-2191 QSISDGSYKNTYAT
+2191 QSINDGSYKNTYAT
-2205 FWKNGLSQALSDLK
+2205 FWKDGLSQALSDLK

-2246 WSYIGD
+2246 WSYIGN

-2264 TDEIEHKKNMM
+2264 TNEIEHKKNMM

-2283 YEELESWYD
+2283 YDELESWYN

-2307 QVDYWKQRMSELEEG
+2307 QVDYWKQRMDELEEG

-2342 TLENAIQNIIDKY
+2342 TLENTIQNIIDKY

-2449 ERAEKLLDIETARQ
+2449 ERAEKLLDIEIARQ
-2463 ALKDAQNNNS
+2463 ALKDAQSNNS

-2488 YVADEDAI
+2488 YVTDEDTI

-2524 MYSIYEEYMN
+2524 MYSIYEEYIN

-2539 ATNQNLDEKERQRQ
+2539 ATNQNLDEEERQRQ

-2561 QEYITGLTQDNE
+2561 QEYITSLTQDNE

-2587 FANQEI
+2587 FTNQEI
-2593 AQDTTS
+2593 AQDITS

-2612 GLSFDATT
+2612 GLSFDTTT
-2620 GKMTTDIS
+2620 GQMITDIS
-2628 SLSEESKN
+2628 NLSEESKN
-2636 KLKDFGLAFDEQ
+2636 KLKDFGLTFDEQ
-2648 TNALKVNWKGMT
+2648 TNALKINWKNMT

-2675 TLWDSAMQ
+2675 PLWNSAMQ
-2683 DMINKINTDESSFK
+2683 SMINKINTDENSFK

-2716 EIEATK
+2716 EVEATK

-2731 KVNEGSTTWKSYMD
+2731 KVNEGSTIWKSYMD

-2777 QWDQILANI
+2777 QWDQILADI

-2808 IKGSTTKVTTTVGAV
+2808 IKGSTTKVTTAV
-2823 GGTTAGA
+2823 GTAGGAATGA
-2830 AIGFAVGGPL
+2830 AIGAAVGGPV
-2840 GALLGGLLGGGL
+2840 GALIGGGI
-2852 GAAGGYVAGRF
+2852 GAVAGAIGGWLFGRF

-2872 TDSAADKKD
+2872 TDSTADKKN

-2917 GQALEAAN
+2917 GQALETAN

-2953 ATFPNVTNHNE
+2953 ATFPNVTDHNE

>member
-71 PKINSVNITKF
+71 SKINSVNITKF

-257 KVAATDT
+257 KVAAADT

-348 LGNYSSK
+348 LGNYSGK

-378 EIGNNWKN
+378 EIGNDWKN

-462 DADTINSVT
+462 DADTINTVT

-520 LKSER
+520 LKSEK

-642 AENYSRLKAILK
+642 AENYSRLKAALK
-654 DTDLAYDDELQNTK
+654 DTDLTYDDELQNTK
-668 TMGAAYVENKKTV
+668 IMGAAYVENKKTV

-699 SSFKQGDDT
+699 GSFKQGDDT

-722 DAVNR
+722 DATNR

-810 KIISNPKN
+810 KTISNPKN
-818 IQGIIQIAGGLTSLT
+818 IQGIIQIAGGMTSFA
-833 ATISN
+833 ATVSN
-838 VQNIW
+838 AKNAW
-843 RVLNDDSI
+843 EVLNDKTLT
-851 SGTEKLTQ
+851 GTEKITQGLTS
-859 TITGLISS
+859 TGTALSGVVMGI
-867 VTSLLMMSNSLY
+867 NSLS
-879 KGLTA
+879 KGLA
-884 LGLASGPAGWTVVGI
+884 VLGLG
-899 LAAGAAIA
+899 
-907 GVVSWID
+907 
-914 KQSKATETS
+914 SKAAMGIAVAVMAVGAVIGIVTQAIEEHNKAAEKA
-923 RKKIAETSQEFEDA
+923 REKIANSSKEFEEA
-937 TANLKTYNDELKT
+937 TSNLKTYNDELKT

-955 EELAKIKQAD
+955 EELAKIKSAD
-965 LTSSQK
+965 LTNSQK
-971 EEIAN
+971 EEITN
-976 LTAQNALLETQ
+976 LQAQNALLETQ

-992 RKRQAAMNDTIDQ
+992 RKRQAAMDDTIDQ
-1005 YEEDSAKGLYS
+1005 YEEDSANGVYS
-1016 KDHTYETTDMGNVP
+1016 KD
-1030 STTLDFNDP
+1030 STFKTQAADYAHSATLDLNDP
-1039 NAWTNYETSVRA
+1039 NAWTNYATKVQGDA
-1051 AASKYSEDNITGQ
+1051 VTLNEDQ
-1064 QMLAALSTEKKAF
+1064 QQLMLANLEKDRQLF
-1077 EKAQEDYVSFYADN
+1077 IKAQQDYTQFYSDN

-1099 DAYIAKG
+1099 AAYIAKG
-1106 KEIPASLNED
+1106 KEIPESLNED
-1116 MKQSMEAAG
+1116 MKKSMEVAG
-1125 TYEATAN
+1125 TYETTAN

-1151 KAKEKGSDQTWKQV
+1151 KAKEKGSDQTWEQI

-1178 KNTGLSIEDVL
+1178 KDTGLSVEDVL
-1189 TTALGDGTQSFD
+1189 TTALGDGTQSFN

-1207 QESIEKLKIG
+1207 QESVEKLKVG

-1223 NVTALSE
+1223 NVIALSE

-1235 QTKGEDSLTDKE
+1235 QTKGQDSLTDKE
-1247 LQSLESLE
+1247 LTSLESLE

-1262 IKYATLATLR
+1262 TRYATLATLR

-1285 GREELRQQTIQES
+1285 GREQLRQQTIQES

-1313 TSFTS
+1313 SSFIS

-1326 VTVGVNFDDKDF
+1326 ITVGVNFDDKDF

-1391 VVDLMQTFPQLADS
+1391 VVDLMQTFPQLADVI
-1405 LLANSKRMS
+1405 LENSSRAS

-1420 TKAGFEAFKAAAMQE
+1420 TKAGFEAFKTAAMQE
-1435 MSIDSQLT
+1435 MATNSQVT
-1443 KEKINKQITE
+1443 KQKIENQITE
-1453 YNAEIN
+1453 YDAEIE

-1483 NLKQAA
+1483 DLKQAA
-1489 NEAIDELNTQ
+1489 NEAIDDLNTQ
-1499 MYNNAIELAT
+1499 MYNNAVELST

-1561 ITNNE
+1561 IANNE
-1566 EYTPNLSAIDPSN
+1566 AYTPNLSAIDPSN
-1579 YRTKFKTSG
+1579 YHKKSKTSG
-1588 GDLTSEEITSDGI
+1588 GDLTNEEITSDGI
-1601 DDAALTKVNDIV
+1601 DNAALTKVNDIV

-1618 KDKLETYLTSLKAGK
+1618 RDKLETYLTSLKASK
-1633 ATLIGLFAQIDAA
+1633 ATLVGLIAQIDAA
-1646 NVALGDF
+1646 DVALGDF

-1658 SSKKGGATAAH
+1658 GSHSGSTTAH
-1669 IADIIDKLEDELDA
+1669 IADIIDKLTDELDA
-1683 YHNINI
+1683 YHDINI
-1689 EIQQLENEYSKL
+1689 EISHLGNSLDLLQSK
-1701 QDLAEELYGND
+1701 QKNLYGSD
-1712 LIKNYDKQLDNL
+1712 LLQNYADQITNI
-1724 NKQLDKQKEKLQIN
+1724 NTQYDKQKEKLKIN
-1738 KKVVADT
+1738 EQVLAHT
-1745 KAVVEAYNS
+1745 KDLMSNMS
-1754 TDVSGNPLT
+1754 LTDKNGNALT
-1763 AIFDEDGQIT
+1763 VQYGEDGQIS
-1773 NYNELLDALQTK
+1773 NYNEILESLK
-1785 INTKTDEYNA
+1785 EKYNA
-1795 LNYSGQQTESGKTLK
+1795 DVETYNKKDYENQNTEAGKTLK
-1810 QEIEQLTKDRELLKT
+1810 SNIEQEKKTYELLQT
-1825 HMDAYNTALNEDQQ
+1825 YMDAYNTALNETGPEAEKQMEELKNQLAEIYKTLGDISTYHIADRVKKDTSIVDSALDEAESALSSLQSQ
-1839 NILDQMQKVHEE
+1839 FENLESVSDGLFGDDFIAATNKAVAALNTKLLVGVLQLGKAIWNAKNDIDNTKDNMLDLASVLSGTKKSLDSLAKSDVFKDDKYGISSLINGLNNINFDPNNAKTWVESFKQISSLIEQFRDIE
-1851 ILEINQTMIDF
+1851 NQTIAAG
-1862 KSPKLSDYIEDIH
+1862 
-1875 LLTDTLNDLSSALN
+1875 DTSAYEQLQGLSSQLSSTVGTLAGSITSAASTIVNALIN
-1889 GIESL
+1889 FINVINTYSQQM
-1894 ISNSEIDTY
+1894 SEIRI
-1903 ASAWSEFGLDILETA
+1903 ARAN
-1918 GKLSETYDSFV
+1918 
-1929 KIQDSAINLK
+1929 IQADSAIEIDNM
-1939 QIFSQSKTNFKGI
+1939 ISK
-1952 AGKWTEQRNN
+1952 W
-1962 LQNQITAAQ
+1962 
-1971 EKQAAGKTL
+1971 
-1980 SQDELDL
+1980 QD
-1987 LGTGSEQINLYNQ
+1987 
-2000 NLNLLDTLS
+2000 
-2009 QRLDQI
+2009 
-2015 GQNFNLKDPKTWF
+2015 
-2028 NTVKDLSSY
+2028 
-2037 LKDFKGTITDLLNSG
+2037 
-2052 ASVNIG
+2052 
-2058 AVEDL
+2058 
-2063 SGVLN
+2063 
-2068 GLSSELSATLGSIT
+2068 
-2082 AGISLGVSV
+2082 
-2091 VSTIITALDNLTS
+2091 
-2104 AIQKV
+2104 
-2109 RVRMANE
+2109 
-2116 KAELANTEFDSMS
+2116 
-2129 QWMEFRKSL
+2129 FRKVM
-2138 EILTGNKSLGKLKQ
+2138 EHIKDNDYLGKLKQ
-2152 SIQDLTDLLQEF
+2152 DLRDIIELLTGDDSFDLTHIKDLDVDSF
-2164 GGGSSLDGVKTT
+2164 KAK
-2176 IDTFGTLKSRVDSLN
+2176 IDTASSGIQVLINQVNRLN
-2191 QSISDGSYKNTYAT
+2191 SNIGDGSYKKDYASGIL
-2205 FWKNGLSQALSDLK
+2205 WWYDDGLSKAI
-2219 KYTDDLMN
+2219 DDLN
-2227 QTEQV
+2227 NYSGS
-2232 QEILENWSSEFVNA
+2232 LEDSLEKIENLITDFQSNFINA
-2246 WSYIGD
+2246 WSEIGD
-2252 QMNKQVKRYETI
+2252 QLGRQVKRYETM
-2264 TDEIEHKKNMM
+2264 TNEIEHKKNMM

-2283 YEELESWYD
+2283 YSELESWYS

-2301 LSFEKQ
+2301 LEFEKQ
-2307 QVDYWKQRMSELEEG
+2307 QVDYWEKRTKELEEG
-2322 SEAWEEAESQWQSA
+2322 SEAWKEAESQWQSA

-2342 TLENAIQNIIDKY
+2342 ILENAVQNIINKY
-2355 SNAINKIFANMT
+2355 SNAVNKIFANMT
-2367 NQLTNGAGL
+2367 KQLTNGAGL

-2391 HYLDGINSI
+2391 HYLDGVNSI

-2428 KLMDEQLADL
+2428 KLMDEQLVDL

-2496 NEAEQKLADAQNS
+2496 NEANQKLADAQNN
-2509 LYNFDKDQYSQNLSD
+2509 LYNFDKDQYSQNLSEI
-2524 MYSIYEEYMN
+2524 YSMYEEYQQ
-2534 KMKEI
+2534 KMIEI
-2539 ATNQNLDEKERQRQ
+2539 ANNSSLTQEEKERQLAEAR
-2553 LTELTQKY
+2553 QKY
-2561 QEYITGLTQDNE
+2561 IEYITNLTQDNE
-2573 QIRSNLAD
+2573 YIRQNLSD

-2593 AQDTTS
+2593 ARDITS

-2606 DYCEKA
+2606 NYCENA

-2636 KLKDFGLAFDEQ
+2636 RLKDFGLTFDEQ
-2648 TNALKVNWKGMT
+2648 TNTLKVNWKNMT
-2660 DSNKLDFSNC
+2660 DDNKQKFSDC
-2670 INTNV
+2670 MNTNV
-2675 TLWDSAMQ
+2675 PLWNSSMQ
-2683 DMINKINTDESSFK
+2683 SMIGRINSDENSLK
-2697 NMSVKA
+2697 NMSIKA
-2703 LDEIKQAQINYNK
+2703 LNEIKQAQIDYNK

-2722 AAIGGIDFT
+2722 TAIGGIDFT
-2731 KVNEGSTTWKSYMD
+2731 KINEGSEKWQKYITDIRDKNKEI
-2745 SINTSSGQIVSKY
+2745 INS
-2758 QQQATELINL
+2758 
-2768 NEKAKLYKE
+2768 NE
-2777 QWDQILANI
+2777 ILATKLIEVNNRLKETKETYDKI
-2786 KESVKQSQQI
+2786 KKDAEETLSAAQK
-2796 QTSQAN
+2796 TAALNAN
-2802 NATKDD
+2802 KTKEEDLNQKYANAKA
-2808 IKGSTTKVTTTVGAV
+2808 GAVAGTTTVGVGAGTAIGGAV
-2823 GGTTAGA
+2823 GGIPGA
-2830 AIGFAVGGPL
+2830 IVGGL
-2840 GALLGGLLGGGL
+2840 IGGGIGLIGGLLG
-2852 GAAGGYVAGRF
+2852 F
-2863 DTGGYTGDW
+2863 DSGGYTGQW
-2872 TDSAADKKD
+2872 TDKGSTNN

-2917 GQALEAAN
+2917 GQALETAN

-2953 ATFPNVTNHNE
+2953 ATFPNVTDHNE
-2964 IELAMNNLMNTAS
+2964 IELAMNNLINTAS

>member
-94 QIYDNFNKVGTTGQN
+94 QIYDNFNKVGTIGQN

-144 WNAASGAVNTLT
+144 WNAASGAINTLT

-190 AVKANKAAE
+190 AVKANNAAD

-257 KVAATDT
+257 NVAAKDT

-348 LGNYSSK
+348 LGNYSGK

-378 EIGNNWKN
+378 EIGNDWKN

-437 VYLESTTAHIN
+437 VYLESTTAHVN

-462 DADTINSVT
+462 DADTINTVT

-606 HQSTQNLGLDKNDQ
+606 HQSTQNLGLDDNDQ

-642 AENYSRLKAILK
+642 AENYSRLKATLK
-654 DTDLAYDDELQNTK
+654 DIDLAYDDELKNTK
-668 TMGAAYVENKKTV
+668 TMGAAYVENKKAV
-681 QAFLETYKALQN
+681 QAFGEAWEALQN
-693 EMKTNA
+693 EMQTNA
-699 SSFKQGDDT
+699 GSFKQGDAA
-708 LFASRVNEWQTALS
+708 LFSKQVNKWQTALS
-722 DAVNR
+722 DAMDR
-727 HSNDIGFQSLNGDSQ
+727 HSEDIGFQSLNGDSQ

-801 NKAKFDELV
+801 NKTKFDELV
-810 KIISNPKN
+810 KTISNPKN

-838 VQNIW
+838 VQNVW

-859 TITGLISS
+859 TITGLTSS

-899 LAAGAAIA
+899 LAAGTAIA

-914 KQSKATETS
+914 KQSKATENS

-937 TANLKTYNDELKT
+937 TTNLKTYNDELKT

-992 RKRQAAMNDTIDQ
+992 RKRQAAMNDTINQ

-1016 KDHTYETTDMGNVP
+1016 KDHTYETTDMGNV
-1030 STTLDFNDP
+1030 SSATLDFNDP

-1051 AASKYSEDNITGQ
+1051 AASKYSEDDITGQ
-1064 QMLAALSTEKKAF
+1064 QMLATLRTEKEAF
-1077 EKAQEDYVSFYADN
+1077 EKAQEDYASFYTDN

-1132 SLVQQIVGD
+1132 SLVQQIVSD

-1178 KNTGLSIEDVL
+1178 KNTGLSVEDVL

-1207 QESIEKLKIG
+1207 QESVEKLKVG
-1217 TTVTDE
+1217 TTVTNE

-1235 QTKGEDSLTDKE
+1235 QTKGQDSLTDKE
-1247 LQSLESLE
+1247 LTSLESLE

-1262 IKYATLATLR
+1262 TRYATLATLR

-1285 GREELRQQTIQES
+1285 GREQLRQQTIQES

-1303 EGRSAAAHGN
+1303 EGRSATAHGN
-1313 TSFTS
+1313 SSFIS

-1348 KYELNI
+1348 KYKLNI
-1354 QVNTDMQESTNE
+1354 QVNTDMQESINE
-1366 ILDSYDVLQK
+1366 ILDSYDVLQE

-1391 VVDLMQTFPQLADS
+1391 VVDLMQTFPQLADVI
-1405 LLANSKRMS
+1405 LENSSRAS

-1420 TKAGFEAFKAAAMQE
+1420 TKAGFEAFKTAAMQE
-1435 MSIDSQLT
+1435 MATNSQVT
-1443 KEKINKQITE
+1443 KQKIENQITE
-1453 YNAEIN
+1453 YDAEIE

-1489 NEAIDELNTQ
+1489 NEAIDDLNTQ
-1499 MYNNAIELAT
+1499 MYNNAVELAT

-1543 YAKDVTKNL
+1543 YAKDVTKNI

-1566 EYTPNLSAIDPSN
+1566 AYTPNLSAIDPSN
-1579 YRTKFKTSG
+1579 YRKKSKTSS
-1588 GDLTSEEITSDGI
+1588 GDLTNEEITSDGI
-1601 DDAALTKVNDIV
+1601 DNAALTKVNDIV

-1618 KDKLETYLTSLKAGK
+1618 RDKLDTYLTSLKASK
-1633 ATLIGLFAQIDAA
+1633 ATLVGLIAQIDAA
-1646 NVALGDF
+1646 DVALGDF
-1653 QGKGG
+1653 QGNGGG
-1658 SSKKGGATAAH
+1658 SHSGSTTTH
-1669 IADIIDKLEDELDA
+1669 IADIIDKLTDELDA
-1683 YHNINI
+1683 YHDINI
-1689 EIQQLENEYSKL
+1689 EISRLGNSLDLLQSK
-1701 QDLAEELYGND
+1701 QKNLYGSD
-1712 LIKNYDKQLDNL
+1712 LLQNYADQITNI
-1724 NKQLDKQKEKLQIN
+1724 NTQYDKQKEKLKIN
-1738 KKVVADT
+1738 EQVLAHT
-1745 KAVVEAYNS
+1745 KDLMSNMS
-1754 TDVSGNPLT
+1754 LTNKNGNALT
-1763 AIFDEDGQIT
+1763 VQYGEDGQIS
-1773 NYNELLDALQTK
+1773 NYNEILESVK
-1785 INTKTDEYNA
+1785 EKYNA
-1795 LNYSGQQTESGKTLK
+1795 DVETYNKKDYENQNTEAGKTLK
-1810 QEIEQLTKDRELLKT
+1810 SNIEQEKKTYELLQT
-1825 HMDAYNTALNEDQQ
+1825 YMDAYNTALNETGPEAEKQMEELQ
-1839 NILDQMQKVHEE
+1839 NQLAEIYKTLGDISTYHIADRVKKDTSIVDSALDEAESALSSLQSQFES
-1851 ILEINQTMIDF
+1851 LESVSDGLFGDDFIAATNKAVAALNTKLLVGVLQLGKAIWNAKNDIDDTKDNLLDLASVLSGTKKSLDSLAQSDVFKDDKYGISSLINGLNNINFDPNNSKTWVESFKQISSLIEQFRDIENQTIAAG
-1862 KSPKLSDYIEDIH
+1862 
-1875 LLTDTLNDLSSALN
+1875 DTSAYEQLQGLSSQLSSTVGTLASSITSAASTIVNALIN
-1889 GIESL
+1889 FINVINTYSQQM
-1894 ISNSEIDTY
+1894 SEI
-1903 ASAWSEFGLDILETA
+1903 
-1918 GKLSETYDSFV
+1918 
-1929 KIQDSAINLK
+1929 KIARANIQADSAIEIDNM
-1939 QIFSQSKTNFKGI
+1939 ISK
-1952 AGKWTEQRNN
+1952 W
-1962 LQNQITAAQ
+1962 
-1971 EKQAAGKTL
+1971 
-1980 SQDELDL
+1980 QD
-1987 LGTGSEQINLYNQ
+1987 
-2000 NLNLLDTLS
+2000 
-2009 QRLDQI
+2009 
-2015 GQNFNLKDPKTWF
+2015 
-2028 NTVKDLSSY
+2028 
-2037 LKDFKGTITDLLNSG
+2037 
-2052 ASVNIG
+2052 
-2058 AVEDL
+2058 
-2063 SGVLN
+2063 
-2068 GLSSELSATLGSIT
+2068 
-2082 AGISLGVSV
+2082 
-2091 VSTIITALDNLTS
+2091 
-2104 AIQKV
+2104 
-2109 RVRMANE
+2109 
-2116 KAELANTEFDSMS
+2116 
-2129 QWMEFRKSL
+2129 FRKVM
-2138 EILTGNKSLGKLKQ
+2138 EHIKDNDYLGKLKQ
-2152 SIQDLTDLLQEF
+2152 DLRDIIELLTGDDSFDLTHIQDLDVDSF
-2164 GGGSSLDGVKTT
+2164 KAK
-2176 IDTFGTLKSRVDSLN
+2176 IDTTSSGIQVLIDQVNRLN
-2191 QSISDGSYKNTYAT
+2191 SNIGDGSYKKDYASGIL
-2205 FWKNGLSQALSDLK
+2205 WWYDDGLSKAI
-2219 KYTDDLMN
+2219 DDLN
-2227 QTEQV
+2227 NYSGS
-2232 QEILENWSSEFVNA
+2232 LEDSLEKIENLITDFESNFINA
-2246 WSYIGD
+2246 WSEIGD
-2252 QMNKQVKRYETI
+2252 QLGSQVKRYETM
-2264 TDEIEHKKNMM
+2264 TNEIEHKKNMM

-2283 YEELESWYD
+2283 YSELESWYS

-2301 LSFEKQ
+2301 LEFEKQ
-2307 QVDYWKQRMSELEEG
+2307 QVDYWEKRMKELEEG
-2322 SEAWEEAESQWQSA
+2322 SEAWKEAESQWQSA

-2342 TLENAIQNIIDKY
+2342 TLESAVQNIINKY
-2355 SNAINKIFANMT
+2355 SNTINKIFANMT
-2367 NQLTNGAGL
+2367 QQLTNGAGL
-2376 SWLQTEMNLMNKYSD
+2376 SWLQTEMNLMNKQSD
-2391 HYLDGINSI
+2391 HYLDGVNSI
-2400 YQITSLQNKFMDA
+2400 YEITSLQNKFMDA

-2463 ALKDAQNNNS
+2463 ALKDAENNTS

-2496 NEAEQKLADAQNS
+2496 NEANQKLADAQNS
-2509 LYNFDKDQYSQNLSD
+2509 LYNFDKDQYSQNLSEI
-2524 MYSIYEEYMN
+2524 YSMYEEYQQ
-2534 KMKEI
+2534 KMIEI
-2539 ATNQNLDEKERQRQ
+2539 ANNSSLTQEEKERQLAEVR
-2553 LTELTQKY
+2553 QKY
-2561 QEYITGLTQDNE
+2561 IDYITNLTQDNE
-2573 QIRSNLAD
+2573 YIRQNLSD

-2587 FANQEI
+2587 FANQEL
-2593 AQDTTS
+2593 AQDITS
-2599 SNYQEFM
+2599 STYQEFM
-2606 DYCEKA
+2606 NYCENA

-2620 GKMTTDIS
+2620 GKMTTDIY

-2636 KLKDFGLAFDEQ
+2636 RLQDFGLAFDEQ
-2648 TNALKVNWKGMT
+2648 TNTLKVNWKDMT
-2660 DSNKLDFSNC
+2660 DDNKQKFSDC
-2670 INTNV
+2670 MNTNV
-2675 TLWDSAMQ
+2675 PLWNSSMQ
-2683 DMINKINTDESSFK
+2683 QMIGKINSDDDSLK
-2697 NMSVKA
+2697 NMSIKA
-2703 LDEIKQAQINYNK
+2703 LDEIKQAQIDYNK

-2722 AAIGGIDFT
+2722 TAIGGIDFT
-2731 KVNEGSTTWKSYMD
+2731 KINED
-2745 SINTSSGQIVSKY
+2745 SEKWQKYITDIRDKNKEIIN
-2758 QQQATELINL
+2758 N
-2768 NEKAKLYKE
+2768 NE
-2777 QWDQILANI
+2777 ILANKLIEVNNRLKETKETYDQI
-2786 KESVKQSQQI
+2786 KKDAEETLSAAQQ
-2796 QTSQAN
+2796 TAALNAN
-2802 NATKDD
+2802 NTKEEDLNQ
-2808 IKGSTTKVTTTVGAV
+2808 KYANAKAGAVAGTTTVGA
-2823 GGTTAGA
+2823 GSGA
-2830 AIGFAVGGPL
+2830 AIGGAVGGLPGAIVGGLIGGGL
-2840 GALLGGLLGGGL
+2840 GLIGGLLG
-2852 GAAGGYVAGRF
+2852 F
-2863 DTGGYTGDW
+2863 DSGGYTGQWADEGS
-2872 TDSAADKKD
+2872 TDN

-2917 GQALEAAN
+2917 GQALETAN
-2925 SYTSDLDTATPIV
+2925 SYTSDLDTATPTV

-2953 ATFPNVTNHNE
+2953 ATFPNVTDHNE
-2964 IELAMNNLMNTAS
+2964 IELAMNNLINTAS

>member
-257 KVAATDT
+257 KVAAEDT

-278 ASDLEELSSGMA
+278 ASDLKELSSGMA

-348 LGNYSSK
+348 LGNYSGK

-405 NNLIALFDNWEEYQS
+405 NNLIALFDNWKEYQS

-462 DADTINSVT
+462 DADTINTVT

-642 AENYSRLKAILK
+642 AENYSRLKAALK
-654 DTDLAYDDELQNTK
+654 DTNLAYDDELQNTK
-668 TMGAAYVENKKTV
+668 IMGAAYVENKKTV

-699 SSFKQGDDT
+699 GSFKQGDDT

-722 DAVNR
+722 DATNR

-763 GSFSR
+763 SSFSR

-810 KIISNPKN
+810 KTISNPKN
-818 IQGIIQIAGGLTSLT
+818 IQGIIQIAGGMTSFA
-833 ATISN
+833 ATVSN
-838 VQNIW
+838 AKNAW
-843 RVLNDDSI
+843 EVLNDKTLT
-851 SGTEKLTQ
+851 GTEKITQGLTS
-859 TITGLISS
+859 TGTALSGVVMGI
-867 VTSLLMMSNSLY
+867 NSLS
-879 KGLTA
+879 KGLA
-884 LGLASGPAGWTVVGI
+884 VLGLG
-899 LAAGAAIA
+899 
-907 GVVSWID
+907 
-914 KQSKATETS
+914 SKAAMGIAVAVMAVGAVIGIVTQAIEEHNKAAEKA
-923 RKKIAETSQEFEDA
+923 REKIANSSKEFEEA
-937 TANLKTYNDELKT
+937 TSNLKTYNDELKT

-955 EELAKIKQAD
+955 EELAKIKSAD
-965 LTSSQK
+965 LTNSQK
-971 EEIAN
+971 EEITN
-976 LTAQNALLETQ
+976 LQAQNALLETQ

-992 RKRQAAMNDTIDQ
+992 RKRQAAMDDTIDQ
-1005 YEEDSAKGLYS
+1005 YEEDSANGVYS
-1016 KDHTYETTDMGNVP
+1016 KD
-1030 STTLDFNDP
+1030 STFKTQAADYAHSATLDLNDP
-1039 NAWTNYETSVRA
+1039 NAWTNYATKVQGDA
-1051 AASKYSEDNITGQ
+1051 VTLNEDQ
-1064 QMLAALSTEKKAF
+1064 QQLMLANLEKDRQLF
-1077 EKAQEDYVSFYADN
+1077 IKAQQDYTQFYSDN

-1099 DAYIAKG
+1099 AAYIAKG
-1106 KEIPASLNED
+1106 KEIPESLNED
-1116 MKQSMEAAG
+1116 MKKSMEVAG
-1125 TYEATAN
+1125 TYETTAN

-1141 NESLWDDLTE
+1141 NESLWDNLTE
-1151 KAKEKGSDQTWKQV
+1151 KAKEKGSDQTWEQI

-1178 KNTGLSIEDVL
+1178 KDTGLSVEDVL

-1207 QESIEKLKIG
+1207 QESVEKLKVG

-1223 NVTALSE
+1223 NVIALSE

-1235 QTKGEDSLTDKE
+1235 QTKGQDSLTDKE
-1247 LQSLESLE
+1247 LTSLESLE

-1262 IKYATLATLR
+1262 TRYATLATLR

-1285 GREELRQQTIQES
+1285 GREQLRQQTIQES

-1303 EGRSAAAHGN
+1303 EGRSAVAHGN
-1313 TSFTS
+1313 SSFIS

-1326 VTVGVNFDDKDF
+1326 ITVGVNFDDKDF

-1391 VVDLMQTFPQLADS
+1391 VVDLMQTFPQLADVI
-1405 LLANSKRMS
+1405 LENSSRAS

-1420 TKAGFEAFKAAAMQE
+1420 TKAGFEAFKTAAMQE
-1435 MSIDSQLT
+1435 MATNSQVT
-1443 KEKINKQITE
+1443 KQKIENQITE
-1453 YNAEIN
+1453 YDAEIE

-1483 NLKQAA
+1483 DLKQAA
-1489 NEAIDELNTQ
+1489 NEAIDDLNTQ
-1499 MYNNAIELAT
+1499 MYNNAVELST

-1561 ITNNE
+1561 IANNE
-1566 EYTPNLSAIDPSN
+1566 AYTPNLSAIDPSN
-1579 YRTKFKTSG
+1579 YHKKSKTSG
-1588 GDLTSEEITSDGI
+1588 GDLTNEEITSDGI
-1601 DDAALTKVNDIV
+1601 DNAALTKVNDIV

-1618 KDKLETYLTSLKAGK
+1618 RDKLETYLTSLKASK
-1633 ATLIGLFAQIDAA
+1633 ATLVGLIAQIDAA
-1646 NVALGDF
+1646 DVALGDF

-1658 SSKKGGATAAH
+1658 GSHSGSTTAH
-1669 IADIIDKLEDELDA
+1669 IADIIDKLTDELDA
-1683 YHNINI
+1683 YHDINI
-1689 EIQQLENEYSKL
+1689 EISRLGNSLDLLQSK
-1701 QDLAEELYGND
+1701 QKNLYGSD
-1712 LIKNYDKQLDNL
+1712 LLQNYADQITNI
-1724 NKQLDKQKEKLQIN
+1724 NTQYDKQKEKLKIN
-1738 KKVVADT
+1738 EQVLAHT
-1745 KAVVEAYNS
+1745 KDLMSNMS
-1754 TDVSGNPLT
+1754 LTDKNGNALT
-1763 AIFDEDGQIT
+1763 VQYGEDGQIS
-1773 NYNELLDALQTK
+1773 NYNEILESLK
-1785 INTKTDEYNA
+1785 EKYNA
-1795 LNYSGQQTESGKTLK
+1795 DVETYNKKDYENQNTEAGKTLK
-1810 QEIEQLTKDRELLKT
+1810 SNIEQEKKTYELLQT
-1825 HMDAYNTALNEDQQ
+1825 YMDAYNTALNETGPEAEKQMEELKNQLAEIYKTLGDISTYHIADRVKKDTSIVDSALDEAESALSSLQSQ
-1839 NILDQMQKVHEE
+1839 FENLESVSDGLFGDDFIAATNKAVAALNTKLLVGVLQLGKAIWNAKNDIDDTKDNMLDLASVLSGTKKSLDSLAKSDVFKDDKYGISSLINGLNNINFDPNNAKTWVESFKQISSLIEQFRDIE
-1851 ILEINQTMIDF
+1851 NQTIAAG
-1862 KSPKLSDYIEDIH
+1862 
-1875 LLTDTLNDLSSALN
+1875 DTSAYEQLQGLSSQLSSTVGTLAGSITSAASTIVNALIN
-1889 GIESL
+1889 FINVINTYSQQM
-1894 ISNSEIDTY
+1894 SEIRI
-1903 ASAWSEFGLDILETA
+1903 ARAN
-1918 GKLSETYDSFV
+1918 
-1929 KIQDSAINLK
+1929 IQADSAIEIDNM
-1939 QIFSQSKTNFKGI
+1939 ISK
-1952 AGKWTEQRNN
+1952 W
-1962 LQNQITAAQ
+1962 
-1971 EKQAAGKTL
+1971 
-1980 SQDELDL
+1980 QD
-1987 LGTGSEQINLYNQ
+1987 
-2000 NLNLLDTLS
+2000 
-2009 QRLDQI
+2009 
-2015 GQNFNLKDPKTWF
+2015 
-2028 NTVKDLSSY
+2028 
-2037 LKDFKGTITDLLNSG
+2037 
-2052 ASVNIG
+2052 
-2058 AVEDL
+2058 
-2063 SGVLN
+2063 
-2068 GLSSELSATLGSIT
+2068 
-2082 AGISLGVSV
+2082 
-2091 VSTIITALDNLTS
+2091 
-2104 AIQKV
+2104 
-2109 RVRMANE
+2109 
-2116 KAELANTEFDSMS
+2116 
-2129 QWMEFRKSL
+2129 FRKVM
-2138 EILTGNKSLGKLKQ
+2138 EHIKDNDYLGKLKQ
-2152 SIQDLTDLLQEF
+2152 DLRDIIELLTGDDSFDLTHIKDLDVDSF
-2164 GGGSSLDGVKTT
+2164 KAK
-2176 IDTFGTLKSRVDSLN
+2176 IDTASSGIQVLINQVNRLN
-2191 QSISDGSYKNTYAT
+2191 SNIGDGSYKKDYASGIL
-2205 FWKNGLSQALSDLK
+2205 WWYDDGLSKAI
-2219 KYTDDLMN
+2219 DDLN
-2227 QTEQV
+2227 NYSGS
-2232 QEILENWSSEFVNA
+2232 LEDSLEKIENLITDFQSNFINA
-2246 WSYIGD
+2246 WSEIGD
-2252 QMNKQVKRYETI
+2252 QLGRQVKRYETM
-2264 TDEIEHKKNMM
+2264 TNEIEHKKNMM

-2283 YEELESWYD
+2283 YSELESWYS

-2301 LSFEKQ
+2301 LEFEKQ
-2307 QVDYWKQRMSELEEG
+2307 QVDYWEKRTKELEEG
-2322 SEAWEEAESQWQSA
+2322 SEAWKEAESQWQSA

-2342 TLENAIQNIIDKY
+2342 ILENAVQNIINKY
-2355 SNAINKIFANMT
+2355 SNAVNKIFANMT
-2367 NQLTNGAGL
+2367 KQLTNGAGL

-2391 HYLDGINSI
+2391 HYLDGVNSI

-2496 NEAEQKLADAQNS
+2496 NEANQKLADAQNN
-2509 LYNFDKDQYSQNLSD
+2509 LYNFDKDQYSQNLSEI
-2524 MYSIYEEYMN
+2524 YSMYEEYQQ
-2534 KMKEI
+2534 KMIEI
-2539 ATNQNLDEKERQRQ
+2539 ANNSSLTQEEKERQLAEAR
-2553 LTELTQKY
+2553 QKY
-2561 QEYITGLTQDNE
+2561 IEYITNLTQDNE
-2573 QIRSNLAD
+2573 YIRQNLSD

-2593 AQDTTS
+2593 ARDITS

-2606 DYCEKA
+2606 NYCENA

-2636 KLKDFGLAFDEQ
+2636 RLKDFGLTFDEQ
-2648 TNALKVNWKGMT
+2648 TNTLKVNWKNMT
-2660 DSNKLDFSNC
+2660 DDNKQKFSDC
-2670 INTNV
+2670 MNTNV
-2675 TLWDSAMQ
+2675 PLWNSSMQ
-2683 DMINKINTDESSFK
+2683 SMIGRINSDENSLK
-2697 NMSVKA
+2697 NMSIKA
-2703 LDEIKQAQINYNK
+2703 LNEIKQAQIDYNK

-2722 AAIGGIDFT
+2722 TAIGGIDFT
-2731 KVNEGSTTWKSYMD
+2731 KINEGSEKWQKYITDIRDKNKEI
-2745 SINTSSGQIVSKY
+2745 INS
-2758 QQQATELINL
+2758 
-2768 NEKAKLYKE
+2768 NE
-2777 QWDQILANI
+2777 ILATKLIEVNNRLKETKETYDKI
-2786 KESVKQSQQI
+2786 KKDAEETLSAAQQ
-2796 QTSQAN
+2796 TAALNAN
-2802 NATKDD
+2802 KTKEEDLNQKYANAKA
-2808 IKGSTTKVTTTVGAV
+2808 GAVAGTTTVGV
-2823 GGTTAGA
+2823 GAGA
-2830 AIGFAVGGPL
+2830 AIGGAVGGIP
-2840 GALLGGLLGGGL
+2840 GAIVGGLIGGGIGLIGGLLG
-2852 GAAGGYVAGRF
+2852 F
-2863 DTGGYTGDW
+2863 DSGGYTGQW
-2872 TDSAADKKD
+2872 TDKGSTNN

-2917 GQALEAAN
+2917 GQALETAN

-2953 ATFPNVTNHNE
+2953 ATFPNVTDHNE
-2964 IELAMNNLMNTAS
+2964 IELAMNNLINTAS

>member
-257 KVAATDT
+257 KVAAADT

-278 ASDLEELSSGMA
+278 ASDLKELSSGMA

-348 LGNYSSK
+348 LGNYSGK

-462 DADTINSVT
+462 DADTINTVT

-520 LKSER
+520 LKSEK

-642 AENYSRLKAILK
+642 AENYSRLKAALK

-668 TMGAAYVENKKTV
+668 IMGAAYVENKKTV

-699 SSFKQGDDT
+699 GSFKQGDDT

-722 DAVNR
+722 DATNR

-810 KIISNPKN
+810 KTISNPKN
-818 IQGIIQIAGGLTSLT
+818 IQGIIQIAGGMTSFA
-833 ATISN
+833 ATVSN
-838 VQNIW
+838 AKNAW
-843 RVLNDDSI
+843 EVLNDKTLT
-851 SGTEKLTQ
+851 GTEKITQGLTS
-859 TITGLISS
+859 TGTALSGVVMGI
-867 VTSLLMMSNSLY
+867 NSLS
-879 KGLTA
+879 KGLA
-884 LGLASGPAGWTVVGI
+884 VLGLG
-899 LAAGAAIA
+899 
-907 GVVSWID
+907 
-914 KQSKATETS
+914 SKAAMGIAVAVMAVGAVIGIVTQAIEEHNKAAEKA
-923 RKKIAETSQEFEDA
+923 REKIANSSKEFEEA
-937 TANLKTYNDELKT
+937 TSNLKTYNDELKT

-955 EELAKIKQAD
+955 EELAKIKSAD
-965 LTSSQK
+965 LTNSQK
-971 EEIAN
+971 EEITN
-976 LTAQNALLETQ
+976 LQAQNALLETQ

-992 RKRQAAMNDTIDQ
+992 RKRQAAMDDTIDQ
-1005 YEEDSAKGLYS
+1005 YEEDSANGVYS
-1016 KDHTYETTDMGNVP
+1016 KD
-1030 STTLDFNDP
+1030 STFKTQAADYAHSATLDLNDP
-1039 NAWTNYETSVRA
+1039 NAWTNYATKVQGDA
-1051 AASKYSEDNITGQ
+1051 VTLNEDQ
-1064 QMLAALSTEKKAF
+1064 QQLMLANLEKDRQLF
-1077 EKAQEDYVSFYADN
+1077 IKAQQDYTQFYSDN

-1099 DAYIAKG
+1099 AAYIAKG
-1106 KEIPASLNED
+1106 KEIPESLNED
-1116 MKQSMEAAG
+1116 MKKSMEVAG
-1125 TYEATAN
+1125 TYETTAN

-1141 NESLWDDLTE
+1141 NESLWDNLTE
-1151 KAKEKGSDQTWKQV
+1151 KAKEKGSDQTWEQI

-1178 KNTGLSIEDVL
+1178 KDTGLSVEDVL

-1207 QESIEKLKIG
+1207 QESVEKLKVG

-1235 QTKGEDSLTDKE
+1235 QTKGQDSLTDKE
-1247 LQSLESLE
+1247 LTSLESLE

-1262 IKYATLATLR
+1262 TRYATLATLR

-1285 GREELRQQTIQES
+1285 GREQLRQQTIQES

-1313 TSFTS
+1313 SSFIS

-1326 VTVGVNFDDKDF
+1326 ITVGVNFDDKDF

-1391 VVDLMQTFPQLADS
+1391 VVDLMQTFPQLADVI
-1405 LLANSKRMS
+1405 LENSSRAS

-1420 TKAGFEAFKAAAMQE
+1420 TKAGFEAFKTAAMQE
-1435 MSIDSQLT
+1435 MATNSQVT
-1443 KEKINKQITE
+1443 KQKIENQITE
-1453 YNAEIN
+1453 YDAEIE

-1483 NLKQAA
+1483 DLKQAA
-1489 NEAIDELNTQ
+1489 NEAIDDLNTQ
-1499 MYNNAIELAT
+1499 MYNNAVELAT

-1561 ITNNE
+1561 IANNE
-1566 EYTPNLSAIDPSN
+1566 AYTPNLSAIDPSN
-1579 YRTKFKTSG
+1579 YHKKSKTSG
-1588 GDLTSEEITSDGI
+1588 GDLTNEEITSDGI
-1601 DDAALTKVNDIV
+1601 DNAALTKVNDIV

-1618 KDKLETYLTSLKAGK
+1618 RDKLETYLTSLKASK
-1633 ATLIGLFAQIDAA
+1633 ATLVGLIAQIDAA
-1646 NVALGDF
+1646 DVALGDF

-1658 SSKKGGATAAH
+1658 GSHSGSTTAH
-1669 IADIIDKLEDELDA
+1669 IADIIDKLTDELDA
-1683 YHNINI
+1683 YHDINI
-1689 EIQQLENEYSKL
+1689 EISRLGNSLDLLQSK
-1701 QDLAEELYGND
+1701 QKNLYGSD
-1712 LIKNYDKQLDNL
+1712 LLQNYADQITNI
-1724 NKQLDKQKEKLQIN
+1724 NTQYDKQKEKLKIN
-1738 KKVVADT
+1738 EQVLAHT
-1745 KAVVEAYNS
+1745 KDLMSNMS
-1754 TDVSGNPLT
+1754 LTDKNGNALT
-1763 AIFDEDGQIT
+1763 VQYGEDGQIS
-1773 NYNELLDALQTK
+1773 NYNEILESLK
-1785 INTKTDEYNA
+1785 EKYNA
-1795 LNYSGQQTESGKTLK
+1795 DVETYNKKDYENQNTEAGKTLK
-1810 QEIEQLTKDRELLKT
+1810 SNIEQEKKTYELLQT
-1825 HMDAYNTALNEDQQ
+1825 YMDAYNTALNETGPEAEKQMEELKNQLAEIYKTLGDISTYHIADRVKKDTSIVDSALDEAESALSSLQSQ
-1839 NILDQMQKVHEE
+1839 FENLESVSDGLFGDDFIAATNKAVAALNTKLLVGVLQLGKAIWNAKNDIDDTKDNMLDLASVLSGTKKSLDSLAKSDVFKDDKYGISSLINGLNNINFDPNNAKTWVESFKQISSLIEQFRDIE
-1851 ILEINQTMIDF
+1851 NQTIAAG
-1862 KSPKLSDYIEDIH
+1862 
-1875 LLTDTLNDLSSALN
+1875 DTSAYEQLQGLSSQLSSTVGTLAGSITSAASTIVNALIN
-1889 GIESL
+1889 FINVINTYSQQM
-1894 ISNSEIDTY
+1894 SEIRI
-1903 ASAWSEFGLDILETA
+1903 ARAN
-1918 GKLSETYDSFV
+1918 
-1929 KIQDSAINLK
+1929 IQADSAIEIDNM
-1939 QIFSQSKTNFKGI
+1939 ISK
-1952 AGKWTEQRNN
+1952 W
-1962 LQNQITAAQ
+1962 
-1971 EKQAAGKTL
+1971 
-1980 SQDELDL
+1980 QD
-1987 LGTGSEQINLYNQ
+1987 
-2000 NLNLLDTLS
+2000 
-2009 QRLDQI
+2009 
-2015 GQNFNLKDPKTWF
+2015 
-2028 NTVKDLSSY
+2028 
-2037 LKDFKGTITDLLNSG
+2037 
-2052 ASVNIG
+2052 
-2058 AVEDL
+2058 
-2063 SGVLN
+2063 
-2068 GLSSELSATLGSIT
+2068 
-2082 AGISLGVSV
+2082 
-2091 VSTIITALDNLTS
+2091 
-2104 AIQKV
+2104 
-2109 RVRMANE
+2109 
-2116 KAELANTEFDSMS
+2116 
-2129 QWMEFRKSL
+2129 FRKVM
-2138 EILTGNKSLGKLKQ
+2138 EHIKDNDYLGKLKQ
-2152 SIQDLTDLLQEF
+2152 DLRDIIELLTGDDSFDLTHIKDLDVDSF
-2164 GGGSSLDGVKTT
+2164 KAK
-2176 IDTFGTLKSRVDSLN
+2176 IDTASSGIQVLINQVNRLN
-2191 QSISDGSYKNTYAT
+2191 SNIGDGSYKKDYASGIL
-2205 FWKNGLSQALSDLK
+2205 WWYDDGLSKAI
-2219 KYTDDLMN
+2219 DDLN
-2227 QTEQV
+2227 NYSGS
-2232 QEILENWSSEFVNA
+2232 LEDSLEKIENLITDFQSNFINA
-2246 WSYIGD
+2246 WSEIGD
-2252 QMNKQVKRYETI
+2252 QLGRQVKRYETM
-2264 TDEIEHKKNMM
+2264 TNEIEHKKNMM

-2283 YEELESWYD
+2283 YSELESWYS

-2301 LSFEKQ
+2301 LEFEKQ
-2307 QVDYWKQRMSELEEG
+2307 QVDYWEKRTKELEEG
-2322 SEAWEEAESQWQSA
+2322 SEAWKEAESQWQSA

-2342 TLENAIQNIIDKY
+2342 ILENAVQNIINKY
-2355 SNAINKIFANMT
+2355 SNAVNKIFANMT
-2367 NQLTNGAGL
+2367 KQLTNGAGL

-2391 HYLDGINSI
+2391 HYLDGVNSI

-2496 NEAEQKLADAQNS
+2496 NEANQKLADAQNN
-2509 LYNFDKDQYSQNLSD
+2509 LYNFDKDQYSQNLSEI
-2524 MYSIYEEYMN
+2524 YSMYEEYQQ
-2534 KMKEI
+2534 KMIEI
-2539 ATNQNLDEKERQRQ
+2539 ANNSSLTQEEKERQLAEAR
-2553 LTELTQKY
+2553 QKY
-2561 QEYITGLTQDNE
+2561 IEYITNLTQDNE
-2573 QIRSNLAD
+2573 YIRQNLSD

-2593 AQDTTS
+2593 ARDITS

-2606 DYCEKA
+2606 NYCENA

-2636 KLKDFGLAFDEQ
+2636 RLKDFGLTFDEQ
-2648 TNALKVNWKGMT
+2648 TNTLKVNWKNMT
-2660 DSNKLDFSNC
+2660 DDNKQKFSDC
-2670 INTNV
+2670 MNTNV
-2675 TLWDSAMQ
+2675 PLWNSSMQ
-2683 DMINKINTDESSFK
+2683 QMIGRINSDDNSLK
-2697 NMSVKA
+2697 NMSIKA
-2703 LDEIKQAQINYNK
+2703 LNEIKQAQIDYNK

-2722 AAIGGIDFT
+2722 TAIGGIDFT
-2731 KVNEGSTTWKSYMD
+2731 KINEGSEKWQKYITDIRDKNKEI
-2745 SINTSSGQIVSKY
+2745 INS
-2758 QQQATELINL
+2758 
-2768 NEKAKLYKE
+2768 NE
-2777 QWDQILANI
+2777 ILATKLIEVNNRLKETKEIYDKI
-2786 KESVKQSQQI
+2786 KKDAEETLSAAQQ
-2796 QTSQAN
+2796 TAALNAN
-2802 NATKDD
+2802 KTKEEDLNQKYANAKAGAVT
-2808 IKGSTTKVTTTVGAV
+2808 GTTTVGV
-2823 GGTTAGA
+2823 GAGA
-2830 AIGFAVGGPL
+2830 AIGGAVGGIP
-2840 GALLGGLLGGGL
+2840 GAIVGGLIGGGMGLIGGLLG
-2852 GAAGGYVAGRF
+2852 F
-2863 DTGGYTGDW
+2863 DSGGYTGQW
-2872 TDSAADKKD
+2872 TDKGSTNN

-2917 GQALEAAN
+2917 GQALETAN

-2953 ATFPNVTNHNE
+2953 ATFPNVTDHNE
-2964 IELAMNNLMNTAS
+2964 IELAMNNLINTAS

>member
-24 EVKKQLQE
+24 EVKKQLQD

-234 ASNVTGQSTDDV
+234 ASNVTRQSTDDV

-257 KVAATDT
+257 KVAAEDT

-278 ASDLEELSSGMA
+278 ASDLKELSSGMA

-348 LGNYSSK
+348 LGNYSGK

-405 NNLIALFDNWEEYQS
+405 NNLIALFDNWKEYQS

-462 DADTINSVT
+462 DADTINTVT
-471 DGLKVLVK
+471 DGLKVLIK

-543 NKTYDEESRAIAQM
+543 DKTYDEESRAIAQM
-557 ANDSIKYTSVMS
+557 ANDSTKYTSVMS

-606 HQSTQNLGLDKNDQ
+606 HQSTQNLGLDDNDQ

-642 AENYSRLKAILK
+642 AENYSRLKAVLK

-681 QAFLETYKALQN
+681 QAFLETYQALQN

-699 SSFKQGDDT
+699 GSFKQGDDT

-727 HSNDIGFQSLNGDSQ
+727 HSNDIGFKSLNGDSQ

-793 VLNTKISE
+793 VLNAKISE

-810 KIISNPKN
+810 KTISNPKN
-818 IQGIIQIAGGLTSLT
+818 IQGIIQITGGMTSFAATVSNAKNVWEVFSDKTLTNTEKITQRLTSTGT
-833 ATISN
+833 A
-838 VQNIW
+838 
-843 RVLNDDSI
+843 I
-851 SGTEKLTQ
+851 SG
-859 TITGLISS
+859 IAMGI
-867 VTSLLMMSNSLY
+867 NSLS
-879 KGLTA
+879 KGLA
-884 LGLASGPAGWTVVGI
+884 VLGLGSKAAMGI
-899 LAAGAAIA
+899 AVAVMAAGAVIGIVTQAIEEHN
-907 GVVSWID
+907 
-914 KQSKATETS
+914 KAAEKA
-923 RKKIAETSQEFEDA
+923 REKIANSSKEFEEA
-937 TANLKTYNDELKT
+937 TSNLKTYNDELKT

-955 EELAKIKQAD
+955 EELAKIKSAD
-965 LTSSQK
+965 LTNSQK
-971 EEIAN
+971 EEITN
-976 LTAQNALLETQ
+976 LQAQNALLETQ

-992 RKRQAAMNDTIDQ
+992 RKHQAAMDNTIDQ
-1005 YEEDSAKGLYS
+1005 YEEDSAKGIYS
-1016 KDHTYETTDMGNVP
+1016 KD
-1030 STTLDFNDP
+1030 STFKTQAADYAHSATLDLNDS
-1039 NAWTNYETSVRA
+1039 NAWTNYATKVQGDA
-1051 AASKYSEDNITGQ
+1051 ATLDEDQ
-1064 QMLAALSTEKKAF
+1064 QQLMLANLEKDRQLF
-1077 EKAQEDYVSFYADN
+1077 IKAQQDYTQFYSDN

-1099 DAYIAKG
+1099 AAYIAKG
-1106 KEIPASLNED
+1106 KEIPESLNED
-1116 MKQSMEAAG
+1116 MKKSMEIAG
-1125 TYEATAN
+1125 TYETTAN

-1178 KNTGLSIEDVL
+1178 KDTGLSVEDVL

-1207 QESIEKLKIG
+1207 QESVEKLKVG

-1235 QTKGEDSLTDKE
+1235 QTKGQDSLTDKE
-1247 LQSLESLE
+1247 LTSLESLE

-1262 IKYATLATLR
+1262 TKYATLATLR

-1285 GREELRQQTIQES
+1285 GREQLRQQTIQES

-1318 GNNKGQQQ
+1318 GNSKGQQQ

-1391 VVDLMQTFPQLADS
+1391 VVDLMQTFPQLADVI
-1405 LLANSKRMS
+1405 LENSSRAS

-1420 TKAGFEAFKAAAMQE
+1420 TKAGFEAFKTAAMQE
-1435 MSIDSQLT
+1435 MAADSQVT
-1443 KEKINKQITE
+1443 KQKIENQITE
-1453 YNAEIN
+1453 YDAEIE

-1483 NLKQAA
+1483 DLKQAA

-1499 MYNNAIELAT
+1499 MYNNAVELAT

-1561 ITNNE
+1561 IANNE

-1579 YRTKFKTSG
+1579 YRKKSKTSG
-1588 GDLTSEEITSDGI
+1588 GDLTNEEITSDGI
-1601 DDAALTKVNDIV
+1601 DNAALTKVNDIV

-1618 KDKLETYLTSLKAGK
+1618 RDKLETYLTSLKASK
-1633 ATLIGLFAQIDAA
+1633 ATLVGLIAQIDAA
-1646 NVALGDF
+1646 DVALGDF

-1658 SSKKGGATAAH
+1658 GSHSGSTTAH
-1669 IADIIDKLEDELDA
+1669 IADIIDKLTDELDA
-1683 YHNINI
+1683 YHDINI
-1689 EIQQLENEYSKL
+1689 EISRLGNSLDLLQSK
-1701 QDLAEELYGND
+1701 QKNLYGSD
-1712 LIKNYDKQLDNL
+1712 LLQNYADQITNI
-1724 NKQLDKQKEKLQIN
+1724 NTQYDKQKEKLKIN
-1738 KKVVADT
+1738 EQVLAHT
-1745 KAVVEAYNS
+1745 KDLMSNMS
-1754 TDVSGNPLT
+1754 LTDKNGNALT
-1763 AIFDEDGQIT
+1763 VQYGEDGQIS
-1773 NYNELLDALQTK
+1773 NYNK
-1785 INTKTDEYNA
+1785 ILESLKEKYNA
-1795 LNYSGQQTESGKTLK
+1795 DVETYNKKDYENQNTEAGKTLK
-1810 QEIEQLTKDRELLKT
+1810 SNIEQEKKTYELLQT
-1825 HMDAYNTALNEDQQ
+1825 YMDAYNTALNETGPEAEKQMEELKNQLAEIYKTLGDISTYHIADRVKKDTSIVDSALDEAESALSSLQSQ
-1839 NILDQMQKVHEE
+1839 FENLESVSDGLFGDDFIAATNKAVAALNTKLLIGVLQLGKAIWNAKNDIDDTKDNMLDLASVLSGTKKSLDSLAKSDVFKDDKYGISSLINGLNNINFDPNNAKTWVESFKQISSLIEQFRDIE
-1851 ILEINQTMIDF
+1851 NQTIAAG
-1862 KSPKLSDYIEDIH
+1862 
-1875 LLTDTLNDLSSALN
+1875 DTSAYEQLQGLSSQLSSTVGTLAGSITSAASTIVNALIN
-1889 GIESL
+1889 FINIINTYSQQM
-1894 ISNSEIDTY
+1894 SEIRI
-1903 ASAWSEFGLDILETA
+1903 ARAN
-1918 GKLSETYDSFV
+1918 
-1929 KIQDSAINLK
+1929 IQADSAIEIDNM
-1939 QIFSQSKTNFKGI
+1939 ISK
-1952 AGKWTEQRNN
+1952 W
-1962 LQNQITAAQ
+1962 
-1971 EKQAAGKTL
+1971 
-1980 SQDELDL
+1980 QD
-1987 LGTGSEQINLYNQ
+1987 
-2000 NLNLLDTLS
+2000 
-2009 QRLDQI
+2009 
-2015 GQNFNLKDPKTWF
+2015 
-2028 NTVKDLSSY
+2028 
-2037 LKDFKGTITDLLNSG
+2037 
-2052 ASVNIG
+2052 
-2058 AVEDL
+2058 
-2063 SGVLN
+2063 
-2068 GLSSELSATLGSIT
+2068 
-2082 AGISLGVSV
+2082 
-2091 VSTIITALDNLTS
+2091 
-2104 AIQKV
+2104 
-2109 RVRMANE
+2109 
-2116 KAELANTEFDSMS
+2116 
-2129 QWMEFRKSL
+2129 FRKVM
-2138 EILTGNKSLGKLKQ
+2138 EHIKDNDYLGKLKQ
-2152 SIQDLTDLLQEF
+2152 DLRDIIELLTGDDSFDLTHIKDLDVDSF
-2164 GGGSSLDGVKTT
+2164 KTK
-2176 IDTFGTLKSRVDSLN
+2176 IDTASSGIQVLINQVNRLN
-2191 QSISDGSYKNTYAT
+2191 SNIEDGSYKKDYASGIL
-2205 FWKNGLSQALSDLK
+2205 WWYDDGLSKAI
-2219 KYTDDLMN
+2219 DDLN
-2227 QTEQV
+2227 NYSGS
-2232 QEILENWSSEFVNA
+2232 LEDSLEKIENLITDFQSNFINA
-2246 WSYIGD
+2246 WSEIGD
-2252 QMNKQVKRYETI
+2252 QLGRQVKRYETM
-2264 TDEIEHKKNMM
+2264 TNEIEHKKNMM

-2283 YEELESWYD
+2283 YSELESWYS

-2301 LSFEKQ
+2301 LEFEKQ
-2307 QVDYWKQRMSELEEG
+2307 QVDYWEKRTKELEEG
-2322 SEAWEEAESQWQSA
+2322 SEAWKEAESQWQSA

-2342 TLENAIQNIIDKY
+2342 ILENAVQNIINKY
-2355 SNAINKIFANMT
+2355 SNAVNKIFANMT
-2367 NQLTNGAGL
+2367 KQLTNGAGL

-2391 HYLDGINSI
+2391 HYLDGVNSI

-2428 KLMDEQLADL
+2428 KLMDEQLTDL

-2488 YVADEDAI
+2488 YVTDEDAI
-2496 NEAEQKLADAQNS
+2496 NEANQKLADAQNN
-2509 LYNFDKDQYSQNLSD
+2509 LYNFDKDQYSQNLSEI
-2524 MYSIYEEYMN
+2524 YSMYEEYQQ
-2534 KMKEI
+2534 KMIEI
-2539 ATNQNLDEKERQRQ
+2539 ANNSSLTQEEKERQLAEAR
-2553 LTELTQKY
+2553 QKY
-2561 QEYITGLTQDNE
+2561 IEYITNLTQDNE
-2573 QIRSNLAD
+2573 YIRQNLSD

-2593 AQDTTS
+2593 ARDTTS
-2599 SNYQEFM
+2599 ANYQEFM

-2620 GKMTTDIS
+2620 GQMITDIS

-2648 TNALKVNWKGMT
+2648 TNTLKVNWKNMT
-2660 DSNKLDFSNC
+2660 DDNKQKFSDC
-2670 INTNV
+2670 MNTNV
-2675 TLWDSAMQ
+2675 PLWNSSMQ
-2683 DMINKINTDESSFK
+2683 QMIGRINSDENSLK
-2697 NMSVKA
+2697 NMSIKA
-2703 LDEIKQAQINYNK
+2703 LNEIKQAQINYNK

-2722 AAIGGIDFT
+2722 TAIGGIDFT
-2731 KVNEGSTTWKSYMD
+2731 KINEGSEKWQKYITDIRDKNKEI
-2745 SINTSSGQIVSKY
+2745 INS
-2758 QQQATELINL
+2758 
-2768 NEKAKLYKE
+2768 NE
-2777 QWDQILANI
+2777 ILATKLIEVNNRLKETKETYDKI
-2786 KESVKQSQQI
+2786 KKDAEETLSAAQQ
-2796 QTSQAN
+2796 TAALNAN
-2802 NATKDD
+2802 KTKEEDLNQKYANAKAGAVT
-2808 IKGSTTKVTTTVGAV
+2808 GTTTVGV
-2823 GGTTAGA
+2823 GAGA
-2830 AIGFAVGGPL
+2830 AIGGAVGGIP
-2840 GALLGGLLGGGL
+2840 GAIVGGLIGGGIGLIGGLLG
-2852 GAAGGYVAGRF
+2852 F
-2863 DTGGYTGDW
+2863 DSGGYTGQW
-2872 TDSAADKKD
+2872 TDKGSTNN

-2917 GQALEAAN
+2917 GQALETAN

-2953 ATFPNVTNHNE
+2953 ATFPNVTDHNE

>member
-24 EVKKQLQE
+24 EVKKQLQD

-257 KVAATDT
+257 KVAAEDT

-278 ASDLEELSSGMA
+278 ASDLKELSSGMA

-348 LGNYSSK
+348 LGNYSGK

-462 DADTINSVT
+462 DADTINTVT
-471 DGLKVLVK
+471 DGLKVLIK

-543 NKTYDEESRAIAQM
+543 DKTYDEESRAIAQM
-557 ANDSIKYTSVMS
+557 ANDSTKYTSVMS

-606 HQSTQNLGLDKNDQ
+606 HQSTQNLGLDDNDQ

-642 AENYSRLKAILK
+642 AENYSRLKAVLK

-681 QAFLETYKALQN
+681 QAFLETYQALQN

-699 SSFKQGDDT
+699 GSFKQGDDT

-727 HSNDIGFQSLNGDSQ
+727 HSNDIGFKSLNGDSQ

-793 VLNTKISE
+793 VLNAKISE

-810 KIISNPKN
+810 KTISNPKN
-818 IQGIIQIAGGLTSLT
+818 IQGIIQITGGMTSFA

-838 VQNIW
+838 AKNVWEVFSDKTLTNTEKITQG
-843 RVLNDDSI
+843 LTSTGTAI
-851 SGTEKLTQ
+851 SG
-859 TITGLISS
+859 IAMGI
-867 VTSLLMMSNSLY
+867 NSLS
-879 KGLTA
+879 KGLA
-884 LGLASGPAGWTVVGI
+884 VLGLGSKAAMGI
-899 LAAGAAIA
+899 AVAVMAAGAVIGIVTQAIEEHN
-907 GVVSWID
+907 
-914 KQSKATETS
+914 KAAEKA
-923 RKKIAETSQEFEDA
+923 REKIANSSKEFEEA
-937 TANLKTYNDELKT
+937 TSNLKTYNDELKT

-955 EELAKIKQAD
+955 EELAKIKSAD
-965 LTSSQK
+965 LTNSQK
-971 EEIAN
+971 EEITN
-976 LTAQNALLETQ
+976 LQAQNALLETQ

-992 RKRQAAMNDTIDQ
+992 RKHQAAMDNTIDQ
-1005 YEEDSAKGLYS
+1005 YEEDSAKGIYS
-1016 KDHTYETTDMGNVP
+1016 KD
-1030 STTLDFNDP
+1030 STFKTQAADYAHSATLDLNDS
-1039 NAWTNYETSVRA
+1039 NAWTNYATKVQGDA
-1051 AASKYSEDNITGQ
+1051 VTLDEDQ
-1064 QMLAALSTEKKAF
+1064 QQLMLANLEKDRQLF
-1077 EKAQEDYVSFYADN
+1077 IKAQQDYTQFYSDN

-1099 DAYIAKG
+1099 AAYIAKG
-1106 KEIPASLNED
+1106 KEIPESLNED
-1116 MKQSMEAAG
+1116 MKKSMEIAG
-1125 TYEATAN
+1125 TYETTAN

-1178 KNTGLSIEDVL
+1178 KDTGLSVEDVL

-1207 QESIEKLKIG
+1207 QESVEKLKVG

-1235 QTKGEDSLTDKE
+1235 QTKGQDSLTDKE
-1247 LQSLESLE
+1247 LTSLESLE

-1262 IKYATLATLR
+1262 TKYATLATLR

-1285 GREELRQQTIQES
+1285 GREQLRQQTIQES

-1318 GNNKGQQQ
+1318 GNSKGQQQ

-1391 VVDLMQTFPQLADS
+1391 VVDLMQTFPQLADVI
-1405 LLANSKRMS
+1405 LENSSRAS

-1420 TKAGFEAFKAAAMQE
+1420 TKAGFEAFKTAAMQE
-1435 MSIDSQLT
+1435 MAADSQVT
-1443 KEKINKQITE
+1443 KQKIENQITE
-1453 YNAEIN
+1453 YDAEIE

-1483 NLKQAA
+1483 DLKQAA

-1499 MYNNAIELAT
+1499 MYNNAVELAT

-1561 ITNNE
+1561 IANNE
-1566 EYTPNLSAIDPSN
+1566 VYTPNLSAINPSN
-1579 YRTKFKTSG
+1579 YHKKSKTSG
-1588 GDLTSEEITSDGI
+1588 GDLTNEEITSDGI

-1618 KDKLETYLTSLKAGK
+1618 RDKLETYLTSLKASK
-1633 ATLIGLFAQIDAA
+1633 ATLVGLIAQIDAA
-1646 NVALGDF
+1646 DVALGDF

-1658 SSKKGGATAAH
+1658 GSHGGSTTAH
-1669 IADIIDKLEDELDA
+1669 IADIIDKLTDELDA
-1683 YHNINI
+1683 YHDINI
-1689 EIQQLENEYSKL
+1689 EISRLGNSLDLLQSK
-1701 QDLAEELYGND
+1701 QKNLYGSD
-1712 LIKNYDKQLDNL
+1712 LLQNYADQITNI
-1724 NKQLDKQKEKLQIN
+1724 NTQYDKQKEKLKIN
-1738 KKVVADT
+1738 EQVLAHT
-1745 KAVVEAYNS
+1745 KDLMSNMS
-1754 TDVSGNPLT
+1754 LTNKNGNALT
-1763 AIFDEDGQIT
+1763 VQYGEDGQIS
-1773 NYNELLDALQTK
+1773 NYNEILESLK
-1785 INTKTDEYNA
+1785 EKYNA
-1795 LNYSGQQTESGKTLK
+1795 DVETYNKKDYENQNTEAGKTLK
-1810 QEIEQLTKDRELLKT
+1810 SNIEQEKKTYELLQT
-1825 HMDAYNTALNEDQQ
+1825 YMDAYNTALNETGPEAEKQMEELKNQLAEIYKTLGDISTYHIADRVKKDTSIVDSALDEAESALSSLQSQ
-1839 NILDQMQKVHEE
+1839 FENLESVSDGLFGDDFIAATNKAVAALNTKLLVGVLQLGKAIWNAKNDIDDTKDNMLDLASVLSGTKKSLDSLAKSDVFKDDKYGISSLINGLNNINFDPNNAKTWVESFKQISSLIEQFRDIE
-1851 ILEINQTMIDF
+1851 NQTIAAG
-1862 KSPKLSDYIEDIH
+1862 
-1875 LLTDTLNDLSSALN
+1875 DTSAYEQLQGLSSQLSSTVGTLAGSITSAASTIVNALIN
-1889 GIESL
+1889 FINVINTYSQQM
-1894 ISNSEIDTY
+1894 SEI
-1903 ASAWSEFGLDILETA
+1903 
-1918 GKLSETYDSFV
+1918 
-1929 KIQDSAINLK
+1929 KIARANIQADSAIEIDNM
-1939 QIFSQSKTNFKGI
+1939 ISK
-1952 AGKWTEQRNN
+1952 W
-1962 LQNQITAAQ
+1962 
-1971 EKQAAGKTL
+1971 
-1980 SQDELDL
+1980 QD
-1987 LGTGSEQINLYNQ
+1987 
-2000 NLNLLDTLS
+2000 
-2009 QRLDQI
+2009 
-2015 GQNFNLKDPKTWF
+2015 
-2028 NTVKDLSSY
+2028 
-2037 LKDFKGTITDLLNSG
+2037 
-2052 ASVNIG
+2052 
-2058 AVEDL
+2058 
-2063 SGVLN
+2063 
-2068 GLSSELSATLGSIT
+2068 
-2082 AGISLGVSV
+2082 
-2091 VSTIITALDNLTS
+2091 
-2104 AIQKV
+2104 
-2109 RVRMANE
+2109 
-2116 KAELANTEFDSMS
+2116 
-2129 QWMEFRKSL
+2129 FRKVM
-2138 EILTGNKSLGKLKQ
+2138 EHIKDNDYLGKLKQ
-2152 SIQDLTDLLQEF
+2152 DLRDIIELLTGDNSFDLTHIKDLDVDSF
-2164 GGGSSLDGVKTT
+2164 KAK
-2176 IDTFGTLKSRVDSLN
+2176 IDTASSGIQVLINQVNRLN
-2191 QSISDGSYKNTYAT
+2191 SNIEDGSYKKDYASGIL
-2205 FWKNGLSQALSDLK
+2205 WWYDDGLSKAI
-2219 KYTDDLMN
+2219 DDLN
-2227 QTEQV
+2227 NYSGS
-2232 QEILENWSSEFVNA
+2232 LEDSLEKIENLITDFQSNFINA
-2246 WSYIGD
+2246 WSEIGD
-2252 QMNKQVKRYETI
+2252 QLGRQVKRYETM
-2264 TDEIEHKKNMM
+2264 TNEIEHKKNMM

-2283 YEELESWYD
+2283 YSELESWYS

-2301 LSFEKQ
+2301 LE
-2307 QVDYWKQRMSELEEG
+2307 
-2322 SEAWEEAESQWQSA
+2322 
-2336 LSSFNS
+2336 
-2342 TLENAIQNIIDKY
+2342 
-2355 SNAINKIFANMT
+2355 
-2367 NQLTNGAGL
+2367 
-2376 SWLQTEMNLMNKYSD
+2376 
-2391 HYLDGINSI
+2391 
-2400 YQITSLQNKFMDA
+2400 
-2413 INNAEG
+2413 
-2419 NVTAQERIK
+2419 
-2428 KLMDEQLADL
+2428 
-2438 KSRDKLTKYDV
+2438 
-2449 ERAEKLLDIETARQ
+2449 
-2463 ALKDAQNNNS
+2463 
-2473 KMRLTRDSQGNYSYS
+2473 
-2488 YVADEDAI
+2488 
-2496 NEAEQKLADAQNS
+2496 
-2509 LYNFDKDQYSQNLSD
+2509 
-2524 MYSIYEEYMN
+2524 
-2534 KMKEI
+2534 
-2539 ATNQNLDEKERQRQ
+2539 
-2553 LTELTQKY
+2553 
-2561 QEYITGLTQDNE
+2561 
-2573 QIRSNLAD
+2573 
-2581 STFQNY
+2581 
-2587 FANQEI
+2587 
-2593 AQDTTS
+2593 
-2599 SNYQEFM
+2599 
-2606 DYCEKA
+2606 
-2612 GLSFDATT
+2612 
-2620 GKMTTDIS
+2620 
-2628 SLSEESKN
+2628 
-2636 KLKDFGLAFDEQ
+2636 FGLA
-2648 TNALKVNWKGMT
+2648 
-2660 DSNKLDFSNC
+2660 
-2670 INTNV
+2670 
-2675 TLWDSAMQ
+2675 
-2683 DMINKINTDESSFK
+2683 
-2697 NMSVKA
+2697 
-2703 LDEIKQAQINYNK
+2703 
-2716 EIEATK
+2716 
-2722 AAIGGIDFT
+2722 
-2731 KVNEGSTTWKSYMD
+2731 
-2745 SINTSSGQIVSKY
+2745 
-2758 QQQATELINL
+2758 
-2768 NEKAKLYKE
+2768 
-2777 QWDQILANI
+2777 
-2786 KESVKQSQQI
+2786 SQ
-2796 QTSQAN
+2796 
-2802 NATKDD
+2802 
-2808 IKGSTTKVTTTVGAV
+2808 
-2823 GGTTAGA
+2823 
-2830 AIGFAVGGPL
+2830 
-2840 GALLGGLLGGGL
+2840 
-2852 GAAGGYVAGRF
+2852 R
-2863 DTGGYTGDW
+2863 
-2872 TDSAADKKD
+2872 
-2881 GKLAILHE
+2881 
-2889 KELVLNAEDTKN
+2889 
-2901 ILAAVDTVR
+2901 
-2910 SISDSLR
+2910 
-2917 GQALEAAN
+2917 
-2925 SYTSDLDTATPIV
+2925 
-2938 TQPITQSVQQDVHID
+2938 
-2953 ATFPNVTNHNE
+2953 
-2964 IELAMNNLMNTAS
+2964 
-2977 QKVMEKNIDNVN
+2977 
-2989 IGKLST
+2989 

>member
-257 KVAATDT
+257 KVAAEDT

-278 ASDLEELSSGMA
+278 ASDLKELSSGMA

-348 LGNYSSK
+348 LGNYSGK

-405 NNLIALFDNWEEYQS
+405 NNLIALFDNWKEYQS

-462 DADTINSVT
+462 DADTINTVT

-642 AENYSRLKAILK
+642 AENYSRLKAALK
-654 DTDLAYDDELQNTK
+654 DTNLAYDDELQNTK
-668 TMGAAYVENKKTV
+668 IMGAAYVENKKTV

-699 SSFKQGDDT
+699 GSFKQGDDT

-722 DAVNR
+722 DATNR

-763 GSFSR
+763 SSFSR

-810 KIISNPKN
+810 KTISNPKN
-818 IQGIIQIAGGLTSLT
+818 IQGIIQIAGGMTSFA
-833 ATISN
+833 ATVSN
-838 VQNIW
+838 AKNAW
-843 RVLNDDSI
+843 EVLNDKTLT
-851 SGTEKLTQ
+851 GTEKITQGLTS
-859 TITGLISS
+859 TGTALSGVVMGI
-867 VTSLLMMSNSLY
+867 NSLS
-879 KGLTA
+879 KGLA
-884 LGLASGPAGWTVVGI
+884 VLGLG
-899 LAAGAAIA
+899 
-907 GVVSWID
+907 
-914 KQSKATETS
+914 SKAAMGIAVAVMAVGAVIGIVTQAIEEHNKAAEKA
-923 RKKIAETSQEFEDA
+923 REKIANSSKEFEEA
-937 TANLKTYNDELKT
+937 TSNLKTYNDELKT

-955 EELAKIKQAD
+955 EELAKIKSAD
-965 LTSSQK
+965 LTNSQK
-971 EEIAN
+971 EEITN
-976 LTAQNALLETQ
+976 LQAQNALLETQ

-992 RKRQAAMNDTIDQ
+992 RKRQAAMDDTIDQ
-1005 YEEDSAKGLYS
+1005 YEEDSANGVYS
-1016 KDHTYETTDMGNVP
+1016 KD
-1030 STTLDFNDP
+1030 STFKTQAADYAHSATLDLNDP
-1039 NAWTNYETSVRA
+1039 NAWTNYAIKVQGDAVTLN
-1051 AASKYSEDNITGQ
+1051 EDQ
-1064 QMLAALSTEKKAF
+1064 QQLMLANLEKDRQLF
-1077 EKAQEDYVSFYADN
+1077 IKAQQDYTQFYSDN

-1099 DAYIAKG
+1099 AAYIAKG
-1106 KEIPASLNED
+1106 KEIPESLNED
-1116 MKQSMEAAG
+1116 MKKSMEVAG
-1125 TYEATAN
+1125 TYETTAN

-1151 KAKEKGSDQTWKQV
+1151 KAKEKGSDQTWEQI

-1178 KNTGLSIEDVL
+1178 KDTGLSVEDIL

-1207 QESIEKLKIG
+1207 QESVEKLKVG

-1223 NVTALSE
+1223 NVIALSE

-1235 QTKGEDSLTDKE
+1235 QTKGQDSLTDKE
-1247 LQSLESLE
+1247 LTSLESLE

-1262 IKYATLATLR
+1262 TRYATLATLR

-1285 GREELRQQTIQES
+1285 GREQLRQQTIQES

-1313 TSFTS
+1313 SSFIS

-1326 VTVGVNFDDKDF
+1326 ITVGVNFDDKDF

-1391 VVDLMQTFPQLADS
+1391 VVDLMQTFPQLADVI
-1405 LLANSKRMS
+1405 LENSSRAS

-1420 TKAGFEAFKAAAMQE
+1420 TKAGFEAFKTAAMQE
-1435 MSIDSQLT
+1435 MATNSQVT
-1443 KEKINKQITE
+1443 KQKIENQITE
-1453 YNAEIN
+1453 YDAEIE

-1483 NLKQAA
+1483 DLKQAA
-1489 NEAIDELNTQ
+1489 NEAIDDLNTQ
-1499 MYNNAIELAT
+1499 MYNNAVELST

-1561 ITNNE
+1561 IANNE
-1566 EYTPNLSAIDPSN
+1566 AYTPNLSAIDPSN
-1579 YRTKFKTSG
+1579 YHKKSKTSG
-1588 GDLTSEEITSDGI
+1588 GDLTNEEITSDGI
-1601 DDAALTKVNDIV
+1601 DNAALTKVNDIV

-1618 KDKLETYLTSLKAGK
+1618 RDKLETYLTSLKASK
-1633 ATLIGLFAQIDAA
+1633 ATLVGLIAQIDAA
-1646 NVALGDF
+1646 DVALGDF

-1658 SSKKGGATAAH
+1658 GSHSGSTTAH
-1669 IADIIDKLEDELDA
+1669 IADIIDKLTDELDA
-1683 YHNINI
+1683 YHDINI
-1689 EIQQLENEYSKL
+1689 EISRLGNSLDLLQSK
-1701 QDLAEELYGND
+1701 QKNLYGSD
-1712 LIKNYDKQLDNL
+1712 LLQNYADQITNI
-1724 NKQLDKQKEKLQIN
+1724 NTQYDKQKEKLKIN
-1738 KKVVADT
+1738 EQVLAHT
-1745 KAVVEAYNS
+1745 KDLMSNMS
-1754 TDVSGNPLT
+1754 LTDKNGNALT
-1763 AIFDEDGQIT
+1763 VQYGEDGQIS
-1773 NYNELLDALQTK
+1773 NYNEILESLK
-1785 INTKTDEYNA
+1785 EKYNA
-1795 LNYSGQQTESGKTLK
+1795 DVETYNKKDYENQNTEAGKTLK
-1810 QEIEQLTKDRELLKT
+1810 SNIEQEKKTYELLQT
-1825 HMDAYNTALNEDQQ
+1825 YMDAYNTALNETGPEAEKQMEELKNQLAEIYKTLGDISTYHIADRVKKDTSIVDSALDEAESALSSLQSQ
-1839 NILDQMQKVHEE
+1839 FENLESVSDGLFGDDFIAATNKAVAALNTKLLVGVLQLGKAIWNAKNDIDDTKDNMLDLASVLSGTKKSLDSLAKSDVFKDDKYGISSLINGLNNINFDPNNAKTWVESFKQISSLIEQFRDIE
-1851 ILEINQTMIDF
+1851 NQTIAAG
-1862 KSPKLSDYIEDIH
+1862 
-1875 LLTDTLNDLSSALN
+1875 DTSAYEQLQGLSSQLSSTVGTLAGSITSAASTIVNALIN
-1889 GIESL
+1889 FINVINTYSQQM
-1894 ISNSEIDTY
+1894 SEIRI
-1903 ASAWSEFGLDILETA
+1903 ARAN
-1918 GKLSETYDSFV
+1918 
-1929 KIQDSAINLK
+1929 IQADSAIEIDNM
-1939 QIFSQSKTNFKGI
+1939 ISK
-1952 AGKWTEQRNN
+1952 W
-1962 LQNQITAAQ
+1962 
-1971 EKQAAGKTL
+1971 
-1980 SQDELDL
+1980 QD
-1987 LGTGSEQINLYNQ
+1987 
-2000 NLNLLDTLS
+2000 
-2009 QRLDQI
+2009 
-2015 GQNFNLKDPKTWF
+2015 
-2028 NTVKDLSSY
+2028 
-2037 LKDFKGTITDLLNSG
+2037 
-2052 ASVNIG
+2052 
-2058 AVEDL
+2058 
-2063 SGVLN
+2063 
-2068 GLSSELSATLGSIT
+2068 
-2082 AGISLGVSV
+2082 
-2091 VSTIITALDNLTS
+2091 
-2104 AIQKV
+2104 
-2109 RVRMANE
+2109 
-2116 KAELANTEFDSMS
+2116 
-2129 QWMEFRKSL
+2129 FRKVM
-2138 EILTGNKSLGKLKQ
+2138 EHIKDNDYLGKLKQ
-2152 SIQDLTDLLQEF
+2152 DLRDIIELLTGDDSFDLTHIKDLDVDSF
-2164 GGGSSLDGVKTT
+2164 KAK
-2176 IDTFGTLKSRVDSLN
+2176 IDTASSGIQVLINQVNRLN
-2191 QSISDGSYKNTYAT
+2191 SNIEDGSYKKDYASGIL
-2205 FWKNGLSQALSDLK
+2205 WWYDDGLSKAI
-2219 KYTDDLMN
+2219 DDLN
-2227 QTEQV
+2227 NYSGS
-2232 QEILENWSSEFVNA
+2232 LEDSLEKIENLITDFQSNFINA
-2246 WSYIGD
+2246 WSEIGD
-2252 QMNKQVKRYETI
+2252 QLGRQVKRYETM
-2264 TDEIEHKKNMM
+2264 TNEIEHKKNMM

-2283 YEELESWYD
+2283 YSELESWYS

-2301 LSFEKQ
+2301 LEFEKQ
-2307 QVDYWKQRMSELEEG
+2307 QVDYWEKRTKELEEG
-2322 SEAWEEAESQWQSA
+2322 SEAWKEAESQWQSA

-2342 TLENAIQNIIDKY
+2342 ILENAVQNIINKY
-2355 SNAINKIFANMT
+2355 SNAVNKIFANMT
-2367 NQLTNGAGL
+2367 KQLTNGAGL

-2391 HYLDGINSI
+2391 HYLDGVNSI

-2496 NEAEQKLADAQNS
+2496 NEANQKLADAQNN
-2509 LYNFDKDQYSQNLSD
+2509 LYNFDKDQYSQNLSEI
-2524 MYSIYEEYMN
+2524 YSMYEEYQQ
-2534 KMKEI
+2534 KMIEI
-2539 ATNQNLDEKERQRQ
+2539 ANNSSLTQEEKERQLAEAR
-2553 LTELTQKY
+2553 QKY
-2561 QEYITGLTQDNE
+2561 IEYITNLTQDNE
-2573 QIRSNLAD
+2573 YIRQNLSD

-2593 AQDTTS
+2593 TRDITS

-2606 DYCEKA
+2606 NYCENA

-2636 KLKDFGLAFDEQ
+2636 RLKDFGLTFDEQ
-2648 TNALKVNWKGMT
+2648 TNTLKVNWKNMT
-2660 DSNKLDFSNC
+2660 DDNKQKFSDC
-2670 INTNV
+2670 MNTNV
-2675 TLWDSAMQ
+2675 PLWNSSMQ
-2683 DMINKINTDESSFK
+2683 SMIGRINSDENSLK
-2697 NMSVKA
+2697 NMSIKA
-2703 LDEIKQAQINYNK
+2703 LNEIKQAQIDYNK

-2722 AAIGGIDFT
+2722 TAIGGIDFT
-2731 KVNEGSTTWKSYMD
+2731 KINED
-2745 SINTSSGQIVSKY
+2745 SEKWQKYITDIRDKNKEIINS
-2758 QQQATELINL
+2758 
-2768 NEKAKLYKE
+2768 NE
-2777 QWDQILANI
+2777 ILATKLIEVNNRLKETKETYDKI
-2786 KESVKQSQQI
+2786 KKDAEETLSAAQK
-2796 QTSQAN
+2796 TAALNAN
-2802 NATKDD
+2802 KTKEEDLNQKYANAKA
-2808 IKGSTTKVTTTVGAV
+2808 GAVAGTTTVGV
-2823 GGTTAGA
+2823 GAGA
-2830 AIGFAVGGPL
+2830 AIGGAVGGIP
-2840 GALLGGLLGGGL
+2840 GAIVGGLIGGGIGLIGGLLG
-2852 GAAGGYVAGRF
+2852 F
-2863 DTGGYTGDW
+2863 DSGGYTGQW
-2872 TDSAADKKD
+2872 TDKGSTNN

-2917 GQALEAAN
+2917 GQALETAN

-2953 ATFPNVTNHNE
+2953 ATFPNVTDHNE
-2964 IELAMNNLMNTAS
+2964 IELAMNNLINTAS

>member
-257 KVAATDT
+257 KVAAANT
-264 EEYVDKLAAVGAAT
+264 EEYVDKLAAVGAVT
-278 ASDLEELSSGMA
+278 ASDLKELSSGMA

-348 LGNYSSK
+348 LGNYSGK

-462 DADTINSVT
+462 DADTINTVT

-520 LKSER
+520 LKSEK

-642 AENYSRLKAILK
+642 AENYSRLKAALK

-668 TMGAAYVENKKTV
+668 IMGAAYVENKKTV

-699 SSFKQGDDT
+699 GSFKQGDDT

-722 DAVNR
+722 DATNR

-810 KIISNPKN
+810 KTISNPKN
-818 IQGIIQIAGGLTSLT
+818 IQGIIQIAGGMTSFA
-833 ATISN
+833 ATVSN
-838 VQNIW
+838 AKNAW
-843 RVLNDDSI
+843 EVLNDKTLT
-851 SGTEKLTQ
+851 GTEKITQGLTS
-859 TITGLISS
+859 TGTALSGVVMGI
-867 VTSLLMMSNSLY
+867 NSLS
-879 KGLTA
+879 KGLA
-884 LGLASGPAGWTVVGI
+884 VLGLG
-899 LAAGAAIA
+899 
-907 GVVSWID
+907 
-914 KQSKATETS
+914 SKAAMGIAVAVMAVGAVIGIVTQAIEEHNKAAEKA
-923 RKKIAETSQEFEDA
+923 REKIANSSKEFEEA
-937 TANLKTYNDELKT
+937 TSNLKTYNDELKT

-955 EELAKIKQAD
+955 EELAKIKSAD
-965 LTSSQK
+965 LTNSQK
-971 EEIAN
+971 EEITN
-976 LTAQNALLETQ
+976 LQAQNALLETQ

-992 RKRQAAMNDTIDQ
+992 RKRQAAMDDTIDQ
-1005 YEEDSAKGLYS
+1005 YEEDSANGVYS
-1016 KDHTYETTDMGNVP
+1016 KD
-1030 STTLDFNDP
+1030 STFKTQAADYAHSATLDLNDP
-1039 NAWTNYETSVRA
+1039 NAWTNYATKVQGDA
-1051 AASKYSEDNITGQ
+1051 VTLNEDQ
-1064 QMLAALSTEKKAF
+1064 QQLMLANLEKDRQLF
-1077 EKAQEDYVSFYADN
+1077 IKAQQDYTQFYSDN

-1099 DAYIAKG
+1099 AAYIAKG
-1106 KEIPASLNED
+1106 KEIPESLNED
-1116 MKQSMEAAG
+1116 MKKSMEVAG
-1125 TYEATAN
+1125 TYETTAN

-1141 NESLWDDLTE
+1141 NESLWDNLTE
-1151 KAKEKGSDQTWKQV
+1151 KAKEKGSDQTWEQI

-1178 KNTGLSIEDVL
+1178 KDTGLSVEDVL

-1207 QESIEKLKIG
+1207 QESVEKLKVG

-1235 QTKGEDSLTDKE
+1235 QTKGQDSLTDKE
-1247 LQSLESLE
+1247 LTSLESLE

-1262 IKYATLATLR
+1262 TRYATLATLR

-1285 GREELRQQTIQES
+1285 GREQLRQQTIQES

-1313 TSFTS
+1313 SSFIS

-1326 VTVGVNFDDKDF
+1326 ITVGVNFDDKDF

-1391 VVDLMQTFPQLADS
+1391 VVDLMQTFPQLADVI
-1405 LLANSKRMS
+1405 LENSSRAS

-1420 TKAGFEAFKAAAMQE
+1420 TKAGFEAFKTAAMQE
-1435 MSIDSQLT
+1435 MATNSQVT
-1443 KEKINKQITE
+1443 KQKIENQITE
-1453 YNAEIN
+1453 YDAEIE

-1483 NLKQAA
+1483 DLKQAA
-1489 NEAIDELNTQ
+1489 NEAIDDLNTQ
-1499 MYNNAIELAT
+1499 MYNNAVELAT

-1561 ITNNE
+1561 IANNE
-1566 EYTPNLSAIDPSN
+1566 AYTPNLSAIDPSN
-1579 YRTKFKTSG
+1579 YHKKSKTSG
-1588 GDLTSEEITSDGI
+1588 GDLTNEEITSDGI
-1601 DDAALTKVNDIV
+1601 DNAALTKVNDIV

-1618 KDKLETYLTSLKAGK
+1618 RDKLETYLTSLKASK
-1633 ATLIGLFAQIDAA
+1633 ATLVGLIAQIDAA
-1646 NVALGDF
+1646 DVALGDF

-1658 SSKKGGATAAH
+1658 GSHSGSTTAH
-1669 IADIIDKLEDELDA
+1669 IADIIDKLTDELDA
-1683 YHNINI
+1683 YHDINI
-1689 EIQQLENEYSKL
+1689 EISRLGNSLDLLQSK
-1701 QDLAEELYGND
+1701 QKNLYGSD
-1712 LIKNYDKQLDNL
+1712 LLQNYADQITNI
-1724 NKQLDKQKEKLQIN
+1724 NTQYDKQKEKLKIN
-1738 KKVVADT
+1738 EQVLAHT
-1745 KAVVEAYNS
+1745 KDLMSNMS
-1754 TDVSGNPLT
+1754 LTDKNGNALT
-1763 AIFDEDGQIT
+1763 VQYGEDGQIS
-1773 NYNELLDALQTK
+1773 NYNEILESLK
-1785 INTKTDEYNA
+1785 EKYNA
-1795 LNYSGQQTESGKTLK
+1795 DVETYNKKDYENQNTEAGKTLK
-1810 QEIEQLTKDRELLKT
+1810 SNIEQEKKTYELLQT
-1825 HMDAYNTALNEDQQ
+1825 YMDAYNTALNETGPEAEKQMEELKNQLAEIYKTLGDISTYHIADRVKKDTSIVDSALDEAESALSSLQSQ
-1839 NILDQMQKVHEE
+1839 FENLESVSDGLFGDDFIAATNKAVAALNTKLLVGVLQLGKAIWNAKNDIDDTKDNMLDLASVLSGTKKSLDSLAKSDVFKDDKYGISSLINGLNNINFDPNNAKTWVESFKQISSLIEQFRDIE
-1851 ILEINQTMIDF
+1851 NQTIAAG
-1862 KSPKLSDYIEDIH
+1862 
-1875 LLTDTLNDLSSALN
+1875 DTSAYEQLQGLSSQLSSTVGTLAGSITSAASTIVNALIN
-1889 GIESL
+1889 FINVINTYSQQM
-1894 ISNSEIDTY
+1894 SEIRI
-1903 ASAWSEFGLDILETA
+1903 ARAN
-1918 GKLSETYDSFV
+1918 
-1929 KIQDSAINLK
+1929 IQADSAIEIDNM
-1939 QIFSQSKTNFKGI
+1939 ISK
-1952 AGKWTEQRNN
+1952 W
-1962 LQNQITAAQ
+1962 
-1971 EKQAAGKTL
+1971 
-1980 SQDELDL
+1980 QD
-1987 LGTGSEQINLYNQ
+1987 
-2000 NLNLLDTLS
+2000 
-2009 QRLDQI
+2009 
-2015 GQNFNLKDPKTWF
+2015 
-2028 NTVKDLSSY
+2028 
-2037 LKDFKGTITDLLNSG
+2037 
-2052 ASVNIG
+2052 
-2058 AVEDL
+2058 
-2063 SGVLN
+2063 
-2068 GLSSELSATLGSIT
+2068 
-2082 AGISLGVSV
+2082 
-2091 VSTIITALDNLTS
+2091 
-2104 AIQKV
+2104 
-2109 RVRMANE
+2109 
-2116 KAELANTEFDSMS
+2116 
-2129 QWMEFRKSL
+2129 FRKVM
-2138 EILTGNKSLGKLKQ
+2138 EHIKDNDYLGKLKQ
-2152 SIQDLTDLLQEF
+2152 DLRDIIELLTGDDSFDLTHIKDLDVDSF
-2164 GGGSSLDGVKTT
+2164 KAK
-2176 IDTFGTLKSRVDSLN
+2176 IDTASSGIQVLINQVNRLN
-2191 QSISDGSYKNTYAT
+2191 SNIGDGSYKKDYASGIL
-2205 FWKNGLSQALSDLK
+2205 WWYDDGLSKAI
-2219 KYTDDLMN
+2219 DDLN
-2227 QTEQV
+2227 NYSGS
-2232 QEILENWSSEFVNA
+2232 LEDSLEKIENLITDFQSNFINA
-2246 WSYIGD
+2246 WSEIGD
-2252 QMNKQVKRYETI
+2252 QLGRQVKRYETM
-2264 TDEIEHKKNMM
+2264 TNEIEHKKNMM

-2283 YEELESWYD
+2283 YSELESWYS

-2301 LSFEKQ
+2301 LEFEKQ
-2307 QVDYWKQRMSELEEG
+2307 QVDYWEKRTKELEEG
-2322 SEAWEEAESQWQSA
+2322 SEAWKEAESQWQSA

-2342 TLENAIQNIIDKY
+2342 ILENAVQNIINKY
-2355 SNAINKIFANMT
+2355 SNAVNKIFANMT
-2367 NQLTNGAGL
+2367 KQLTNGAGL

-2391 HYLDGINSI
+2391 HYLDGVNSI

-2496 NEAEQKLADAQNS
+2496 NEANQKLADAQNN
-2509 LYNFDKDQYSQNLSD
+2509 LYNFDKDQYSQNLSEI
-2524 MYSIYEEYMN
+2524 YSMYEEYQQ
-2534 KMKEI
+2534 KMIEI
-2539 ATNQNLDEKERQRQ
+2539 ANNSSLTQEEKERQLAEAR
-2553 LTELTQKY
+2553 QKY
-2561 QEYITGLTQDNE
+2561 IEYITNLTQDNE
-2573 QIRSNLAD
+2573 YIRQNLSD

-2593 AQDTTS
+2593 ARDITS

-2606 DYCEKA
+2606 NYCENA

-2636 KLKDFGLAFDEQ
+2636 RLKDFGLTFDEQ
-2648 TNALKVNWKGMT
+2648 TNTLKVNWKNMT
-2660 DSNKLDFSNC
+2660 DDNKQKFSDC
-2670 INTNV
+2670 MNTNV
-2675 TLWDSAMQ
+2675 PLWNSSMQ
-2683 DMINKINTDESSFK
+2683 QMIGRINSDDNSLK
-2697 NMSVKA
+2697 NMSIKA
-2703 LDEIKQAQINYNK
+2703 LNEIKQAQIDYNK

-2722 AAIGGIDFT
+2722 TAIGGIDFT
-2731 KVNEGSTTWKSYMD
+2731 KINEGSEKWQKYITDIRDKNKEI
-2745 SINTSSGQIVSKY
+2745 INS
-2758 QQQATELINL
+2758 
-2768 NEKAKLYKE
+2768 NE
-2777 QWDQILANI
+2777 ILATKLIEVNNRLKETKETYDKI
-2786 KESVKQSQQI
+2786 KKDAEETLSAAQQ
-2796 QTSQAN
+2796 TAALNAN
-2802 NATKDD
+2802 KTKEEDLNQKYANAKA
-2808 IKGSTTKVTTTVGAV
+2808 GAVAGTTTVGV
-2823 GGTTAGA
+2823 GAGA
-2830 AIGFAVGGPL
+2830 AIGGAVGGIPGVIVGGL
-2840 GALLGGLLGGGL
+2840 IGGGIGLIGGLLG
-2852 GAAGGYVAGRF
+2852 F
-2863 DTGGYTGDW
+2863 DSGGYTGQW
-2872 TDSAADKKD
+2872 TDKGSTNN

-2917 GQALEAAN
+2917 GQALETAN

-2953 ATFPNVTNHNE
+2953 ATFPNVTDHNE
-2964 IELAMNNLMNTAS
+2964 IELAMNNLINTAS

>member
-15 FNTDTKQLD
+15 FNTNTKQLD

-144 WNAASGAVNTLT
+144 WDASSAAVNTLT

-184 DEMDKF
+184 DEMDRF

-257 KVAATDT
+257 KVAAEDT
-264 EEYVDKLAAVGAAT
+264 EEYVDKLAAVGAST

-348 LGNYSSK
+348 LGNYSNK

-405 NNLIALFDNWEEYQS
+405 NNLIALFDNWEQYQS

-492 GVLLNLGAIATNVFS
+492 GALLNLGAIATNVFS

-543 NKTYDEESRAIAQM
+543 NKAYDEESRAIAQM

-606 HQSTQNLGLDKNDQ
+606 HQSTQNLGLDNNDQ

-654 DTDLAYDDELQNTK
+654 DTDLAYDDELQNIK

-681 QAFLETYKALQN
+681 QAFLETYQALQN
-693 EMKTNA
+693 EMRTNA
-699 SSFKQGDDT
+699 DSFKQGDAA
-708 LFASRVNEWQTALS
+708 LFASRDNEWQTELNKAIQ
-722 DAVNR
+722 R
-727 HSNDIGFQSLNGDSQ
+727 HKDDIGFQSLDGTDQSQ
-742 GQLTYLLTV
+742 LAYLLTV
-751 DDQLQT
+751 DDQLQA
-757 VFDNVS
+757 VFNDAS

-793 VLNTKISE
+793 ILNTKISE

-810 KIISNPKN
+810 KTISNPKN

-838 VQNIW
+838 VQNVW

-859 TITGLISS
+859 TITGLTSS

-879 KGLTA
+879 KGLTT

-914 KQSKATETS
+914 KQNKVTETS

-955 EELAKIKQAD
+955 EELAKIKSAD
-965 LTSSQK
+965 LTNSQK

-976 LTAQNALLETQ
+976 LQAQNALLETQ

-992 RKRQAAMNDTIDQ
+992 RKRQAAMDDTIDQ
-1005 YEEDSAKGLYS
+1005 YEEDSANGVYS
-1016 KDHTYETTDMGNVP
+1016 KSNTFKTQAADYAH
-1030 STTLDFNDP
+1030 SATLDLNDP
-1039 NAWTNYETSVRA
+1039 NAWTNYATKVQGDA
-1051 AASKYSEDNITGQ
+1051 ATLDEDQ
-1064 QMLAALSTEKKAF
+1064 QQLMLANLEKDRQLF
-1077 EKAQEDYVSFYADN
+1077 IKAQQDYTQFYSDN

-1099 DAYIAKG
+1099 AAYIAKG
-1106 KEIPASLNED
+1106 KEIPESLNED
-1116 MKQSMEAAG
+1116 MKKSMEVAG
-1125 TYEATAN
+1125 TYETTAN

-1178 KNTGLSIEDVL
+1178 KDTGLSVEDVL

-1207 QESIEKLKIG
+1207 QESIEKLKVG

-1223 NVTALSE
+1223 NVIALSE

-1235 QTKGEDSLTDKE
+1235 QTKGADSLTDKE
-1247 LQSLESLE
+1247 LKSLESLE

-1262 IKYATLATLR
+1262 IKYSTLATLR
-1272 KTNEQEYIKLLKE
+1272 RTNEQEYIKLLKE
-1285 GREELRQQTIQES
+1285 GREQLRQQTIQES

-1405 LLANSKRMS
+1405 LLANSKRAS

-1420 TKAGFEAFKAAAMQE
+1420 TKASFDAFKTAAMQE
-1435 MSIDSQLT
+1435 MATNSQVT
-1443 KEKINKQITE
+1443 KQKIENQITE
-1453 YNAEIN
+1453 YDAEIE

-1483 NLKQAA
+1483 DLKQAA

-1499 MYNNAIELAT
+1499 MYNNAVELAT

-1561 ITNNE
+1561 IANNE
-1566 EYTPNLSAIDPSN
+1566 AYTPNLSAINPSN
-1579 YRTKFKTSG
+1579 YHKKSKTSG
-1588 GDLTSEEITSDGI
+1588 GNLTSEKITSDGI
-1601 DDAALTKVNDIV
+1601 DDAALTKVNDII

-1618 KDKLETYLTSLKAGK
+1618 RDKLETYLTSLKASK
-1633 ATLIGLFAQIDAA
+1633 ATLIGLNAQIDAA

-1658 SSKKGGATAAH
+1658 SSKSGSTAAH

-1701 QDLAEELYGND
+1701 QDLAKELYGND

-1738 KKVVADT
+1738 KKVIADT
-1745 KAVVEAYNS
+1745 KSVVEAYNS

-1785 INTKTDEYNA
+1785 INTKTNEYNA
-1795 LNYSGQQTESGKTLK
+1795 LDYSGQQTESGKTLK
-1810 QEIEQLTKDRELLKT
+1810 QEIEQLTKDRELLKA
-1825 HMDAYNTALNEDQQ
+1825 HMDAYNTALNEDYQ
-1839 NILDQMQKVHEE
+1839 NILEEMQKVHEE
-1851 ILEINQTMIDF
+1851 ILEINQAMIDF

-1929 KIQDSAINLK
+1929 KIQDSAISLK

-1952 AGKWTEQRNN
+1952 AGKWTEQRDN

-1971 EKQAAGKTL
+1971 EKQAAGKAL

-2000 NLNLLDTLS
+2000 NLNLLETLS

-2015 GQNFNLKDPKTWF
+2015 GKNFNLKDPKTWF

-2037 LKDFKGTITDLLNSG
+2037 LTDFKGTITDLLNSG

-2068 GLSSELSATLGSIT
+2068 GLGSELSATLGSIT
-2082 AGISLGVSV
+2082 AGISLGISV

-2176 IDTFGTLKSRVDSLN
+2176 IDTFGTLKSKVDGLN
-2191 QSISDGSYKNTYAT
+2191 QSISDGSYKKTYAT
-2205 FWKNGLSQALSDLK
+2205 LWKDGLSQALSDLK

-2232 QEILENWSSEFVNA
+2232 QEILENWSAEFVNA

-2252 QMNKQVKRYETI
+2252 QMNKQVKRYETV
-2264 TDEIEHKKNMM
+2264 TNEIEHKKNMM
-2275 TLLYGDEA
+2275 SLLYGDEA
-2283 YEELESWYD
+2283 YDELESWYN
-2292 LQNQVNQGQ
+2292 LQNQINQGQ

-2307 QVDYWKQRMSELEEG
+2307 QVDYWKQRMDELEKG

-2355 SNAINKIFANMT
+2355 SNAVNKIFANMT

-2496 NEAEQKLADAQNS
+2496 NEAKQKLADVQNS

-2539 ATNQNLDEKERQRQ
+2539 ATNQNLDEEERQRQ

-2593 AQDTTS
+2593 ARDTTS

-2606 DYCEKA
+2606 NYCEKA

-2628 SLSEESKN
+2628 NLSEESKN
-2636 KLKDFGLAFDEQ
+2636 KLKDFGLTFDEQ
-2648 TNALKVNWKGMT
+2648 TNALKVNWKSMT

-2675 TLWDSAMQ
+2675 PLWNSAIQ
-2683 DMINKINTDESSFK
+2683 SMINKINTDENSFK

-2716 EIEATK
+2716 EVEATK

-2731 KVNEGSTTWKSYMD
+2731 KVNEGSTIWKSYMD

-2777 QWDQILANI
+2777 QWDQILADI

-2808 IKGSTTKVTTTVGAV
+2808 IKGETTKVTTAVGAV
-2823 GGTTAGA
+2823 GGAAAGA
-2830 AIGFAVGGPL
+2830 AAGFAIGGPI
-2840 GALLGGLLGGGL
+2840 GALFGGLLGGGL
-2852 GAAGGYVAGRF
+2852 GALGGYALGRF

-2872 TDSAADKKD
+2872 TNSTVDKKD

-2917 GQALEAAN
+2917 GQALETAN

-2953 ATFPNVTNHNE
+2953 ATFPNVTDHNE

>member
-257 KVAATDT
+257 KVAAEDT

-278 ASDLEELSSGMA
+278 ASDLKELSSGMA

-405 NNLIALFDNWEEYQS
+405 NNLIALFDNWKEYQS

-462 DADTINSVT
+462 DADTINTVT

-642 AENYSRLKAILK
+642 AENYSRLKAALK
-654 DTDLAYDDELQNTK
+654 DTNLAYDDELQNTK
-668 TMGAAYVENKKTV
+668 IMGAAYVENKKTV

-693 EMKTNA
+693 EMKTNTG
-699 SSFKQGDDT
+699 SFKQGDDT

-722 DAVNR
+722 DATNR

-763 GSFSR
+763 SSFSR

-818 IQGIIQIAGGLTSLT
+818 IQGIIQIAGGMTSFA
-833 ATISN
+833 ATVSN
-838 VQNIW
+838 AKNAW
-843 RVLNDDSI
+843 EVLNDKTLT
-851 SGTEKLTQ
+851 GTEKITQGLTS
-859 TITGLISS
+859 TGTALSGVVMGI
-867 VTSLLMMSNSLY
+867 NSLS
-879 KGLTA
+879 KGLA
-884 LGLASGPAGWTVVGI
+884 VLGLG
-899 LAAGAAIA
+899 
-907 GVVSWID
+907 
-914 KQSKATETS
+914 SKAAMGIAVAVMAVGAVIGIVTQAIEEHNKAAEKA
-923 RKKIAETSQEFEDA
+923 REKIANSSKEFEEA
-937 TANLKTYNDELKT
+937 TSNLKTYNDELKT

-955 EELAKIKQAD
+955 EELAKIKSAD
-965 LTSSQK
+965 LTNSQK
-971 EEIAN
+971 EEITN
-976 LTAQNALLETQ
+976 LQAQNALLETQ

-992 RKRQAAMNDTIDQ
+992 RKRQAAMDDTIDQ
-1005 YEEDSAKGLYS
+1005 YEEDSANGVYS
-1016 KDHTYETTDMGNVP
+1016 KD
-1030 STTLDFNDP
+1030 STFKTQAADYAHSATLDLNDP
-1039 NAWTNYETSVRA
+1039 NAWTNYAIKVQGDAVTLN
-1051 AASKYSEDNITGQ
+1051 EDQ
-1064 QMLAALSTEKKAF
+1064 QQLMLANLEKDRQLF
-1077 EKAQEDYVSFYADN
+1077 IKAQQDYTQFYSDN

-1099 DAYIAKG
+1099 AAYIAKG
-1106 KEIPASLNED
+1106 KEIPESLNED
-1116 MKQSMEAAG
+1116 MKKSMEVAG
-1125 TYEATAN
+1125 TYETTAN

-1151 KAKEKGSDQTWKQV
+1151 KAKEKGSDQTWEQI

-1178 KNTGLSIEDVL
+1178 KDTGLSVEDIL

-1207 QESIEKLKIG
+1207 QESVEKLKVG

-1223 NVTALSE
+1223 NVIALSE

-1235 QTKGEDSLTDKE
+1235 QTKGQDSLTDKE
-1247 LQSLESLE
+1247 LTSLESLE

-1262 IKYATLATLR
+1262 TRYATLATLR

-1285 GREELRQQTIQES
+1285 GREQLRQQTIQES

-1313 TSFTS
+1313 SSFIS

-1326 VTVGVNFDDKDF
+1326 ITVGVNFDDKDF

-1391 VVDLMQTFPQLADS
+1391 VVDLMQTFPQLADVI
-1405 LLANSKRMS
+1405 LENSSRAS

-1420 TKAGFEAFKAAAMQE
+1420 TKAGFEAFKTAAMQE
-1435 MSIDSQLT
+1435 MATNSQVT
-1443 KEKINKQITE
+1443 KQKIENQITE
-1453 YNAEIN
+1453 YDAEIE

-1483 NLKQAA
+1483 DLKQAA
-1489 NEAIDELNTQ
+1489 NEAIDDLNTQ
-1499 MYNNAIELAT
+1499 MYNNAVELST

-1561 ITNNE
+1561 IANNE
-1566 EYTPNLSAIDPSN
+1566 AYTPNLSAIDPSN
-1579 YRTKFKTSG
+1579 YHKKSKTSG
-1588 GDLTSEEITSDGI
+1588 GDLTNEEITSDGI
-1601 DDAALTKVNDIV
+1601 DNAALTKVNDIV

-1618 KDKLETYLTSLKAGK
+1618 RDKLETYLTSLKASK
-1633 ATLIGLFAQIDAA
+1633 ATLGGLIAQIDAA
-1646 NVALGDF
+1646 DVALGDF

-1658 SSKKGGATAAH
+1658 GSHSGSTTAH
-1669 IADIIDKLEDELDA
+1669 IADIIDKLTDELDA
-1683 YHNINI
+1683 YHDINI
-1689 EIQQLENEYSKL
+1689 EISRLGNSLDLLQSK
-1701 QDLAEELYGND
+1701 QKNLYGSD
-1712 LIKNYDKQLDNL
+1712 LLQNYADQITNI
-1724 NKQLDKQKEKLQIN
+1724 NTQYDKQKEKLKIN
-1738 KKVVADT
+1738 EQVLAHT
-1745 KAVVEAYNS
+1745 KDLMSNMS
-1754 TDVSGNPLT
+1754 LTDKNGNALT
-1763 AIFDEDGQIT
+1763 VQYGEDGQIS
-1773 NYNELLDALQTK
+1773 NYNEILESLK
-1785 INTKTDEYNA
+1785 EKYNA
-1795 LNYSGQQTESGKTLK
+1795 DVETYNKKDYENQNTEAGKTLK
-1810 QEIEQLTKDRELLKT
+1810 SNIGQEKKTYELLQT
-1825 HMDAYNTALNEDQQ
+1825 YMDAYNTALNETGPEAEKQMEELKNQLAEIYKTLGDISTYHIADRVKKDTSIVDSALDEAESALSSLQSQ
-1839 NILDQMQKVHEE
+1839 FENLESVSDGLFGDDFIAATNKAVAALNTKLLVGVLQLGKAIWNAKNDIDDTKDNMLDLASVLSGTKKSLDSLAKSDVFKDDKYGISSLINGLNNINFDPNNAKTWVESFKQISSLIEQFRDIE
-1851 ILEINQTMIDF
+1851 NQTIAAG
-1862 KSPKLSDYIEDIH
+1862 
-1875 LLTDTLNDLSSALN
+1875 DTSAYEQLQGLSSQLSSTVGTLAGSITSAASTIVNALIN
-1889 GIESL
+1889 FINVINTYSQQM
-1894 ISNSEIDTY
+1894 SEIRI
-1903 ASAWSEFGLDILETA
+1903 ARAN
-1918 GKLSETYDSFV
+1918 
-1929 KIQDSAINLK
+1929 IQADSAIEIDNM
-1939 QIFSQSKTNFKGI
+1939 ISK
-1952 AGKWTEQRNN
+1952 W
-1962 LQNQITAAQ
+1962 
-1971 EKQAAGKTL
+1971 
-1980 SQDELDL
+1980 QD
-1987 LGTGSEQINLYNQ
+1987 
-2000 NLNLLDTLS
+2000 
-2009 QRLDQI
+2009 
-2015 GQNFNLKDPKTWF
+2015 
-2028 NTVKDLSSY
+2028 
-2037 LKDFKGTITDLLNSG
+2037 
-2052 ASVNIG
+2052 
-2058 AVEDL
+2058 
-2063 SGVLN
+2063 
-2068 GLSSELSATLGSIT
+2068 
-2082 AGISLGVSV
+2082 
-2091 VSTIITALDNLTS
+2091 
-2104 AIQKV
+2104 
-2109 RVRMANE
+2109 
-2116 KAELANTEFDSMS
+2116 
-2129 QWMEFRKSL
+2129 FRKVM
-2138 EILTGNKSLGKLKQ
+2138 EHIKDNDYLGKLKQ
-2152 SIQDLTDLLQEF
+2152 DLRDIIELLTGDDSFDLTHIKDLDVDSF
-2164 GGGSSLDGVKTT
+2164 KAK
-2176 IDTFGTLKSRVDSLN
+2176 IDTASSGIQVLINQVNRLN
-2191 QSISDGSYKNTYAT
+2191 SNIEDGSYKKDYASGIL
-2205 FWKNGLSQALSDLK
+2205 WWYDDGLSKAI
-2219 KYTDDLMN
+2219 DDLN
-2227 QTEQV
+2227 NYSGS
-2232 QEILENWSSEFVNA
+2232 LEDSLEKIENLITDFQSNFINA
-2246 WSYIGD
+2246 WSEIGD
-2252 QMNKQVKRYETI
+2252 QLERQVKRYETM
-2264 TDEIEHKKNMM
+2264 TNEIEHKKNMM

-2283 YEELESWYD
+2283 YSELESWYS

-2301 LSFEKQ
+2301 LEFEKQ
-2307 QVDYWKQRMSELEEG
+2307 QVDYWEKRTKELEEG
-2322 SEAWEEAESQWQSA
+2322 SEAWKEAESQWQSA

-2342 TLENAIQNIIDKY
+2342 ILENAVQNIINKY
-2355 SNAINKIFANMT
+2355 SNAVNKIFANMT
-2367 NQLTNGAGL
+2367 KQLTNGAGL

-2391 HYLDGINSI
+2391 HYLDGVNSI

-2496 NEAEQKLADAQNS
+2496 NEANQKLADAQNN
-2509 LYNFDKDQYSQNLSD
+2509 LYNFDKDQYSQNLSEI
-2524 MYSIYEEYMN
+2524 YSMYEEYQQ
-2534 KMKEI
+2534 KMIEI
-2539 ATNQNLDEKERQRQ
+2539 ANNSSLTQEEKERQLAKAR
-2553 LTELTQKY
+2553 QKY
-2561 QEYITGLTQDNE
+2561 IEYITNLTQDNE
-2573 QIRSNLAD
+2573 YIRQNLSD

-2593 AQDTTS
+2593 ARDITS

-2606 DYCEKA
+2606 NYCENA

-2636 KLKDFGLAFDEQ
+2636 RLKDFGLTFDEQ
-2648 TNALKVNWKGMT
+2648 TNTLKVNWKNMT
-2660 DSNKLDFSNC
+2660 DDNKQKFSDC
-2670 INTNV
+2670 MNTNV
-2675 TLWDSAMQ
+2675 PLWNSSMQ
-2683 DMINKINTDESSFK
+2683 SMIGRINSDENSLK
-2697 NMSVKA
+2697 NMSIKA
-2703 LDEIKQAQINYNK
+2703 LNEIKQAQIDYNK

-2722 AAIGGIDFT
+2722 TAIGGIDFT
-2731 KVNEGSTTWKSYMD
+2731 KINED
-2745 SINTSSGQIVSKY
+2745 SEKWQKYITDIRDKNKEIINS
-2758 QQQATELINL
+2758 
-2768 NEKAKLYKE
+2768 NE
-2777 QWDQILANI
+2777 ILATKLIEVNNRLKETKETYDKI
-2786 KESVKQSQQI
+2786 KKDAEETLSAAQK
-2796 QTSQAN
+2796 TAALNAN
-2802 NATKDD
+2802 KTEEEDLNQKYANAKAGAVT
-2808 IKGSTTKVTTTVGAV
+2808 GTTTVGV
-2823 GGTTAGA
+2823 GAGA
-2830 AIGFAVGGPL
+2830 AIGGAVGGIP
-2840 GALLGGLLGGGL
+2840 GAIVGGLIGGGIGLIGGLLG
-2852 GAAGGYVAGRF
+2852 F
-2863 DTGGYTGDW
+2863 DSGGYTGQW
-2872 TDSAADKKD
+2872 TDKGSTNN

-2917 GQALEAAN
+2917 GQALETAN

-2953 ATFPNVTNHNE
+2953 ATFPNVTDHNE
-2964 IELAMNNLMNTAS
+2964 IELAMNNLINTAS